1 MKSRYLFLLVY
12 LVGATTGNSRAQ
24 GTTTCGP
31 ESCGQEADATSRFLQ
46 CVGLPSTD
54 TGKDHMQRLKVMLEA
69 TMDVYTFMKSSMTG
83 VPVLSLEGAL
93 NFNPGAD
100 PLQNEALVQMW
111 LEVKIKPLL
120 GSITKH
126 FLSCLSTK
134 NFSCSTYQT
143 VVGELSQ
150 YFSEMN
156 PVRQKWIYTFFMY
169 PFLSGERVTGC
180 VNGNESSEEWLMKN
194 FGAFRAM
201 ARMKDFTSLNMVFS
215 GLEVL
220 HLLSPAQ
227 KAELLLKPE
236 VAGLDNGT
244 LTLVFNSLLPG
255 QQTTPSPGNSS
266 VVPVGYSSPHSTLKE
281 IANGFMTAFRPIGSF
296 AHEFVSFT
304 RQRNVSEIKS
314 TTLTQFLLNWT
325 LAELA
330 DVYEPPMV
338 PDIPEFDVTNVD
350 DWYQQVVLPLLRR
363 FLPNDENLMHQN
375 ITLAFQE
382 LYFLEHGG
390 ENEYDEL
397 QDVCSV
403 TLDKSPCGLTD
414 AVENVAHIMHCAAKS
429 ELTMTEETIMR
440 LITELAERLHLL
452 IKEFTTTNFAGL
464 SSDIKEIFNENE
476 PPTLTQHHLDDP
488 EFIKLWYQI
497 KLLPLLPDVNP
508 DLLSCLSTKNF
519 SCPVYQTLVAAL
531 GESMRQMDA
540 DMMYSHN
547 IYRYF
552 IYSFLNHNATEPQC
566 ISSANQSAEWVN
578 LNFGFFSSFASVID
592 FYQLNP
598 NFSAL
603 EALQVLTPKQLAEM
617 LLLPL
622 PGPTDKDTVINA
634 VFDFLLESPE
644 DRKFTDV
651 LHFVVQLAEEAN
663 PPCSVYQLIFERM
676 YGALT
681 MIPPDLEPVIW
692 ARIDDLMGIAPAECV
707 PAEVTCQDTQIN
719 STLICQSI
727 NSSVLQSYLNDH
739 APVSC
744 SFTLEEYACA
754 QLEDFT
760 AEQLAS
766 LMRCNLPGNGSHSRV
781 LWKLLLKKLS
791 SVLNPAL
798 DMLANTSVGMIP
810 SAEEILDVI
819 EEIRLSALTDG
830 ELTDSGVIH
839 LWFTERL
846 SVFLPFASG
855 RFLLCLTSR
864 NLSCPSYQQILQV
877 FVGHVEDMPFQQQLV
892 VLKDFILRFLLNAHS
907 GPGCLSSFNNSA
919 QWLTD
924 NFGPF
929 SQFVIISDLIRLNP
943 YFKPLEALH
952 LLTPNQTA
960 ELLGLT
966 LPESTDAVINM
977 IFDYMTEAPE
987 ERRFT
992 EFLSSLVMISK
1003 TLNLSCSS
1011 YKTLFTRLDDAME
1024 TATSDLVS
1032 AITYTEV
1039 ALFKRLPSDCIIY
1052 SGQCNVT
1059 MANET
1064 DICMGVNS
1072 TELQI
1077 LLDRSTMAGRHCNF
1091 SVEEFACASLSG
1103 LTAGDLAAMLRCDRV
1118 SDSSGSKPAWKLLL
1132 SKASKVLDQALDL
1145 LSNTT
1150 LRPDHP
1156 SAPMI
1161 LDSIRELRLL
1171 VVNMTVLNDPAFVQ
1185 MWFGRRLRPFLPAVS
1200 NDFLSCL
1207 ATESLDCSTYQY
1219 IVKTFS
1225 ELQSVMLRER
1235 QLSVLTHFI
1244 TGFLTT
1250 NNTADPRCLP
1260 SFNNSAQWLTDNFG
1274 PFSQFAIISDLIR
1287 LNPLFKPF
1295 DVIQLLTPDQR
1306 VELLGLTLP
1315 ETKDVVINMLFDY
1328 MIVAPERS
1336 FVEFLLSFVR
1346 FTEMG
1351 SLFLSCPSYKTL
1363 FTRLDDAMAT
1373 ATSDLVSAI
1382 TYTKVALFKRLPSDC
1397 IIYSGQCN
1405 ETMTNETDICMGVNS
1420 TELQILLDRST
1431 MAGRHCNFSVEE
1443 FACASL
1449 SGLTAGDLADMLGCD
1464 RVSDSSG
1471 SKAAWKLLLSK
1482 ASKVLDQALDLLSNT
1497 TLRPDHPSAPMILD
1511 SIRELRLLVVNMTVL
1526 NDPAFVQMWFG
1537 RRLRPFLPAV
1547 SNDFLSCLAT
1557 ESLDCSTYQYIVKT
1571 FSELQS
1577 VMLRERQ
1584 LSVLTHFI
1592 TGFLTTNNTADPR
1605 CLPSFN
1611 NSAQWLTDNFGPF
1624 SQFAIISDLI
1634 RLNPLFKPFDV
1645 IQLLTPDQRVELLG
1659 LTLPETKD
1667 VVINMLFDYM
1677 IVAPE
1682 RSFVEF
1688 LLSFVRF
1695 TEMGSLFLSCSSYK
1709 TLFTR
1714 LDDAMATATSDL
1726 VSAITYTKVALFKRL
1741 PSDCIIYSGQCN
1753 VTMANETDIC
1763 MGVNSTELQILL
1775 DRSTMAGRHCNF
1787 SVEEFACASLSG
1799 LTAGDLA
1806 AMLRCDRVSDSSGS
1820 KPAWKL
1826 LLSKASKVLD
1836 QALDLLSNT
1845 TLRPDHPSAPMILDS
1860 IRELRL
1866 LVVNMTV
1873 LNDPAFVQMWFG
1885 RRLRPFLPAVSND
1898 FLSCLA
1904 TESLDCST
1912 YQYIVKTF
1920 SELQSVMLRER
1931 QLSVLTHFITGFL
1944 TTNNTADPRCLPS
1957 FNNSAQWLTDNFGP
1971 FSQFAII
1978 SDLIRLNPL
1987 FKPFD
1992 VIQLLTPDQR
2002 VELLGLT
2009 LPENKDVVINMLFD
2023 YMIVAPERSFVEFL
2037 LTFVRFTEMGSLF
2050 LSCSSYK
2057 TLFTRLDDAMATA
2070 TSDLVSA
2077 ITYTKVALFK
2087 RLPSD
2092 CIIYSGQCN
2101 ETMTNETD
2109 ICMGVNST
2117 ELQIL
2122 LDRSTM
2128 AGRHCN
2134 FSVEEFACASLSGLT
2149 AGDLA
2154 DMLRCDRVSDS
2165 SGSKPAWKLLLS
2177 KASKVLD
2184 QALDLL
2190 SNTTL
2195 RPDHPSAPMIL
2206 DSIRELRLLV
2216 VNMTVLNDP
2225 AFVQMWFG
2233 RRLRPFLPAVSNDF
2247 LSCLATE
2254 SLDCS
2259 TYQYIVKTFSE
2270 LQSVMLRER
2279 QLSVLT
2285 HFITGFLTTN
2295 NTADP
2300 RCLPSFN
2307 NSAQWLTDNFGP
2319 FSQFAI
2325 ISDLIRLNPLFKP
2338 FDVIQ
2343 LLTPDQRVELLGLTL
2358 PESTDAVINMLFDYM
2373 TEAPEERKF
2382 TEFLSSLVM
2391 FTKML
2396 NLSCSS
2402 YKTLFTRLDITMATT
2417 SPDIVLAITNT
2428 ELSLSKQLPL
2438 DCIIYSGQC
2447 NVTMANETDICMG
2460 VNSTELQILLDRST
2474 MARRHCNFSVEEFAC
2489 ASLSGLTAGDLAA
2502 MLRCD
2507 RVSDS
2512 SGSKPAW
2519 KLLLSK
2525 ASKVLDQALDLLSN
2539 TTLRPDHPSAPMI
2552 LDSIRELRL
2561 LVVNMTVLNDPA
2573 FVQMWF
2579 GRRLRP
2585 FLPAVSDDFLS
2596 CLATESLD
2604 CSTYQYIVKTFSE
2617 LQSVMLRERQLSVL
2631 THFITGFLTTNNTAD
2646 PRCLPSFNN
2655 SAQWLTD
2662 NFGPFSQF
2670 AIISDLIRLNP
2681 LFKPFDVIQLLT
2693 PDQRVELLGLTL
2705 PESTDAVINM
2715 LFDYMTEA
2723 PEERKFTEFLS
2734 SLVMFT
2740 KMLNLSC
2747 SSYKTLFTRLDD
2759 AMATATSDLVS
2770 AITYTK
2776 VALFKRLPSDCIIY
2790 SGQCNETM
2798 TNETDICM
2806 GVNSTELQILLDR
2819 STMAGRHCNFSVEE
2833 FACASLSGLTAGD
2846 LAAMLRCDR
2855 VSDSSGSKPAW
2866 KLLLS
2871 KASKVLDQALDLLSN
2886 TTLRPDHP
2894 SAPMILD
2901 SIRELRLLV
2910 VNMTVL
2916 NDPAFVQMWFG
2927 RRLRPFLPAVS
2938 NDFLSCLATE
2948 SLDCSTYQYIV
2959 KTFSELQSVMLRE
2972 RQLSV
2977 LTHFITGFLTTNNTA
2992 DPRCLP
2998 SFNNS
3003 AQWLT
3008 DNFGPFSQFAIISD
3022 LIRLN
3027 PLFKPFDVIQLL
3039 TPDQRVELL
3048 GLTLPESTDAVINML
3063 FDYMTEAPEE
3073 RKFTEF
3079 LSSLVMFTKML
3090 NLSCSSYKT
3099 LFTRLDITMATTSPD
3114 IVLAITNTKLSL
3126 SKQLP
3131 LDCIIYSGQCNVTM
3145 ANETD
3150 ICMGVNSTELQI
3162 LLDRSTM
3169 AGRHCNF
3176 SVEEFACASLSG
3188 LTAGDLAAMLRCD
3201 RVSDSSGSKPAW
3213 KLLLSKASKVLDQA
3227 LDLLSNTTLRPD
3239 HPSAPMIL
3247 DSIRELRLLVVNMT
3261 VLNDPAFVQMWFGRR
3276 LRPFLPAVSNDFLS
3290 CLATESLDCSTY
3302 QYIVKTFSELQSVM
3316 LRERQLSVLTHFITG
3331 FLTTNNTADPRC
3343 LPSFNNSAQWLTDNF
3358 GPFSQFAIISDL
3370 IRLNPLFKPFD
3381 VIQLLTPDQ
3390 RVELLGLTLPEN
3402 KDVVI
3407 NMLFDYMIVAPERSF
3422 VEFLLTFVRF
3432 TEMGSLFLS
3441 CSSYKTLFTRLDDAM
3456 ATATSDLVS
3465 AITYTKVAL
3474 FKRLPSDCIIY
3485 SGQCNETMTNETD
3498 ICMGVN
3504 STELQILL
3512 DRSTMAGRHCN
3523 FSVEE
3528 FACASLSG
3536 LTAGDLADMLRCDR
3550 VSDSSG
3556 SKPAWKLLLSKASKV
3571 LDQALD
3577 LLSNTTLRPDHPSAP
3592 MILDSIRE
3600 LRLLVVNMTVLN
3612 DPAFVQMW
3620 FGRRLRPFL
3629 PAVSNDFLSCL
3640 ATESLDC
3647 STYQYIVKT
3656 FSELQSVMLRERQ
3669 LSVLTHFITGF
3680 LTTNNTADPRCLPSF
3695 NNSAQW
3701 LTDNFGPFSQFAII
3715 SDLIRLN
3722 PLFKPFDVIQLLT
3735 PDQRVELLGLT
3746 LPESTDA
3753 VINML
3758 FDYMT
3763 EAPEERRFTEFLSS
3777 LVMFT
3782 KMLNLSC
3789 SSYKTLFT
3797 RLDITMATTSPDI
3810 VLAITNTELSL
3821 SKQLPLDCIIYS
3833 GQCNVT
3839 MANETDICM
3848 GVNSTELQILL
3859 DRSTMARRHCNF
3871 SVEEFA
3877 CASLSGLTAGDLAA
3891 MLRCDRVSDSS
3902 GSKPAWKLLLSKA
3915 SKVLDQ
3921 ALDLLSNTTLRPD
3934 HPSAPMILDSI
3945 RELRLLVVNMTVLND
3960 PAFVQMWFGR
3970 RLRPFLPAVSDD
3982 FLSCLAT
3989 ESLDCSTYQYIVKT
4003 FSELQSVMLR
4013 ERQLS
4018 VLTHFITGFLTTNNT
4033 ADPRC
4038 LPSFNNSAQWLTD
4051 NFGPFSQFAIISDL
4065 IRLNPL
4071 FKPFDVI
4078 QLLTPDQRVELLGL
4092 TLPESTDAVINMLF
4106 DYMTEAPEERKFT
4119 EFLSS
4124 LVMFTKMLNL
4134 SCSSYKT
4141 LFTRLDITMATTSPD
4156 IVLAITNT
4164 ELSLSKQLPL
4174 DCIIYSGQCNVTMAN
4189 ETDICMGVNSTEL
4202 QILLDRS
4209 TMAGRHCNFSV
4220 EEFACASLS
4229 GLTAGDLADMLR
4241 CDRVSDSS
4249 GSKPAWKLLLS
4260 KASKV
4265 LDQALDLL
4273 SNTTL
4278 RPDHPSAPMIL
4289 DSIRELRLL
4298 VVNMTVLNDPAFVQ
4312 MWFGR
4317 RLRPFLPAVSDDF
4330 LSCLSSKSL
4339 DCSTYHYIVKTFSEL
4354 QSVMLRERQ
4363 LSVLTHFITGFLTN
4377 NTAGPGCLSS
4387 FNNSAQ
4393 WLTDNF
4399 GPFSQFVPISVL
4411 IRLNQLFKP
4420 LEVFQL
4426 LTPDQRVALLALT
4439 LPETKDVVINML
4451 FDYMIVAPER
4461 SFVEFLLSF
4470 VRFTEM
4476 GSLFLSCPSY
4486 KTLFTRLDDAMATA
4500 TSDLVSAITY
4510 TKVALFK
4517 RLPSDCIIYSGQC
4530 NETMTNETDICMGV
4544 NSTELQILL
4553 DRSTMAGR
4561 HCNFSVEEFACAS
4574 LSGLTAGDL
4583 ADMLR
4588 CDRVSDSS
4596 GSKPAWKLLLSKAS
4610 KVLDQALD
4618 LLSNTTL
4625 RPDHPSAPMIL
4636 DSIRELRLLVVNM
4649 TVLNDP
4655 AFVQMWFGRRLR
4667 PFLPAVSNDFLSC
4680 LATESLDCSTY
4691 QYIVKTFSE
4700 LQSVMLRERQLSVLT
4715 HFITGFLTTNNT
4727 ADPRCLPSFNNSAQW
4742 LTDNFGPFSQF
4753 AIISDLIRLNPLFKP
4768 FDVIQLLT
4776 PDQRVELLGLTLP
4789 ESTDAVINMLFDYMT
4804 EAPEERRFTEFL
4816 SSLVMFTKMLNLSCS
4831 SYKTLFTRLDITM
4844 ATTSPDI
4851 VLAITNTKL
4860 SLSKQLPLDCII
4872 YSGQCNVTMA
4882 NETDIC
4888 MGVNSTELQILL
4900 DRSTMAR
4907 RHCNFSV
4914 EEFACASLS
4923 GLTAGDLA
4931 AMLRCDRVSDSSG
4944 SKPAW
4949 KLLLSKASKVLDQA
4963 LDLLSNTTLRPDHPS
4978 APMILDSIRE
4988 LRLLVVNM
4996 TVLNDPAFVQMWF
5009 GRRLRPFLPAVSD
5022 DFLSCLATESLD
5034 CSTYQYIVK
5043 TFSELQSVMLRERQ
5057 LSVLTHFITGF
5068 LTTNNTADPRCLPSF
5083 NNSAQW
5089 LTDNFGP
5096 FSQFAIISDLI
5107 RLNPLFKPFDV
5118 IQLLTPDQRVE
5129 LLGLTLPENK
5139 DVVINMLFDY
5149 MIVAPER
5156 SFVEFL
5162 LSFVRFTEMGSLFLS
5177 CSSYK
5182 TLFTRLDDAMAT
5194 ATSDLVSAITY
5205 TKVALFKRLP
5215 SDCIIYSGQCNET
5228 MTNETDICMGVN
5240 STELQILLDRSTMAG
5255 RHCNFSVEEFACAS
5269 LSGLTA
5275 GDLADMLGCDR
5286 VSDSSGSKPAW
5297 KLLLSK
5303 ASKVLDQALDLLSN
5317 TTLRPDHPSAPMI
5330 LDSIRELR
5338 LLIVNMTVLN
5348 DPAFVQMWFGRRLRP
5363 FLPAVSND
5371 FLSCL
5376 ATESL
5381 DCSTYQYIVKTFSE
5395 LQSVMLRERQL
5406 SVLTHF
5412 ITGFLTTNNTADPR
5426 CLPSF
5431 NNSAQWLTDN
5441 FGPFSQFAIIS
5452 DLIRLNPLFKPFDVI
5467 QLLTPDQRVEL
5478 LGLTLPES
5486 TDAVINMLF
5495 DYMTEAPEERKFTE
5509 FLSSLVMFTKMLNL
5523 SCSSYKT
5530 LFTRL
5535 DITMATTSPDIVL
5548 AITNTELS
5556 LSKQLPLDCIIYSG
5570 QCNVTMANETDICM
5584 GVNSTELQI
5593 LLDRSTMA
5601 RRHCNFS
5608 VEEFACA
5615 SLSGLTAGDLAD
5627 MLRCDRVSDSSGS
5640 KAAWKLLLSKASKV
5654 LDQALDLLS
5663 NTTLRPDHPSAPMIL
5678 DSIRE
5683 LRLLVVNMTVLND
5696 PAFVQMWF
5704 GRRLRPFLPAVS
5716 NDFLSCLAT
5725 ESLDCSTYQYI
5736 VKTFSELQSVM
5747 LRERQLSVLTHF
5759 ITGFLTTNNTADP
5772 RCLPSFNNSAQWLT
5786 DNFGPFSQFAIISD
5800 LIRLNPL
5807 FKPFDVIQL
5816 LTPDQRVELL
5826 GLTLPES
5833 TDAVI
5838 NMLFDYMTEAPEERK
5853 FTEFLSSL
5861 VMFTKM
5867 LNLSCSSY
5875 KTLFTRLDITM
5886 ATTSPDIVLAITNT
5900 KLSLSKQLPLDC
5912 IIYSGQCNVT
5922 MANETDICMGVNST
5936 ELQILLDRS
5945 TMARRHCN
5953 FSVEE
5958 FACASLS
5965 GLTAGD
5971 LADMLRCDRVSD
5983 SSGSKAAWK
5992 LLLSKAS
5999 KVLDQALDLL
6009 SNTTLRPDHPSAPM
6023 ILDSIRE
6030 LRLLVVNMTV
6040 LNDPAFVQMWF
6051 GRRLRPFLP
6060 AVSNDFLSCLAT
6072 ESLDC
6077 STYQYIVK
6085 TFSELQS
6092 VMLRERQLSVLTH
6105 FITGFLTTNNTA
6117 DPACSSNTVSS
6128 GNWLQKN
6135 LGGFSVFLSIQELQ
6149 KLYPNF
6155 SPMEALA
6162 SLSVGQLVAL
6172 SATPGLLTTP
6182 DQVAMVMKYVPDQM
6196 LAIFF
6201 DEFSVA
6207 IRGNEYMMPSAV
6219 RSAMLEVVFDR
6230 ANLSHPSVEDSVVS
6244 VWLNNRLP
6252 PLVISLIPS
6261 QVNPYFQILVGRN
6274 CSIGHQGVTLLNS
6287 TIPTLTADSQKEIYN
6302 QIVLALKG
6310 PPALRCYGD
6319 GSFYRFVEDSFL
6331 GFQFPNLTT
6340 FLSLMPR
6347 DQKHLLVNSMPLSHL
6362 GNLLRRP
6369 GVVDNGAQLC
6379 DLYSSYAQ
6387 TPAFLETESL
6397 PVDVRRPTLPCVWP
6411 MALSSTRRSEVNA
6424 WFDRSLQN
6432 YLVFLSKS
6440 LISPDVTHNTSCLA
6454 FQKLVSVLGQYNYTA
6469 VDFVQEDVFN
6479 TIRNY
6484 LQSATPRCYD
6494 PNNPELNS
6502 TAWFAEYIGPFMP
6515 FLTLEI
6521 FHTFGSDKSLQ
6532 VFTVNPLNIAL
6543 LNHSVLPQ
6551 NLTNYYTGLVY
6562 QQDSNFNPLLLPL
6575 LCRCVAPGMAF
6586 TQLTPADSLIVLQN
6600 LTIVCQDLNP
6610 QISAA
6615 LTSNFGNN
6623 IDSNTISALGNEST
6637 TMSTGQIKAIN
6648 PQQLINALFTLSNV
6662 NGWKA
6667 GQAKSIIESLMTVMQ
6682 INDSSSLF
6690 TLGTLIIGVPSRV
6703 FRKIQGSEI
6712 LVASR
6717 NPSLVGHMMSAP
6729 NIVQQIFV
6737 TQILSVN
6744 STGEAIIQNVPDE
6757 MATEI
6762 PRFFLQS
6769 FTAGSITKLN
6779 KKKWKRQQAEVFF
6792 GVIAVENATA
6802 VLGGVDNLS
6811 SSVLQG
6817 FTCTSVRTIEKEQV
6831 KKLVKA
6837 CRRKGTDKVKLVE
6850 SQLTCMF
6857 NRIRGEADITSF
6869 DLFPPDV
6876 LLYYDYSLVPQSN
6889 CSFYF
6894 KQLSDAD
6901 FSVFSSELSYKRT
6914 ALFDNARNCL
6924 GITTTNLTKAQITVL
6939 GNMCCYLNASYILNS
6954 DESILEKLKT
6964 CPDLSADQATAV
6976 KTRLTG
6982 GTSRYRLA
6990 STWTET
6996 TLRNLDTFPLYM
7008 SSDFYDNFDKTT
7020 KRSFLN
7026 YYLKVLSTNGVSR
7039 AKIGAMKAE
7048 IRQSISSR
7056 LKRQTVTECTAGV
7069 ITKVTIYNGTFPFD
7083 YPDVNQFNSC
7093 LSAAVVRD
7101 NLEVITQKLHQQD
7114 YLKIVLSKL
7123 QEAYS
7128 TTVPEDQVQVLGPA
7142 ARVASA
7148 DQINTWNITQVD
7160 TLASLMNTTNGEL
7173 DPSLAKAIIS
7183 KYLSVEGNKLETAE
7197 LNAIGGPNLCS
7208 VNTEV
7213 LGNISQKSLRDAN
7226 ALNVSICTSDK
7237 LKVLFNIAL
7246 LAFQTTTRASVALYQ
7261 FIQPYLGGAPIEFVK
7276 SLASSN
7282 INMDLQTFVKLDES
7296 VVQSL
7301 LVGEVKTLLGDNL
7314 PDLKSYEN
7322 TPIVRSW
7329 ISKQLQSELDTLNIE
7344 LTGGRADSS
7353 VSTNSTSSATT
7364 PSATTTTTVTT
7375 VKTTKGAGARIHG
7388 DVAGFTFFVFLAL
7401 LVSSNQ
7407 VSI

>member
-24 GTTTCGP
+24 GTTTCGA

-46 CVGLPSTD
+46 CVGLLSTD
-54 TGKDHMQRLKVMLEA
+54 TGKDHMQRLKVILEA

-201 ARMKDFTSLNMVFS
+201 AQMKDFTSLNMVFS

-375 ITLAFQE
+375 ITLAFHE

-403 TLDKSPCGLTD
+403 TLDKSPCGLTN

-464 SSDIKEIFNENE
+464 ASDIKEIFNENE

-540 DMMYSHN
+540 DMMYSH

-651 LHFVVQLAEEAN
+651 LHFVVQLAKEAN

-719 STLICQSI
+719 RTLICQSI

-781 LWKLLLKKLS
+781 LWKLLLTKLS

-877 FVGHVEDMPFQQQLV
+877 FVGHFEEMPFQQQLV

-907 GPGCLSSFNNSA
+907 DPGCLSSFNNSA
-919 QWLTD
+919 QWLTN

-960 ELLGLT
+960 ELLGLM

-987 ERRFT
+987 ERKFT

-1011 YKTLFTRLDDAME
+1011 YKTLFTRLDDAMA
-1024 TATSDLVS
+1024 TASSDLAS
-1032 AITYTEV
+1032 AITYTKV

-1052 SGQCNVT
+1052 SGQCNET
-1059 MANET
+1059 MTNET

-1077 LLDRSTMAGRHCNF
+1077 LLDRSTMAERHCSF

-1103 LTAGDLAAMLRCDRV
+1103 LTAGDLADMLGCDRV

-1200 NDFLSCL
+1200 SDFLSCL

-1225 ELQSVMLRER
+1225 ELQSVML
-1235 QLSVLTHFI
+1235 
-1244 TGFLTT
+1244 
-1250 NNTADPRCLP
+1250 
-1260 SFNNSAQWLTDNFG
+1260 
-1274 PFSQFAIISDLIR
+1274 
-1287 LNPLFKPF
+1287 K
-1295 DVIQLLTPDQR
+1295 
-1306 VELLGLTLP
+1306 
-1315 ETKDVVINMLFDY
+1315 
-1328 MIVAPERS
+1328 
-1336 FVEFLLSFVR
+1336 
-1346 FTEMG
+1346 
-1351 SLFLSCPSYKTL
+1351 
-1363 FTRLDDAMAT
+1363 
-1373 ATSDLVSAI
+1373 
-1382 TYTKVALFKRLPSDC
+1382 
-1397 IIYSGQCN
+1397 
-1405 ETMTNETDICMGVNS
+1405 
-1420 TELQILLDRST
+1420 
-1431 MAGRHCNFSVEE
+1431 
-1443 FACASL
+1443 
-1449 SGLTAGDLADMLGCD
+1449 
-1464 RVSDSSG
+1464 
-1471 SKAAWKLLLSK
+1471 
-1482 ASKVLDQALDLLSNT
+1482 
-1497 TLRPDHPSAPMILD
+1497 
-1511 SIRELRLLVVNMTVL
+1511 
-1526 NDPAFVQMWFG
+1526 
-1537 RRLRPFLPAV
+1537 
-1547 SNDFLSCLAT
+1547 
-1557 ESLDCSTYQYIVKT
+1557 
-1571 FSELQS
+1571 
-1577 VMLRERQ
+1577 
-1584 LSVLTHFI
+1584 
-1592 TGFLTTNNTADPR
+1592 
-1605 CLPSFN
+1605 
-1611 NSAQWLTDNFGPF
+1611 
-1624 SQFAIISDLI
+1624 
-1634 RLNPLFKPFDV
+1634 
-1645 IQLLTPDQRVELLG
+1645 
-1659 LTLPETKD
+1659 
-1667 VVINMLFDYM
+1667 
-1677 IVAPE
+1677 
-1682 RSFVEF
+1682 
-1688 LLSFVRF
+1688 
-1695 TEMGSLFLSCSSYK
+1695 
-1709 TLFTR
+1709 
-1714 LDDAMATATSDL
+1714 
-1726 VSAITYTKVALFKRL
+1726 
-1741 PSDCIIYSGQCN
+1741 
-1753 VTMANETDIC
+1753 
-1763 MGVNSTELQILL
+1763 
-1775 DRSTMAGRHCNF
+1775 
-1787 SVEEFACASLSG
+1787 
-1799 LTAGDLA
+1799 
-1806 AMLRCDRVSDSSGS
+1806 
-1820 KPAWKL
+1820 
-1826 LLSKASKVLD
+1826 
-1836 QALDLLSNT
+1836 
-1845 TLRPDHPSAPMILDS
+1845 
-1860 IRELRL
+1860 
-1866 LVVNMTV
+1866 
-1873 LNDPAFVQMWFG
+1873 
-1885 RRLRPFLPAVSND
+1885 
-1898 FLSCLA
+1898 
-1904 TESLDCST
+1904 
-1912 YQYIVKTF
+1912 
-1920 SELQSVMLRER
+1920 
-1931 QLSVLTHFITGFL
+1931 
-1944 TTNNTADPRCLPS
+1944 
-1957 FNNSAQWLTDNFGP
+1957 
-1971 FSQFAII
+1971 
-1978 SDLIRLNPL
+1978 
-1987 FKPFD
+1987 
-1992 VIQLLTPDQR
+1992 
-2002 VELLGLT
+2002 
-2009 LPENKDVVINMLFD
+2009 
-2023 YMIVAPERSFVEFL
+2023 
-2037 LTFVRFTEMGSLF
+2037 
-2050 LSCSSYK
+2050 
-2057 TLFTRLDDAMATA
+2057 
-2070 TSDLVSA
+2070 
-2077 ITYTKVALFK
+2077 
-2087 RLPSD
+2087 
-2092 CIIYSGQCN
+2092 
-2101 ETMTNETD
+2101 
-2109 ICMGVNST
+2109 
-2117 ELQIL
+2117 
-2122 LDRSTM
+2122 
-2128 AGRHCN
+2128 
-2134 FSVEEFACASLSGLT
+2134 
-2149 AGDLA
+2149 
-2154 DMLRCDRVSDS
+2154 
-2165 SGSKPAWKLLLS
+2165 
-2177 KASKVLD
+2177 
-2184 QALDLL
+2184 
-2190 SNTTL
+2190 
-2195 RPDHPSAPMIL
+2195 
-2206 DSIRELRLLV
+2206 
-2216 VNMTVLNDP
+2216 
-2225 AFVQMWFG
+2225 
-2233 RRLRPFLPAVSNDF
+2233 
-2247 LSCLATE
+2247 
-2254 SLDCS
+2254 
-2259 TYQYIVKTFSE
+2259 
-2270 LQSVMLRER
+2270 
-2279 QLSVLT
+2279 
-2285 HFITGFLTTN
+2285 
-2295 NTADP
+2295 
-2300 RCLPSFN
+2300 
-2307 NSAQWLTDNFGP
+2307 
-2319 FSQFAI
+2319 
-2325 ISDLIRLNPLFKP
+2325 
-2338 FDVIQ
+2338 
-2343 LLTPDQRVELLGLTL
+2343 
-2358 PESTDAVINMLFDYM
+2358 
-2373 TEAPEERKF
+2373 
-2382 TEFLSSLVM
+2382 
-2391 FTKML
+2391 
-2396 NLSCSS
+2396 
-2402 YKTLFTRLDITMATT
+2402 
-2417 SPDIVLAITNT
+2417 
-2428 ELSLSKQLPL
+2428 
-2438 DCIIYSGQC
+2438 
-2447 NVTMANETDICMG
+2447 
-2460 VNSTELQILLDRST
+2460 
-2474 MARRHCNFSVEEFAC
+2474 
-2489 ASLSGLTAGDLAA
+2489 
-2502 MLRCD
+2502 
-2507 RVSDS
+2507 
-2512 SGSKPAW
+2512 
-2519 KLLLSK
+2519 
-2525 ASKVLDQALDLLSN
+2525 
-2539 TTLRPDHPSAPMI
+2539 
-2552 LDSIRELRL
+2552 
-2561 LVVNMTVLNDPA
+2561 
-2573 FVQMWF
+2573 
-2579 GRRLRP
+2579 
-2585 FLPAVSDDFLS
+2585 
-2596 CLATESLD
+2596 
-2604 CSTYQYIVKTFSE
+2604 
-2617 LQSVMLRERQLSVL
+2617 
-2631 THFITGFLTTNNTAD
+2631 
-2646 PRCLPSFNN
+2646 
-2655 SAQWLTD
+2655 
-2662 NFGPFSQF
+2662 
-2670 AIISDLIRLNP
+2670 
-2681 LFKPFDVIQLLT
+2681 
-2693 PDQRVELLGLTL
+2693 
-2705 PESTDAVINM
+2705 
-2715 LFDYMTEA
+2715 
-2723 PEERKFTEFLS
+2723 
-2734 SLVMFT
+2734 
-2740 KMLNLSC
+2740 
-2747 SSYKTLFTRLDD
+2747 
-2759 AMATATSDLVS
+2759 
-2770 AITYTK
+2770 
-2776 VALFKRLPSDCIIY
+2776 
-2790 SGQCNETM
+2790 
-2798 TNETDICM
+2798 
-2806 GVNSTELQILLDR
+2806 
-2819 STMAGRHCNFSVEE
+2819 
-2833 FACASLSGLTAGD
+2833 
-2846 LAAMLRCDR
+2846 
-2855 VSDSSGSKPAW
+2855 
-2866 KLLLS
+2866 
-2871 KASKVLDQALDLLSN
+2871 
-2886 TTLRPDHP
+2886 
-2894 SAPMILD
+2894 
-2901 SIRELRLLV
+2901 
-2910 VNMTVL
+2910 
-2916 NDPAFVQMWFG
+2916 
-2927 RRLRPFLPAVS
+2927 
-2938 NDFLSCLATE
+2938 
-2948 SLDCSTYQYIV
+2948 
-2959 KTFSELQSVMLRE
+2959 E

-3131 LDCIIYSGQCNVTM
+3131 LDCIIYSGQCNETM

-3169 AGRHCNF
+3169 AERHC
-3176 SVEEFACASLSG
+3176 S
-3188 LTAGDLAAMLRCD
+3188 
-3201 RVSDSSGSKPAW
+3201 
-3213 KLLLSKASKVLDQA
+3213 
-3227 LDLLSNTTLRPD
+3227 
-3239 HPSAPMIL
+3239 
-3247 DSIRELRLLVVNMT
+3247 
-3261 VLNDPAFVQMWFGRR
+3261 
-3276 LRPFLPAVSNDFLS
+3276 
-3290 CLATESLDCSTY
+3290 
-3302 QYIVKTFSELQSVM
+3302 
-3316 LRERQLSVLTHFITG
+3316 
-3331 FLTTNNTADPRC
+3331 
-3343 LPSFNNSAQWLTDNF
+3343 
-3358 GPFSQFAIISDL
+3358 
-3370 IRLNPLFKPFD
+3370 
-3381 VIQLLTPDQ
+3381 
-3390 RVELLGLTLPEN
+3390 
-3402 KDVVI
+3402 
-3407 NMLFDYMIVAPERSF
+3407 
-3422 VEFLLTFVRF
+3422 
-3432 TEMGSLFLS
+3432 
-3441 CSSYKTLFTRLDDAM
+3441 
-3456 ATATSDLVS
+3456 
-3465 AITYTKVAL
+3465 
-3474 FKRLPSDCIIY
+3474 
-3485 SGQCNETMTNETD
+3485 
-3498 ICMGVN
+3498 
-3504 STELQILL
+3504 
-3512 DRSTMAGRHCN
+3512 
-3523 FSVEE
+3523 
-3528 FACASLSG
+3528 
-3536 LTAGDLADMLRCDR
+3536 
-3550 VSDSSG
+3550 
-3556 SKPAWKLLLSKASKV
+3556 
-3571 LDQALD
+3571 
-3577 LLSNTTLRPDHPSAP
+3577 
-3592 MILDSIRE
+3592 
-3600 LRLLVVNMTVLN
+3600 
-3612 DPAFVQMW
+3612 
-3620 FGRRLRPFL
+3620 
-3629 PAVSNDFLSCL
+3629 
-3640 ATESLDC
+3640 
-3647 STYQYIVKT
+3647 
-3656 FSELQSVMLRERQ
+3656 
-3669 LSVLTHFITGF
+3669 
-3680 LTTNNTADPRCLPSF
+3680 
-3695 NNSAQW
+3695 
-3701 LTDNFGPFSQFAII
+3701 
-3715 SDLIRLN
+3715 
-3722 PLFKPFDVIQLLT
+3722 
-3735 PDQRVELLGLT
+3735 
-3746 LPESTDA
+3746 
-3753 VINML
+3753 
-3758 FDYMT
+3758 
-3763 EAPEERRFTEFLSS
+3763 
-3777 LVMFT
+3777 
-3782 KMLNLSC
+3782 
-3789 SSYKTLFT
+3789 
-3797 RLDITMATTSPDI
+3797 
-3810 VLAITNTELSL
+3810 
-3821 SKQLPLDCIIYS
+3821 
-3833 GQCNVT
+3833 
-3839 MANETDICM
+3839 
-3848 GVNSTELQILL
+3848 
-3859 DRSTMARRHCNF
+3859 
-3871 SVEEFA
+3871 
-3877 CASLSGLTAGDLAA
+3877 
-3891 MLRCDRVSDSS
+3891 
-3902 GSKPAWKLLLSKA
+3902 
-3915 SKVLDQ
+3915 
-3921 ALDLLSNTTLRPD
+3921 
-3934 HPSAPMILDSI
+3934 
-3945 RELRLLVVNMTVLND
+3945 
-3960 PAFVQMWFGR
+3960 
-3970 RLRPFLPAVSDD
+3970 
-3982 FLSCLAT
+3982 
-3989 ESLDCSTYQYIVKT
+3989 
-4003 FSELQSVMLR
+4003 
-4013 ERQLS
+4013 
-4018 VLTHFITGFLTTNNT
+4018 
-4033 ADPRC
+4033 
-4038 LPSFNNSAQWLTD
+4038 
-4051 NFGPFSQFAIISDL
+4051 
-4065 IRLNPL
+4065 
-4071 FKPFDVI
+4071 
-4078 QLLTPDQRVELLGL
+4078 
-4092 TLPESTDAVINMLF
+4092 
-4106 DYMTEAPEERKFT
+4106 
-4119 EFLSS
+4119 
-4124 LVMFTKMLNL
+4124 
-4134 SCSSYKT
+4134 
-4141 LFTRLDITMATTSPD
+4141 
-4156 IVLAITNT
+4156 
-4164 ELSLSKQLPL
+4164 
-4174 DCIIYSGQCNVTMAN
+4174 
-4189 ETDICMGVNSTEL
+4189 
-4202 QILLDRS
+4202 
-4209 TMAGRHCNFSV
+4209 
-4220 EEFACASLS
+4220 
-4229 GLTAGDLADMLR
+4229 
-4241 CDRVSDSS
+4241 
-4249 GSKPAWKLLLS
+4249 
-4260 KASKV
+4260 
-4265 LDQALDLL
+4265 
-4273 SNTTL
+4273 
-4278 RPDHPSAPMIL
+4278 
-4289 DSIRELRLL
+4289 
-4298 VVNMTVLNDPAFVQ
+4298 
-4312 MWFGR
+4312 
-4317 RLRPFLPAVSDDF
+4317 
-4330 LSCLSSKSL
+4330 
-4339 DCSTYHYIVKTFSEL
+4339 
-4354 QSVMLRERQ
+4354 
-4363 LSVLTHFITGFLTN
+4363 
-4377 NTAGPGCLSS
+4377 
-4387 FNNSAQ
+4387 
-4393 WLTDNF
+4393 
-4399 GPFSQFVPISVL
+4399 
-4411 IRLNQLFKP
+4411 
-4420 LEVFQL
+4420 
-4426 LTPDQRVALLALT
+4426 
-4439 LPETKDVVINML
+4439 
-4451 FDYMIVAPER
+4451 
-4461 SFVEFLLSF
+4461 
-4470 VRFTEM
+4470 
-4476 GSLFLSCPSY
+4476 
-4486 KTLFTRLDDAMATA
+4486 
-4500 TSDLVSAITY
+4500 
-4510 TKVALFK
+4510 
-4517 RLPSDCIIYSGQC
+4517 
-4530 NETMTNETDICMGV
+4530 
-4544 NSTELQILL
+4544 
-4553 DRSTMAGR
+4553 
-4561 HCNFSVEEFACAS
+4561 
-4574 LSGLTAGDL
+4574 
-4583 ADMLR
+4583 
-4588 CDRVSDSS
+4588 
-4596 GSKPAWKLLLSKAS
+4596 
-4610 KVLDQALD
+4610 
-4618 LLSNTTL
+4618 
-4625 RPDHPSAPMIL
+4625 
-4636 DSIRELRLLVVNM
+4636 
-4649 TVLNDP
+4649 
-4655 AFVQMWFGRRLR
+4655 
-4667 PFLPAVSNDFLSC
+4667 
-4680 LATESLDCSTY
+4680 
-4691 QYIVKTFSE
+4691 
-4700 LQSVMLRERQLSVLT
+4700 
-4715 HFITGFLTTNNT
+4715 
-4727 ADPRCLPSFNNSAQW
+4727 
-4742 LTDNFGPFSQF
+4742 
-4753 AIISDLIRLNPLFKP
+4753 
-4768 FDVIQLLT
+4768 
-4776 PDQRVELLGLTLP
+4776 
-4789 ESTDAVINMLFDYMT
+4789 
-4804 EAPEERRFTEFL
+4804 
-4816 SSLVMFTKMLNLSCS
+4816 
-4831 SYKTLFTRLDITM
+4831 
-4844 ATTSPDI
+4844 
-4851 VLAITNTKL
+4851 
-4860 SLSKQLPLDCII
+4860 
-4872 YSGQCNVTMA
+4872 
-4882 NETDIC
+4882 
-4888 MGVNSTELQILL
+4888 
-4900 DRSTMAR
+4900 
-4907 RHCNFSV
+4907 
-4914 EEFACASLS
+4914 
-4923 GLTAGDLA
+4923 
-4931 AMLRCDRVSDSSG
+4931 
-4944 SKPAW
+4944 
-4949 KLLLSKASKVLDQA
+4949 
-4963 LDLLSNTTLRPDHPS
+4963 
-4978 APMILDSIRE
+4978 
-4988 LRLLVVNM
+4988 
-4996 TVLNDPAFVQMWF
+4996 
-5009 GRRLRPFLPAVSD
+5009 
-5022 DFLSCLATESLD
+5022 
-5034 CSTYQYIVK
+5034 
-5043 TFSELQSVMLRERQ
+5043 
-5057 LSVLTHFITGF
+5057 
-5068 LTTNNTADPRCLPSF
+5068 
-5083 NNSAQW
+5083 
-5089 LTDNFGP
+5089 
-5096 FSQFAIISDLI
+5096 
-5107 RLNPLFKPFDV
+5107 
-5118 IQLLTPDQRVE
+5118 
-5129 LLGLTLPENK
+5129 
-5139 DVVINMLFDY
+5139 
-5149 MIVAPER
+5149 
-5156 SFVEFL
+5156 
-5162 LSFVRFTEMGSLFLS
+5162 
-5177 CSSYK
+5177 
-5182 TLFTRLDDAMAT
+5182 
-5194 ATSDLVSAITY
+5194 
-5205 TKVALFKRLP
+5205 
-5215 SDCIIYSGQCNET
+5215 
-5228 MTNETDICMGVN
+5228 
-5240 STELQILLDRSTMAG
+5240 
-5255 RHCNFSVEEFACAS
+5255 FSVEEFACAS

-5275 GDLADMLGCDR
+5275 GDLADMLG
-5286 VSDSSGSKPAW
+5286 
-5297 KLLLSK
+5297 
-5303 ASKVLDQALDLLSN
+5303 
-5317 TTLRPDHPSAPMI
+5317 
-5330 LDSIRELR
+5330 
-5338 LLIVNMTVLN
+5338 
-5348 DPAFVQMWFGRRLRP
+5348 
-5363 FLPAVSND
+5363 
-5371 FLSCL
+5371 
-5376 ATESL
+5376 
-5381 DCSTYQYIVKTFSE
+5381 
-5395 LQSVMLRERQL
+5395 
-5406 SVLTHF
+5406 
-5412 ITGFLTTNNTADPR
+5412 
-5426 CLPSF
+5426 
-5431 NNSAQWLTDN
+5431 
-5441 FGPFSQFAIIS
+5441 
-5452 DLIRLNPLFKPFDVI
+5452 
-5467 QLLTPDQRVEL
+5467 
-5478 LGLTLPES
+5478 
-5486 TDAVINMLF
+5486 
-5495 DYMTEAPEERKFTE
+5495 
-5509 FLSSLVMFTKMLNL
+5509 
-5523 SCSSYKT
+5523 
-5530 LFTRL
+5530 
-5535 DITMATTSPDIVL
+5535 
-5548 AITNTELS
+5548 
-5556 LSKQLPLDCIIYSG
+5556 
-5570 QCNVTMANETDICM
+5570 
-5584 GVNSTELQI
+5584 
-5593 LLDRSTMA
+5593 
-5601 RRHCNFS
+5601 
-5608 VEEFACA
+5608 
-5615 SLSGLTAGDLAD
+5615 
-5627 MLRCDRVSDSSGS
+5627 CDRVSDSSGS

-5716 NDFLSCLAT
+5716 SDFLSCLAT

-5747 LRERQLSVLTHF
+5747 LKERQLSVLTHF

-5912 IIYSGQCNVT
+5912 IIYSGQCNET
-5922 MANETDICMGVNST
+5922 MTNETDICMGVNST

-5945 TMARRHCN
+5945 TMAERHCS

-5971 LADMLRCDRVSD
+5971 LADMLGCDRVSD
-5983 SSGSKAAWK
+5983 SSGSKPAWK

-6060 AVSNDFLSCLAT
+6060 AVSSDFLSCLAT

-6092 VMLRERQLSVLTH
+6092 VMLKERQLSVLTHFITGFLTNNTADPRCLPSFNNSAQWLTDNFGPFSQFAIISDLIRLNPLFKPFDVIQLLTPDQRVELLGLTLPESTDAVINMLFDYMTEAPEERKFTEFLSSLVMFTKMLNLSCSSYKTLFTRLDITMATTSPDIVLAITNTKLSLSKQLPLDCIIYSGQCNETMANETDICMGVNSTELQILLDRSTMAERHCSFSVEEFACASLSGLTAGDLAAMLRCDRVSDSSGSKAAWKLLLSKASKVLDQALDLLSNTTLRPDHPSAPMILDSLRELRLLVVNMTVLNDPAFVQMWFGRRLRPFLPAVSSDFLSCLATESLDCSTYQYIVKTFSELQSVMLKERQLSVLTHFITGFLTTNNTAGPGCLSSFNNSAQWLTDNFGPFSQFVPIRVLIQLNPLFKPLEAFQLLTPDQRVELLGLTLPENKDVVINMLFDYMIIAPERSFVEFLLSFVRFTEMGSLFLSCSSYKTLFTRLDDAMATATSDLVSAITYTKVALFKRLPSDCIIYSGQCNETMTNETDICMGVNSTELQILLDRSTMAGRHCSFSVEEFACASLSGLTAGDLADMLGCDRVSDSSGSKPAWKLLLSKASKVLDQALDLLSNTTLRPDHPSAPMILDSIRELRLLVVNMTVLNDPAFVQMWFGRRLRPFLPAVSSDFLSCLATESLDCSTYQYIVKTFSELQSVMLKERQLSVLTHFITGFLTNNTADPRCLPSFNNSAQWLTDNFGPFSQFAIISDLIRLNPLFKPFDVIQLLTPDQRVELLGLTLPESTDAVINMLFDYMTEAPEERKFTEFLSSLVMFTKMLNLSCSSYKTLFTRLDITMATTSPDIVLAITNTKLSLSKQLPLDCIIYSGQCNETMTNETDICMGVNSTELQILLDRSTMAGRHCSFSVEEFACASLSGLTAGDLADMLGCDRVSDSSGSKPAWKLLLSKASKVLDQALDLLSNTTLRPDHPSAPMILDSIRELRLLVANMTVLNDPAFVQMWFGRRLRPFLPAVSSDFLSCLATESLDCSTYQYIVKTFSELQSVMLKERQLSVLTHFITGFLTNNTAGPGCLSSFNNSAQWLTDNFGPFSQFVPIRVLIQLNPLFKPLEAFQLLTPDQRVELLGLTLPENKDVVINMLFDYMIIAPERSFVEFLLSFVRFTEMGSLFLSCSSYKTLFTRLDDAMATATSDLVSAITYTKVALFKRLPSDCIIYSGQCNETMTNETDICMGVNSTELQILLDRSTMAERHCSFSVEEFACASLSGLTAGDLADMLRCDRVSDSSGSKPAWKLLLSKASKVLDQALDLLSNTTLRPDHPSAPMILDSLRELRLLVVNMTVLNDPAFVQMWFGRRLRPFLPAVSSDFLSCLATESLDCSTYQYIVKTFSELQSVMLKERQLSVLTHFITGFLTTNNTAGPGCLSSFNNSAQWLTDNFGPFSQFVPIRVLIQLNPLFKPLEAFQLLTPDQRVELLGLTLPENKDVVINMLFDYMIIAPERSFVEFLLSFVRFTEMGSLFLSCSSYKTLFTRLDDAMATATSDLVSAITYTKVALFKRLPSDCIIYSGQCNETMTNETDICMGVNSTELQILLDRSTMAGRHCSFSVEEFACASLSGLTAGDLADMLGCDRVSDSSGSKPAWKLLLSKASKVLDQALDLLSNTTLRPDHPSAPMILDSIRELRLLVVNMTVLNDPAFVQMWFGRRLRPFLPAVSSDFLSCLATESLDCSTYQYIVKTFSELQSVMLKERQLSVLTHFITGFLTNNTAGPGCLSSFNNSAQWLTDNFGPFSQFVPISVLIQLNPLFKPLEAFQLLTPDQRVELLGLTLPENKDVVINMLFDYMIIAPERSFVEFLLSFVRFTEMGSLFLSCSSYKTLFTRLDITMATTSPDIVLAITNTKLSLSKQLPLDCIIYSGQCNETMTNETDICMGVNSTELQILLDRSTMAGRHCSFSVEEFACASLSGLTAGDLAAMLRCDRVSDSSGSKPAWKLLLSKASKVLDQALDLLSNTTLRPDHPSAPMILDSIRELRLLVVNMTVLNDPAFVQMWFGRRLRPFLPAVSSDFLSCLATESLDCSTYQYIVKTFSELQSVMLKERQLSVLTH

-6128 GNWLQKN
+6128 GDWLQKN

-6287 TIPTLTADSQKEIYN
+6287 TIPTLTAASQKEIYN

-6310 PPALRCYGD
+6310 PPALHCYGD

-6586 TQLTPADSLIVLQN
+6586 TQLTPAESLIVLRN

-6762 PRFFLQS
+6762 PRVFLQS

-6792 GVIAVENATA
+6792 DVIAVENATA

-6857 NRIRGEADITSF
+6857 NRIRGEPNITSF

-6876 LLYYDYSLVPQSN
+6876 LLYYDYSLVSQSN

-6894 KQLSDAD
+6894 EQLSDAD

-6964 CPDLSADQATAV
+6964 CPDLSAAQAAAV
-6976 KTRLTG
+6976 QTRLTG

-7020 KRSFLN
+7020 KRSFLK
-7026 YYLKVLSTNGVSR
+7026 YYLKVLSANGVSR

-7069 ITKVTIYNGTFPFD
+7069 ITKVTIYNSTFPFD
-7083 YPDVNQFNSC
+7083 YPNINQFNSC

-7101 NLEVITQKLHQQD
+7101 NLEVITQKVHQQD

-7142 ARVASA
+7142 SRVASA

-7183 KYLSVEGNKLETAE
+7183 KYLSVEGNKLESAE

-7213 LGNISQKSLRDAN
+7213 LSNISQQSLRDAS
-7226 ALNVSICTSDK
+7226 ALDVSNCTSDK
-7237 LKVLFNIAL
+7237 LKVLFNITL
-7246 LAFQTTTRASVALYQ
+7246 QAFQTNSRASVALYQ

-7329 ISKQLQSELDTLNIE
+7329 ISRQTQSELNTLNIG
-7344 LTGGRADSS
+7344 LTGGRVDSS

>member
-24 GTTTCGP
+24 GTTTCGA

-46 CVGLPSTD
+46 CVGLLSTD
-54 TGKDHMQRLKVMLEA
+54 TGKDHMQRLKVILEA

-201 ARMKDFTSLNMVFS
+201 AQMKDFTSLNMVFS

-375 ITLAFQE
+375 ITLAFHE

-403 TLDKSPCGLTD
+403 TLDKSPCGLTN

-464 SSDIKEIFNENE
+464 ASDIKEIFNENE

-540 DMMYSHN
+540 DMMYSH

-651 LHFVVQLAEEAN
+651 LHFVVQLAKEAN

-719 STLICQSI
+719 RTLICQSI

-781 LWKLLLKKLS
+781 LWKLLLTKLS

-877 FVGHVEDMPFQQQLV
+877 FVGHFEEMPFQQQLV

-907 GPGCLSSFNNSA
+907 DPGCLSSFNNSA
-919 QWLTD
+919 QWLTN

-960 ELLGLT
+960 ELLGLM

-987 ERRFT
+987 ERKFT

-1011 YKTLFTRLDDAME
+1011 YKTLFTRLDDAMA
-1024 TATSDLVS
+1024 TASSDLAS
-1032 AITYTEV
+1032 AITYTKV

-1052 SGQCNVT
+1052 SGQCNET
-1059 MANET
+1059 MTNET

-1077 LLDRSTMAGRHCNF
+1077 LLDRSTMAERHCSF

-1103 LTAGDLAAMLRCDRV
+1103 LTAGDLADMLGCDRV

-1200 NDFLSCL
+1200 SDFLSCL

-1225 ELQSVMLRER
+1225 ELQSVML
-1235 QLSVLTHFI
+1235 
-1244 TGFLTT
+1244 
-1250 NNTADPRCLP
+1250 
-1260 SFNNSAQWLTDNFG
+1260 
-1274 PFSQFAIISDLIR
+1274 
-1287 LNPLFKPF
+1287 K
-1295 DVIQLLTPDQR
+1295 
-1306 VELLGLTLP
+1306 
-1315 ETKDVVINMLFDY
+1315 
-1328 MIVAPERS
+1328 
-1336 FVEFLLSFVR
+1336 
-1346 FTEMG
+1346 
-1351 SLFLSCPSYKTL
+1351 
-1363 FTRLDDAMAT
+1363 
-1373 ATSDLVSAI
+1373 
-1382 TYTKVALFKRLPSDC
+1382 
-1397 IIYSGQCN
+1397 
-1405 ETMTNETDICMGVNS
+1405 
-1420 TELQILLDRST
+1420 
-1431 MAGRHCNFSVEE
+1431 
-1443 FACASL
+1443 
-1449 SGLTAGDLADMLGCD
+1449 
-1464 RVSDSSG
+1464 
-1471 SKAAWKLLLSK
+1471 
-1482 ASKVLDQALDLLSNT
+1482 
-1497 TLRPDHPSAPMILD
+1497 
-1511 SIRELRLLVVNMTVL
+1511 
-1526 NDPAFVQMWFG
+1526 
-1537 RRLRPFLPAV
+1537 
-1547 SNDFLSCLAT
+1547 
-1557 ESLDCSTYQYIVKT
+1557 
-1571 FSELQS
+1571 
-1577 VMLRERQ
+1577 
-1584 LSVLTHFI
+1584 
-1592 TGFLTTNNTADPR
+1592 
-1605 CLPSFN
+1605 
-1611 NSAQWLTDNFGPF
+1611 
-1624 SQFAIISDLI
+1624 
-1634 RLNPLFKPFDV
+1634 
-1645 IQLLTPDQRVELLG
+1645 
-1659 LTLPETKD
+1659 
-1667 VVINMLFDYM
+1667 
-1677 IVAPE
+1677 
-1682 RSFVEF
+1682 
-1688 LLSFVRF
+1688 
-1695 TEMGSLFLSCSSYK
+1695 
-1709 TLFTR
+1709 
-1714 LDDAMATATSDL
+1714 
-1726 VSAITYTKVALFKRL
+1726 
-1741 PSDCIIYSGQCN
+1741 
-1753 VTMANETDIC
+1753 
-1763 MGVNSTELQILL
+1763 
-1775 DRSTMAGRHCNF
+1775 
-1787 SVEEFACASLSG
+1787 
-1799 LTAGDLA
+1799 
-1806 AMLRCDRVSDSSGS
+1806 
-1820 KPAWKL
+1820 
-1826 LLSKASKVLD
+1826 
-1836 QALDLLSNT
+1836 
-1845 TLRPDHPSAPMILDS
+1845 
-1860 IRELRL
+1860 
-1866 LVVNMTV
+1866 
-1873 LNDPAFVQMWFG
+1873 
-1885 RRLRPFLPAVSND
+1885 
-1898 FLSCLA
+1898 
-1904 TESLDCST
+1904 
-1912 YQYIVKTF
+1912 
-1920 SELQSVMLRER
+1920 
-1931 QLSVLTHFITGFL
+1931 
-1944 TTNNTADPRCLPS
+1944 
-1957 FNNSAQWLTDNFGP
+1957 
-1971 FSQFAII
+1971 
-1978 SDLIRLNPL
+1978 
-1987 FKPFD
+1987 
-1992 VIQLLTPDQR
+1992 
-2002 VELLGLT
+2002 
-2009 LPENKDVVINMLFD
+2009 
-2023 YMIVAPERSFVEFL
+2023 
-2037 LTFVRFTEMGSLF
+2037 
-2050 LSCSSYK
+2050 
-2057 TLFTRLDDAMATA
+2057 
-2070 TSDLVSA
+2070 
-2077 ITYTKVALFK
+2077 
-2087 RLPSD
+2087 
-2092 CIIYSGQCN
+2092 
-2101 ETMTNETD
+2101 
-2109 ICMGVNST
+2109 
-2117 ELQIL
+2117 
-2122 LDRSTM
+2122 
-2128 AGRHCN
+2128 
-2134 FSVEEFACASLSGLT
+2134 
-2149 AGDLA
+2149 
-2154 DMLRCDRVSDS
+2154 
-2165 SGSKPAWKLLLS
+2165 
-2177 KASKVLD
+2177 
-2184 QALDLL
+2184 
-2190 SNTTL
+2190 
-2195 RPDHPSAPMIL
+2195 
-2206 DSIRELRLLV
+2206 
-2216 VNMTVLNDP
+2216 
-2225 AFVQMWFG
+2225 
-2233 RRLRPFLPAVSNDF
+2233 
-2247 LSCLATE
+2247 
-2254 SLDCS
+2254 
-2259 TYQYIVKTFSE
+2259 
-2270 LQSVMLRER
+2270 
-2279 QLSVLT
+2279 
-2285 HFITGFLTTN
+2285 
-2295 NTADP
+2295 
-2300 RCLPSFN
+2300 
-2307 NSAQWLTDNFGP
+2307 
-2319 FSQFAI
+2319 
-2325 ISDLIRLNPLFKP
+2325 
-2338 FDVIQ
+2338 
-2343 LLTPDQRVELLGLTL
+2343 
-2358 PESTDAVINMLFDYM
+2358 
-2373 TEAPEERKF
+2373 
-2382 TEFLSSLVM
+2382 
-2391 FTKML
+2391 
-2396 NLSCSS
+2396 
-2402 YKTLFTRLDITMATT
+2402 
-2417 SPDIVLAITNT
+2417 
-2428 ELSLSKQLPL
+2428 
-2438 DCIIYSGQC
+2438 
-2447 NVTMANETDICMG
+2447 
-2460 VNSTELQILLDRST
+2460 
-2474 MARRHCNFSVEEFAC
+2474 
-2489 ASLSGLTAGDLAA
+2489 
-2502 MLRCD
+2502 
-2507 RVSDS
+2507 
-2512 SGSKPAW
+2512 
-2519 KLLLSK
+2519 
-2525 ASKVLDQALDLLSN
+2525 
-2539 TTLRPDHPSAPMI
+2539 
-2552 LDSIRELRL
+2552 
-2561 LVVNMTVLNDPA
+2561 
-2573 FVQMWF
+2573 
-2579 GRRLRP
+2579 
-2585 FLPAVSDDFLS
+2585 
-2596 CLATESLD
+2596 
-2604 CSTYQYIVKTFSE
+2604 
-2617 LQSVMLRERQLSVL
+2617 
-2631 THFITGFLTTNNTAD
+2631 
-2646 PRCLPSFNN
+2646 
-2655 SAQWLTD
+2655 
-2662 NFGPFSQF
+2662 
-2670 AIISDLIRLNP
+2670 
-2681 LFKPFDVIQLLT
+2681 
-2693 PDQRVELLGLTL
+2693 
-2705 PESTDAVINM
+2705 
-2715 LFDYMTEA
+2715 
-2723 PEERKFTEFLS
+2723 
-2734 SLVMFT
+2734 
-2740 KMLNLSC
+2740 
-2747 SSYKTLFTRLDD
+2747 
-2759 AMATATSDLVS
+2759 
-2770 AITYTK
+2770 
-2776 VALFKRLPSDCIIY
+2776 
-2790 SGQCNETM
+2790 
-2798 TNETDICM
+2798 
-2806 GVNSTELQILLDR
+2806 
-2819 STMAGRHCNFSVEE
+2819 
-2833 FACASLSGLTAGD
+2833 
-2846 LAAMLRCDR
+2846 
-2855 VSDSSGSKPAW
+2855 
-2866 KLLLS
+2866 
-2871 KASKVLDQALDLLSN
+2871 
-2886 TTLRPDHP
+2886 
-2894 SAPMILD
+2894 
-2901 SIRELRLLV
+2901 
-2910 VNMTVL
+2910 
-2916 NDPAFVQMWFG
+2916 
-2927 RRLRPFLPAVS
+2927 
-2938 NDFLSCLATE
+2938 
-2948 SLDCSTYQYIV
+2948 
-2959 KTFSELQSVMLRE
+2959 E

-3131 LDCIIYSGQCNVTM
+3131 LDCIIYSGQCNETM

-3169 AGRHCNF
+3169 AERHC
-3176 SVEEFACASLSG
+3176 S
-3188 LTAGDLAAMLRCD
+3188 
-3201 RVSDSSGSKPAW
+3201 
-3213 KLLLSKASKVLDQA
+3213 
-3227 LDLLSNTTLRPD
+3227 
-3239 HPSAPMIL
+3239 
-3247 DSIRELRLLVVNMT
+3247 
-3261 VLNDPAFVQMWFGRR
+3261 
-3276 LRPFLPAVSNDFLS
+3276 
-3290 CLATESLDCSTY
+3290 
-3302 QYIVKTFSELQSVM
+3302 
-3316 LRERQLSVLTHFITG
+3316 
-3331 FLTTNNTADPRC
+3331 
-3343 LPSFNNSAQWLTDNF
+3343 
-3358 GPFSQFAIISDL
+3358 
-3370 IRLNPLFKPFD
+3370 
-3381 VIQLLTPDQ
+3381 
-3390 RVELLGLTLPEN
+3390 
-3402 KDVVI
+3402 
-3407 NMLFDYMIVAPERSF
+3407 
-3422 VEFLLTFVRF
+3422 
-3432 TEMGSLFLS
+3432 
-3441 CSSYKTLFTRLDDAM
+3441 
-3456 ATATSDLVS
+3456 
-3465 AITYTKVAL
+3465 
-3474 FKRLPSDCIIY
+3474 
-3485 SGQCNETMTNETD
+3485 
-3498 ICMGVN
+3498 
-3504 STELQILL
+3504 
-3512 DRSTMAGRHCN
+3512 
-3523 FSVEE
+3523 
-3528 FACASLSG
+3528 
-3536 LTAGDLADMLRCDR
+3536 
-3550 VSDSSG
+3550 
-3556 SKPAWKLLLSKASKV
+3556 
-3571 LDQALD
+3571 
-3577 LLSNTTLRPDHPSAP
+3577 
-3592 MILDSIRE
+3592 
-3600 LRLLVVNMTVLN
+3600 
-3612 DPAFVQMW
+3612 
-3620 FGRRLRPFL
+3620 
-3629 PAVSNDFLSCL
+3629 
-3640 ATESLDC
+3640 
-3647 STYQYIVKT
+3647 
-3656 FSELQSVMLRERQ
+3656 
-3669 LSVLTHFITGF
+3669 
-3680 LTTNNTADPRCLPSF
+3680 
-3695 NNSAQW
+3695 
-3701 LTDNFGPFSQFAII
+3701 
-3715 SDLIRLN
+3715 
-3722 PLFKPFDVIQLLT
+3722 
-3735 PDQRVELLGLT
+3735 
-3746 LPESTDA
+3746 
-3753 VINML
+3753 
-3758 FDYMT
+3758 
-3763 EAPEERRFTEFLSS
+3763 
-3777 LVMFT
+3777 
-3782 KMLNLSC
+3782 
-3789 SSYKTLFT
+3789 
-3797 RLDITMATTSPDI
+3797 
-3810 VLAITNTELSL
+3810 
-3821 SKQLPLDCIIYS
+3821 
-3833 GQCNVT
+3833 
-3839 MANETDICM
+3839 
-3848 GVNSTELQILL
+3848 
-3859 DRSTMARRHCNF
+3859 
-3871 SVEEFA
+3871 
-3877 CASLSGLTAGDLAA
+3877 
-3891 MLRCDRVSDSS
+3891 
-3902 GSKPAWKLLLSKA
+3902 
-3915 SKVLDQ
+3915 
-3921 ALDLLSNTTLRPD
+3921 
-3934 HPSAPMILDSI
+3934 
-3945 RELRLLVVNMTVLND
+3945 
-3960 PAFVQMWFGR
+3960 
-3970 RLRPFLPAVSDD
+3970 
-3982 FLSCLAT
+3982 
-3989 ESLDCSTYQYIVKT
+3989 
-4003 FSELQSVMLR
+4003 
-4013 ERQLS
+4013 
-4018 VLTHFITGFLTTNNT
+4018 
-4033 ADPRC
+4033 
-4038 LPSFNNSAQWLTD
+4038 
-4051 NFGPFSQFAIISDL
+4051 
-4065 IRLNPL
+4065 
-4071 FKPFDVI
+4071 
-4078 QLLTPDQRVELLGL
+4078 
-4092 TLPESTDAVINMLF
+4092 
-4106 DYMTEAPEERKFT
+4106 
-4119 EFLSS
+4119 
-4124 LVMFTKMLNL
+4124 
-4134 SCSSYKT
+4134 
-4141 LFTRLDITMATTSPD
+4141 
-4156 IVLAITNT
+4156 
-4164 ELSLSKQLPL
+4164 
-4174 DCIIYSGQCNVTMAN
+4174 
-4189 ETDICMGVNSTEL
+4189 
-4202 QILLDRS
+4202 
-4209 TMAGRHCNFSV
+4209 
-4220 EEFACASLS
+4220 
-4229 GLTAGDLADMLR
+4229 
-4241 CDRVSDSS
+4241 
-4249 GSKPAWKLLLS
+4249 
-4260 KASKV
+4260 
-4265 LDQALDLL
+4265 
-4273 SNTTL
+4273 
-4278 RPDHPSAPMIL
+4278 
-4289 DSIRELRLL
+4289 
-4298 VVNMTVLNDPAFVQ
+4298 
-4312 MWFGR
+4312 
-4317 RLRPFLPAVSDDF
+4317 
-4330 LSCLSSKSL
+4330 
-4339 DCSTYHYIVKTFSEL
+4339 
-4354 QSVMLRERQ
+4354 
-4363 LSVLTHFITGFLTN
+4363 
-4377 NTAGPGCLSS
+4377 
-4387 FNNSAQ
+4387 
-4393 WLTDNF
+4393 
-4399 GPFSQFVPISVL
+4399 
-4411 IRLNQLFKP
+4411 
-4420 LEVFQL
+4420 
-4426 LTPDQRVALLALT
+4426 
-4439 LPETKDVVINML
+4439 
-4451 FDYMIVAPER
+4451 
-4461 SFVEFLLSF
+4461 
-4470 VRFTEM
+4470 
-4476 GSLFLSCPSY
+4476 
-4486 KTLFTRLDDAMATA
+4486 
-4500 TSDLVSAITY
+4500 
-4510 TKVALFK
+4510 
-4517 RLPSDCIIYSGQC
+4517 
-4530 NETMTNETDICMGV
+4530 
-4544 NSTELQILL
+4544 
-4553 DRSTMAGR
+4553 
-4561 HCNFSVEEFACAS
+4561 
-4574 LSGLTAGDL
+4574 
-4583 ADMLR
+4583 
-4588 CDRVSDSS
+4588 
-4596 GSKPAWKLLLSKAS
+4596 
-4610 KVLDQALD
+4610 
-4618 LLSNTTL
+4618 
-4625 RPDHPSAPMIL
+4625 
-4636 DSIRELRLLVVNM
+4636 
-4649 TVLNDP
+4649 
-4655 AFVQMWFGRRLR
+4655 
-4667 PFLPAVSNDFLSC
+4667 
-4680 LATESLDCSTY
+4680 
-4691 QYIVKTFSE
+4691 
-4700 LQSVMLRERQLSVLT
+4700 
-4715 HFITGFLTTNNT
+4715 
-4727 ADPRCLPSFNNSAQW
+4727 
-4742 LTDNFGPFSQF
+4742 
-4753 AIISDLIRLNPLFKP
+4753 
-4768 FDVIQLLT
+4768 
-4776 PDQRVELLGLTLP
+4776 
-4789 ESTDAVINMLFDYMT
+4789 
-4804 EAPEERRFTEFL
+4804 
-4816 SSLVMFTKMLNLSCS
+4816 
-4831 SYKTLFTRLDITM
+4831 
-4844 ATTSPDI
+4844 
-4851 VLAITNTKL
+4851 
-4860 SLSKQLPLDCII
+4860 
-4872 YSGQCNVTMA
+4872 
-4882 NETDIC
+4882 
-4888 MGVNSTELQILL
+4888 
-4900 DRSTMAR
+4900 
-4907 RHCNFSV
+4907 
-4914 EEFACASLS
+4914 
-4923 GLTAGDLA
+4923 
-4931 AMLRCDRVSDSSG
+4931 
-4944 SKPAW
+4944 
-4949 KLLLSKASKVLDQA
+4949 
-4963 LDLLSNTTLRPDHPS
+4963 
-4978 APMILDSIRE
+4978 
-4988 LRLLVVNM
+4988 
-4996 TVLNDPAFVQMWF
+4996 
-5009 GRRLRPFLPAVSD
+5009 
-5022 DFLSCLATESLD
+5022 
-5034 CSTYQYIVK
+5034 
-5043 TFSELQSVMLRERQ
+5043 
-5057 LSVLTHFITGF
+5057 
-5068 LTTNNTADPRCLPSF
+5068 
-5083 NNSAQW
+5083 
-5089 LTDNFGP
+5089 
-5096 FSQFAIISDLI
+5096 
-5107 RLNPLFKPFDV
+5107 
-5118 IQLLTPDQRVE
+5118 
-5129 LLGLTLPENK
+5129 
-5139 DVVINMLFDY
+5139 
-5149 MIVAPER
+5149 
-5156 SFVEFL
+5156 
-5162 LSFVRFTEMGSLFLS
+5162 
-5177 CSSYK
+5177 
-5182 TLFTRLDDAMAT
+5182 
-5194 ATSDLVSAITY
+5194 
-5205 TKVALFKRLP
+5205 
-5215 SDCIIYSGQCNET
+5215 
-5228 MTNETDICMGVN
+5228 
-5240 STELQILLDRSTMAG
+5240 
-5255 RHCNFSVEEFACAS
+5255 FSVEEFACAS

-5275 GDLADMLGCDR
+5275 GDLADMLG
-5286 VSDSSGSKPAW
+5286 
-5297 KLLLSK
+5297 
-5303 ASKVLDQALDLLSN
+5303 
-5317 TTLRPDHPSAPMI
+5317 
-5330 LDSIRELR
+5330 
-5338 LLIVNMTVLN
+5338 
-5348 DPAFVQMWFGRRLRP
+5348 
-5363 FLPAVSND
+5363 
-5371 FLSCL
+5371 
-5376 ATESL
+5376 
-5381 DCSTYQYIVKTFSE
+5381 
-5395 LQSVMLRERQL
+5395 
-5406 SVLTHF
+5406 
-5412 ITGFLTTNNTADPR
+5412 
-5426 CLPSF
+5426 
-5431 NNSAQWLTDN
+5431 
-5441 FGPFSQFAIIS
+5441 
-5452 DLIRLNPLFKPFDVI
+5452 
-5467 QLLTPDQRVEL
+5467 
-5478 LGLTLPES
+5478 
-5486 TDAVINMLF
+5486 
-5495 DYMTEAPEERKFTE
+5495 
-5509 FLSSLVMFTKMLNL
+5509 
-5523 SCSSYKT
+5523 
-5530 LFTRL
+5530 
-5535 DITMATTSPDIVL
+5535 
-5548 AITNTELS
+5548 
-5556 LSKQLPLDCIIYSG
+5556 
-5570 QCNVTMANETDICM
+5570 
-5584 GVNSTELQI
+5584 
-5593 LLDRSTMA
+5593 
-5601 RRHCNFS
+5601 
-5608 VEEFACA
+5608 
-5615 SLSGLTAGDLAD
+5615 
-5627 MLRCDRVSDSSGS
+5627 CDRVSDSSGS

-5716 NDFLSCLAT
+5716 SDFLSCLAT

-5747 LRERQLSVLTHF
+5747 LKERQLSVLTHF

-5912 IIYSGQCNVT
+5912 IIYSGQCNET
-5922 MANETDICMGVNST
+5922 MTNETDICMGVNST

-5945 TMARRHCN
+5945 TMAERHCS

-5971 LADMLRCDRVSD
+5971 LADMLGCDRVSD
-5983 SSGSKAAWK
+5983 SSGSKPAWK

-6060 AVSNDFLSCLAT
+6060 AVSSDFLSCLAT

-6092 VMLRERQLSVLTH
+6092 VMLKERQLSVLTHFITGFLTNNTADPRCLPSFNNSAQWLTDNFGPFSQFAIISDLIRLNPLFKPFDVIQLLTPDQRVELLGLTLPESTDAVINMLFDYMTEAPEERKFTEFLSSLVMFTKMLNLSCSSYKTLFTRLDITMATTSPDIVLAITNTKLSLSKQLPLDCIIYSGQCNETMANETDICMGVNSTELQILLDRSTMAERHCSFSVEEFACASLSGLTAGDLAAMLRCDRVSDSSGSKAAWKLLLSKASKVLDQALDLLSNTTLRPDHPSAPMILDSLRELRLLVVNMTVLNDPAFVQMWFGRRLRPFLPAVSSDFLSCLATESLDCSTYQYIVKTFSELQSVMLKERQLSVLTHFITGFLTTNNTAGPGCLSSFNNSAQWLTDNFGPFSQFVPIRVLIQLNPLFKPLEAFQLLTPDQRVELLGLTLPENKDVVINMLFDYMIIAPERSFVEFLLSFVRFTEMGSLFLSCSSYKTLFTRLDITMATTSPDIVLAITNTKLSLSKQLPLDCIIYSGQCNETMTNETDICMGVNSTELQILLDRSTMAGRHCSFSVEEFACASLSGLTAGDLADMLGCDRVSDSSGSKPAWKLLLSKASKVLDQALDLLSNTTLRPDHPSAPMILDSIRELRLLVANMTVLNDPAFVQMWFGRRLRPFLPAVSSDFLSCLATESLDCSTYQYIVKTFSELQSVMLKERQLSVLTHFITGFLTNNTAGPGCLSSFNNSAQWLTDNFGPFSQFVPIRVLIQLNPLFKPLEAFQLLTPDQRVELLGLTLPENKDVVINMLFDYMIIAPERSFVEFLLSFVRFTEMGSLFLSCSSYKTLFTRLDDAMATATSDLVSAITYTKVALFKRLPSDCIIYSGQCNETMTNETDICMGVNSTELQILLDRSTMAERHCSFSVEEFACASLSGLTAGDLADMLRCDRVSDSSGSKPAWKLLLSKASKVLDQALDLLSNTTLRPDHPSAPMILDSLRELRLLVVNMTVLNDPAFVQMWFGRRLRPFLPAVSSDFLSCLATESLDCSTYQYIVKTFSELQSVMLKERQLSVLTHFITGFLTTNNTAGPGCLSSFNNSAQWLTDNFGPFSQFVPIRVLIQLNPLFKPLEAFQLLTPDQRVELLGLTLPENKDVVINMLFDYMIIAPERSFVEFLLSFVRFTEMGSLFLSCSSYKTLFTRLDDAMATATSDLVSAITYTKVALFKRLPSDCIIYSGQCNETMTNETDICMGVNSTELQILLDRSTMAGRHCSFSVEEFACASLSGLTAGDLADMLGCDRVSDSSGSKPAWKLLLSKASKVLDQALDLLSNTTLRPDHPSAPMILDSIRELRLLVVNMTVLNDPAFVQMWFGRRLRPFLPAVSSDFLSCLATESLDCSTYQYIVKTFSELQSVMLKERQLSVLTHFITGFLTNNTAGPGCLSSFNNSAQWLTDNFGPFSQFVPISVLIQLNPLFKPLEAFQLLTPDQRVELLGLTLPENKDVVINMLFDYMIIAPERSFVEFLLSFVRFTEMGSLFLSCSSYKTLFTRLDDAMATASSDLVSAITYTKVALFKRLPSDCIIYSGQCNETMTNETDICMGVNSTELQILLDRSTMAGRHCSFSVEEFACASLSGLTAGDLADMLGCDRVSDSSGSKPAWKLLLSKASKVLDQALDLLSNTTLRPDHPSAPMILDSIRELRLLVVNMTVLNDPAFVQMWFGRRLRPFLPAVSSDFLSCLATESLDCSTYQYIVKTFSELQSVMLKERQLSVLTHFITGFLTTNNTADPRCLPSFNNSAQWLTDNFGPFSQFAIISDLIRLNPLFKPFDVIQLLTPDQRVELLGLTLPESTDAVINMLFDYMTEAPEERKFTEFLSSLVMFTKMLNLSCSSYKTLFTRLDITMATTSPDIVLAITNTKLSLSKQLPLDCIIYSGQCNETMTNETDICMGVNSTELQILLDRSTMAGRHCSFSVEEFACASLSGLTAGDLAAMLRCDRVSDSSGSKPAWKLLLSKASKVLDQALDLLSNTTLRPDHPSAPMILDSIRELRLLVVNMTVLNDPAFVQMWFGRRLRPFLPAVSSDFLSCLATESLDCSTYQYIVKTFSELQSVMLKERQLSVLTH

-6128 GNWLQKN
+6128 GDWLQKN

-6287 TIPTLTADSQKEIYN
+6287 TIPTLTAASQKEIYN

-6310 PPALRCYGD
+6310 PPALHCYGD

-6586 TQLTPADSLIVLQN
+6586 TQLTPAESLIVLRN

-6762 PRFFLQS
+6762 PRVFLQS

-6792 GVIAVENATA
+6792 DVIAVENATA

-6857 NRIRGEADITSF
+6857 NRIRGEPNITSF

-6876 LLYYDYSLVPQSN
+6876 LLYYDYSLVSQSN

-6894 KQLSDAD
+6894 EQLSDAD

-6964 CPDLSADQATAV
+6964 CPDLSAAQAAAV
-6976 KTRLTG
+6976 QTRLTG

-7020 KRSFLN
+7020 KRSFLK
-7026 YYLKVLSTNGVSR
+7026 YYLKVLSANGVSR

-7069 ITKVTIYNGTFPFD
+7069 ITKVTIYNSTFPFD
-7083 YPDVNQFNSC
+7083 YPNINQFNSC

-7101 NLEVITQKLHQQD
+7101 NLEVITQKVHQQD

-7142 ARVASA
+7142 SRVASA

-7183 KYLSVEGNKLETAE
+7183 KYLSVEGNKLESAE

-7213 LGNISQKSLRDAN
+7213 LSNISQQSLRDAS
-7226 ALNVSICTSDK
+7226 ALDVSNCTSDK
-7237 LKVLFNIAL
+7237 LKVLFNITL
-7246 LAFQTTTRASVALYQ
+7246 QAFQTNSRASVALYQ

-7329 ISKQLQSELDTLNIE
+7329 ISRQTQSELNTLNIG
-7344 LTGGRADSS
+7344 LTGGRVDSS

>member
-24 GTTTCGP
+24 GTTTCGA

-46 CVGLPSTD
+46 CVGLLSTD
-54 TGKDHMQRLKVMLEA
+54 TGKDHMQRLKVILEA

-201 ARMKDFTSLNMVFS
+201 AQMKDFTSLNMVFS

-375 ITLAFQE
+375 ITLAFHE

-403 TLDKSPCGLTD
+403 TLDKSPCGLTN

-464 SSDIKEIFNENE
+464 ASDIKEIFNENE

-540 DMMYSHN
+540 DMMYSH

-651 LHFVVQLAEEAN
+651 LHFVVQLAKEAN

-719 STLICQSI
+719 RTLICQSI

-781 LWKLLLKKLS
+781 LWKLLLTKLS

-877 FVGHVEDMPFQQQLV
+877 FVGHFEEMPFQQQLV

-907 GPGCLSSFNNSA
+907 DPGCLSSFNNSA
-919 QWLTD
+919 QWLTN

-960 ELLGLT
+960 ELLGLM

-987 ERRFT
+987 ERKFT

-1011 YKTLFTRLDDAME
+1011 YKTLFTRLDDAMA
-1024 TATSDLVS
+1024 TASSDLAS
-1032 AITYTEV
+1032 AITYTKV

-1052 SGQCNVT
+1052 SGQCNET
-1059 MANET
+1059 MTNET

-1077 LLDRSTMAGRHCNF
+1077 LLDRSTMAERHCSF

-1103 LTAGDLAAMLRCDRV
+1103 LTAGDLADMLGCDRV

-1200 NDFLSCL
+1200 SDFLSCL

-1225 ELQSVMLRER
+1225 ELQSVML
-1235 QLSVLTHFI
+1235 
-1244 TGFLTT
+1244 
-1250 NNTADPRCLP
+1250 
-1260 SFNNSAQWLTDNFG
+1260 
-1274 PFSQFAIISDLIR
+1274 
-1287 LNPLFKPF
+1287 K
-1295 DVIQLLTPDQR
+1295 
-1306 VELLGLTLP
+1306 
-1315 ETKDVVINMLFDY
+1315 
-1328 MIVAPERS
+1328 
-1336 FVEFLLSFVR
+1336 
-1346 FTEMG
+1346 
-1351 SLFLSCPSYKTL
+1351 
-1363 FTRLDDAMAT
+1363 
-1373 ATSDLVSAI
+1373 
-1382 TYTKVALFKRLPSDC
+1382 
-1397 IIYSGQCN
+1397 
-1405 ETMTNETDICMGVNS
+1405 
-1420 TELQILLDRST
+1420 
-1431 MAGRHCNFSVEE
+1431 
-1443 FACASL
+1443 
-1449 SGLTAGDLADMLGCD
+1449 
-1464 RVSDSSG
+1464 
-1471 SKAAWKLLLSK
+1471 
-1482 ASKVLDQALDLLSNT
+1482 
-1497 TLRPDHPSAPMILD
+1497 
-1511 SIRELRLLVVNMTVL
+1511 
-1526 NDPAFVQMWFG
+1526 
-1537 RRLRPFLPAV
+1537 
-1547 SNDFLSCLAT
+1547 
-1557 ESLDCSTYQYIVKT
+1557 
-1571 FSELQS
+1571 
-1577 VMLRERQ
+1577 
-1584 LSVLTHFI
+1584 
-1592 TGFLTTNNTADPR
+1592 
-1605 CLPSFN
+1605 
-1611 NSAQWLTDNFGPF
+1611 
-1624 SQFAIISDLI
+1624 
-1634 RLNPLFKPFDV
+1634 
-1645 IQLLTPDQRVELLG
+1645 
-1659 LTLPETKD
+1659 
-1667 VVINMLFDYM
+1667 
-1677 IVAPE
+1677 
-1682 RSFVEF
+1682 
-1688 LLSFVRF
+1688 
-1695 TEMGSLFLSCSSYK
+1695 
-1709 TLFTR
+1709 
-1714 LDDAMATATSDL
+1714 
-1726 VSAITYTKVALFKRL
+1726 
-1741 PSDCIIYSGQCN
+1741 
-1753 VTMANETDIC
+1753 
-1763 MGVNSTELQILL
+1763 
-1775 DRSTMAGRHCNF
+1775 
-1787 SVEEFACASLSG
+1787 
-1799 LTAGDLA
+1799 
-1806 AMLRCDRVSDSSGS
+1806 
-1820 KPAWKL
+1820 
-1826 LLSKASKVLD
+1826 
-1836 QALDLLSNT
+1836 
-1845 TLRPDHPSAPMILDS
+1845 
-1860 IRELRL
+1860 
-1866 LVVNMTV
+1866 
-1873 LNDPAFVQMWFG
+1873 
-1885 RRLRPFLPAVSND
+1885 
-1898 FLSCLA
+1898 
-1904 TESLDCST
+1904 
-1912 YQYIVKTF
+1912 
-1920 SELQSVMLRER
+1920 
-1931 QLSVLTHFITGFL
+1931 
-1944 TTNNTADPRCLPS
+1944 
-1957 FNNSAQWLTDNFGP
+1957 
-1971 FSQFAII
+1971 
-1978 SDLIRLNPL
+1978 
-1987 FKPFD
+1987 
-1992 VIQLLTPDQR
+1992 
-2002 VELLGLT
+2002 
-2009 LPENKDVVINMLFD
+2009 
-2023 YMIVAPERSFVEFL
+2023 
-2037 LTFVRFTEMGSLF
+2037 
-2050 LSCSSYK
+2050 
-2057 TLFTRLDDAMATA
+2057 
-2070 TSDLVSA
+2070 
-2077 ITYTKVALFK
+2077 
-2087 RLPSD
+2087 
-2092 CIIYSGQCN
+2092 
-2101 ETMTNETD
+2101 
-2109 ICMGVNST
+2109 
-2117 ELQIL
+2117 
-2122 LDRSTM
+2122 
-2128 AGRHCN
+2128 
-2134 FSVEEFACASLSGLT
+2134 
-2149 AGDLA
+2149 
-2154 DMLRCDRVSDS
+2154 
-2165 SGSKPAWKLLLS
+2165 
-2177 KASKVLD
+2177 
-2184 QALDLL
+2184 
-2190 SNTTL
+2190 
-2195 RPDHPSAPMIL
+2195 
-2206 DSIRELRLLV
+2206 
-2216 VNMTVLNDP
+2216 
-2225 AFVQMWFG
+2225 
-2233 RRLRPFLPAVSNDF
+2233 
-2247 LSCLATE
+2247 
-2254 SLDCS
+2254 
-2259 TYQYIVKTFSE
+2259 
-2270 LQSVMLRER
+2270 
-2279 QLSVLT
+2279 
-2285 HFITGFLTTN
+2285 
-2295 NTADP
+2295 
-2300 RCLPSFN
+2300 
-2307 NSAQWLTDNFGP
+2307 
-2319 FSQFAI
+2319 
-2325 ISDLIRLNPLFKP
+2325 
-2338 FDVIQ
+2338 
-2343 LLTPDQRVELLGLTL
+2343 
-2358 PESTDAVINMLFDYM
+2358 
-2373 TEAPEERKF
+2373 
-2382 TEFLSSLVM
+2382 
-2391 FTKML
+2391 
-2396 NLSCSS
+2396 
-2402 YKTLFTRLDITMATT
+2402 
-2417 SPDIVLAITNT
+2417 
-2428 ELSLSKQLPL
+2428 
-2438 DCIIYSGQC
+2438 
-2447 NVTMANETDICMG
+2447 
-2460 VNSTELQILLDRST
+2460 
-2474 MARRHCNFSVEEFAC
+2474 
-2489 ASLSGLTAGDLAA
+2489 
-2502 MLRCD
+2502 
-2507 RVSDS
+2507 
-2512 SGSKPAW
+2512 
-2519 KLLLSK
+2519 
-2525 ASKVLDQALDLLSN
+2525 
-2539 TTLRPDHPSAPMI
+2539 
-2552 LDSIRELRL
+2552 
-2561 LVVNMTVLNDPA
+2561 
-2573 FVQMWF
+2573 
-2579 GRRLRP
+2579 
-2585 FLPAVSDDFLS
+2585 
-2596 CLATESLD
+2596 
-2604 CSTYQYIVKTFSE
+2604 
-2617 LQSVMLRERQLSVL
+2617 
-2631 THFITGFLTTNNTAD
+2631 
-2646 PRCLPSFNN
+2646 
-2655 SAQWLTD
+2655 
-2662 NFGPFSQF
+2662 
-2670 AIISDLIRLNP
+2670 
-2681 LFKPFDVIQLLT
+2681 
-2693 PDQRVELLGLTL
+2693 
-2705 PESTDAVINM
+2705 
-2715 LFDYMTEA
+2715 
-2723 PEERKFTEFLS
+2723 
-2734 SLVMFT
+2734 
-2740 KMLNLSC
+2740 
-2747 SSYKTLFTRLDD
+2747 
-2759 AMATATSDLVS
+2759 
-2770 AITYTK
+2770 
-2776 VALFKRLPSDCIIY
+2776 
-2790 SGQCNETM
+2790 
-2798 TNETDICM
+2798 
-2806 GVNSTELQILLDR
+2806 
-2819 STMAGRHCNFSVEE
+2819 
-2833 FACASLSGLTAGD
+2833 
-2846 LAAMLRCDR
+2846 
-2855 VSDSSGSKPAW
+2855 
-2866 KLLLS
+2866 
-2871 KASKVLDQALDLLSN
+2871 
-2886 TTLRPDHP
+2886 
-2894 SAPMILD
+2894 
-2901 SIRELRLLV
+2901 
-2910 VNMTVL
+2910 
-2916 NDPAFVQMWFG
+2916 
-2927 RRLRPFLPAVS
+2927 
-2938 NDFLSCLATE
+2938 
-2948 SLDCSTYQYIV
+2948 
-2959 KTFSELQSVMLRE
+2959 E

-3131 LDCIIYSGQCNVTM
+3131 LDCIIYSGQCNETM

-3169 AGRHCNF
+3169 AERHC
-3176 SVEEFACASLSG
+3176 S
-3188 LTAGDLAAMLRCD
+3188 
-3201 RVSDSSGSKPAW
+3201 
-3213 KLLLSKASKVLDQA
+3213 
-3227 LDLLSNTTLRPD
+3227 
-3239 HPSAPMIL
+3239 
-3247 DSIRELRLLVVNMT
+3247 
-3261 VLNDPAFVQMWFGRR
+3261 
-3276 LRPFLPAVSNDFLS
+3276 
-3290 CLATESLDCSTY
+3290 
-3302 QYIVKTFSELQSVM
+3302 
-3316 LRERQLSVLTHFITG
+3316 
-3331 FLTTNNTADPRC
+3331 
-3343 LPSFNNSAQWLTDNF
+3343 
-3358 GPFSQFAIISDL
+3358 
-3370 IRLNPLFKPFD
+3370 
-3381 VIQLLTPDQ
+3381 
-3390 RVELLGLTLPEN
+3390 
-3402 KDVVI
+3402 
-3407 NMLFDYMIVAPERSF
+3407 
-3422 VEFLLTFVRF
+3422 
-3432 TEMGSLFLS
+3432 
-3441 CSSYKTLFTRLDDAM
+3441 
-3456 ATATSDLVS
+3456 
-3465 AITYTKVAL
+3465 
-3474 FKRLPSDCIIY
+3474 
-3485 SGQCNETMTNETD
+3485 
-3498 ICMGVN
+3498 
-3504 STELQILL
+3504 
-3512 DRSTMAGRHCN
+3512 
-3523 FSVEE
+3523 
-3528 FACASLSG
+3528 
-3536 LTAGDLADMLRCDR
+3536 
-3550 VSDSSG
+3550 
-3556 SKPAWKLLLSKASKV
+3556 
-3571 LDQALD
+3571 
-3577 LLSNTTLRPDHPSAP
+3577 
-3592 MILDSIRE
+3592 
-3600 LRLLVVNMTVLN
+3600 
-3612 DPAFVQMW
+3612 
-3620 FGRRLRPFL
+3620 
-3629 PAVSNDFLSCL
+3629 
-3640 ATESLDC
+3640 
-3647 STYQYIVKT
+3647 
-3656 FSELQSVMLRERQ
+3656 
-3669 LSVLTHFITGF
+3669 
-3680 LTTNNTADPRCLPSF
+3680 
-3695 NNSAQW
+3695 
-3701 LTDNFGPFSQFAII
+3701 
-3715 SDLIRLN
+3715 
-3722 PLFKPFDVIQLLT
+3722 
-3735 PDQRVELLGLT
+3735 
-3746 LPESTDA
+3746 
-3753 VINML
+3753 
-3758 FDYMT
+3758 
-3763 EAPEERRFTEFLSS
+3763 
-3777 LVMFT
+3777 
-3782 KMLNLSC
+3782 
-3789 SSYKTLFT
+3789 
-3797 RLDITMATTSPDI
+3797 
-3810 VLAITNTELSL
+3810 
-3821 SKQLPLDCIIYS
+3821 
-3833 GQCNVT
+3833 
-3839 MANETDICM
+3839 
-3848 GVNSTELQILL
+3848 
-3859 DRSTMARRHCNF
+3859 
-3871 SVEEFA
+3871 
-3877 CASLSGLTAGDLAA
+3877 
-3891 MLRCDRVSDSS
+3891 
-3902 GSKPAWKLLLSKA
+3902 
-3915 SKVLDQ
+3915 
-3921 ALDLLSNTTLRPD
+3921 
-3934 HPSAPMILDSI
+3934 
-3945 RELRLLVVNMTVLND
+3945 
-3960 PAFVQMWFGR
+3960 
-3970 RLRPFLPAVSDD
+3970 
-3982 FLSCLAT
+3982 
-3989 ESLDCSTYQYIVKT
+3989 
-4003 FSELQSVMLR
+4003 
-4013 ERQLS
+4013 
-4018 VLTHFITGFLTTNNT
+4018 
-4033 ADPRC
+4033 
-4038 LPSFNNSAQWLTD
+4038 
-4051 NFGPFSQFAIISDL
+4051 
-4065 IRLNPL
+4065 
-4071 FKPFDVI
+4071 
-4078 QLLTPDQRVELLGL
+4078 
-4092 TLPESTDAVINMLF
+4092 
-4106 DYMTEAPEERKFT
+4106 
-4119 EFLSS
+4119 
-4124 LVMFTKMLNL
+4124 
-4134 SCSSYKT
+4134 
-4141 LFTRLDITMATTSPD
+4141 
-4156 IVLAITNT
+4156 
-4164 ELSLSKQLPL
+4164 
-4174 DCIIYSGQCNVTMAN
+4174 
-4189 ETDICMGVNSTEL
+4189 
-4202 QILLDRS
+4202 
-4209 TMAGRHCNFSV
+4209 
-4220 EEFACASLS
+4220 
-4229 GLTAGDLADMLR
+4229 
-4241 CDRVSDSS
+4241 
-4249 GSKPAWKLLLS
+4249 
-4260 KASKV
+4260 
-4265 LDQALDLL
+4265 
-4273 SNTTL
+4273 
-4278 RPDHPSAPMIL
+4278 
-4289 DSIRELRLL
+4289 
-4298 VVNMTVLNDPAFVQ
+4298 
-4312 MWFGR
+4312 
-4317 RLRPFLPAVSDDF
+4317 
-4330 LSCLSSKSL
+4330 
-4339 DCSTYHYIVKTFSEL
+4339 
-4354 QSVMLRERQ
+4354 
-4363 LSVLTHFITGFLTN
+4363 
-4377 NTAGPGCLSS
+4377 
-4387 FNNSAQ
+4387 
-4393 WLTDNF
+4393 
-4399 GPFSQFVPISVL
+4399 
-4411 IRLNQLFKP
+4411 
-4420 LEVFQL
+4420 
-4426 LTPDQRVALLALT
+4426 
-4439 LPETKDVVINML
+4439 
-4451 FDYMIVAPER
+4451 
-4461 SFVEFLLSF
+4461 
-4470 VRFTEM
+4470 
-4476 GSLFLSCPSY
+4476 
-4486 KTLFTRLDDAMATA
+4486 
-4500 TSDLVSAITY
+4500 
-4510 TKVALFK
+4510 
-4517 RLPSDCIIYSGQC
+4517 
-4530 NETMTNETDICMGV
+4530 
-4544 NSTELQILL
+4544 
-4553 DRSTMAGR
+4553 
-4561 HCNFSVEEFACAS
+4561 
-4574 LSGLTAGDL
+4574 
-4583 ADMLR
+4583 
-4588 CDRVSDSS
+4588 
-4596 GSKPAWKLLLSKAS
+4596 
-4610 KVLDQALD
+4610 
-4618 LLSNTTL
+4618 
-4625 RPDHPSAPMIL
+4625 
-4636 DSIRELRLLVVNM
+4636 
-4649 TVLNDP
+4649 
-4655 AFVQMWFGRRLR
+4655 
-4667 PFLPAVSNDFLSC
+4667 
-4680 LATESLDCSTY
+4680 
-4691 QYIVKTFSE
+4691 
-4700 LQSVMLRERQLSVLT
+4700 
-4715 HFITGFLTTNNT
+4715 
-4727 ADPRCLPSFNNSAQW
+4727 
-4742 LTDNFGPFSQF
+4742 
-4753 AIISDLIRLNPLFKP
+4753 
-4768 FDVIQLLT
+4768 
-4776 PDQRVELLGLTLP
+4776 
-4789 ESTDAVINMLFDYMT
+4789 
-4804 EAPEERRFTEFL
+4804 
-4816 SSLVMFTKMLNLSCS
+4816 
-4831 SYKTLFTRLDITM
+4831 
-4844 ATTSPDI
+4844 
-4851 VLAITNTKL
+4851 
-4860 SLSKQLPLDCII
+4860 
-4872 YSGQCNVTMA
+4872 
-4882 NETDIC
+4882 
-4888 MGVNSTELQILL
+4888 
-4900 DRSTMAR
+4900 
-4907 RHCNFSV
+4907 
-4914 EEFACASLS
+4914 
-4923 GLTAGDLA
+4923 
-4931 AMLRCDRVSDSSG
+4931 
-4944 SKPAW
+4944 
-4949 KLLLSKASKVLDQA
+4949 
-4963 LDLLSNTTLRPDHPS
+4963 
-4978 APMILDSIRE
+4978 
-4988 LRLLVVNM
+4988 
-4996 TVLNDPAFVQMWF
+4996 
-5009 GRRLRPFLPAVSD
+5009 
-5022 DFLSCLATESLD
+5022 
-5034 CSTYQYIVK
+5034 
-5043 TFSELQSVMLRERQ
+5043 
-5057 LSVLTHFITGF
+5057 
-5068 LTTNNTADPRCLPSF
+5068 
-5083 NNSAQW
+5083 
-5089 LTDNFGP
+5089 
-5096 FSQFAIISDLI
+5096 
-5107 RLNPLFKPFDV
+5107 
-5118 IQLLTPDQRVE
+5118 
-5129 LLGLTLPENK
+5129 
-5139 DVVINMLFDY
+5139 
-5149 MIVAPER
+5149 
-5156 SFVEFL
+5156 
-5162 LSFVRFTEMGSLFLS
+5162 
-5177 CSSYK
+5177 
-5182 TLFTRLDDAMAT
+5182 
-5194 ATSDLVSAITY
+5194 
-5205 TKVALFKRLP
+5205 
-5215 SDCIIYSGQCNET
+5215 
-5228 MTNETDICMGVN
+5228 
-5240 STELQILLDRSTMAG
+5240 
-5255 RHCNFSVEEFACAS
+5255 FSVEEFACAS

-5275 GDLADMLGCDR
+5275 GDLADMLG
-5286 VSDSSGSKPAW
+5286 
-5297 KLLLSK
+5297 
-5303 ASKVLDQALDLLSN
+5303 
-5317 TTLRPDHPSAPMI
+5317 
-5330 LDSIRELR
+5330 
-5338 LLIVNMTVLN
+5338 
-5348 DPAFVQMWFGRRLRP
+5348 
-5363 FLPAVSND
+5363 
-5371 FLSCL
+5371 
-5376 ATESL
+5376 
-5381 DCSTYQYIVKTFSE
+5381 
-5395 LQSVMLRERQL
+5395 
-5406 SVLTHF
+5406 
-5412 ITGFLTTNNTADPR
+5412 
-5426 CLPSF
+5426 
-5431 NNSAQWLTDN
+5431 
-5441 FGPFSQFAIIS
+5441 
-5452 DLIRLNPLFKPFDVI
+5452 
-5467 QLLTPDQRVEL
+5467 
-5478 LGLTLPES
+5478 
-5486 TDAVINMLF
+5486 
-5495 DYMTEAPEERKFTE
+5495 
-5509 FLSSLVMFTKMLNL
+5509 
-5523 SCSSYKT
+5523 
-5530 LFTRL
+5530 
-5535 DITMATTSPDIVL
+5535 
-5548 AITNTELS
+5548 
-5556 LSKQLPLDCIIYSG
+5556 
-5570 QCNVTMANETDICM
+5570 
-5584 GVNSTELQI
+5584 
-5593 LLDRSTMA
+5593 
-5601 RRHCNFS
+5601 
-5608 VEEFACA
+5608 
-5615 SLSGLTAGDLAD
+5615 
-5627 MLRCDRVSDSSGS
+5627 CDRVSDSSGS

-5716 NDFLSCLAT
+5716 SDFLSCLAT

-5747 LRERQLSVLTHF
+5747 LKERQLSVLTHF

-5912 IIYSGQCNVT
+5912 IIYSGQCNET
-5922 MANETDICMGVNST
+5922 MTNETDICMGVNST

-5945 TMARRHCN
+5945 TMAERHCS

-5971 LADMLRCDRVSD
+5971 LADMLGCDRVSD
-5983 SSGSKAAWK
+5983 SSGSKPAWK

-6060 AVSNDFLSCLAT
+6060 AVSSDFLSCLAT

-6092 VMLRERQLSVLTH
+6092 VMLKERQLSVLTHFITGFLTNNTADPRCLPSFNNSAQWLTDNFGPFSQFAIISDLIRLNPLFKPFDVIQLLTPDQRVELLGLTLPESTDAVINMLFDYMTEAPEERKFTEFLSSLVMFTKMLNLSCSSYKTLFTRLDITMATTSPDIVLAITNTKLSLSKQLPLDCIIYSGQCNETMANETDICMGVNSTELQILLDRSTMAERHCSFSVEEFACASLSGLTAGDLAAMLRCDRVSDSSGSKAAWKLLLSKASKVLDQALDLLSNTTLRPDHPSAPMILDSLRELRLLVVNMTVLNDPAFVQMWFGRRLRPFLPAVSSDFLSCLATESLDCSTYQYIVKTFSELQSVMLKERQLSVLTHFITGFLTTNNTAGPGCLSSFNNSAQWLTDNFGPFSQFVPIRVLIQLNPLFKPLEAFQLLTPDQRVELLGLTLPENKDVVINMLFDYMIIAPERSFVEFLLSFVRFTEMGSLFLSCSSYKTLFTRLDDAMATATSDLVSAITYTKVALFKRLPSDCIIYSGQCNETMTNETDICMGVNSTELQILLDRSTMAGRHCSFSVEEFACASLSGLTAGDLADMLGCDRVSDSSGSKPAWKLLLSKASKVLDQALDLLSNTTLRPDHPSAPMILDSIRELRLLVVNMTVLNDPAFVQMWFGRRLRPFLPAVSSDFLSCLATESLDCSTYQYIVKTFSELQSVMLKERQLSVLTHFITGFLTNNTADPRCLPSFNNSAQWLTDNFGPFSQFAIISDLIRLNPLFKPLEAFQLLTPDQRVELLGLTLPENKDVVINMLFDYMIIAPERSFVEFLLSFVRFTEMGSLFLSCSSYKTLFTRLDDAMATATSDLVSAITYTKVALFKRLPSDCIIYSGQCNETMTNETDICMGVNSTELQILLDRSTMAERHCSFSVEEFACASLSGLTAGDLADMLRCDRVSDSSGSKPAWKLLLSKASKVLDQALDLLSNTTLRPDHPSAPMILDSLRELRLLVVNMTVLNDPAFVQMWFGRRLRPFLPAVSSDFLSCLATESLDCSTYQYIVKTFSELQSVMLKERQLSVLTHFITGFLTTNNTAGPGCLSSFNNSAQWLTDNFGPFSQFVPIRVLIQLNPLFKPLEAFQLLTPDQRVELLGLTLPENKDVVINMLFDYMIIAPERSFVEFLLSFVRFTEMGSLFLSCSSYKTLFTRLDDAMATATSDLVSAITYTKVALFKRLPSDCIIYSGQCNETMTNETDICMGVNSTELQILLDRSTMAGRHCSFSVEEFACASLSGLTAGDLADMLGCDRVSDSSGSKPAWKLLLSKASKVLDQALDLLSNTTLRPDHPSAPMILDSIRELRLLVVNMTVLNDPAFVQMWFGRRLRPFLPAVSSDFLSCLATESLDCSTYQYIVKTFSELQSVMLKERQLSVLTHFITGFLTNNTAGPGCLSSFNNSAQWLTDNFGPFSQFVPISVLIQLNPLFKPLEAFQLLTPDQRVELLGLTLPENKDVVINMLFDYMIIAPERSFVEFLLSFVRFTEMGSLFLSCSSYKTLFTRLDDAMATASSDLVSAITYTKVALFKRLPSDCIIYSGQCNETMTNETDICMGVNSTELQILLDRSTMAGRHCSFSVEEFACASLSGLTAGDLADMLGCDRVSDSSGSKPAWKLLLSKASKVLDQALDLLSNTTLRPDHPSAPMILDSIRELRLLVVNMTVLNDPAFVQMWFGRRLRPFLPAVSSDFLSCLATESLDCSTYQYIVKTFSELQSVMLKERQLSVLTHFITGFLTTNNTADPRCLPSFNNSAQWLTDNFGPFSQFAIISDLIRLNPLFKPFDVIQLLTPDQRVELLGLTLPESTDAVINMLFDYMTEAPEERKFTEFLSSLVMFTKMLNLSCSSYKTLFTRLDITMATTSPDIVLAITNTKLSLSKQLPLDCIIYSGQCNETMTNETDICMGVNSTELQILLDRSTMAGRHCSFSVEEFACASLSGLTAGDLAAMLRCDRVSDSSGSKPAWKLLLSKASKVLDQALDLLSNTTLRPDHPSAPMILDSIRELRLLVVNMTVLNDPAFVQMWFGRRLRPFLPAVSSDFLSCLATESLDCSTYQYIVKTFSELQSVMLKERQLSVLTH

-6128 GNWLQKN
+6128 GDWLQKN

-6287 TIPTLTADSQKEIYN
+6287 TIPTLTAASQKEIYN

-6310 PPALRCYGD
+6310 PPALHCYGD

-6586 TQLTPADSLIVLQN
+6586 TQLTPAESLIVLRN

-6762 PRFFLQS
+6762 PRVFLQS

-6792 GVIAVENATA
+6792 DVIAVENATA

-6857 NRIRGEADITSF
+6857 NRIRGEPNITSF

-6876 LLYYDYSLVPQSN
+6876 LLYYDYSLVSQSN

-6894 KQLSDAD
+6894 EQLSDAD

-6964 CPDLSADQATAV
+6964 CPDLSAAQAAAV
-6976 KTRLTG
+6976 QTRLTG

-7020 KRSFLN
+7020 KRSFLK
-7026 YYLKVLSTNGVSR
+7026 YYLKVLSANGVSR

-7069 ITKVTIYNGTFPFD
+7069 ITKVTIYNSTFPFD
-7083 YPDVNQFNSC
+7083 YPNINQFNSC

-7101 NLEVITQKLHQQD
+7101 NLEVITQKVHQQD

-7142 ARVASA
+7142 SRVASA

-7183 KYLSVEGNKLETAE
+7183 KYLSVEGNKLESAE

-7213 LGNISQKSLRDAN
+7213 LSNISQQSLRDAS
-7226 ALNVSICTSDK
+7226 ALDVSNCTSDK
-7237 LKVLFNIAL
+7237 LKVLFNITL
-7246 LAFQTTTRASVALYQ
+7246 QAFQTNSRASVALYQ

-7329 ISKQLQSELDTLNIE
+7329 ISRQTQSELNTLNIG
-7344 LTGGRADSS
+7344 LTGGRVDSS

>member
-24 GTTTCGP
+24 GTTTCGA

-46 CVGLPSTD
+46 CVGLLSTD
-54 TGKDHMQRLKVMLEA
+54 TGKDHMQRLKVILEA

-201 ARMKDFTSLNMVFS
+201 AQMKDFTSLNMVFS

-375 ITLAFQE
+375 ITLAFHE

-403 TLDKSPCGLTD
+403 TLDKSPCGLTN

-464 SSDIKEIFNENE
+464 ASDIKEIFNENE

-540 DMMYSHN
+540 DMMYSH

-651 LHFVVQLAEEAN
+651 LHFVVQLAKEAN

-719 STLICQSI
+719 RTLICQSI

-781 LWKLLLKKLS
+781 LWKLLLTKLS

-877 FVGHVEDMPFQQQLV
+877 FVGHFEEMPFQQQLV

-907 GPGCLSSFNNSA
+907 DPGCLSSFNNSA
-919 QWLTD
+919 QWLTN

-960 ELLGLT
+960 ELLGLM

-987 ERRFT
+987 ERKFT

-1011 YKTLFTRLDDAME
+1011 YKTLFTRLDDAMA
-1024 TATSDLVS
+1024 TASSDLAS
-1032 AITYTEV
+1032 AITYTKV

-1052 SGQCNVT
+1052 SGQCNET
-1059 MANET
+1059 MTNET

-1077 LLDRSTMAGRHCNF
+1077 LLDRSTMAERHCSF

-1103 LTAGDLAAMLRCDRV
+1103 LTAGDLADMLGCDRV

-1200 NDFLSCL
+1200 SDFLSCL

-1225 ELQSVMLRER
+1225 ELQSVML
-1235 QLSVLTHFI
+1235 
-1244 TGFLTT
+1244 
-1250 NNTADPRCLP
+1250 
-1260 SFNNSAQWLTDNFG
+1260 
-1274 PFSQFAIISDLIR
+1274 
-1287 LNPLFKPF
+1287 K
-1295 DVIQLLTPDQR
+1295 
-1306 VELLGLTLP
+1306 
-1315 ETKDVVINMLFDY
+1315 
-1328 MIVAPERS
+1328 
-1336 FVEFLLSFVR
+1336 
-1346 FTEMG
+1346 
-1351 SLFLSCPSYKTL
+1351 
-1363 FTRLDDAMAT
+1363 
-1373 ATSDLVSAI
+1373 
-1382 TYTKVALFKRLPSDC
+1382 
-1397 IIYSGQCN
+1397 
-1405 ETMTNETDICMGVNS
+1405 
-1420 TELQILLDRST
+1420 
-1431 MAGRHCNFSVEE
+1431 
-1443 FACASL
+1443 
-1449 SGLTAGDLADMLGCD
+1449 
-1464 RVSDSSG
+1464 
-1471 SKAAWKLLLSK
+1471 
-1482 ASKVLDQALDLLSNT
+1482 
-1497 TLRPDHPSAPMILD
+1497 
-1511 SIRELRLLVVNMTVL
+1511 
-1526 NDPAFVQMWFG
+1526 
-1537 RRLRPFLPAV
+1537 
-1547 SNDFLSCLAT
+1547 
-1557 ESLDCSTYQYIVKT
+1557 
-1571 FSELQS
+1571 
-1577 VMLRERQ
+1577 
-1584 LSVLTHFI
+1584 
-1592 TGFLTTNNTADPR
+1592 
-1605 CLPSFN
+1605 
-1611 NSAQWLTDNFGPF
+1611 
-1624 SQFAIISDLI
+1624 
-1634 RLNPLFKPFDV
+1634 
-1645 IQLLTPDQRVELLG
+1645 
-1659 LTLPETKD
+1659 
-1667 VVINMLFDYM
+1667 
-1677 IVAPE
+1677 
-1682 RSFVEF
+1682 
-1688 LLSFVRF
+1688 
-1695 TEMGSLFLSCSSYK
+1695 
-1709 TLFTR
+1709 
-1714 LDDAMATATSDL
+1714 
-1726 VSAITYTKVALFKRL
+1726 
-1741 PSDCIIYSGQCN
+1741 
-1753 VTMANETDIC
+1753 
-1763 MGVNSTELQILL
+1763 
-1775 DRSTMAGRHCNF
+1775 
-1787 SVEEFACASLSG
+1787 
-1799 LTAGDLA
+1799 
-1806 AMLRCDRVSDSSGS
+1806 
-1820 KPAWKL
+1820 
-1826 LLSKASKVLD
+1826 
-1836 QALDLLSNT
+1836 
-1845 TLRPDHPSAPMILDS
+1845 
-1860 IRELRL
+1860 
-1866 LVVNMTV
+1866 
-1873 LNDPAFVQMWFG
+1873 
-1885 RRLRPFLPAVSND
+1885 
-1898 FLSCLA
+1898 
-1904 TESLDCST
+1904 
-1912 YQYIVKTF
+1912 
-1920 SELQSVMLRER
+1920 
-1931 QLSVLTHFITGFL
+1931 
-1944 TTNNTADPRCLPS
+1944 
-1957 FNNSAQWLTDNFGP
+1957 
-1971 FSQFAII
+1971 
-1978 SDLIRLNPL
+1978 
-1987 FKPFD
+1987 
-1992 VIQLLTPDQR
+1992 
-2002 VELLGLT
+2002 
-2009 LPENKDVVINMLFD
+2009 
-2023 YMIVAPERSFVEFL
+2023 
-2037 LTFVRFTEMGSLF
+2037 
-2050 LSCSSYK
+2050 
-2057 TLFTRLDDAMATA
+2057 
-2070 TSDLVSA
+2070 
-2077 ITYTKVALFK
+2077 
-2087 RLPSD
+2087 
-2092 CIIYSGQCN
+2092 
-2101 ETMTNETD
+2101 
-2109 ICMGVNST
+2109 
-2117 ELQIL
+2117 
-2122 LDRSTM
+2122 
-2128 AGRHCN
+2128 
-2134 FSVEEFACASLSGLT
+2134 
-2149 AGDLA
+2149 
-2154 DMLRCDRVSDS
+2154 
-2165 SGSKPAWKLLLS
+2165 
-2177 KASKVLD
+2177 
-2184 QALDLL
+2184 
-2190 SNTTL
+2190 
-2195 RPDHPSAPMIL
+2195 
-2206 DSIRELRLLV
+2206 
-2216 VNMTVLNDP
+2216 
-2225 AFVQMWFG
+2225 
-2233 RRLRPFLPAVSNDF
+2233 
-2247 LSCLATE
+2247 
-2254 SLDCS
+2254 
-2259 TYQYIVKTFSE
+2259 
-2270 LQSVMLRER
+2270 
-2279 QLSVLT
+2279 
-2285 HFITGFLTTN
+2285 
-2295 NTADP
+2295 
-2300 RCLPSFN
+2300 
-2307 NSAQWLTDNFGP
+2307 
-2319 FSQFAI
+2319 
-2325 ISDLIRLNPLFKP
+2325 
-2338 FDVIQ
+2338 
-2343 LLTPDQRVELLGLTL
+2343 
-2358 PESTDAVINMLFDYM
+2358 
-2373 TEAPEERKF
+2373 
-2382 TEFLSSLVM
+2382 
-2391 FTKML
+2391 
-2396 NLSCSS
+2396 
-2402 YKTLFTRLDITMATT
+2402 
-2417 SPDIVLAITNT
+2417 
-2428 ELSLSKQLPL
+2428 
-2438 DCIIYSGQC
+2438 
-2447 NVTMANETDICMG
+2447 
-2460 VNSTELQILLDRST
+2460 
-2474 MARRHCNFSVEEFAC
+2474 
-2489 ASLSGLTAGDLAA
+2489 
-2502 MLRCD
+2502 
-2507 RVSDS
+2507 
-2512 SGSKPAW
+2512 
-2519 KLLLSK
+2519 
-2525 ASKVLDQALDLLSN
+2525 
-2539 TTLRPDHPSAPMI
+2539 
-2552 LDSIRELRL
+2552 
-2561 LVVNMTVLNDPA
+2561 
-2573 FVQMWF
+2573 
-2579 GRRLRP
+2579 
-2585 FLPAVSDDFLS
+2585 
-2596 CLATESLD
+2596 
-2604 CSTYQYIVKTFSE
+2604 
-2617 LQSVMLRERQLSVL
+2617 
-2631 THFITGFLTTNNTAD
+2631 
-2646 PRCLPSFNN
+2646 
-2655 SAQWLTD
+2655 
-2662 NFGPFSQF
+2662 
-2670 AIISDLIRLNP
+2670 
-2681 LFKPFDVIQLLT
+2681 
-2693 PDQRVELLGLTL
+2693 
-2705 PESTDAVINM
+2705 
-2715 LFDYMTEA
+2715 
-2723 PEERKFTEFLS
+2723 
-2734 SLVMFT
+2734 
-2740 KMLNLSC
+2740 
-2747 SSYKTLFTRLDD
+2747 
-2759 AMATATSDLVS
+2759 
-2770 AITYTK
+2770 
-2776 VALFKRLPSDCIIY
+2776 
-2790 SGQCNETM
+2790 
-2798 TNETDICM
+2798 
-2806 GVNSTELQILLDR
+2806 
-2819 STMAGRHCNFSVEE
+2819 
-2833 FACASLSGLTAGD
+2833 
-2846 LAAMLRCDR
+2846 
-2855 VSDSSGSKPAW
+2855 
-2866 KLLLS
+2866 
-2871 KASKVLDQALDLLSN
+2871 
-2886 TTLRPDHP
+2886 
-2894 SAPMILD
+2894 
-2901 SIRELRLLV
+2901 
-2910 VNMTVL
+2910 
-2916 NDPAFVQMWFG
+2916 
-2927 RRLRPFLPAVS
+2927 
-2938 NDFLSCLATE
+2938 
-2948 SLDCSTYQYIV
+2948 
-2959 KTFSELQSVMLRE
+2959 E

-3131 LDCIIYSGQCNVTM
+3131 LDCIIYSGQCNETM

-3169 AGRHCNF
+3169 AERHC
-3176 SVEEFACASLSG
+3176 S
-3188 LTAGDLAAMLRCD
+3188 
-3201 RVSDSSGSKPAW
+3201 
-3213 KLLLSKASKVLDQA
+3213 
-3227 LDLLSNTTLRPD
+3227 
-3239 HPSAPMIL
+3239 
-3247 DSIRELRLLVVNMT
+3247 
-3261 VLNDPAFVQMWFGRR
+3261 
-3276 LRPFLPAVSNDFLS
+3276 
-3290 CLATESLDCSTY
+3290 
-3302 QYIVKTFSELQSVM
+3302 
-3316 LRERQLSVLTHFITG
+3316 
-3331 FLTTNNTADPRC
+3331 
-3343 LPSFNNSAQWLTDNF
+3343 
-3358 GPFSQFAIISDL
+3358 
-3370 IRLNPLFKPFD
+3370 
-3381 VIQLLTPDQ
+3381 
-3390 RVELLGLTLPEN
+3390 
-3402 KDVVI
+3402 
-3407 NMLFDYMIVAPERSF
+3407 
-3422 VEFLLTFVRF
+3422 
-3432 TEMGSLFLS
+3432 
-3441 CSSYKTLFTRLDDAM
+3441 
-3456 ATATSDLVS
+3456 
-3465 AITYTKVAL
+3465 
-3474 FKRLPSDCIIY
+3474 
-3485 SGQCNETMTNETD
+3485 
-3498 ICMGVN
+3498 
-3504 STELQILL
+3504 
-3512 DRSTMAGRHCN
+3512 
-3523 FSVEE
+3523 
-3528 FACASLSG
+3528 
-3536 LTAGDLADMLRCDR
+3536 
-3550 VSDSSG
+3550 
-3556 SKPAWKLLLSKASKV
+3556 
-3571 LDQALD
+3571 
-3577 LLSNTTLRPDHPSAP
+3577 
-3592 MILDSIRE
+3592 
-3600 LRLLVVNMTVLN
+3600 
-3612 DPAFVQMW
+3612 
-3620 FGRRLRPFL
+3620 
-3629 PAVSNDFLSCL
+3629 
-3640 ATESLDC
+3640 
-3647 STYQYIVKT
+3647 
-3656 FSELQSVMLRERQ
+3656 
-3669 LSVLTHFITGF
+3669 
-3680 LTTNNTADPRCLPSF
+3680 
-3695 NNSAQW
+3695 
-3701 LTDNFGPFSQFAII
+3701 
-3715 SDLIRLN
+3715 
-3722 PLFKPFDVIQLLT
+3722 
-3735 PDQRVELLGLT
+3735 
-3746 LPESTDA
+3746 
-3753 VINML
+3753 
-3758 FDYMT
+3758 
-3763 EAPEERRFTEFLSS
+3763 
-3777 LVMFT
+3777 
-3782 KMLNLSC
+3782 
-3789 SSYKTLFT
+3789 
-3797 RLDITMATTSPDI
+3797 
-3810 VLAITNTELSL
+3810 
-3821 SKQLPLDCIIYS
+3821 
-3833 GQCNVT
+3833 
-3839 MANETDICM
+3839 
-3848 GVNSTELQILL
+3848 
-3859 DRSTMARRHCNF
+3859 
-3871 SVEEFA
+3871 
-3877 CASLSGLTAGDLAA
+3877 
-3891 MLRCDRVSDSS
+3891 
-3902 GSKPAWKLLLSKA
+3902 
-3915 SKVLDQ
+3915 
-3921 ALDLLSNTTLRPD
+3921 
-3934 HPSAPMILDSI
+3934 
-3945 RELRLLVVNMTVLND
+3945 
-3960 PAFVQMWFGR
+3960 
-3970 RLRPFLPAVSDD
+3970 
-3982 FLSCLAT
+3982 
-3989 ESLDCSTYQYIVKT
+3989 
-4003 FSELQSVMLR
+4003 
-4013 ERQLS
+4013 
-4018 VLTHFITGFLTTNNT
+4018 
-4033 ADPRC
+4033 
-4038 LPSFNNSAQWLTD
+4038 
-4051 NFGPFSQFAIISDL
+4051 
-4065 IRLNPL
+4065 
-4071 FKPFDVI
+4071 
-4078 QLLTPDQRVELLGL
+4078 
-4092 TLPESTDAVINMLF
+4092 
-4106 DYMTEAPEERKFT
+4106 
-4119 EFLSS
+4119 
-4124 LVMFTKMLNL
+4124 
-4134 SCSSYKT
+4134 
-4141 LFTRLDITMATTSPD
+4141 
-4156 IVLAITNT
+4156 
-4164 ELSLSKQLPL
+4164 
-4174 DCIIYSGQCNVTMAN
+4174 
-4189 ETDICMGVNSTEL
+4189 
-4202 QILLDRS
+4202 
-4209 TMAGRHCNFSV
+4209 
-4220 EEFACASLS
+4220 
-4229 GLTAGDLADMLR
+4229 
-4241 CDRVSDSS
+4241 
-4249 GSKPAWKLLLS
+4249 
-4260 KASKV
+4260 
-4265 LDQALDLL
+4265 
-4273 SNTTL
+4273 
-4278 RPDHPSAPMIL
+4278 
-4289 DSIRELRLL
+4289 
-4298 VVNMTVLNDPAFVQ
+4298 
-4312 MWFGR
+4312 
-4317 RLRPFLPAVSDDF
+4317 
-4330 LSCLSSKSL
+4330 
-4339 DCSTYHYIVKTFSEL
+4339 
-4354 QSVMLRERQ
+4354 
-4363 LSVLTHFITGFLTN
+4363 
-4377 NTAGPGCLSS
+4377 
-4387 FNNSAQ
+4387 
-4393 WLTDNF
+4393 
-4399 GPFSQFVPISVL
+4399 
-4411 IRLNQLFKP
+4411 
-4420 LEVFQL
+4420 
-4426 LTPDQRVALLALT
+4426 
-4439 LPETKDVVINML
+4439 
-4451 FDYMIVAPER
+4451 
-4461 SFVEFLLSF
+4461 
-4470 VRFTEM
+4470 
-4476 GSLFLSCPSY
+4476 
-4486 KTLFTRLDDAMATA
+4486 
-4500 TSDLVSAITY
+4500 
-4510 TKVALFK
+4510 
-4517 RLPSDCIIYSGQC
+4517 
-4530 NETMTNETDICMGV
+4530 
-4544 NSTELQILL
+4544 
-4553 DRSTMAGR
+4553 
-4561 HCNFSVEEFACAS
+4561 
-4574 LSGLTAGDL
+4574 
-4583 ADMLR
+4583 
-4588 CDRVSDSS
+4588 
-4596 GSKPAWKLLLSKAS
+4596 
-4610 KVLDQALD
+4610 
-4618 LLSNTTL
+4618 
-4625 RPDHPSAPMIL
+4625 
-4636 DSIRELRLLVVNM
+4636 
-4649 TVLNDP
+4649 
-4655 AFVQMWFGRRLR
+4655 
-4667 PFLPAVSNDFLSC
+4667 
-4680 LATESLDCSTY
+4680 
-4691 QYIVKTFSE
+4691 
-4700 LQSVMLRERQLSVLT
+4700 
-4715 HFITGFLTTNNT
+4715 
-4727 ADPRCLPSFNNSAQW
+4727 
-4742 LTDNFGPFSQF
+4742 
-4753 AIISDLIRLNPLFKP
+4753 
-4768 FDVIQLLT
+4768 
-4776 PDQRVELLGLTLP
+4776 
-4789 ESTDAVINMLFDYMT
+4789 
-4804 EAPEERRFTEFL
+4804 
-4816 SSLVMFTKMLNLSCS
+4816 
-4831 SYKTLFTRLDITM
+4831 
-4844 ATTSPDI
+4844 
-4851 VLAITNTKL
+4851 
-4860 SLSKQLPLDCII
+4860 
-4872 YSGQCNVTMA
+4872 
-4882 NETDIC
+4882 
-4888 MGVNSTELQILL
+4888 
-4900 DRSTMAR
+4900 
-4907 RHCNFSV
+4907 
-4914 EEFACASLS
+4914 
-4923 GLTAGDLA
+4923 
-4931 AMLRCDRVSDSSG
+4931 
-4944 SKPAW
+4944 
-4949 KLLLSKASKVLDQA
+4949 
-4963 LDLLSNTTLRPDHPS
+4963 
-4978 APMILDSIRE
+4978 
-4988 LRLLVVNM
+4988 
-4996 TVLNDPAFVQMWF
+4996 
-5009 GRRLRPFLPAVSD
+5009 
-5022 DFLSCLATESLD
+5022 
-5034 CSTYQYIVK
+5034 
-5043 TFSELQSVMLRERQ
+5043 
-5057 LSVLTHFITGF
+5057 
-5068 LTTNNTADPRCLPSF
+5068 
-5083 NNSAQW
+5083 
-5089 LTDNFGP
+5089 
-5096 FSQFAIISDLI
+5096 
-5107 RLNPLFKPFDV
+5107 
-5118 IQLLTPDQRVE
+5118 
-5129 LLGLTLPENK
+5129 
-5139 DVVINMLFDY
+5139 
-5149 MIVAPER
+5149 
-5156 SFVEFL
+5156 
-5162 LSFVRFTEMGSLFLS
+5162 
-5177 CSSYK
+5177 
-5182 TLFTRLDDAMAT
+5182 
-5194 ATSDLVSAITY
+5194 
-5205 TKVALFKRLP
+5205 
-5215 SDCIIYSGQCNET
+5215 
-5228 MTNETDICMGVN
+5228 
-5240 STELQILLDRSTMAG
+5240 
-5255 RHCNFSVEEFACAS
+5255 FSVEEFACAS

-5275 GDLADMLGCDR
+5275 GDLADMLG
-5286 VSDSSGSKPAW
+5286 
-5297 KLLLSK
+5297 
-5303 ASKVLDQALDLLSN
+5303 
-5317 TTLRPDHPSAPMI
+5317 
-5330 LDSIRELR
+5330 
-5338 LLIVNMTVLN
+5338 
-5348 DPAFVQMWFGRRLRP
+5348 
-5363 FLPAVSND
+5363 
-5371 FLSCL
+5371 
-5376 ATESL
+5376 
-5381 DCSTYQYIVKTFSE
+5381 
-5395 LQSVMLRERQL
+5395 
-5406 SVLTHF
+5406 
-5412 ITGFLTTNNTADPR
+5412 
-5426 CLPSF
+5426 
-5431 NNSAQWLTDN
+5431 
-5441 FGPFSQFAIIS
+5441 
-5452 DLIRLNPLFKPFDVI
+5452 
-5467 QLLTPDQRVEL
+5467 
-5478 LGLTLPES
+5478 
-5486 TDAVINMLF
+5486 
-5495 DYMTEAPEERKFTE
+5495 
-5509 FLSSLVMFTKMLNL
+5509 
-5523 SCSSYKT
+5523 
-5530 LFTRL
+5530 
-5535 DITMATTSPDIVL
+5535 
-5548 AITNTELS
+5548 
-5556 LSKQLPLDCIIYSG
+5556 
-5570 QCNVTMANETDICM
+5570 
-5584 GVNSTELQI
+5584 
-5593 LLDRSTMA
+5593 
-5601 RRHCNFS
+5601 
-5608 VEEFACA
+5608 
-5615 SLSGLTAGDLAD
+5615 
-5627 MLRCDRVSDSSGS
+5627 CDRVSDSSGS

-5716 NDFLSCLAT
+5716 SDFLSCLAT

-5747 LRERQLSVLTHF
+5747 LKERQLSVLTHF

-5912 IIYSGQCNVT
+5912 IIYSGQCNET
-5922 MANETDICMGVNST
+5922 MTNETDICMGVNST

-5945 TMARRHCN
+5945 TMAERHCS

-5971 LADMLRCDRVSD
+5971 LADMLGCDRVSD
-5983 SSGSKAAWK
+5983 SSGSKPAWK

-6060 AVSNDFLSCLAT
+6060 AVSSDFLSCLAT

-6092 VMLRERQLSVLTH
+6092 VMLKERQLSVLTHFITGFLTNNTADPRCLPSFNNSAQWLTDNFGPFSQFAIISDLIRLNPLFKPFDVIQLLTPDQRVELLGLTLPESTDAVINMLFDYMTEAPEERKFTEFLSSLVMFTKMLNLSCSSYKTLFTRLDITMATTSPDIVLAITNTKLSLSKQLPLDCIIYSGQCNETMTNETDICMGVNSTELQILLDRSTMAGRHCSFSVEEFACASLSGLTAGDLADMLGCDRVSDSSGSKPAWKLLLSKASKVLDQALDLLSNTTLRPDHPSAPMILDSIRELRLLVVNMTVLNDPAFVQMWFGRRLRPFLPAVSSDFLSCLATESLDCSTYQYIVKTFSELQSVMLKERQLSVLTHFITGFLTNNTADPRCLPSFNNSAQWLTDNFGPFSQFAIISDLIRLNPLFKPFDVIQLLTPDQRVELLGLTLPESTDAVINMLFDYMTEAPEERKFTEFLSSLVMFTKMLNLSCSSYKTLFTRLDITMATTSPDIVLAITNTKLSLSKQLPLDCIIYSGQCNETMTNETDICMGVNSTELQILLDRSTMAGRHCSFSVEEFACASLSGLTAGDLADMLGCDRVSDSSGSKPAWKLLLSKASKVLDQALDLLSNTTLRPDHPSAPMILDSIRELRLLVANMTVLNDPAFVQMWFGRRLRPFLPAVSSDFLSCLATESLDCSTYQYIVKTFSELQSVMLKERQLSVLTHFITGFLTNNTAGPGCLSSFNNSAQWLTDNFGPFSQFVPIRVLIQLNPLFKPLEAFQLLTPDQRVELLGLTLPENKDVVINMLFDYMIIAPERSFVEFLLSFVRFTEMGSLFLSCSSYKTLFTRLDDAMATATSDLVSAITYTKVALFKRLPSDCIIYSGQCNETMTNETDICMGVNSTELQILLDRSTMAERHCSFSVEEFACASLSGLTAGDLADMLRCDRVSDSSGSKPAWKLLLSKASKVLDQALDLLSNTTLRPDHPSAPMILDSLRELRLLVVNMTVLNDPAFVQMWFGRRLRPFLPAVSSDFLSCLATESLDCSTYQYIVKTFSELQSVMLKERQLSVLTHFITGFLTTNNTAGPGCLSSFNNSAQWLTDNFGPFSQFVPIRVLIQLNPLFKPLEAFQLLTPDQRVELLGLTLPENKDVVINMLFDYMIIAPERSFVEFLLSFVRFTEMGSLFLSCSSYKTLFTRLDDAMATATSDLVSAITYTKVALFKRLPSDCIIYSGQCNETMTNETDICMGVNSTELQILLDRSTMAGRHCSFSVEEFACASLSGLTAGDLADMLGCDRVSDSSGSKPAWKLLLSKASKVLDQALDLLSNTTLRPDHPSAPMILDSIRELRLLVVNMTVLNDPAFVQMWFGRRLRPFLPAVSSDFLSCLATESLDCSTYQYIVKTFSELQSVMLKERQLSVLTHFITGFLTNNTAGPGCLSSFNNSAQWLTDNFGPFSQFVPISVLIQLNPLFKPLEAFQLLTPDQRVELLGLTLPENKDVVINMLFDYMIIAPERSFVEFLLSFVRFTEMGSLFLSCSSYKTLFTRLDDAMATASSDLVSAITYTKVALFKRLPSDCIIYSGQCNETMTNETDICMGVNSTELQILLDRSTMAGRHCSFSVEEFACASLSGLTAGDLADMLGCDRVSDSSGSKPAWKLLLSKASKVLDQALDLLSNTTLRPDHPSAPMILDSIRELRLLVVNMTVLNDPAFVQMWFGRRLRPFLPAVSSDFLSCLATESLDCSTYQYIVKTFSELQSVMLKERQLSVLTHFITGFLTTNNTADPRCLPSFNNSAQWLTDNFGPFSQFAIISDLIRLNPLFKPFDVIQLLTPDQRVELLGLTLPESTDAVINMLFDYMTEAPEERKFTEFLSSLVMFTKMLNLSCSSYKTLFTRLDITMATTSPDIVLAITNTKLSLSKQLPLDCIIYSGQCNETMTNETDICMGVNSTELQILLDRSTMAGRHCSFSVEEFACASLSGLTAGDLAAMLRCDRVSDSSGSKPAWKLLLSKASKVLDQALDLLSNTTLRPDHPSAPMILDSIRELRLLVVNMTVLNDPAFVQMWFGRRLRPFLPAVSSDFLSCLATESLDCSTYQYIVKTFSELQSVMLKERQLSVLTH

-6128 GNWLQKN
+6128 GDWLQKN

-6287 TIPTLTADSQKEIYN
+6287 TIPTLTAASQKEIYN

-6310 PPALRCYGD
+6310 PPALHCYGD

-6586 TQLTPADSLIVLQN
+6586 TQLTPAESLIVLRN

-6762 PRFFLQS
+6762 PRVFLQS

-6792 GVIAVENATA
+6792 DVIAVENATA

-6857 NRIRGEADITSF
+6857 NRIRGEPNITSF

-6876 LLYYDYSLVPQSN
+6876 LLYYDYSLVSQSN

-6894 KQLSDAD
+6894 EQLSDAD

-6964 CPDLSADQATAV
+6964 CPDLSAAQAAAV
-6976 KTRLTG
+6976 QTRLTG

-7020 KRSFLN
+7020 KRSFLK
-7026 YYLKVLSTNGVSR
+7026 YYLKVLSANGVSR

-7069 ITKVTIYNGTFPFD
+7069 ITKVTIYNSTFPFD
-7083 YPDVNQFNSC
+7083 YPNINQFNSC

-7101 NLEVITQKLHQQD
+7101 NLEVITQKVHQQD

-7142 ARVASA
+7142 SRVASA

-7183 KYLSVEGNKLETAE
+7183 KYLSVEGNKLESAE

-7213 LGNISQKSLRDAN
+7213 LSNISQQSLRDAS
-7226 ALNVSICTSDK
+7226 ALDVSNCTSDK
-7237 LKVLFNIAL
+7237 LKVLFNITL
-7246 LAFQTTTRASVALYQ
+7246 QAFQTNSRASVALYQ

-7329 ISKQLQSELDTLNIE
+7329 ISRQTQSELNTLNIG
-7344 LTGGRADSS
+7344 LTGGRVDSS

>member
-24 GTTTCGP
+24 GTTTCGA

-46 CVGLPSTD
+46 CVGLLSTD
-54 TGKDHMQRLKVMLEA
+54 TGKDHMQRLKVILEA

-201 ARMKDFTSLNMVFS
+201 AQMKDFTSLNMVFS

-375 ITLAFQE
+375 ITLAFHE

-403 TLDKSPCGLTD
+403 TLDKSPCGLTN

-464 SSDIKEIFNENE
+464 ASDIKEIFNENE

-540 DMMYSHN
+540 DMMYSH

-651 LHFVVQLAEEAN
+651 LHFVVQLAKEAN

-719 STLICQSI
+719 RTLICQSI

-781 LWKLLLKKLS
+781 LWKLLLTKLS

-877 FVGHVEDMPFQQQLV
+877 FVGHFEEMPFQQQLV

-907 GPGCLSSFNNSA
+907 DPGCLSSFNNSA
-919 QWLTD
+919 QWLTN

-960 ELLGLT
+960 ELLGLM

-987 ERRFT
+987 ERKFT

-1011 YKTLFTRLDDAME
+1011 YKTLFTRLDDAMA
-1024 TATSDLVS
+1024 TASSDLAS
-1032 AITYTEV
+1032 AITYTKV

-1052 SGQCNVT
+1052 SGQCNET
-1059 MANET
+1059 MTNET

-1077 LLDRSTMAGRHCNF
+1077 LLDRSTMAERHCSF

-1103 LTAGDLAAMLRCDRV
+1103 LTAGDLADMLGCDRV

-1200 NDFLSCL
+1200 SDFLSCL

-1225 ELQSVMLRER
+1225 ELQSVML
-1235 QLSVLTHFI
+1235 
-1244 TGFLTT
+1244 
-1250 NNTADPRCLP
+1250 
-1260 SFNNSAQWLTDNFG
+1260 
-1274 PFSQFAIISDLIR
+1274 
-1287 LNPLFKPF
+1287 K
-1295 DVIQLLTPDQR
+1295 
-1306 VELLGLTLP
+1306 
-1315 ETKDVVINMLFDY
+1315 
-1328 MIVAPERS
+1328 
-1336 FVEFLLSFVR
+1336 
-1346 FTEMG
+1346 
-1351 SLFLSCPSYKTL
+1351 
-1363 FTRLDDAMAT
+1363 
-1373 ATSDLVSAI
+1373 
-1382 TYTKVALFKRLPSDC
+1382 
-1397 IIYSGQCN
+1397 
-1405 ETMTNETDICMGVNS
+1405 
-1420 TELQILLDRST
+1420 
-1431 MAGRHCNFSVEE
+1431 
-1443 FACASL
+1443 
-1449 SGLTAGDLADMLGCD
+1449 
-1464 RVSDSSG
+1464 
-1471 SKAAWKLLLSK
+1471 
-1482 ASKVLDQALDLLSNT
+1482 
-1497 TLRPDHPSAPMILD
+1497 
-1511 SIRELRLLVVNMTVL
+1511 
-1526 NDPAFVQMWFG
+1526 
-1537 RRLRPFLPAV
+1537 
-1547 SNDFLSCLAT
+1547 
-1557 ESLDCSTYQYIVKT
+1557 
-1571 FSELQS
+1571 
-1577 VMLRERQ
+1577 
-1584 LSVLTHFI
+1584 
-1592 TGFLTTNNTADPR
+1592 
-1605 CLPSFN
+1605 
-1611 NSAQWLTDNFGPF
+1611 
-1624 SQFAIISDLI
+1624 
-1634 RLNPLFKPFDV
+1634 
-1645 IQLLTPDQRVELLG
+1645 
-1659 LTLPETKD
+1659 
-1667 VVINMLFDYM
+1667 
-1677 IVAPE
+1677 
-1682 RSFVEF
+1682 
-1688 LLSFVRF
+1688 
-1695 TEMGSLFLSCSSYK
+1695 
-1709 TLFTR
+1709 
-1714 LDDAMATATSDL
+1714 
-1726 VSAITYTKVALFKRL
+1726 
-1741 PSDCIIYSGQCN
+1741 
-1753 VTMANETDIC
+1753 
-1763 MGVNSTELQILL
+1763 
-1775 DRSTMAGRHCNF
+1775 
-1787 SVEEFACASLSG
+1787 
-1799 LTAGDLA
+1799 
-1806 AMLRCDRVSDSSGS
+1806 
-1820 KPAWKL
+1820 
-1826 LLSKASKVLD
+1826 
-1836 QALDLLSNT
+1836 
-1845 TLRPDHPSAPMILDS
+1845 
-1860 IRELRL
+1860 
-1866 LVVNMTV
+1866 
-1873 LNDPAFVQMWFG
+1873 
-1885 RRLRPFLPAVSND
+1885 
-1898 FLSCLA
+1898 
-1904 TESLDCST
+1904 
-1912 YQYIVKTF
+1912 
-1920 SELQSVMLRER
+1920 
-1931 QLSVLTHFITGFL
+1931 
-1944 TTNNTADPRCLPS
+1944 
-1957 FNNSAQWLTDNFGP
+1957 
-1971 FSQFAII
+1971 
-1978 SDLIRLNPL
+1978 
-1987 FKPFD
+1987 
-1992 VIQLLTPDQR
+1992 
-2002 VELLGLT
+2002 
-2009 LPENKDVVINMLFD
+2009 
-2023 YMIVAPERSFVEFL
+2023 
-2037 LTFVRFTEMGSLF
+2037 
-2050 LSCSSYK
+2050 
-2057 TLFTRLDDAMATA
+2057 
-2070 TSDLVSA
+2070 
-2077 ITYTKVALFK
+2077 
-2087 RLPSD
+2087 
-2092 CIIYSGQCN
+2092 
-2101 ETMTNETD
+2101 
-2109 ICMGVNST
+2109 
-2117 ELQIL
+2117 
-2122 LDRSTM
+2122 
-2128 AGRHCN
+2128 
-2134 FSVEEFACASLSGLT
+2134 
-2149 AGDLA
+2149 
-2154 DMLRCDRVSDS
+2154 
-2165 SGSKPAWKLLLS
+2165 
-2177 KASKVLD
+2177 
-2184 QALDLL
+2184 
-2190 SNTTL
+2190 
-2195 RPDHPSAPMIL
+2195 
-2206 DSIRELRLLV
+2206 
-2216 VNMTVLNDP
+2216 
-2225 AFVQMWFG
+2225 
-2233 RRLRPFLPAVSNDF
+2233 
-2247 LSCLATE
+2247 
-2254 SLDCS
+2254 
-2259 TYQYIVKTFSE
+2259 
-2270 LQSVMLRER
+2270 
-2279 QLSVLT
+2279 
-2285 HFITGFLTTN
+2285 
-2295 NTADP
+2295 
-2300 RCLPSFN
+2300 
-2307 NSAQWLTDNFGP
+2307 
-2319 FSQFAI
+2319 
-2325 ISDLIRLNPLFKP
+2325 
-2338 FDVIQ
+2338 
-2343 LLTPDQRVELLGLTL
+2343 
-2358 PESTDAVINMLFDYM
+2358 
-2373 TEAPEERKF
+2373 
-2382 TEFLSSLVM
+2382 
-2391 FTKML
+2391 
-2396 NLSCSS
+2396 
-2402 YKTLFTRLDITMATT
+2402 
-2417 SPDIVLAITNT
+2417 
-2428 ELSLSKQLPL
+2428 
-2438 DCIIYSGQC
+2438 
-2447 NVTMANETDICMG
+2447 
-2460 VNSTELQILLDRST
+2460 
-2474 MARRHCNFSVEEFAC
+2474 
-2489 ASLSGLTAGDLAA
+2489 
-2502 MLRCD
+2502 
-2507 RVSDS
+2507 
-2512 SGSKPAW
+2512 
-2519 KLLLSK
+2519 
-2525 ASKVLDQALDLLSN
+2525 
-2539 TTLRPDHPSAPMI
+2539 
-2552 LDSIRELRL
+2552 
-2561 LVVNMTVLNDPA
+2561 
-2573 FVQMWF
+2573 
-2579 GRRLRP
+2579 
-2585 FLPAVSDDFLS
+2585 
-2596 CLATESLD
+2596 
-2604 CSTYQYIVKTFSE
+2604 
-2617 LQSVMLRERQLSVL
+2617 
-2631 THFITGFLTTNNTAD
+2631 
-2646 PRCLPSFNN
+2646 
-2655 SAQWLTD
+2655 
-2662 NFGPFSQF
+2662 
-2670 AIISDLIRLNP
+2670 
-2681 LFKPFDVIQLLT
+2681 
-2693 PDQRVELLGLTL
+2693 
-2705 PESTDAVINM
+2705 
-2715 LFDYMTEA
+2715 
-2723 PEERKFTEFLS
+2723 
-2734 SLVMFT
+2734 
-2740 KMLNLSC
+2740 
-2747 SSYKTLFTRLDD
+2747 
-2759 AMATATSDLVS
+2759 
-2770 AITYTK
+2770 
-2776 VALFKRLPSDCIIY
+2776 
-2790 SGQCNETM
+2790 
-2798 TNETDICM
+2798 
-2806 GVNSTELQILLDR
+2806 
-2819 STMAGRHCNFSVEE
+2819 
-2833 FACASLSGLTAGD
+2833 
-2846 LAAMLRCDR
+2846 
-2855 VSDSSGSKPAW
+2855 
-2866 KLLLS
+2866 
-2871 KASKVLDQALDLLSN
+2871 
-2886 TTLRPDHP
+2886 
-2894 SAPMILD
+2894 
-2901 SIRELRLLV
+2901 
-2910 VNMTVL
+2910 
-2916 NDPAFVQMWFG
+2916 
-2927 RRLRPFLPAVS
+2927 
-2938 NDFLSCLATE
+2938 
-2948 SLDCSTYQYIV
+2948 
-2959 KTFSELQSVMLRE
+2959 E

-3131 LDCIIYSGQCNVTM
+3131 LDCIIYSGQCNETM

-3169 AGRHCNF
+3169 AERHC
-3176 SVEEFACASLSG
+3176 S
-3188 LTAGDLAAMLRCD
+3188 
-3201 RVSDSSGSKPAW
+3201 
-3213 KLLLSKASKVLDQA
+3213 
-3227 LDLLSNTTLRPD
+3227 
-3239 HPSAPMIL
+3239 
-3247 DSIRELRLLVVNMT
+3247 
-3261 VLNDPAFVQMWFGRR
+3261 
-3276 LRPFLPAVSNDFLS
+3276 
-3290 CLATESLDCSTY
+3290 
-3302 QYIVKTFSELQSVM
+3302 
-3316 LRERQLSVLTHFITG
+3316 
-3331 FLTTNNTADPRC
+3331 
-3343 LPSFNNSAQWLTDNF
+3343 
-3358 GPFSQFAIISDL
+3358 
-3370 IRLNPLFKPFD
+3370 
-3381 VIQLLTPDQ
+3381 
-3390 RVELLGLTLPEN
+3390 
-3402 KDVVI
+3402 
-3407 NMLFDYMIVAPERSF
+3407 
-3422 VEFLLTFVRF
+3422 
-3432 TEMGSLFLS
+3432 
-3441 CSSYKTLFTRLDDAM
+3441 
-3456 ATATSDLVS
+3456 
-3465 AITYTKVAL
+3465 
-3474 FKRLPSDCIIY
+3474 
-3485 SGQCNETMTNETD
+3485 
-3498 ICMGVN
+3498 
-3504 STELQILL
+3504 
-3512 DRSTMAGRHCN
+3512 
-3523 FSVEE
+3523 
-3528 FACASLSG
+3528 
-3536 LTAGDLADMLRCDR
+3536 
-3550 VSDSSG
+3550 
-3556 SKPAWKLLLSKASKV
+3556 
-3571 LDQALD
+3571 
-3577 LLSNTTLRPDHPSAP
+3577 
-3592 MILDSIRE
+3592 
-3600 LRLLVVNMTVLN
+3600 
-3612 DPAFVQMW
+3612 
-3620 FGRRLRPFL
+3620 
-3629 PAVSNDFLSCL
+3629 
-3640 ATESLDC
+3640 
-3647 STYQYIVKT
+3647 
-3656 FSELQSVMLRERQ
+3656 
-3669 LSVLTHFITGF
+3669 
-3680 LTTNNTADPRCLPSF
+3680 
-3695 NNSAQW
+3695 
-3701 LTDNFGPFSQFAII
+3701 
-3715 SDLIRLN
+3715 
-3722 PLFKPFDVIQLLT
+3722 
-3735 PDQRVELLGLT
+3735 
-3746 LPESTDA
+3746 
-3753 VINML
+3753 
-3758 FDYMT
+3758 
-3763 EAPEERRFTEFLSS
+3763 
-3777 LVMFT
+3777 
-3782 KMLNLSC
+3782 
-3789 SSYKTLFT
+3789 
-3797 RLDITMATTSPDI
+3797 
-3810 VLAITNTELSL
+3810 
-3821 SKQLPLDCIIYS
+3821 
-3833 GQCNVT
+3833 
-3839 MANETDICM
+3839 
-3848 GVNSTELQILL
+3848 
-3859 DRSTMARRHCNF
+3859 
-3871 SVEEFA
+3871 
-3877 CASLSGLTAGDLAA
+3877 
-3891 MLRCDRVSDSS
+3891 
-3902 GSKPAWKLLLSKA
+3902 
-3915 SKVLDQ
+3915 
-3921 ALDLLSNTTLRPD
+3921 
-3934 HPSAPMILDSI
+3934 
-3945 RELRLLVVNMTVLND
+3945 
-3960 PAFVQMWFGR
+3960 
-3970 RLRPFLPAVSDD
+3970 
-3982 FLSCLAT
+3982 
-3989 ESLDCSTYQYIVKT
+3989 
-4003 FSELQSVMLR
+4003 
-4013 ERQLS
+4013 
-4018 VLTHFITGFLTTNNT
+4018 
-4033 ADPRC
+4033 
-4038 LPSFNNSAQWLTD
+4038 
-4051 NFGPFSQFAIISDL
+4051 
-4065 IRLNPL
+4065 
-4071 FKPFDVI
+4071 
-4078 QLLTPDQRVELLGL
+4078 
-4092 TLPESTDAVINMLF
+4092 
-4106 DYMTEAPEERKFT
+4106 
-4119 EFLSS
+4119 
-4124 LVMFTKMLNL
+4124 
-4134 SCSSYKT
+4134 
-4141 LFTRLDITMATTSPD
+4141 
-4156 IVLAITNT
+4156 
-4164 ELSLSKQLPL
+4164 
-4174 DCIIYSGQCNVTMAN
+4174 
-4189 ETDICMGVNSTEL
+4189 
-4202 QILLDRS
+4202 
-4209 TMAGRHCNFSV
+4209 
-4220 EEFACASLS
+4220 
-4229 GLTAGDLADMLR
+4229 
-4241 CDRVSDSS
+4241 
-4249 GSKPAWKLLLS
+4249 
-4260 KASKV
+4260 
-4265 LDQALDLL
+4265 
-4273 SNTTL
+4273 
-4278 RPDHPSAPMIL
+4278 
-4289 DSIRELRLL
+4289 
-4298 VVNMTVLNDPAFVQ
+4298 
-4312 MWFGR
+4312 
-4317 RLRPFLPAVSDDF
+4317 
-4330 LSCLSSKSL
+4330 
-4339 DCSTYHYIVKTFSEL
+4339 
-4354 QSVMLRERQ
+4354 
-4363 LSVLTHFITGFLTN
+4363 
-4377 NTAGPGCLSS
+4377 
-4387 FNNSAQ
+4387 
-4393 WLTDNF
+4393 
-4399 GPFSQFVPISVL
+4399 
-4411 IRLNQLFKP
+4411 
-4420 LEVFQL
+4420 
-4426 LTPDQRVALLALT
+4426 
-4439 LPETKDVVINML
+4439 
-4451 FDYMIVAPER
+4451 
-4461 SFVEFLLSF
+4461 
-4470 VRFTEM
+4470 
-4476 GSLFLSCPSY
+4476 
-4486 KTLFTRLDDAMATA
+4486 
-4500 TSDLVSAITY
+4500 
-4510 TKVALFK
+4510 
-4517 RLPSDCIIYSGQC
+4517 
-4530 NETMTNETDICMGV
+4530 
-4544 NSTELQILL
+4544 
-4553 DRSTMAGR
+4553 
-4561 HCNFSVEEFACAS
+4561 
-4574 LSGLTAGDL
+4574 
-4583 ADMLR
+4583 
-4588 CDRVSDSS
+4588 
-4596 GSKPAWKLLLSKAS
+4596 
-4610 KVLDQALD
+4610 
-4618 LLSNTTL
+4618 
-4625 RPDHPSAPMIL
+4625 
-4636 DSIRELRLLVVNM
+4636 
-4649 TVLNDP
+4649 
-4655 AFVQMWFGRRLR
+4655 
-4667 PFLPAVSNDFLSC
+4667 
-4680 LATESLDCSTY
+4680 
-4691 QYIVKTFSE
+4691 
-4700 LQSVMLRERQLSVLT
+4700 
-4715 HFITGFLTTNNT
+4715 
-4727 ADPRCLPSFNNSAQW
+4727 
-4742 LTDNFGPFSQF
+4742 
-4753 AIISDLIRLNPLFKP
+4753 
-4768 FDVIQLLT
+4768 
-4776 PDQRVELLGLTLP
+4776 
-4789 ESTDAVINMLFDYMT
+4789 
-4804 EAPEERRFTEFL
+4804 
-4816 SSLVMFTKMLNLSCS
+4816 
-4831 SYKTLFTRLDITM
+4831 
-4844 ATTSPDI
+4844 
-4851 VLAITNTKL
+4851 
-4860 SLSKQLPLDCII
+4860 
-4872 YSGQCNVTMA
+4872 
-4882 NETDIC
+4882 
-4888 MGVNSTELQILL
+4888 
-4900 DRSTMAR
+4900 
-4907 RHCNFSV
+4907 
-4914 EEFACASLS
+4914 
-4923 GLTAGDLA
+4923 
-4931 AMLRCDRVSDSSG
+4931 
-4944 SKPAW
+4944 
-4949 KLLLSKASKVLDQA
+4949 
-4963 LDLLSNTTLRPDHPS
+4963 
-4978 APMILDSIRE
+4978 
-4988 LRLLVVNM
+4988 
-4996 TVLNDPAFVQMWF
+4996 
-5009 GRRLRPFLPAVSD
+5009 
-5022 DFLSCLATESLD
+5022 
-5034 CSTYQYIVK
+5034 
-5043 TFSELQSVMLRERQ
+5043 
-5057 LSVLTHFITGF
+5057 
-5068 LTTNNTADPRCLPSF
+5068 
-5083 NNSAQW
+5083 
-5089 LTDNFGP
+5089 
-5096 FSQFAIISDLI
+5096 
-5107 RLNPLFKPFDV
+5107 
-5118 IQLLTPDQRVE
+5118 
-5129 LLGLTLPENK
+5129 
-5139 DVVINMLFDY
+5139 
-5149 MIVAPER
+5149 
-5156 SFVEFL
+5156 
-5162 LSFVRFTEMGSLFLS
+5162 
-5177 CSSYK
+5177 
-5182 TLFTRLDDAMAT
+5182 
-5194 ATSDLVSAITY
+5194 
-5205 TKVALFKRLP
+5205 
-5215 SDCIIYSGQCNET
+5215 
-5228 MTNETDICMGVN
+5228 
-5240 STELQILLDRSTMAG
+5240 
-5255 RHCNFSVEEFACAS
+5255 FSVEEFACAS

-5275 GDLADMLGCDR
+5275 GDLADMLG
-5286 VSDSSGSKPAW
+5286 
-5297 KLLLSK
+5297 
-5303 ASKVLDQALDLLSN
+5303 
-5317 TTLRPDHPSAPMI
+5317 
-5330 LDSIRELR
+5330 
-5338 LLIVNMTVLN
+5338 
-5348 DPAFVQMWFGRRLRP
+5348 
-5363 FLPAVSND
+5363 
-5371 FLSCL
+5371 
-5376 ATESL
+5376 
-5381 DCSTYQYIVKTFSE
+5381 
-5395 LQSVMLRERQL
+5395 
-5406 SVLTHF
+5406 
-5412 ITGFLTTNNTADPR
+5412 
-5426 CLPSF
+5426 
-5431 NNSAQWLTDN
+5431 
-5441 FGPFSQFAIIS
+5441 
-5452 DLIRLNPLFKPFDVI
+5452 
-5467 QLLTPDQRVEL
+5467 
-5478 LGLTLPES
+5478 
-5486 TDAVINMLF
+5486 
-5495 DYMTEAPEERKFTE
+5495 
-5509 FLSSLVMFTKMLNL
+5509 
-5523 SCSSYKT
+5523 
-5530 LFTRL
+5530 
-5535 DITMATTSPDIVL
+5535 
-5548 AITNTELS
+5548 
-5556 LSKQLPLDCIIYSG
+5556 
-5570 QCNVTMANETDICM
+5570 
-5584 GVNSTELQI
+5584 
-5593 LLDRSTMA
+5593 
-5601 RRHCNFS
+5601 
-5608 VEEFACA
+5608 
-5615 SLSGLTAGDLAD
+5615 
-5627 MLRCDRVSDSSGS
+5627 CDRVSDSSGS

-5716 NDFLSCLAT
+5716 SDFLSCLAT

-5747 LRERQLSVLTHF
+5747 LKERQLSVLTHF

-5912 IIYSGQCNVT
+5912 IIYSGQCNET
-5922 MANETDICMGVNST
+5922 MTNETDICMGVNST

-5945 TMARRHCN
+5945 TMAERHCS

-5971 LADMLRCDRVSD
+5971 LADMLGCDRVSD
-5983 SSGSKAAWK
+5983 SSGSKPAWK

-6060 AVSNDFLSCLAT
+6060 AVSSDFLSCLAT

-6092 VMLRERQLSVLTH
+6092 VMLKERQLSVLTHFITGFLTNNTADPRCLPSFNNSAQWLTDNFGPFSQFAIISDLIRLNPLFKPFDVIQLLTPDQRVELLGLTLPESTDAVINMLFDYMTEAPEERKFTEFLSSLVMFTKMLNLSCSSYKTLFTRLDITMATTSPDIVLAITNTKLSLSKQLPLDCIIYSGQCNETMANETDICMGVNSTELQILLDRSTMAERHCSFSVEEFACASLSGLTAGDLAAMLRCDRVSDSSGSKAAWKLLLSKASKVLDQALDLLSNTTLRPDHPSAPMILDSLRELRLLVVNMTVLNDPAFVQMWFGRRLRPFLPAVSSDFLSCLATESLDCSTYQYIVKTFSELQSVMLKERQLSVLTHFITGFLTTNNTAGPGCLSSFNNSAQWLTDNFGPFSQFVPIRVLIQLNPLFKPLEAFQLLTPDQRVELLGLTLPENKDVVINMLFDYMIIAPERSFVEFLLSFVRFTEMGSLFLSCSSYKTLFTRLDDAMATATSDLVSAITYTKVALFKRLPSDCIIYSGQCNETMTNETDICMGVNSTELQILLDRSTMAGRHCSFSVEEFACASLSGLTAGDLADMLGCDRVSDSSGSKPAWKLLLSKASKVLDQALDLLSNTTLRPDHPSAPMILDSIRELRLLVVNMTVLNDPAFVQMWFGRRLRPFLPAVSSDFLSCLATESLDCSTYQYIVKTFSELQSVMLKERQLSVLTHFITGFLTNNTADPRCLPSFNNSAQWLTDNFGPFSQFAIISDLIRLNPLFKPFDVIQLLTPDQRVELLGLTLPESTDAVINMLFDYMTEAPEERKFTEFLSSLVMFTKMLNLSCSSYKTLFTRLDITMATTSPDIVLAITNTKLSLSKQLPLDCIIYSGQCNETMTNETDICMGVNSTELQILLDRSTMAGRHCSFSVEEFACASLSGLTAGDLADMLGCDRVSDSSGSKPAWKLLLSKASKVLDQALDLLSNTTLRPDHPSAPMILDSIRELRLLVANMTVLNDPAFVQMWFGRRLRPFLPAVSSDFLSCLATESLDCSTYQYIVKTFSELQSVMLKERQLSVLTHFITGFLTNNTAGPGCLSSFNNSAQWLTDNFGPFSQFVPIRVLIQLNPLFKPLEAFQLLTPDQRVELLGLTLPENKDVVINMLFDYMIIAPERSFVEFLLSFVRFTEMGSLFLSCSSYKTLFTRLDDAMATATSDLVSAITYTKVALFKRLPSDCIIYSGQCNETMTNETDICMGVNSTELQILLDRSTMAERHCSFSVEEFACASLSGLTAGDLADMLGCDRVSDSSGSKPAWKLLLSKASKVLDQALDLLSNTTLRPDHPSAPMILDSIRELRLLVVNMTVLNDPAFVQMWFGRRLRPFLPAVSSDFLSCLATESLDCSTYQYIVKTFSELQSVMLKERQLSVLTHFITGFLTNNTAGPGCLSSFNNSAQWLTDNFGPFSQFVPISVLIQLNPLFKPLEAFQLLTPDQRVELLGLTLPENKDVVINMLFDYMIIAPERSFVEFLLSFVRFTEMGSLFLSCSSYKTLFTRLDDAMATASSDLVSAITYTKVALFKRLPSDCIIYSGQCNETMTNETDICMGVNSTELQILLDRSTMAGRHCSFSVEEFACASLSGLTAGDLADMLGCDRVSDSSGSKPAWKLLLSKASKVLDQALDLLSNTTLRPDHPSAPMILDSIRELRLLVVNMTVLNDPAFVQMWFGRRLRPFLPAVSSDFLSCLATESLDCSTYQYIVKTFSELQSVMLKERQLSVLTHFITGFLTTNNTADPRCLPSFNNSAQWLTDNFGPFSQFAIISDLIRLNPLFKPFDVIQLLTPDQRVELLGLTLPESTDAVINMLFDYMTEAPEERKFTEFLSSLVMFTKMLNLSCSSYKTLFTRLDITMATTSPDIVLAITNTKLSLSKQLPLDCIIYSGQCNETMTNETDICMGVNSTELQILLDRSTMAGRHCSFSVEEFACASLSGLTAGDLAAMLRCDRVSDSSGSKPAWKLLLSKASKVLDQALDLLSNTTLRPDHPSAPMILDSIRELRLLVVNMTVLNDPAFVQMWFGRRLRPFLPAVSSDFLSCLATESLDCSTYQYIVKTFSELQSVMLKERQLSVLTH

-6128 GNWLQKN
+6128 GDWLQKN

-6287 TIPTLTADSQKEIYN
+6287 TIPTLTAASQKEIYN

-6310 PPALRCYGD
+6310 PPALHCYGD

-6586 TQLTPADSLIVLQN
+6586 TQLTPAESLIVLRN

-6762 PRFFLQS
+6762 PRVFLQS

-6792 GVIAVENATA
+6792 DVIAVENATA

-6857 NRIRGEADITSF
+6857 NRIRGEPNITSF

-6876 LLYYDYSLVPQSN
+6876 LLYYDYSLVSQSN

-6894 KQLSDAD
+6894 EQLSDAD

-6964 CPDLSADQATAV
+6964 CPDLSAAQAAAV
-6976 KTRLTG
+6976 QTRLTG

-7020 KRSFLN
+7020 KRSFLK
-7026 YYLKVLSTNGVSR
+7026 YYLKVLSANGVSR

-7069 ITKVTIYNGTFPFD
+7069 ITKVTIYNSTFPFD
-7083 YPDVNQFNSC
+7083 YPNINQFNSC

-7101 NLEVITQKLHQQD
+7101 NLEVITQKVHQQD

-7142 ARVASA
+7142 SRVASA

-7183 KYLSVEGNKLETAE
+7183 KYLSVEGNKLESAE

-7213 LGNISQKSLRDAN
+7213 LSNISQQSLRDAS
-7226 ALNVSICTSDK
+7226 ALDVSNCTSDK
-7237 LKVLFNIAL
+7237 LKVLFNITL
-7246 LAFQTTTRASVALYQ
+7246 QAFQTNSRASVALYQ

-7329 ISKQLQSELDTLNIE
+7329 ISRQTQSELNTLNIG
-7344 LTGGRADSS
+7344 LTGGRVDSS

>member
-24 GTTTCGP
+24 GTTTCGA

-46 CVGLPSTD
+46 CVGLLSTD
-54 TGKDHMQRLKVMLEA
+54 TGKDHMQRLKVILEA

-201 ARMKDFTSLNMVFS
+201 AQMKDFTSLNMVFS

-375 ITLAFQE
+375 ITLAFHE

-403 TLDKSPCGLTD
+403 TLDKSPCGLTN

-464 SSDIKEIFNENE
+464 ASDIKEIFNENE

-540 DMMYSHN
+540 DMMYSH

-651 LHFVVQLAEEAN
+651 LHFVVQLAKEAN

-719 STLICQSI
+719 RTLICQSI

-781 LWKLLLKKLS
+781 LWKLLLTKLS

-877 FVGHVEDMPFQQQLV
+877 FVGHFEEMPFQQQLV

-907 GPGCLSSFNNSA
+907 DPGCLSSFNNSA
-919 QWLTD
+919 QWLTN

-960 ELLGLT
+960 ELLGLM

-987 ERRFT
+987 ERKFT

-1011 YKTLFTRLDDAME
+1011 YKTLFTRLDDAMA
-1024 TATSDLVS
+1024 TASSDLAS
-1032 AITYTEV
+1032 AITYTKV

-1052 SGQCNVT
+1052 SGQCNET
-1059 MANET
+1059 MTNET

-1077 LLDRSTMAGRHCNF
+1077 LLDRSTMAERHCSF

-1103 LTAGDLAAMLRCDRV
+1103 LTAGDLADMLGCDRV

-1200 NDFLSCL
+1200 SDFLSCL

-1225 ELQSVMLRER
+1225 ELQSVML
-1235 QLSVLTHFI
+1235 
-1244 TGFLTT
+1244 
-1250 NNTADPRCLP
+1250 
-1260 SFNNSAQWLTDNFG
+1260 
-1274 PFSQFAIISDLIR
+1274 
-1287 LNPLFKPF
+1287 K
-1295 DVIQLLTPDQR
+1295 
-1306 VELLGLTLP
+1306 
-1315 ETKDVVINMLFDY
+1315 
-1328 MIVAPERS
+1328 
-1336 FVEFLLSFVR
+1336 
-1346 FTEMG
+1346 
-1351 SLFLSCPSYKTL
+1351 
-1363 FTRLDDAMAT
+1363 
-1373 ATSDLVSAI
+1373 
-1382 TYTKVALFKRLPSDC
+1382 
-1397 IIYSGQCN
+1397 
-1405 ETMTNETDICMGVNS
+1405 
-1420 TELQILLDRST
+1420 
-1431 MAGRHCNFSVEE
+1431 
-1443 FACASL
+1443 
-1449 SGLTAGDLADMLGCD
+1449 
-1464 RVSDSSG
+1464 
-1471 SKAAWKLLLSK
+1471 
-1482 ASKVLDQALDLLSNT
+1482 
-1497 TLRPDHPSAPMILD
+1497 
-1511 SIRELRLLVVNMTVL
+1511 
-1526 NDPAFVQMWFG
+1526 
-1537 RRLRPFLPAV
+1537 
-1547 SNDFLSCLAT
+1547 
-1557 ESLDCSTYQYIVKT
+1557 
-1571 FSELQS
+1571 
-1577 VMLRERQ
+1577 
-1584 LSVLTHFI
+1584 
-1592 TGFLTTNNTADPR
+1592 
-1605 CLPSFN
+1605 
-1611 NSAQWLTDNFGPF
+1611 
-1624 SQFAIISDLI
+1624 
-1634 RLNPLFKPFDV
+1634 
-1645 IQLLTPDQRVELLG
+1645 
-1659 LTLPETKD
+1659 
-1667 VVINMLFDYM
+1667 
-1677 IVAPE
+1677 
-1682 RSFVEF
+1682 
-1688 LLSFVRF
+1688 
-1695 TEMGSLFLSCSSYK
+1695 
-1709 TLFTR
+1709 
-1714 LDDAMATATSDL
+1714 
-1726 VSAITYTKVALFKRL
+1726 
-1741 PSDCIIYSGQCN
+1741 
-1753 VTMANETDIC
+1753 
-1763 MGVNSTELQILL
+1763 
-1775 DRSTMAGRHCNF
+1775 
-1787 SVEEFACASLSG
+1787 
-1799 LTAGDLA
+1799 
-1806 AMLRCDRVSDSSGS
+1806 
-1820 KPAWKL
+1820 
-1826 LLSKASKVLD
+1826 
-1836 QALDLLSNT
+1836 
-1845 TLRPDHPSAPMILDS
+1845 
-1860 IRELRL
+1860 
-1866 LVVNMTV
+1866 
-1873 LNDPAFVQMWFG
+1873 
-1885 RRLRPFLPAVSND
+1885 
-1898 FLSCLA
+1898 
-1904 TESLDCST
+1904 
-1912 YQYIVKTF
+1912 
-1920 SELQSVMLRER
+1920 
-1931 QLSVLTHFITGFL
+1931 
-1944 TTNNTADPRCLPS
+1944 
-1957 FNNSAQWLTDNFGP
+1957 
-1971 FSQFAII
+1971 
-1978 SDLIRLNPL
+1978 
-1987 FKPFD
+1987 
-1992 VIQLLTPDQR
+1992 
-2002 VELLGLT
+2002 
-2009 LPENKDVVINMLFD
+2009 
-2023 YMIVAPERSFVEFL
+2023 
-2037 LTFVRFTEMGSLF
+2037 
-2050 LSCSSYK
+2050 
-2057 TLFTRLDDAMATA
+2057 
-2070 TSDLVSA
+2070 
-2077 ITYTKVALFK
+2077 
-2087 RLPSD
+2087 
-2092 CIIYSGQCN
+2092 
-2101 ETMTNETD
+2101 
-2109 ICMGVNST
+2109 
-2117 ELQIL
+2117 
-2122 LDRSTM
+2122 
-2128 AGRHCN
+2128 
-2134 FSVEEFACASLSGLT
+2134 
-2149 AGDLA
+2149 
-2154 DMLRCDRVSDS
+2154 
-2165 SGSKPAWKLLLS
+2165 
-2177 KASKVLD
+2177 
-2184 QALDLL
+2184 
-2190 SNTTL
+2190 
-2195 RPDHPSAPMIL
+2195 
-2206 DSIRELRLLV
+2206 
-2216 VNMTVLNDP
+2216 
-2225 AFVQMWFG
+2225 
-2233 RRLRPFLPAVSNDF
+2233 
-2247 LSCLATE
+2247 
-2254 SLDCS
+2254 
-2259 TYQYIVKTFSE
+2259 
-2270 LQSVMLRER
+2270 
-2279 QLSVLT
+2279 
-2285 HFITGFLTTN
+2285 
-2295 NTADP
+2295 
-2300 RCLPSFN
+2300 
-2307 NSAQWLTDNFGP
+2307 
-2319 FSQFAI
+2319 
-2325 ISDLIRLNPLFKP
+2325 
-2338 FDVIQ
+2338 
-2343 LLTPDQRVELLGLTL
+2343 
-2358 PESTDAVINMLFDYM
+2358 
-2373 TEAPEERKF
+2373 
-2382 TEFLSSLVM
+2382 
-2391 FTKML
+2391 
-2396 NLSCSS
+2396 
-2402 YKTLFTRLDITMATT
+2402 
-2417 SPDIVLAITNT
+2417 
-2428 ELSLSKQLPL
+2428 
-2438 DCIIYSGQC
+2438 
-2447 NVTMANETDICMG
+2447 
-2460 VNSTELQILLDRST
+2460 
-2474 MARRHCNFSVEEFAC
+2474 
-2489 ASLSGLTAGDLAA
+2489 
-2502 MLRCD
+2502 
-2507 RVSDS
+2507 
-2512 SGSKPAW
+2512 
-2519 KLLLSK
+2519 
-2525 ASKVLDQALDLLSN
+2525 
-2539 TTLRPDHPSAPMI
+2539 
-2552 LDSIRELRL
+2552 
-2561 LVVNMTVLNDPA
+2561 
-2573 FVQMWF
+2573 
-2579 GRRLRP
+2579 
-2585 FLPAVSDDFLS
+2585 
-2596 CLATESLD
+2596 
-2604 CSTYQYIVKTFSE
+2604 
-2617 LQSVMLRERQLSVL
+2617 
-2631 THFITGFLTTNNTAD
+2631 
-2646 PRCLPSFNN
+2646 
-2655 SAQWLTD
+2655 
-2662 NFGPFSQF
+2662 
-2670 AIISDLIRLNP
+2670 
-2681 LFKPFDVIQLLT
+2681 
-2693 PDQRVELLGLTL
+2693 
-2705 PESTDAVINM
+2705 
-2715 LFDYMTEA
+2715 
-2723 PEERKFTEFLS
+2723 
-2734 SLVMFT
+2734 
-2740 KMLNLSC
+2740 
-2747 SSYKTLFTRLDD
+2747 
-2759 AMATATSDLVS
+2759 
-2770 AITYTK
+2770 
-2776 VALFKRLPSDCIIY
+2776 
-2790 SGQCNETM
+2790 
-2798 TNETDICM
+2798 
-2806 GVNSTELQILLDR
+2806 
-2819 STMAGRHCNFSVEE
+2819 
-2833 FACASLSGLTAGD
+2833 
-2846 LAAMLRCDR
+2846 
-2855 VSDSSGSKPAW
+2855 
-2866 KLLLS
+2866 
-2871 KASKVLDQALDLLSN
+2871 
-2886 TTLRPDHP
+2886 
-2894 SAPMILD
+2894 
-2901 SIRELRLLV
+2901 
-2910 VNMTVL
+2910 
-2916 NDPAFVQMWFG
+2916 
-2927 RRLRPFLPAVS
+2927 
-2938 NDFLSCLATE
+2938 
-2948 SLDCSTYQYIV
+2948 
-2959 KTFSELQSVMLRE
+2959 E

-3131 LDCIIYSGQCNVTM
+3131 LDCIIYSGQCNETM

-3169 AGRHCNF
+3169 AERHC
-3176 SVEEFACASLSG
+3176 S
-3188 LTAGDLAAMLRCD
+3188 
-3201 RVSDSSGSKPAW
+3201 
-3213 KLLLSKASKVLDQA
+3213 
-3227 LDLLSNTTLRPD
+3227 
-3239 HPSAPMIL
+3239 
-3247 DSIRELRLLVVNMT
+3247 
-3261 VLNDPAFVQMWFGRR
+3261 
-3276 LRPFLPAVSNDFLS
+3276 
-3290 CLATESLDCSTY
+3290 
-3302 QYIVKTFSELQSVM
+3302 
-3316 LRERQLSVLTHFITG
+3316 
-3331 FLTTNNTADPRC
+3331 
-3343 LPSFNNSAQWLTDNF
+3343 
-3358 GPFSQFAIISDL
+3358 
-3370 IRLNPLFKPFD
+3370 
-3381 VIQLLTPDQ
+3381 
-3390 RVELLGLTLPEN
+3390 
-3402 KDVVI
+3402 
-3407 NMLFDYMIVAPERSF
+3407 
-3422 VEFLLTFVRF
+3422 
-3432 TEMGSLFLS
+3432 
-3441 CSSYKTLFTRLDDAM
+3441 
-3456 ATATSDLVS
+3456 
-3465 AITYTKVAL
+3465 
-3474 FKRLPSDCIIY
+3474 
-3485 SGQCNETMTNETD
+3485 
-3498 ICMGVN
+3498 
-3504 STELQILL
+3504 
-3512 DRSTMAGRHCN
+3512 
-3523 FSVEE
+3523 
-3528 FACASLSG
+3528 
-3536 LTAGDLADMLRCDR
+3536 
-3550 VSDSSG
+3550 
-3556 SKPAWKLLLSKASKV
+3556 
-3571 LDQALD
+3571 
-3577 LLSNTTLRPDHPSAP
+3577 
-3592 MILDSIRE
+3592 
-3600 LRLLVVNMTVLN
+3600 
-3612 DPAFVQMW
+3612 
-3620 FGRRLRPFL
+3620 
-3629 PAVSNDFLSCL
+3629 
-3640 ATESLDC
+3640 
-3647 STYQYIVKT
+3647 
-3656 FSELQSVMLRERQ
+3656 
-3669 LSVLTHFITGF
+3669 
-3680 LTTNNTADPRCLPSF
+3680 
-3695 NNSAQW
+3695 
-3701 LTDNFGPFSQFAII
+3701 
-3715 SDLIRLN
+3715 
-3722 PLFKPFDVIQLLT
+3722 
-3735 PDQRVELLGLT
+3735 
-3746 LPESTDA
+3746 
-3753 VINML
+3753 
-3758 FDYMT
+3758 
-3763 EAPEERRFTEFLSS
+3763 
-3777 LVMFT
+3777 
-3782 KMLNLSC
+3782 
-3789 SSYKTLFT
+3789 
-3797 RLDITMATTSPDI
+3797 
-3810 VLAITNTELSL
+3810 
-3821 SKQLPLDCIIYS
+3821 
-3833 GQCNVT
+3833 
-3839 MANETDICM
+3839 
-3848 GVNSTELQILL
+3848 
-3859 DRSTMARRHCNF
+3859 
-3871 SVEEFA
+3871 
-3877 CASLSGLTAGDLAA
+3877 
-3891 MLRCDRVSDSS
+3891 
-3902 GSKPAWKLLLSKA
+3902 
-3915 SKVLDQ
+3915 
-3921 ALDLLSNTTLRPD
+3921 
-3934 HPSAPMILDSI
+3934 
-3945 RELRLLVVNMTVLND
+3945 
-3960 PAFVQMWFGR
+3960 
-3970 RLRPFLPAVSDD
+3970 
-3982 FLSCLAT
+3982 
-3989 ESLDCSTYQYIVKT
+3989 
-4003 FSELQSVMLR
+4003 
-4013 ERQLS
+4013 
-4018 VLTHFITGFLTTNNT
+4018 
-4033 ADPRC
+4033 
-4038 LPSFNNSAQWLTD
+4038 
-4051 NFGPFSQFAIISDL
+4051 
-4065 IRLNPL
+4065 
-4071 FKPFDVI
+4071 
-4078 QLLTPDQRVELLGL
+4078 
-4092 TLPESTDAVINMLF
+4092 
-4106 DYMTEAPEERKFT
+4106 
-4119 EFLSS
+4119 
-4124 LVMFTKMLNL
+4124 
-4134 SCSSYKT
+4134 
-4141 LFTRLDITMATTSPD
+4141 
-4156 IVLAITNT
+4156 
-4164 ELSLSKQLPL
+4164 
-4174 DCIIYSGQCNVTMAN
+4174 
-4189 ETDICMGVNSTEL
+4189 
-4202 QILLDRS
+4202 
-4209 TMAGRHCNFSV
+4209 
-4220 EEFACASLS
+4220 
-4229 GLTAGDLADMLR
+4229 
-4241 CDRVSDSS
+4241 
-4249 GSKPAWKLLLS
+4249 
-4260 KASKV
+4260 
-4265 LDQALDLL
+4265 
-4273 SNTTL
+4273 
-4278 RPDHPSAPMIL
+4278 
-4289 DSIRELRLL
+4289 
-4298 VVNMTVLNDPAFVQ
+4298 
-4312 MWFGR
+4312 
-4317 RLRPFLPAVSDDF
+4317 
-4330 LSCLSSKSL
+4330 
-4339 DCSTYHYIVKTFSEL
+4339 
-4354 QSVMLRERQ
+4354 
-4363 LSVLTHFITGFLTN
+4363 
-4377 NTAGPGCLSS
+4377 
-4387 FNNSAQ
+4387 
-4393 WLTDNF
+4393 
-4399 GPFSQFVPISVL
+4399 
-4411 IRLNQLFKP
+4411 
-4420 LEVFQL
+4420 
-4426 LTPDQRVALLALT
+4426 
-4439 LPETKDVVINML
+4439 
-4451 FDYMIVAPER
+4451 
-4461 SFVEFLLSF
+4461 
-4470 VRFTEM
+4470 
-4476 GSLFLSCPSY
+4476 
-4486 KTLFTRLDDAMATA
+4486 
-4500 TSDLVSAITY
+4500 
-4510 TKVALFK
+4510 
-4517 RLPSDCIIYSGQC
+4517 
-4530 NETMTNETDICMGV
+4530 
-4544 NSTELQILL
+4544 
-4553 DRSTMAGR
+4553 
-4561 HCNFSVEEFACAS
+4561 
-4574 LSGLTAGDL
+4574 
-4583 ADMLR
+4583 
-4588 CDRVSDSS
+4588 
-4596 GSKPAWKLLLSKAS
+4596 
-4610 KVLDQALD
+4610 
-4618 LLSNTTL
+4618 
-4625 RPDHPSAPMIL
+4625 
-4636 DSIRELRLLVVNM
+4636 
-4649 TVLNDP
+4649 
-4655 AFVQMWFGRRLR
+4655 
-4667 PFLPAVSNDFLSC
+4667 
-4680 LATESLDCSTY
+4680 
-4691 QYIVKTFSE
+4691 
-4700 LQSVMLRERQLSVLT
+4700 
-4715 HFITGFLTTNNT
+4715 
-4727 ADPRCLPSFNNSAQW
+4727 
-4742 LTDNFGPFSQF
+4742 
-4753 AIISDLIRLNPLFKP
+4753 
-4768 FDVIQLLT
+4768 
-4776 PDQRVELLGLTLP
+4776 
-4789 ESTDAVINMLFDYMT
+4789 
-4804 EAPEERRFTEFL
+4804 
-4816 SSLVMFTKMLNLSCS
+4816 
-4831 SYKTLFTRLDITM
+4831 
-4844 ATTSPDI
+4844 
-4851 VLAITNTKL
+4851 
-4860 SLSKQLPLDCII
+4860 
-4872 YSGQCNVTMA
+4872 
-4882 NETDIC
+4882 
-4888 MGVNSTELQILL
+4888 
-4900 DRSTMAR
+4900 
-4907 RHCNFSV
+4907 
-4914 EEFACASLS
+4914 
-4923 GLTAGDLA
+4923 
-4931 AMLRCDRVSDSSG
+4931 
-4944 SKPAW
+4944 
-4949 KLLLSKASKVLDQA
+4949 
-4963 LDLLSNTTLRPDHPS
+4963 
-4978 APMILDSIRE
+4978 
-4988 LRLLVVNM
+4988 
-4996 TVLNDPAFVQMWF
+4996 
-5009 GRRLRPFLPAVSD
+5009 
-5022 DFLSCLATESLD
+5022 
-5034 CSTYQYIVK
+5034 
-5043 TFSELQSVMLRERQ
+5043 
-5057 LSVLTHFITGF
+5057 
-5068 LTTNNTADPRCLPSF
+5068 
-5083 NNSAQW
+5083 
-5089 LTDNFGP
+5089 
-5096 FSQFAIISDLI
+5096 
-5107 RLNPLFKPFDV
+5107 
-5118 IQLLTPDQRVE
+5118 
-5129 LLGLTLPENK
+5129 
-5139 DVVINMLFDY
+5139 
-5149 MIVAPER
+5149 
-5156 SFVEFL
+5156 
-5162 LSFVRFTEMGSLFLS
+5162 
-5177 CSSYK
+5177 
-5182 TLFTRLDDAMAT
+5182 
-5194 ATSDLVSAITY
+5194 
-5205 TKVALFKRLP
+5205 
-5215 SDCIIYSGQCNET
+5215 
-5228 MTNETDICMGVN
+5228 
-5240 STELQILLDRSTMAG
+5240 
-5255 RHCNFSVEEFACAS
+5255 FSVEEFACAS

-5275 GDLADMLGCDR
+5275 GDLADMLG
-5286 VSDSSGSKPAW
+5286 
-5297 KLLLSK
+5297 
-5303 ASKVLDQALDLLSN
+5303 
-5317 TTLRPDHPSAPMI
+5317 
-5330 LDSIRELR
+5330 
-5338 LLIVNMTVLN
+5338 
-5348 DPAFVQMWFGRRLRP
+5348 
-5363 FLPAVSND
+5363 
-5371 FLSCL
+5371 
-5376 ATESL
+5376 
-5381 DCSTYQYIVKTFSE
+5381 
-5395 LQSVMLRERQL
+5395 
-5406 SVLTHF
+5406 
-5412 ITGFLTTNNTADPR
+5412 
-5426 CLPSF
+5426 
-5431 NNSAQWLTDN
+5431 
-5441 FGPFSQFAIIS
+5441 
-5452 DLIRLNPLFKPFDVI
+5452 
-5467 QLLTPDQRVEL
+5467 
-5478 LGLTLPES
+5478 
-5486 TDAVINMLF
+5486 
-5495 DYMTEAPEERKFTE
+5495 
-5509 FLSSLVMFTKMLNL
+5509 
-5523 SCSSYKT
+5523 
-5530 LFTRL
+5530 
-5535 DITMATTSPDIVL
+5535 
-5548 AITNTELS
+5548 
-5556 LSKQLPLDCIIYSG
+5556 
-5570 QCNVTMANETDICM
+5570 
-5584 GVNSTELQI
+5584 
-5593 LLDRSTMA
+5593 
-5601 RRHCNFS
+5601 
-5608 VEEFACA
+5608 
-5615 SLSGLTAGDLAD
+5615 
-5627 MLRCDRVSDSSGS
+5627 CDRVSDSSGS

-5716 NDFLSCLAT
+5716 SDFLSCLAT

-5747 LRERQLSVLTHF
+5747 LKERQLSVLTHF

-5912 IIYSGQCNVT
+5912 IIYSGQCNET
-5922 MANETDICMGVNST
+5922 MTNETDICMGVNST

-5945 TMARRHCN
+5945 TMAERHCS

-5971 LADMLRCDRVSD
+5971 LADMLGCDRVSD
-5983 SSGSKAAWK
+5983 SSGSKPAWK

-6060 AVSNDFLSCLAT
+6060 AVSSDFLSCLAT

-6092 VMLRERQLSVLTH
+6092 VMLKERQLSVLTHFITGFLTNNTADPRCLPSFNNSAQWLTDNFGPFSQFAIISDLIRLNPLFKPFDVIQLLTPDQRVELLGLTLPESTDAVINMLFDYMTEAPEERKFTEFLSSLVMFTKMLNLSCSSYKTLFTRLDITMATTSPDIVLAITNTKLSLSKQLPLDCIIYSGQCNETMANETDICMGVNSTELQILLDRSTMAERHCSFSVEEFACASLSGLTAGDLAAMLRCDRVSDSSGSKAAWKLLLSKASKVLDQALDLLSNTTLRPDHPSAPMILDSLRELRLLVVNMTVLNDPAFVQMWFGRRLRPFLPAVSSDFLSCLATESLDCSTYQYIVKTFSELQSVMLKERQLSVLTHFITGFLTTNNTAGPGCLSSFNNSAQWLTDNFGPFSQFVPIRVLIQLNPLFKPLEAFQLLTPDQRVELLGLTLPENKDVVINMLFDYMIIAPERSFVEFLLSFVRFTEMGSLFLSCSSYKTLFTRLDDAMATATSDLVSAITYTKVALFKRLPSDCIIYSGQCNETMTNETDICMGVNSTELQILLDRSTMAGRHCSFSVEEFACASLSGLTAGDLADMLGCDRVSDSSGSKPAWKLLLSKASKVLDQALDLLSNTTLRPDHPSAPMILDSIRELRLLVVNMTVLNDPAFVQMWFGRRLRPFLPAVSSDFLSCLATESLDCSTYQYIVKTFSELQSVMLKERQLSVLTHFITGFLTNNTADPRCLPSFNNSAQWLTDNFGPFSQFAIISDLIRLNPLFKPFDVIQLLTPDQRVELLGLTLPESTDAVINMLFDYMTEAPEERKFTEFLSSLVMFTKMLNLSCSSYKTLFTRLDITMATTSPDIVLAITNTKLSLSKQLPLDCIIYSGQCNETMTNETDICMGVNSTELQILLDRSTMAGRHCSFSVEEFACASLSGLTAGDLADMLGCDRVSDSSGSKPAWKLLLSKASKVLDQALDLLSNTTLRPDHPSAPMILDSIRELRLLVANMTVLNDPAFVQMWFGRRLRPFLPAVSSDFLSCLATESLDCSTYQYIVKTFSELQSVMLKERQLSVLTHFITGFLTNNTAGPGCLSSFNNSAQWLTDNFGPFSQFVPIRVLIQLNPLFKPLEAFQLLTPDQRVELLGLTLPENKDVVINMLFDYMIIAPERSFVEFLLSFVRFTEMGSLFLSCSSYKTLFTRLDDAMATATSDLVSAITYTKVALFKRLPSDCIIYSGQCNETMTNETDICMGVNSTELQILLDRSTMAERHCSFSVEEFACASLSGLTAGDLADMLRCDRVSDSSGSKPAWKLLLSKASKVLDQALDLLSNTTLRPDHPSAPMILDSLRELRLLVVNMTVLNDPAFVQMWFGRRLRPFLPAVSSDFLSCLATESLDCSTYQYIVKTFSELQSVMLKERQLSVLTHFITGFLTTNNTADPRCLPSFNNSAQWLTDNFGPFSQFAIISDLIRLNPLFKPLEAFQLLTPDQRVELLGLTLPENKDVVINMLFDYMIIAPERSFVEFLLSFVRFTEMGSLFLSCSSYKTLFTRLDDAMATASSDLVSAITYTKVALFKRLPSDCIIYSGQCNETMTNETDICMGVNSTELQILLDRSTMAGRHCSFSVEEFACASLSGLTAGDLADMLGCDRVSDSSGSKPAWKLLLSKASKVLDQALDLLSNTTLRPDHPSAPMILDSIRELRLLVVNMTVLNDPAFVQMWFGRRLRPFLPAVSSDFLSCLATESLDCSTYQYIVKTFSELQSVMLKERQLSVLTHFITGFLTTNNTADPRCLPSFNNSAQWLTDNFGPFSQFAIISDLIRLNPLFKPFDVIQLLTPDQRVELLGLTLPESTDAVINMLFDYMTEAPEERKFTEFLSSLVMFTKMLNLSCSSYKTLFTRLDITMATTSPDIVLAITNTKLSLSKQLPLDCIIYSGQCNETMTNETDICMGVNSTELQILLDRSTMAGRHCSFSVEEFACASLSGLTAGDLAAMLRCDRVSDSSGSKPAWKLLLSKASKVLDQALDLLSNTTLRPDHPSAPMILDSIRELRLLVVNMTVLNDPAFVQMWFGRRLRPFLPAVSSDFLSCLATESLDCSTYQYIVKTFSELQSVMLKERQLSVLTH

-6128 GNWLQKN
+6128 GDWLQKN

-6287 TIPTLTADSQKEIYN
+6287 TIPTLTAASQKEIYN

-6310 PPALRCYGD
+6310 PPALHCYGD

-6586 TQLTPADSLIVLQN
+6586 TQLTPAESLIVLRN

-6762 PRFFLQS
+6762 PRVFLQS

-6792 GVIAVENATA
+6792 DVIAVENATA

-6857 NRIRGEADITSF
+6857 NRIRGEPNITSF

-6876 LLYYDYSLVPQSN
+6876 LLYYDYSLVSQSN

-6894 KQLSDAD
+6894 EQLSDAD

-6964 CPDLSADQATAV
+6964 CPDLSAAQAAAV
-6976 KTRLTG
+6976 QTRLTG

-7020 KRSFLN
+7020 KRSFLK
-7026 YYLKVLSTNGVSR
+7026 YYLKVLSANGVSR

-7069 ITKVTIYNGTFPFD
+7069 ITKVTIYNSTFPFD
-7083 YPDVNQFNSC
+7083 YPNINQFNSC

-7101 NLEVITQKLHQQD
+7101 NLEVITQKVHQQD

-7142 ARVASA
+7142 SRVASA

-7183 KYLSVEGNKLETAE
+7183 KYLSVEGNKLESAE

-7213 LGNISQKSLRDAN
+7213 LSNISQQSLRDAS
-7226 ALNVSICTSDK
+7226 ALDVSNCTSDK
-7237 LKVLFNIAL
+7237 LKVLFNITL
-7246 LAFQTTTRASVALYQ
+7246 QAFQTNSRASVALYQ

-7329 ISKQLQSELDTLNIE
+7329 ISRQTQSELNTLNIG
-7344 LTGGRADSS
+7344 LTGGRVDSS

>member
-1741 PSDCIIYSGQCN
+1741 PSDCIIYSGQCNETMTNETDICMGVNSTELQILLDRSTMAGRHCNFSVEEFACASLSGLTAGDLADMLGCDRVSDSSGSKPAWKLLLSKASKVLDQALDLLSNTTLRPDHPSAPMILDSIRELRLLVVNMTVLNDPAFVQMWFGRRLRPFLPAVSNDFLSCLATESLDCSTYQYIVKTFSELQSVMLRERQLSVLTHFITGFLTTNNTADPRCLPSFNNSAQWLTDNFGPFSQFAIISDLIRLNPLFKPFDVIQLLTPDQRVELLGLTLPESTDAVINMLFDYMTEAPEERKFTEFLSSLVMFTKMLNLSCSSYKTLFTRLDITMATTSPDIVLAITNTKLSLSKQLPLDCIIYSGQCN

-3722 PLFKPFDVIQLLT
+3722 P
-3735 PDQRVELLGLT
+3735 
-3746 LPESTDA
+3746 
-3753 VINML
+3753 
-3758 FDYMT
+3758 
-3763 EAPEERRFTEFLSS
+3763 
-3777 LVMFT
+3777 
-3782 KMLNLSC
+3782 
-3789 SSYKTLFT
+3789 
-3797 RLDITMATTSPDI
+3797 
-3810 VLAITNTELSL
+3810 
-3821 SKQLPLDCIIYS
+3821 
-3833 GQCNVT
+3833 
-3839 MANETDICM
+3839 
-3848 GVNSTELQILL
+3848 
-3859 DRSTMARRHCNF
+3859 
-3871 SVEEFA
+3871 
-3877 CASLSGLTAGDLAA
+3877 
-3891 MLRCDRVSDSS
+3891 
-3902 GSKPAWKLLLSKA
+3902 
-3915 SKVLDQ
+3915 
-3921 ALDLLSNTTLRPD
+3921 
-3934 HPSAPMILDSI
+3934 
-3945 RELRLLVVNMTVLND
+3945 
-3960 PAFVQMWFGR
+3960 
-3970 RLRPFLPAVSDD
+3970 
-3982 FLSCLAT
+3982 
-3989 ESLDCSTYQYIVKT
+3989 
-4003 FSELQSVMLR
+4003 
-4013 ERQLS
+4013 
-4018 VLTHFITGFLTTNNT
+4018 
-4033 ADPRC
+4033 
-4038 LPSFNNSAQWLTD
+4038 
-4051 NFGPFSQFAIISDL
+4051 
-4065 IRLNPL
+4065 
-4071 FKPFDVI
+4071 
-4078 QLLTPDQRVELLGL
+4078 
-4092 TLPESTDAVINMLF
+4092 
-4106 DYMTEAPEERKFT
+4106 
-4119 EFLSS
+4119 
-4124 LVMFTKMLNL
+4124 
-4134 SCSSYKT
+4134 
-4141 LFTRLDITMATTSPD
+4141 
-4156 IVLAITNT
+4156 
-4164 ELSLSKQLPL
+4164 
-4174 DCIIYSGQCNVTMAN
+4174 
-4189 ETDICMGVNSTEL
+4189 
-4202 QILLDRS
+4202 
-4209 TMAGRHCNFSV
+4209 
-4220 EEFACASLS
+4220 
-4229 GLTAGDLADMLR
+4229 
-4241 CDRVSDSS
+4241 
-4249 GSKPAWKLLLS
+4249 
-4260 KASKV
+4260 
-4265 LDQALDLL
+4265 
-4273 SNTTL
+4273 
-4278 RPDHPSAPMIL
+4278 
-4289 DSIRELRLL
+4289 
-4298 VVNMTVLNDPAFVQ
+4298 
-4312 MWFGR
+4312 
-4317 RLRPFLPAVSDDF
+4317 
-4330 LSCLSSKSL
+4330 
-4339 DCSTYHYIVKTFSEL
+4339 
-4354 QSVMLRERQ
+4354 
-4363 LSVLTHFITGFLTN
+4363 
-4377 NTAGPGCLSS
+4377 
-4387 FNNSAQ
+4387 
-4393 WLTDNF
+4393 
-4399 GPFSQFVPISVL
+4399 
-4411 IRLNQLFKP
+4411 LFKP

>member
-24 GTTTCGP
+24 GTTTCGA

-46 CVGLPSTD
+46 CVGLLSTD
-54 TGKDHMQRLKVMLEA
+54 TGKDHMQRLKVILEA

-201 ARMKDFTSLNMVFS
+201 AQMKDFTSLNMVFS

-375 ITLAFQE
+375 ITLAFHE

-403 TLDKSPCGLTD
+403 TLDKSPCGLTN

-464 SSDIKEIFNENE
+464 ASDIKEIFNENE

-540 DMMYSHN
+540 DMMYSH

-651 LHFVVQLAEEAN
+651 LHFVVQLAKEAN

-719 STLICQSI
+719 RTLICQSI

-781 LWKLLLKKLS
+781 LWKLLLTKLS

-877 FVGHVEDMPFQQQLV
+877 FVGHFEEMPFQQQLV

-907 GPGCLSSFNNSA
+907 DPGCLSSFNNSA
-919 QWLTD
+919 QWLTN

-960 ELLGLT
+960 ELLGLM

-987 ERRFT
+987 ERKFT

-1011 YKTLFTRLDDAME
+1011 YKTLFTRLDDAMA
-1024 TATSDLVS
+1024 TASSDLAS
-1032 AITYTEV
+1032 AITYTKV

-1052 SGQCNVT
+1052 SGQCNET
-1059 MANET
+1059 MTNET

-1077 LLDRSTMAGRHCNF
+1077 LLDRSTMAERHCSF

-1103 LTAGDLAAMLRCDRV
+1103 LTAGDLADMLGCDRV

-1200 NDFLSCL
+1200 SDFLSCL

-1225 ELQSVMLRER
+1225 ELQSVML
-1235 QLSVLTHFI
+1235 
-1244 TGFLTT
+1244 
-1250 NNTADPRCLP
+1250 
-1260 SFNNSAQWLTDNFG
+1260 
-1274 PFSQFAIISDLIR
+1274 
-1287 LNPLFKPF
+1287 K
-1295 DVIQLLTPDQR
+1295 
-1306 VELLGLTLP
+1306 
-1315 ETKDVVINMLFDY
+1315 
-1328 MIVAPERS
+1328 
-1336 FVEFLLSFVR
+1336 
-1346 FTEMG
+1346 
-1351 SLFLSCPSYKTL
+1351 
-1363 FTRLDDAMAT
+1363 
-1373 ATSDLVSAI
+1373 
-1382 TYTKVALFKRLPSDC
+1382 
-1397 IIYSGQCN
+1397 
-1405 ETMTNETDICMGVNS
+1405 
-1420 TELQILLDRST
+1420 
-1431 MAGRHCNFSVEE
+1431 
-1443 FACASL
+1443 
-1449 SGLTAGDLADMLGCD
+1449 
-1464 RVSDSSG
+1464 
-1471 SKAAWKLLLSK
+1471 
-1482 ASKVLDQALDLLSNT
+1482 
-1497 TLRPDHPSAPMILD
+1497 
-1511 SIRELRLLVVNMTVL
+1511 
-1526 NDPAFVQMWFG
+1526 
-1537 RRLRPFLPAV
+1537 
-1547 SNDFLSCLAT
+1547 
-1557 ESLDCSTYQYIVKT
+1557 
-1571 FSELQS
+1571 
-1577 VMLRERQ
+1577 
-1584 LSVLTHFI
+1584 
-1592 TGFLTTNNTADPR
+1592 
-1605 CLPSFN
+1605 
-1611 NSAQWLTDNFGPF
+1611 
-1624 SQFAIISDLI
+1624 
-1634 RLNPLFKPFDV
+1634 
-1645 IQLLTPDQRVELLG
+1645 
-1659 LTLPETKD
+1659 
-1667 VVINMLFDYM
+1667 
-1677 IVAPE
+1677 
-1682 RSFVEF
+1682 
-1688 LLSFVRF
+1688 
-1695 TEMGSLFLSCSSYK
+1695 
-1709 TLFTR
+1709 
-1714 LDDAMATATSDL
+1714 
-1726 VSAITYTKVALFKRL
+1726 
-1741 PSDCIIYSGQCN
+1741 
-1753 VTMANETDIC
+1753 
-1763 MGVNSTELQILL
+1763 
-1775 DRSTMAGRHCNF
+1775 
-1787 SVEEFACASLSG
+1787 
-1799 LTAGDLA
+1799 
-1806 AMLRCDRVSDSSGS
+1806 
-1820 KPAWKL
+1820 
-1826 LLSKASKVLD
+1826 
-1836 QALDLLSNT
+1836 
-1845 TLRPDHPSAPMILDS
+1845 
-1860 IRELRL
+1860 
-1866 LVVNMTV
+1866 
-1873 LNDPAFVQMWFG
+1873 
-1885 RRLRPFLPAVSND
+1885 
-1898 FLSCLA
+1898 
-1904 TESLDCST
+1904 
-1912 YQYIVKTF
+1912 
-1920 SELQSVMLRER
+1920 
-1931 QLSVLTHFITGFL
+1931 
-1944 TTNNTADPRCLPS
+1944 
-1957 FNNSAQWLTDNFGP
+1957 
-1971 FSQFAII
+1971 
-1978 SDLIRLNPL
+1978 
-1987 FKPFD
+1987 
-1992 VIQLLTPDQR
+1992 
-2002 VELLGLT
+2002 
-2009 LPENKDVVINMLFD
+2009 
-2023 YMIVAPERSFVEFL
+2023 
-2037 LTFVRFTEMGSLF
+2037 
-2050 LSCSSYK
+2050 
-2057 TLFTRLDDAMATA
+2057 
-2070 TSDLVSA
+2070 
-2077 ITYTKVALFK
+2077 
-2087 RLPSD
+2087 
-2092 CIIYSGQCN
+2092 
-2101 ETMTNETD
+2101 
-2109 ICMGVNST
+2109 
-2117 ELQIL
+2117 
-2122 LDRSTM
+2122 
-2128 AGRHCN
+2128 
-2134 FSVEEFACASLSGLT
+2134 
-2149 AGDLA
+2149 
-2154 DMLRCDRVSDS
+2154 
-2165 SGSKPAWKLLLS
+2165 
-2177 KASKVLD
+2177 
-2184 QALDLL
+2184 
-2190 SNTTL
+2190 
-2195 RPDHPSAPMIL
+2195 
-2206 DSIRELRLLV
+2206 
-2216 VNMTVLNDP
+2216 
-2225 AFVQMWFG
+2225 
-2233 RRLRPFLPAVSNDF
+2233 
-2247 LSCLATE
+2247 
-2254 SLDCS
+2254 
-2259 TYQYIVKTFSE
+2259 
-2270 LQSVMLRER
+2270 
-2279 QLSVLT
+2279 
-2285 HFITGFLTTN
+2285 
-2295 NTADP
+2295 
-2300 RCLPSFN
+2300 
-2307 NSAQWLTDNFGP
+2307 
-2319 FSQFAI
+2319 
-2325 ISDLIRLNPLFKP
+2325 
-2338 FDVIQ
+2338 
-2343 LLTPDQRVELLGLTL
+2343 
-2358 PESTDAVINMLFDYM
+2358 
-2373 TEAPEERKF
+2373 
-2382 TEFLSSLVM
+2382 
-2391 FTKML
+2391 
-2396 NLSCSS
+2396 
-2402 YKTLFTRLDITMATT
+2402 
-2417 SPDIVLAITNT
+2417 
-2428 ELSLSKQLPL
+2428 
-2438 DCIIYSGQC
+2438 
-2447 NVTMANETDICMG
+2447 
-2460 VNSTELQILLDRST
+2460 
-2474 MARRHCNFSVEEFAC
+2474 
-2489 ASLSGLTAGDLAA
+2489 
-2502 MLRCD
+2502 
-2507 RVSDS
+2507 
-2512 SGSKPAW
+2512 
-2519 KLLLSK
+2519 
-2525 ASKVLDQALDLLSN
+2525 
-2539 TTLRPDHPSAPMI
+2539 
-2552 LDSIRELRL
+2552 
-2561 LVVNMTVLNDPA
+2561 
-2573 FVQMWF
+2573 
-2579 GRRLRP
+2579 
-2585 FLPAVSDDFLS
+2585 
-2596 CLATESLD
+2596 
-2604 CSTYQYIVKTFSE
+2604 
-2617 LQSVMLRERQLSVL
+2617 
-2631 THFITGFLTTNNTAD
+2631 
-2646 PRCLPSFNN
+2646 
-2655 SAQWLTD
+2655 
-2662 NFGPFSQF
+2662 
-2670 AIISDLIRLNP
+2670 
-2681 LFKPFDVIQLLT
+2681 
-2693 PDQRVELLGLTL
+2693 
-2705 PESTDAVINM
+2705 
-2715 LFDYMTEA
+2715 
-2723 PEERKFTEFLS
+2723 
-2734 SLVMFT
+2734 
-2740 KMLNLSC
+2740 
-2747 SSYKTLFTRLDD
+2747 
-2759 AMATATSDLVS
+2759 
-2770 AITYTK
+2770 
-2776 VALFKRLPSDCIIY
+2776 
-2790 SGQCNETM
+2790 
-2798 TNETDICM
+2798 
-2806 GVNSTELQILLDR
+2806 
-2819 STMAGRHCNFSVEE
+2819 
-2833 FACASLSGLTAGD
+2833 
-2846 LAAMLRCDR
+2846 
-2855 VSDSSGSKPAW
+2855 
-2866 KLLLS
+2866 
-2871 KASKVLDQALDLLSN
+2871 
-2886 TTLRPDHP
+2886 
-2894 SAPMILD
+2894 
-2901 SIRELRLLV
+2901 
-2910 VNMTVL
+2910 
-2916 NDPAFVQMWFG
+2916 
-2927 RRLRPFLPAVS
+2927 
-2938 NDFLSCLATE
+2938 
-2948 SLDCSTYQYIV
+2948 
-2959 KTFSELQSVMLRE
+2959 E

-3131 LDCIIYSGQCNVTM
+3131 LDCIIYSGQCNETM

-3169 AGRHCNF
+3169 AERHC
-3176 SVEEFACASLSG
+3176 S
-3188 LTAGDLAAMLRCD
+3188 
-3201 RVSDSSGSKPAW
+3201 
-3213 KLLLSKASKVLDQA
+3213 
-3227 LDLLSNTTLRPD
+3227 
-3239 HPSAPMIL
+3239 
-3247 DSIRELRLLVVNMT
+3247 
-3261 VLNDPAFVQMWFGRR
+3261 
-3276 LRPFLPAVSNDFLS
+3276 
-3290 CLATESLDCSTY
+3290 
-3302 QYIVKTFSELQSVM
+3302 
-3316 LRERQLSVLTHFITG
+3316 
-3331 FLTTNNTADPRC
+3331 
-3343 LPSFNNSAQWLTDNF
+3343 
-3358 GPFSQFAIISDL
+3358 
-3370 IRLNPLFKPFD
+3370 
-3381 VIQLLTPDQ
+3381 
-3390 RVELLGLTLPEN
+3390 
-3402 KDVVI
+3402 
-3407 NMLFDYMIVAPERSF
+3407 
-3422 VEFLLTFVRF
+3422 
-3432 TEMGSLFLS
+3432 
-3441 CSSYKTLFTRLDDAM
+3441 
-3456 ATATSDLVS
+3456 
-3465 AITYTKVAL
+3465 
-3474 FKRLPSDCIIY
+3474 
-3485 SGQCNETMTNETD
+3485 
-3498 ICMGVN
+3498 
-3504 STELQILL
+3504 
-3512 DRSTMAGRHCN
+3512 
-3523 FSVEE
+3523 
-3528 FACASLSG
+3528 
-3536 LTAGDLADMLRCDR
+3536 
-3550 VSDSSG
+3550 
-3556 SKPAWKLLLSKASKV
+3556 
-3571 LDQALD
+3571 
-3577 LLSNTTLRPDHPSAP
+3577 
-3592 MILDSIRE
+3592 
-3600 LRLLVVNMTVLN
+3600 
-3612 DPAFVQMW
+3612 
-3620 FGRRLRPFL
+3620 
-3629 PAVSNDFLSCL
+3629 
-3640 ATESLDC
+3640 
-3647 STYQYIVKT
+3647 
-3656 FSELQSVMLRERQ
+3656 
-3669 LSVLTHFITGF
+3669 
-3680 LTTNNTADPRCLPSF
+3680 
-3695 NNSAQW
+3695 
-3701 LTDNFGPFSQFAII
+3701 
-3715 SDLIRLN
+3715 
-3722 PLFKPFDVIQLLT
+3722 
-3735 PDQRVELLGLT
+3735 
-3746 LPESTDA
+3746 
-3753 VINML
+3753 
-3758 FDYMT
+3758 
-3763 EAPEERRFTEFLSS
+3763 
-3777 LVMFT
+3777 
-3782 KMLNLSC
+3782 
-3789 SSYKTLFT
+3789 
-3797 RLDITMATTSPDI
+3797 
-3810 VLAITNTELSL
+3810 
-3821 SKQLPLDCIIYS
+3821 
-3833 GQCNVT
+3833 
-3839 MANETDICM
+3839 
-3848 GVNSTELQILL
+3848 
-3859 DRSTMARRHCNF
+3859 
-3871 SVEEFA
+3871 
-3877 CASLSGLTAGDLAA
+3877 
-3891 MLRCDRVSDSS
+3891 
-3902 GSKPAWKLLLSKA
+3902 
-3915 SKVLDQ
+3915 
-3921 ALDLLSNTTLRPD
+3921 
-3934 HPSAPMILDSI
+3934 
-3945 RELRLLVVNMTVLND
+3945 
-3960 PAFVQMWFGR
+3960 
-3970 RLRPFLPAVSDD
+3970 
-3982 FLSCLAT
+3982 
-3989 ESLDCSTYQYIVKT
+3989 
-4003 FSELQSVMLR
+4003 
-4013 ERQLS
+4013 
-4018 VLTHFITGFLTTNNT
+4018 
-4033 ADPRC
+4033 
-4038 LPSFNNSAQWLTD
+4038 
-4051 NFGPFSQFAIISDL
+4051 
-4065 IRLNPL
+4065 
-4071 FKPFDVI
+4071 
-4078 QLLTPDQRVELLGL
+4078 
-4092 TLPESTDAVINMLF
+4092 
-4106 DYMTEAPEERKFT
+4106 
-4119 EFLSS
+4119 
-4124 LVMFTKMLNL
+4124 
-4134 SCSSYKT
+4134 
-4141 LFTRLDITMATTSPD
+4141 
-4156 IVLAITNT
+4156 
-4164 ELSLSKQLPL
+4164 
-4174 DCIIYSGQCNVTMAN
+4174 
-4189 ETDICMGVNSTEL
+4189 
-4202 QILLDRS
+4202 
-4209 TMAGRHCNFSV
+4209 
-4220 EEFACASLS
+4220 
-4229 GLTAGDLADMLR
+4229 
-4241 CDRVSDSS
+4241 
-4249 GSKPAWKLLLS
+4249 
-4260 KASKV
+4260 
-4265 LDQALDLL
+4265 
-4273 SNTTL
+4273 
-4278 RPDHPSAPMIL
+4278 
-4289 DSIRELRLL
+4289 
-4298 VVNMTVLNDPAFVQ
+4298 
-4312 MWFGR
+4312 
-4317 RLRPFLPAVSDDF
+4317 
-4330 LSCLSSKSL
+4330 
-4339 DCSTYHYIVKTFSEL
+4339 
-4354 QSVMLRERQ
+4354 
-4363 LSVLTHFITGFLTN
+4363 
-4377 NTAGPGCLSS
+4377 
-4387 FNNSAQ
+4387 
-4393 WLTDNF
+4393 
-4399 GPFSQFVPISVL
+4399 
-4411 IRLNQLFKP
+4411 
-4420 LEVFQL
+4420 
-4426 LTPDQRVALLALT
+4426 
-4439 LPETKDVVINML
+4439 
-4451 FDYMIVAPER
+4451 
-4461 SFVEFLLSF
+4461 
-4470 VRFTEM
+4470 
-4476 GSLFLSCPSY
+4476 
-4486 KTLFTRLDDAMATA
+4486 
-4500 TSDLVSAITY
+4500 
-4510 TKVALFK
+4510 
-4517 RLPSDCIIYSGQC
+4517 
-4530 NETMTNETDICMGV
+4530 
-4544 NSTELQILL
+4544 
-4553 DRSTMAGR
+4553 
-4561 HCNFSVEEFACAS
+4561 
-4574 LSGLTAGDL
+4574 
-4583 ADMLR
+4583 
-4588 CDRVSDSS
+4588 
-4596 GSKPAWKLLLSKAS
+4596 
-4610 KVLDQALD
+4610 
-4618 LLSNTTL
+4618 
-4625 RPDHPSAPMIL
+4625 
-4636 DSIRELRLLVVNM
+4636 
-4649 TVLNDP
+4649 
-4655 AFVQMWFGRRLR
+4655 
-4667 PFLPAVSNDFLSC
+4667 
-4680 LATESLDCSTY
+4680 
-4691 QYIVKTFSE
+4691 
-4700 LQSVMLRERQLSVLT
+4700 
-4715 HFITGFLTTNNT
+4715 
-4727 ADPRCLPSFNNSAQW
+4727 
-4742 LTDNFGPFSQF
+4742 
-4753 AIISDLIRLNPLFKP
+4753 
-4768 FDVIQLLT
+4768 
-4776 PDQRVELLGLTLP
+4776 
-4789 ESTDAVINMLFDYMT
+4789 
-4804 EAPEERRFTEFL
+4804 
-4816 SSLVMFTKMLNLSCS
+4816 
-4831 SYKTLFTRLDITM
+4831 
-4844 ATTSPDI
+4844 
-4851 VLAITNTKL
+4851 
-4860 SLSKQLPLDCII
+4860 
-4872 YSGQCNVTMA
+4872 
-4882 NETDIC
+4882 
-4888 MGVNSTELQILL
+4888 
-4900 DRSTMAR
+4900 
-4907 RHCNFSV
+4907 
-4914 EEFACASLS
+4914 
-4923 GLTAGDLA
+4923 
-4931 AMLRCDRVSDSSG
+4931 
-4944 SKPAW
+4944 
-4949 KLLLSKASKVLDQA
+4949 
-4963 LDLLSNTTLRPDHPS
+4963 
-4978 APMILDSIRE
+4978 
-4988 LRLLVVNM
+4988 
-4996 TVLNDPAFVQMWF
+4996 
-5009 GRRLRPFLPAVSD
+5009 
-5022 DFLSCLATESLD
+5022 
-5034 CSTYQYIVK
+5034 
-5043 TFSELQSVMLRERQ
+5043 
-5057 LSVLTHFITGF
+5057 
-5068 LTTNNTADPRCLPSF
+5068 
-5083 NNSAQW
+5083 
-5089 LTDNFGP
+5089 
-5096 FSQFAIISDLI
+5096 
-5107 RLNPLFKPFDV
+5107 
-5118 IQLLTPDQRVE
+5118 
-5129 LLGLTLPENK
+5129 
-5139 DVVINMLFDY
+5139 
-5149 MIVAPER
+5149 
-5156 SFVEFL
+5156 
-5162 LSFVRFTEMGSLFLS
+5162 
-5177 CSSYK
+5177 
-5182 TLFTRLDDAMAT
+5182 
-5194 ATSDLVSAITY
+5194 
-5205 TKVALFKRLP
+5205 
-5215 SDCIIYSGQCNET
+5215 
-5228 MTNETDICMGVN
+5228 
-5240 STELQILLDRSTMAG
+5240 
-5255 RHCNFSVEEFACAS
+5255 FSVEEFACAS

-5275 GDLADMLGCDR
+5275 GDLADMLG
-5286 VSDSSGSKPAW
+5286 
-5297 KLLLSK
+5297 
-5303 ASKVLDQALDLLSN
+5303 
-5317 TTLRPDHPSAPMI
+5317 
-5330 LDSIRELR
+5330 
-5338 LLIVNMTVLN
+5338 
-5348 DPAFVQMWFGRRLRP
+5348 
-5363 FLPAVSND
+5363 
-5371 FLSCL
+5371 
-5376 ATESL
+5376 
-5381 DCSTYQYIVKTFSE
+5381 
-5395 LQSVMLRERQL
+5395 
-5406 SVLTHF
+5406 
-5412 ITGFLTTNNTADPR
+5412 
-5426 CLPSF
+5426 
-5431 NNSAQWLTDN
+5431 
-5441 FGPFSQFAIIS
+5441 
-5452 DLIRLNPLFKPFDVI
+5452 
-5467 QLLTPDQRVEL
+5467 
-5478 LGLTLPES
+5478 
-5486 TDAVINMLF
+5486 
-5495 DYMTEAPEERKFTE
+5495 
-5509 FLSSLVMFTKMLNL
+5509 
-5523 SCSSYKT
+5523 
-5530 LFTRL
+5530 
-5535 DITMATTSPDIVL
+5535 
-5548 AITNTELS
+5548 
-5556 LSKQLPLDCIIYSG
+5556 
-5570 QCNVTMANETDICM
+5570 
-5584 GVNSTELQI
+5584 
-5593 LLDRSTMA
+5593 
-5601 RRHCNFS
+5601 
-5608 VEEFACA
+5608 
-5615 SLSGLTAGDLAD
+5615 
-5627 MLRCDRVSDSSGS
+5627 CDRVSDSSGS

-5716 NDFLSCLAT
+5716 SDFLSCLAT

-5747 LRERQLSVLTHF
+5747 LKERQLSVLTHF

-5912 IIYSGQCNVT
+5912 IIYSGQCNET
-5922 MANETDICMGVNST
+5922 MTNETDICMGVNST

-5945 TMARRHCN
+5945 TMAERHCS

-5971 LADMLRCDRVSD
+5971 LADMLGCDRVSD
-5983 SSGSKAAWK
+5983 SSGSKPAWK

-6060 AVSNDFLSCLAT
+6060 AVSSDFLSCLAT

-6092 VMLRERQLSVLTH
+6092 VMLKERQLSVLTHFITGFLTNNTADPRCLPSFNNSAQWLTDNFGPFSQFAIISDLIRLNPLFKPLEAFQLLTPDQRVELLGLTLPENKDVVINMLFDYMIIAPERSFVEFLLSFVRFTEMGSLFLSCSSYKTLFTRLDDAMATATSDLVSAITYTKVALFKRLPSDCIIYSGQCNETMTNETDICMGVNSTELQILLDRSTMAGRHCSFSVEEFACASLSGLTAGDLADMLGCDRVSDSSGSKPAWKLLLSKASKVLDQALDLLSNTTLRPDHPSAPMILDSIRELRLLVVNMTVLNDPAFVQMWFGRRLRPFLPAVSSDFLSCLATESLDCSTYQYIVKTFSELQSVMLKERQLSVLTHFITGFLTNNTADPRCLPSFNNSAQWLTDNFGPFSQFAIISDLIRLNPLFKPFDVIQLLTPDQRVELLGLTLPESTDAVINMLFDYMTEAPEERKFTEFLSSLVMFTKMLNLSCSSYKTLFTRLDITMATTSPDIVLAITNTKLSLSKQLPLDCIIYSGQCNETMTNETDICMGVNSTELQILLDRSTMAGRHCSFSVEEFACASLSGLTAGDLADMLGCDRVSDSSGSKPAWKLLLSKASKVLDQALDLLSNTTLRPDHPSAPMILDSIRELRLLVANMTVLNDPAFVQMWFGRRLRPFLPAVSSDFLSCLATESLDCSTYQYIVKTFSELQSVMLKERQLSVLTHFITGFLTNNTAGPGCLSSFNNSAQWLTDNFGPFSQFVPIRVLIQLNPLFKPLEAFQLLTPDQRVELLGLTLPENKDVVINMLFDYMIIAPERSFVEFLLSFVRFTEMGSLFLSCSSYKTLFTRLDDAMATATSDLVSAITYTKVALFKRLPSDCIIYSGQCNETMTNETDICMGVNSTELQILLDRSTMAERHCSFSVEEFACASLSGLTAGDLADMLRCDRVSDSSGSKPAWKLLLSKASKVLDQALDLLSNTTLRPDHPSAPMILDSLRELRLLVVNMTVLNDPAFVQMWFGRRLRPFLPAVSSDFLSCLATESLDCSTYQYIVKTFSELQSVMLKERQLSVLTHFITGFLTTNNTAGPGCLSSFNNSAQWLTDNFGPFSQFVPIRVLIQLNPLFKPLEAFQLLTPDQRVELLGLTLPENKDVVINMLFDYMIIAPERSFVEFLLSFVRFTEMGSLFLSCSSYKTLFTRLDDAMATATSDLVSAITYTKVALFKRLPSDCIIYSGQCNETMTNETDICMGVNSTELQILLDRSTMAGRHCSFSVEEFACASLSGLTAGDLADMLGCDRVSDSSGSKPAWKLLLSKASKVLDQALDLLSNTTLRPDHPSAPMILDSIRELRLLVVNMTVLNDPAFVQMWFGRRLRPFLPAVSSDFLSCLATESLDCSTYQYIVKTFSELQSVMLKERQLSVLTHFITGFLTNNTAGPGCLSSFNNSAQWLTDNFGPFSQFVPISVLIQLNPLFKPLEAFQLLTPDQRVELLGLTLPENKDVVINMLFDYMIIAPERSFVEFLLSFVRFTEMGSLFLSCSSYKTLFTRLDDAMATASSDLVSAITYTKVALFKRLPSDCIIYSGQCNETMTNETDICMGVNSTELQILLDRSTMAGRHCSFSVEEFACASLSGLTAGDLADMLGCDRVSDSSGSKPAWKLLLSKASKVLDQALDLLSNTTLRPDHPSAPMILDSIRELRLLVVNMTVLNDPAFVQMWFGRRLRPFLPAVSSDFLSCLATESLDCSTYQYIVKTFSELQSVMLKERQLSVLTHFITGFLTTNNTADPRCLPSFNNSAQWLTDNFGPFSQFAIISDLIRLNPLFKPFDVIQLLTPDQRVELLGLTLPESTDAVINMLFDYMTEAPEERKFTEFLSSLVMFTKMLNLSCSSYKTLFTRLDITMATTSPDIVLAITNTKLSLSKQLPLDCIIYSGQCNETMTNETDICMGVNSTELQILLDRSTMAGRHCSFSVEEFACASLSGLTAGDLAAMLRCDRVSDSSGSKPAWKLLLSKASKVLDQALDLLSNTTLRPDHPSAPMILDSIRELRLLVVNMTVLNDPAFVQMWFGRRLRPFLPAVSSDFLSCLATESLDCSTYQYIVKTFSELQSVMLKERQLSVLTH

-6128 GNWLQKN
+6128 GDWLQKN

-6287 TIPTLTADSQKEIYN
+6287 TIPTLTAASQKEIYN

-6310 PPALRCYGD
+6310 PPALHCYGD

-6586 TQLTPADSLIVLQN
+6586 TQLTPAESLIVLRN

-6762 PRFFLQS
+6762 PRVFLQS

-6792 GVIAVENATA
+6792 DVIAVENATA

-6857 NRIRGEADITSF
+6857 NRIRGEPNITSF

-6876 LLYYDYSLVPQSN
+6876 LLYYDYSLVSQSN

-6894 KQLSDAD
+6894 EQLSDAD

-6964 CPDLSADQATAV
+6964 CPDLSAAQAAAV
-6976 KTRLTG
+6976 QTRLTG

-7020 KRSFLN
+7020 KRSFLK
-7026 YYLKVLSTNGVSR
+7026 YYLKVLSANGVSR

-7069 ITKVTIYNGTFPFD
+7069 ITKVTIYNSTFPFD
-7083 YPDVNQFNSC
+7083 YPNINQFNSC

-7101 NLEVITQKLHQQD
+7101 NLEVITQKVHQQD

-7142 ARVASA
+7142 SRVASA

-7183 KYLSVEGNKLETAE
+7183 KYLSVEGNKLESAE

-7213 LGNISQKSLRDAN
+7213 LSNISQQSLRDAS
-7226 ALNVSICTSDK
+7226 ALDVSNCTSDK
-7237 LKVLFNIAL
+7237 LKVLFNITL
-7246 LAFQTTTRASVALYQ
+7246 QAFQTNSRASVALYQ

-7329 ISKQLQSELDTLNIE
+7329 ISRQTQSELNTLNIG
-7344 LTGGRADSS
+7344 LTGGRVDSS

>member
-24 GTTTCGP
+24 GTTTCGA

-46 CVGLPSTD
+46 CVGLLSTD
-54 TGKDHMQRLKVMLEA
+54 TGKDHMQRLKVILEA

-201 ARMKDFTSLNMVFS
+201 AQMKDFTSLNMVFS

-375 ITLAFQE
+375 ITLAFHE

-403 TLDKSPCGLTD
+403 TLDKSPCGLTN

-464 SSDIKEIFNENE
+464 ASDIKEIFNENE

-540 DMMYSHN
+540 DMMYSH

-651 LHFVVQLAEEAN
+651 LHFVVQLAKEAN

-719 STLICQSI
+719 RTLICQSI

-781 LWKLLLKKLS
+781 LWKLLLTKLS

-877 FVGHVEDMPFQQQLV
+877 FVGHFEEMPFQQQLV

-907 GPGCLSSFNNSA
+907 DPGCLSSFNNSA
-919 QWLTD
+919 QWLTN

-960 ELLGLT
+960 ELLGLM

-987 ERRFT
+987 ERKFT

-1011 YKTLFTRLDDAME
+1011 YKTLFTRLDDAMA
-1024 TATSDLVS
+1024 TASSDLAS
-1032 AITYTEV
+1032 AITYTKV

-1052 SGQCNVT
+1052 SGQCNET
-1059 MANET
+1059 MTNET

-1077 LLDRSTMAGRHCNF
+1077 LLDRSTMAERHCSF

-1103 LTAGDLAAMLRCDRV
+1103 LTAGDLADMLGCDRV

-1200 NDFLSCL
+1200 SDFLSCL

-1225 ELQSVMLRER
+1225 ELQSVML
-1235 QLSVLTHFI
+1235 
-1244 TGFLTT
+1244 
-1250 NNTADPRCLP
+1250 
-1260 SFNNSAQWLTDNFG
+1260 
-1274 PFSQFAIISDLIR
+1274 
-1287 LNPLFKPF
+1287 K
-1295 DVIQLLTPDQR
+1295 
-1306 VELLGLTLP
+1306 
-1315 ETKDVVINMLFDY
+1315 
-1328 MIVAPERS
+1328 
-1336 FVEFLLSFVR
+1336 
-1346 FTEMG
+1346 
-1351 SLFLSCPSYKTL
+1351 
-1363 FTRLDDAMAT
+1363 
-1373 ATSDLVSAI
+1373 
-1382 TYTKVALFKRLPSDC
+1382 
-1397 IIYSGQCN
+1397 
-1405 ETMTNETDICMGVNS
+1405 
-1420 TELQILLDRST
+1420 
-1431 MAGRHCNFSVEE
+1431 
-1443 FACASL
+1443 
-1449 SGLTAGDLADMLGCD
+1449 
-1464 RVSDSSG
+1464 
-1471 SKAAWKLLLSK
+1471 
-1482 ASKVLDQALDLLSNT
+1482 
-1497 TLRPDHPSAPMILD
+1497 
-1511 SIRELRLLVVNMTVL
+1511 
-1526 NDPAFVQMWFG
+1526 
-1537 RRLRPFLPAV
+1537 
-1547 SNDFLSCLAT
+1547 
-1557 ESLDCSTYQYIVKT
+1557 
-1571 FSELQS
+1571 
-1577 VMLRERQ
+1577 
-1584 LSVLTHFI
+1584 
-1592 TGFLTTNNTADPR
+1592 
-1605 CLPSFN
+1605 
-1611 NSAQWLTDNFGPF
+1611 
-1624 SQFAIISDLI
+1624 
-1634 RLNPLFKPFDV
+1634 
-1645 IQLLTPDQRVELLG
+1645 
-1659 LTLPETKD
+1659 
-1667 VVINMLFDYM
+1667 
-1677 IVAPE
+1677 
-1682 RSFVEF
+1682 
-1688 LLSFVRF
+1688 
-1695 TEMGSLFLSCSSYK
+1695 
-1709 TLFTR
+1709 
-1714 LDDAMATATSDL
+1714 
-1726 VSAITYTKVALFKRL
+1726 
-1741 PSDCIIYSGQCN
+1741 
-1753 VTMANETDIC
+1753 
-1763 MGVNSTELQILL
+1763 
-1775 DRSTMAGRHCNF
+1775 
-1787 SVEEFACASLSG
+1787 
-1799 LTAGDLA
+1799 
-1806 AMLRCDRVSDSSGS
+1806 
-1820 KPAWKL
+1820 
-1826 LLSKASKVLD
+1826 
-1836 QALDLLSNT
+1836 
-1845 TLRPDHPSAPMILDS
+1845 
-1860 IRELRL
+1860 
-1866 LVVNMTV
+1866 
-1873 LNDPAFVQMWFG
+1873 
-1885 RRLRPFLPAVSND
+1885 
-1898 FLSCLA
+1898 
-1904 TESLDCST
+1904 
-1912 YQYIVKTF
+1912 
-1920 SELQSVMLRER
+1920 
-1931 QLSVLTHFITGFL
+1931 
-1944 TTNNTADPRCLPS
+1944 
-1957 FNNSAQWLTDNFGP
+1957 
-1971 FSQFAII
+1971 
-1978 SDLIRLNPL
+1978 
-1987 FKPFD
+1987 
-1992 VIQLLTPDQR
+1992 
-2002 VELLGLT
+2002 
-2009 LPENKDVVINMLFD
+2009 
-2023 YMIVAPERSFVEFL
+2023 
-2037 LTFVRFTEMGSLF
+2037 
-2050 LSCSSYK
+2050 
-2057 TLFTRLDDAMATA
+2057 
-2070 TSDLVSA
+2070 
-2077 ITYTKVALFK
+2077 
-2087 RLPSD
+2087 
-2092 CIIYSGQCN
+2092 
-2101 ETMTNETD
+2101 
-2109 ICMGVNST
+2109 
-2117 ELQIL
+2117 
-2122 LDRSTM
+2122 
-2128 AGRHCN
+2128 
-2134 FSVEEFACASLSGLT
+2134 
-2149 AGDLA
+2149 
-2154 DMLRCDRVSDS
+2154 
-2165 SGSKPAWKLLLS
+2165 
-2177 KASKVLD
+2177 
-2184 QALDLL
+2184 
-2190 SNTTL
+2190 
-2195 RPDHPSAPMIL
+2195 
-2206 DSIRELRLLV
+2206 
-2216 VNMTVLNDP
+2216 
-2225 AFVQMWFG
+2225 
-2233 RRLRPFLPAVSNDF
+2233 
-2247 LSCLATE
+2247 
-2254 SLDCS
+2254 
-2259 TYQYIVKTFSE
+2259 
-2270 LQSVMLRER
+2270 
-2279 QLSVLT
+2279 
-2285 HFITGFLTTN
+2285 
-2295 NTADP
+2295 
-2300 RCLPSFN
+2300 
-2307 NSAQWLTDNFGP
+2307 
-2319 FSQFAI
+2319 
-2325 ISDLIRLNPLFKP
+2325 
-2338 FDVIQ
+2338 
-2343 LLTPDQRVELLGLTL
+2343 
-2358 PESTDAVINMLFDYM
+2358 
-2373 TEAPEERKF
+2373 
-2382 TEFLSSLVM
+2382 
-2391 FTKML
+2391 
-2396 NLSCSS
+2396 
-2402 YKTLFTRLDITMATT
+2402 
-2417 SPDIVLAITNT
+2417 
-2428 ELSLSKQLPL
+2428 
-2438 DCIIYSGQC
+2438 
-2447 NVTMANETDICMG
+2447 
-2460 VNSTELQILLDRST
+2460 
-2474 MARRHCNFSVEEFAC
+2474 
-2489 ASLSGLTAGDLAA
+2489 
-2502 MLRCD
+2502 
-2507 RVSDS
+2507 
-2512 SGSKPAW
+2512 
-2519 KLLLSK
+2519 
-2525 ASKVLDQALDLLSN
+2525 
-2539 TTLRPDHPSAPMI
+2539 
-2552 LDSIRELRL
+2552 
-2561 LVVNMTVLNDPA
+2561 
-2573 FVQMWF
+2573 
-2579 GRRLRP
+2579 
-2585 FLPAVSDDFLS
+2585 
-2596 CLATESLD
+2596 
-2604 CSTYQYIVKTFSE
+2604 
-2617 LQSVMLRERQLSVL
+2617 
-2631 THFITGFLTTNNTAD
+2631 
-2646 PRCLPSFNN
+2646 
-2655 SAQWLTD
+2655 
-2662 NFGPFSQF
+2662 
-2670 AIISDLIRLNP
+2670 
-2681 LFKPFDVIQLLT
+2681 
-2693 PDQRVELLGLTL
+2693 
-2705 PESTDAVINM
+2705 
-2715 LFDYMTEA
+2715 
-2723 PEERKFTEFLS
+2723 
-2734 SLVMFT
+2734 
-2740 KMLNLSC
+2740 
-2747 SSYKTLFTRLDD
+2747 
-2759 AMATATSDLVS
+2759 
-2770 AITYTK
+2770 
-2776 VALFKRLPSDCIIY
+2776 
-2790 SGQCNETM
+2790 
-2798 TNETDICM
+2798 
-2806 GVNSTELQILLDR
+2806 
-2819 STMAGRHCNFSVEE
+2819 
-2833 FACASLSGLTAGD
+2833 
-2846 LAAMLRCDR
+2846 
-2855 VSDSSGSKPAW
+2855 
-2866 KLLLS
+2866 
-2871 KASKVLDQALDLLSN
+2871 
-2886 TTLRPDHP
+2886 
-2894 SAPMILD
+2894 
-2901 SIRELRLLV
+2901 
-2910 VNMTVL
+2910 
-2916 NDPAFVQMWFG
+2916 
-2927 RRLRPFLPAVS
+2927 
-2938 NDFLSCLATE
+2938 
-2948 SLDCSTYQYIV
+2948 
-2959 KTFSELQSVMLRE
+2959 E

-3131 LDCIIYSGQCNVTM
+3131 LDCIIYSGQCNETM

-3169 AGRHCNF
+3169 AERHC
-3176 SVEEFACASLSG
+3176 S
-3188 LTAGDLAAMLRCD
+3188 
-3201 RVSDSSGSKPAW
+3201 
-3213 KLLLSKASKVLDQA
+3213 
-3227 LDLLSNTTLRPD
+3227 
-3239 HPSAPMIL
+3239 
-3247 DSIRELRLLVVNMT
+3247 
-3261 VLNDPAFVQMWFGRR
+3261 
-3276 LRPFLPAVSNDFLS
+3276 
-3290 CLATESLDCSTY
+3290 
-3302 QYIVKTFSELQSVM
+3302 
-3316 LRERQLSVLTHFITG
+3316 
-3331 FLTTNNTADPRC
+3331 
-3343 LPSFNNSAQWLTDNF
+3343 
-3358 GPFSQFAIISDL
+3358 
-3370 IRLNPLFKPFD
+3370 
-3381 VIQLLTPDQ
+3381 
-3390 RVELLGLTLPEN
+3390 
-3402 KDVVI
+3402 
-3407 NMLFDYMIVAPERSF
+3407 
-3422 VEFLLTFVRF
+3422 
-3432 TEMGSLFLS
+3432 
-3441 CSSYKTLFTRLDDAM
+3441 
-3456 ATATSDLVS
+3456 
-3465 AITYTKVAL
+3465 
-3474 FKRLPSDCIIY
+3474 
-3485 SGQCNETMTNETD
+3485 
-3498 ICMGVN
+3498 
-3504 STELQILL
+3504 
-3512 DRSTMAGRHCN
+3512 
-3523 FSVEE
+3523 
-3528 FACASLSG
+3528 
-3536 LTAGDLADMLRCDR
+3536 
-3550 VSDSSG
+3550 
-3556 SKPAWKLLLSKASKV
+3556 
-3571 LDQALD
+3571 
-3577 LLSNTTLRPDHPSAP
+3577 
-3592 MILDSIRE
+3592 
-3600 LRLLVVNMTVLN
+3600 
-3612 DPAFVQMW
+3612 
-3620 FGRRLRPFL
+3620 
-3629 PAVSNDFLSCL
+3629 
-3640 ATESLDC
+3640 
-3647 STYQYIVKT
+3647 
-3656 FSELQSVMLRERQ
+3656 
-3669 LSVLTHFITGF
+3669 
-3680 LTTNNTADPRCLPSF
+3680 
-3695 NNSAQW
+3695 
-3701 LTDNFGPFSQFAII
+3701 
-3715 SDLIRLN
+3715 
-3722 PLFKPFDVIQLLT
+3722 
-3735 PDQRVELLGLT
+3735 
-3746 LPESTDA
+3746 
-3753 VINML
+3753 
-3758 FDYMT
+3758 
-3763 EAPEERRFTEFLSS
+3763 
-3777 LVMFT
+3777 
-3782 KMLNLSC
+3782 
-3789 SSYKTLFT
+3789 
-3797 RLDITMATTSPDI
+3797 
-3810 VLAITNTELSL
+3810 
-3821 SKQLPLDCIIYS
+3821 
-3833 GQCNVT
+3833 
-3839 MANETDICM
+3839 
-3848 GVNSTELQILL
+3848 
-3859 DRSTMARRHCNF
+3859 
-3871 SVEEFA
+3871 
-3877 CASLSGLTAGDLAA
+3877 
-3891 MLRCDRVSDSS
+3891 
-3902 GSKPAWKLLLSKA
+3902 
-3915 SKVLDQ
+3915 
-3921 ALDLLSNTTLRPD
+3921 
-3934 HPSAPMILDSI
+3934 
-3945 RELRLLVVNMTVLND
+3945 
-3960 PAFVQMWFGR
+3960 
-3970 RLRPFLPAVSDD
+3970 
-3982 FLSCLAT
+3982 
-3989 ESLDCSTYQYIVKT
+3989 
-4003 FSELQSVMLR
+4003 
-4013 ERQLS
+4013 
-4018 VLTHFITGFLTTNNT
+4018 
-4033 ADPRC
+4033 
-4038 LPSFNNSAQWLTD
+4038 
-4051 NFGPFSQFAIISDL
+4051 
-4065 IRLNPL
+4065 
-4071 FKPFDVI
+4071 
-4078 QLLTPDQRVELLGL
+4078 
-4092 TLPESTDAVINMLF
+4092 
-4106 DYMTEAPEERKFT
+4106 
-4119 EFLSS
+4119 
-4124 LVMFTKMLNL
+4124 
-4134 SCSSYKT
+4134 
-4141 LFTRLDITMATTSPD
+4141 
-4156 IVLAITNT
+4156 
-4164 ELSLSKQLPL
+4164 
-4174 DCIIYSGQCNVTMAN
+4174 
-4189 ETDICMGVNSTEL
+4189 
-4202 QILLDRS
+4202 
-4209 TMAGRHCNFSV
+4209 
-4220 EEFACASLS
+4220 
-4229 GLTAGDLADMLR
+4229 
-4241 CDRVSDSS
+4241 
-4249 GSKPAWKLLLS
+4249 
-4260 KASKV
+4260 
-4265 LDQALDLL
+4265 
-4273 SNTTL
+4273 
-4278 RPDHPSAPMIL
+4278 
-4289 DSIRELRLL
+4289 
-4298 VVNMTVLNDPAFVQ
+4298 
-4312 MWFGR
+4312 
-4317 RLRPFLPAVSDDF
+4317 
-4330 LSCLSSKSL
+4330 
-4339 DCSTYHYIVKTFSEL
+4339 
-4354 QSVMLRERQ
+4354 
-4363 LSVLTHFITGFLTN
+4363 
-4377 NTAGPGCLSS
+4377 
-4387 FNNSAQ
+4387 
-4393 WLTDNF
+4393 
-4399 GPFSQFVPISVL
+4399 
-4411 IRLNQLFKP
+4411 
-4420 LEVFQL
+4420 
-4426 LTPDQRVALLALT
+4426 
-4439 LPETKDVVINML
+4439 
-4451 FDYMIVAPER
+4451 
-4461 SFVEFLLSF
+4461 
-4470 VRFTEM
+4470 
-4476 GSLFLSCPSY
+4476 
-4486 KTLFTRLDDAMATA
+4486 
-4500 TSDLVSAITY
+4500 
-4510 TKVALFK
+4510 
-4517 RLPSDCIIYSGQC
+4517 
-4530 NETMTNETDICMGV
+4530 
-4544 NSTELQILL
+4544 
-4553 DRSTMAGR
+4553 
-4561 HCNFSVEEFACAS
+4561 
-4574 LSGLTAGDL
+4574 
-4583 ADMLR
+4583 
-4588 CDRVSDSS
+4588 
-4596 GSKPAWKLLLSKAS
+4596 
-4610 KVLDQALD
+4610 
-4618 LLSNTTL
+4618 
-4625 RPDHPSAPMIL
+4625 
-4636 DSIRELRLLVVNM
+4636 
-4649 TVLNDP
+4649 
-4655 AFVQMWFGRRLR
+4655 
-4667 PFLPAVSNDFLSC
+4667 
-4680 LATESLDCSTY
+4680 
-4691 QYIVKTFSE
+4691 
-4700 LQSVMLRERQLSVLT
+4700 
-4715 HFITGFLTTNNT
+4715 
-4727 ADPRCLPSFNNSAQW
+4727 
-4742 LTDNFGPFSQF
+4742 
-4753 AIISDLIRLNPLFKP
+4753 
-4768 FDVIQLLT
+4768 
-4776 PDQRVELLGLTLP
+4776 
-4789 ESTDAVINMLFDYMT
+4789 
-4804 EAPEERRFTEFL
+4804 
-4816 SSLVMFTKMLNLSCS
+4816 
-4831 SYKTLFTRLDITM
+4831 
-4844 ATTSPDI
+4844 
-4851 VLAITNTKL
+4851 
-4860 SLSKQLPLDCII
+4860 
-4872 YSGQCNVTMA
+4872 
-4882 NETDIC
+4882 
-4888 MGVNSTELQILL
+4888 
-4900 DRSTMAR
+4900 
-4907 RHCNFSV
+4907 
-4914 EEFACASLS
+4914 
-4923 GLTAGDLA
+4923 
-4931 AMLRCDRVSDSSG
+4931 
-4944 SKPAW
+4944 
-4949 KLLLSKASKVLDQA
+4949 
-4963 LDLLSNTTLRPDHPS
+4963 
-4978 APMILDSIRE
+4978 
-4988 LRLLVVNM
+4988 
-4996 TVLNDPAFVQMWF
+4996 
-5009 GRRLRPFLPAVSD
+5009 
-5022 DFLSCLATESLD
+5022 
-5034 CSTYQYIVK
+5034 
-5043 TFSELQSVMLRERQ
+5043 
-5057 LSVLTHFITGF
+5057 
-5068 LTTNNTADPRCLPSF
+5068 
-5083 NNSAQW
+5083 
-5089 LTDNFGP
+5089 
-5096 FSQFAIISDLI
+5096 
-5107 RLNPLFKPFDV
+5107 
-5118 IQLLTPDQRVE
+5118 
-5129 LLGLTLPENK
+5129 
-5139 DVVINMLFDY
+5139 
-5149 MIVAPER
+5149 
-5156 SFVEFL
+5156 
-5162 LSFVRFTEMGSLFLS
+5162 
-5177 CSSYK
+5177 
-5182 TLFTRLDDAMAT
+5182 
-5194 ATSDLVSAITY
+5194 
-5205 TKVALFKRLP
+5205 
-5215 SDCIIYSGQCNET
+5215 
-5228 MTNETDICMGVN
+5228 
-5240 STELQILLDRSTMAG
+5240 
-5255 RHCNFSVEEFACAS
+5255 FSVEEFACAS

-5275 GDLADMLGCDR
+5275 GDLADMLG
-5286 VSDSSGSKPAW
+5286 
-5297 KLLLSK
+5297 
-5303 ASKVLDQALDLLSN
+5303 
-5317 TTLRPDHPSAPMI
+5317 
-5330 LDSIRELR
+5330 
-5338 LLIVNMTVLN
+5338 
-5348 DPAFVQMWFGRRLRP
+5348 
-5363 FLPAVSND
+5363 
-5371 FLSCL
+5371 
-5376 ATESL
+5376 
-5381 DCSTYQYIVKTFSE
+5381 
-5395 LQSVMLRERQL
+5395 
-5406 SVLTHF
+5406 
-5412 ITGFLTTNNTADPR
+5412 
-5426 CLPSF
+5426 
-5431 NNSAQWLTDN
+5431 
-5441 FGPFSQFAIIS
+5441 
-5452 DLIRLNPLFKPFDVI
+5452 
-5467 QLLTPDQRVEL
+5467 
-5478 LGLTLPES
+5478 
-5486 TDAVINMLF
+5486 
-5495 DYMTEAPEERKFTE
+5495 
-5509 FLSSLVMFTKMLNL
+5509 
-5523 SCSSYKT
+5523 
-5530 LFTRL
+5530 
-5535 DITMATTSPDIVL
+5535 
-5548 AITNTELS
+5548 
-5556 LSKQLPLDCIIYSG
+5556 
-5570 QCNVTMANETDICM
+5570 
-5584 GVNSTELQI
+5584 
-5593 LLDRSTMA
+5593 
-5601 RRHCNFS
+5601 
-5608 VEEFACA
+5608 
-5615 SLSGLTAGDLAD
+5615 
-5627 MLRCDRVSDSSGS
+5627 CDRVSDSSGS

-5716 NDFLSCLAT
+5716 SDFLSCLAT

-5747 LRERQLSVLTHF
+5747 LKERQLSVLTHF

-5912 IIYSGQCNVT
+5912 IIYSGQCNET
-5922 MANETDICMGVNST
+5922 MTNETDICMGVNST

-5945 TMARRHCN
+5945 TMAERHCS

-5971 LADMLRCDRVSD
+5971 LADMLGCDRVSD
-5983 SSGSKAAWK
+5983 SSGSKPAWK

-6060 AVSNDFLSCLAT
+6060 AVSSDFLSCLAT

-6092 VMLRERQLSVLTH
+6092 VMLKERQLSVLTHFITGFLTNNTADPRCLPSFNNSAQWLTDNFGPFSQFAIISDLIRLNPLFKPFDVIQLLTPDQRVELLGLTLPESTDAVINMLFDYMTEAPEERKFTEFLSSLVMFTKMLNLSCSSYKTLFTRLDITMATTSPDIVLAITNTKLSLSKQLPLDCIIYSGQCNETMANETDICMGVNSTELQILLDRSTMAERHCSFSVEEFACASLSGLTAGDLAAMLRCDRVSDSSGSKAAWKLLLSKASKVLDQALDLLSNTTLRPDHPSAPMILDSLRELRLLVVNMTVLNDPAFVQMWFGRRLRPFLPAVSSDFLSCLATESLDCSTYQYIVKTFSELQSVMLKERQLSVLTHFITGFLTTNNTAGPGCLSSFNNSAQWLTDNFGPFSQFVPIRVLIQLNPLFKPLEAFQLLTPDQRVELLGLTLPENKDVVINMLFDYMIIAPERSFVEFLLSFVRFTEMGSLFLSCSSYKTLFTRLDDAMATATSDLVSAITYTKVALFKRLPSDCIIYSGQCNETMTNETDICMGVNSTELQILLDRSTMAGRHCSFSVEEFACASLSGLTAGDLADMLGCDRVSDSSGSKPAWKLLLSKASKVLDQALDLLSNTTLRPDHPSAPMILDSIRELRLLVVNMTVLNDPAFVQMWFGRRLRPFLPAVSSDFLSCLATESLDCSTYQYIVKTFSELQSVMLKERQLSVLTHFITGFLTNNTADPRCLPSFNNSAQWLTDNFGPFSQFAIISDLIRLNPLFKPFDVIQLLTPDQRVELLGLTLPESTDAVINMLFDYMTEAPEERKFTEFLSSLVMFTKMLNLSCSSYKTLFTRLDITMATTSPDIVLAITNTKLSLSKQLPLDCIIYSGQCNETMTNETDICMGVNSTELQILLDRSTMAGRHCSFSVEEFACASLSGLTAGDLADMLGCDRVSDSSGSKPAWKLLLSKASKVLDQALDLLSNTTLRPDHPSAPMILDSIRELRLLVANMTVLNDPAFVQMWFGRRLRPFLPAVSSDFLSCLATESLDCSTYQYIVKTFSELQSVMLKERQLSVLTHFITGFLTNNTAGPGCLSSFNNSAQWLTDNFGPFSQFVPIRVLIQLNPLFKPLEAFQLLTPDQRVELLGLTLPENKDVVINMLFDYMIIAPERSFVEFLLSFVRFTEMGSLFLSCSSYKTLFTRLDDAMATATSDLVSAITYTKVALFKRLPSDCIIYSGQCNETMTNETDICMGVNSTELQILLDRSTMAERHCSFSVEEFACASLSGLTAGDLADMLRCDRVSDSSGSKPAWKLLLSKASKVLDQALDLLSNTTLRPDHPSAPMILDSLRELRLLVVNMTVLNDPAFVQMWFGRRLRPFLPAVSSDFLSCLATESLDCSTYQYIVKTFSELQSVMLKERQLSVLTHFITGFLTTNNTAGPGCLSSFNNSAQWLTDNFGPFSQFVPIRVLIQLNPLFKPLEAFQLLTPDQRVELLGLTLPENKDVVINMLFDYMIIAPERSFVEFLLSFVRFTEMGSLFLSCSSYKTLFTRLDDAMATATSDLVSAITYTKVALFKRLPSDCIIYSGQCNETMTNETDICMGVNSTELQILLDRSTMAGRHCSFSVEEFACASLSGLTAGDLADMLGCDRVSDSSGSKPAWKLLLSKASKVLDQALDLLSNTTLRPDHPSAPMILDSIRELRLLVVNMTVLNDPAFVQMWFGRRLRPFLPAVSSDFLSCLATESLDCSTYQYIVKTFSELQSVMLKERQLSVLTHFITGFLTNNTAGPGCLSSFNNSAQWLTDNFGPFSQFVPISVLIQLNPLFKPFDVIQLLTPDQRVELLGLTLPESTDAVINMLFDYMTEAPEERKFTEFLSSLVMFTKMLNLSCSSYKTLFTRLDITMATTSPDIVLAITNTKLSLSKQLPLDCIIYSGQCNETMTNETDICMGVNSTELQILLDRSTMAGRHCSFSVEEFACASLSGLTAGDLAAMLRCDRVSDSSGSKPAWKLLLSKASKVLDQALDLLSNTTLRPDHPSAPMILDSIRELRLLVVNMTVLNDPAFVQMWFGRRLRPFLPAVSSDFLSCLATESLDCSTYQYIVKTFSELQSVMLKERQLSVLTH

-6128 GNWLQKN
+6128 GDWLQKN

-6287 TIPTLTADSQKEIYN
+6287 TIPTLTAASQKEIYN

-6310 PPALRCYGD
+6310 PPALHCYGD

-6586 TQLTPADSLIVLQN
+6586 TQLTPAESLIVLRN

-6762 PRFFLQS
+6762 PRVFLQS

-6792 GVIAVENATA
+6792 DVIAVENATA

-6857 NRIRGEADITSF
+6857 NRIRGEPNITSF

-6876 LLYYDYSLVPQSN
+6876 LLYYDYSLVSQSN

-6894 KQLSDAD
+6894 EQLSDAD

-6964 CPDLSADQATAV
+6964 CPDLSAAQAAAV
-6976 KTRLTG
+6976 QTRLTG

-7020 KRSFLN
+7020 KRSFLK
-7026 YYLKVLSTNGVSR
+7026 YYLKVLSANGVSR

-7069 ITKVTIYNGTFPFD
+7069 ITKVTIYNSTFPFD
-7083 YPDVNQFNSC
+7083 YPNINQFNSC

-7101 NLEVITQKLHQQD
+7101 NLEVITQKVHQQD

-7142 ARVASA
+7142 SRVASA

-7183 KYLSVEGNKLETAE
+7183 KYLSVEGNKLESAE

-7213 LGNISQKSLRDAN
+7213 LSNISQQSLRDAS
-7226 ALNVSICTSDK
+7226 ALDVSNCTSDK
-7237 LKVLFNIAL
+7237 LKVLFNITL
-7246 LAFQTTTRASVALYQ
+7246 QAFQTNSRASVALYQ

-7329 ISKQLQSELDTLNIE
+7329 ISRQTQSELNTLNIG
-7344 LTGGRADSS
+7344 LTGGRVDSS

>member
-24 GTTTCGP
+24 GTTTCGA

-46 CVGLPSTD
+46 CVGLLSTD
-54 TGKDHMQRLKVMLEA
+54 TGKDHMQRLKVILEA

-201 ARMKDFTSLNMVFS
+201 AQMKDFTSLNMVFS

-375 ITLAFQE
+375 ITLAFHE

-403 TLDKSPCGLTD
+403 TLDKSPCGLTN

-464 SSDIKEIFNENE
+464 ASDIKEIFNENE

-540 DMMYSHN
+540 DMMYSH

-651 LHFVVQLAEEAN
+651 LHFVVQLAKEAN

-719 STLICQSI
+719 RTLICQSI

-781 LWKLLLKKLS
+781 LWKLLLTKLS

-877 FVGHVEDMPFQQQLV
+877 FVGHFEEMPFQQQLV

-907 GPGCLSSFNNSA
+907 DPGCLSSFNNSA
-919 QWLTD
+919 QWLTN

-960 ELLGLT
+960 ELLGLM

-987 ERRFT
+987 ERKFT

-1011 YKTLFTRLDDAME
+1011 YKTLFTRLDDAMA
-1024 TATSDLVS
+1024 TASSDLAS
-1032 AITYTEV
+1032 AITYTKV

-1052 SGQCNVT
+1052 SGQCNET
-1059 MANET
+1059 MTNET

-1077 LLDRSTMAGRHCNF
+1077 LLDRSTMAERHCSF

-1103 LTAGDLAAMLRCDRV
+1103 LTAGDLADMLGCDRV

-1200 NDFLSCL
+1200 SDFLSCL

-1225 ELQSVMLRER
+1225 ELQSVML
-1235 QLSVLTHFI
+1235 
-1244 TGFLTT
+1244 
-1250 NNTADPRCLP
+1250 
-1260 SFNNSAQWLTDNFG
+1260 
-1274 PFSQFAIISDLIR
+1274 
-1287 LNPLFKPF
+1287 K
-1295 DVIQLLTPDQR
+1295 
-1306 VELLGLTLP
+1306 
-1315 ETKDVVINMLFDY
+1315 
-1328 MIVAPERS
+1328 
-1336 FVEFLLSFVR
+1336 
-1346 FTEMG
+1346 
-1351 SLFLSCPSYKTL
+1351 
-1363 FTRLDDAMAT
+1363 
-1373 ATSDLVSAI
+1373 
-1382 TYTKVALFKRLPSDC
+1382 
-1397 IIYSGQCN
+1397 
-1405 ETMTNETDICMGVNS
+1405 
-1420 TELQILLDRST
+1420 
-1431 MAGRHCNFSVEE
+1431 
-1443 FACASL
+1443 
-1449 SGLTAGDLADMLGCD
+1449 
-1464 RVSDSSG
+1464 
-1471 SKAAWKLLLSK
+1471 
-1482 ASKVLDQALDLLSNT
+1482 
-1497 TLRPDHPSAPMILD
+1497 
-1511 SIRELRLLVVNMTVL
+1511 
-1526 NDPAFVQMWFG
+1526 
-1537 RRLRPFLPAV
+1537 
-1547 SNDFLSCLAT
+1547 
-1557 ESLDCSTYQYIVKT
+1557 
-1571 FSELQS
+1571 
-1577 VMLRERQ
+1577 
-1584 LSVLTHFI
+1584 
-1592 TGFLTTNNTADPR
+1592 
-1605 CLPSFN
+1605 
-1611 NSAQWLTDNFGPF
+1611 
-1624 SQFAIISDLI
+1624 
-1634 RLNPLFKPFDV
+1634 
-1645 IQLLTPDQRVELLG
+1645 
-1659 LTLPETKD
+1659 
-1667 VVINMLFDYM
+1667 
-1677 IVAPE
+1677 
-1682 RSFVEF
+1682 
-1688 LLSFVRF
+1688 
-1695 TEMGSLFLSCSSYK
+1695 
-1709 TLFTR
+1709 
-1714 LDDAMATATSDL
+1714 
-1726 VSAITYTKVALFKRL
+1726 
-1741 PSDCIIYSGQCN
+1741 
-1753 VTMANETDIC
+1753 
-1763 MGVNSTELQILL
+1763 
-1775 DRSTMAGRHCNF
+1775 
-1787 SVEEFACASLSG
+1787 
-1799 LTAGDLA
+1799 
-1806 AMLRCDRVSDSSGS
+1806 
-1820 KPAWKL
+1820 
-1826 LLSKASKVLD
+1826 
-1836 QALDLLSNT
+1836 
-1845 TLRPDHPSAPMILDS
+1845 
-1860 IRELRL
+1860 
-1866 LVVNMTV
+1866 
-1873 LNDPAFVQMWFG
+1873 
-1885 RRLRPFLPAVSND
+1885 
-1898 FLSCLA
+1898 
-1904 TESLDCST
+1904 
-1912 YQYIVKTF
+1912 
-1920 SELQSVMLRER
+1920 
-1931 QLSVLTHFITGFL
+1931 
-1944 TTNNTADPRCLPS
+1944 
-1957 FNNSAQWLTDNFGP
+1957 
-1971 FSQFAII
+1971 
-1978 SDLIRLNPL
+1978 
-1987 FKPFD
+1987 
-1992 VIQLLTPDQR
+1992 
-2002 VELLGLT
+2002 
-2009 LPENKDVVINMLFD
+2009 
-2023 YMIVAPERSFVEFL
+2023 
-2037 LTFVRFTEMGSLF
+2037 
-2050 LSCSSYK
+2050 
-2057 TLFTRLDDAMATA
+2057 
-2070 TSDLVSA
+2070 
-2077 ITYTKVALFK
+2077 
-2087 RLPSD
+2087 
-2092 CIIYSGQCN
+2092 
-2101 ETMTNETD
+2101 
-2109 ICMGVNST
+2109 
-2117 ELQIL
+2117 
-2122 LDRSTM
+2122 
-2128 AGRHCN
+2128 
-2134 FSVEEFACASLSGLT
+2134 
-2149 AGDLA
+2149 
-2154 DMLRCDRVSDS
+2154 
-2165 SGSKPAWKLLLS
+2165 
-2177 KASKVLD
+2177 
-2184 QALDLL
+2184 
-2190 SNTTL
+2190 
-2195 RPDHPSAPMIL
+2195 
-2206 DSIRELRLLV
+2206 
-2216 VNMTVLNDP
+2216 
-2225 AFVQMWFG
+2225 
-2233 RRLRPFLPAVSNDF
+2233 
-2247 LSCLATE
+2247 
-2254 SLDCS
+2254 
-2259 TYQYIVKTFSE
+2259 
-2270 LQSVMLRER
+2270 
-2279 QLSVLT
+2279 
-2285 HFITGFLTTN
+2285 
-2295 NTADP
+2295 
-2300 RCLPSFN
+2300 
-2307 NSAQWLTDNFGP
+2307 
-2319 FSQFAI
+2319 
-2325 ISDLIRLNPLFKP
+2325 
-2338 FDVIQ
+2338 
-2343 LLTPDQRVELLGLTL
+2343 
-2358 PESTDAVINMLFDYM
+2358 
-2373 TEAPEERKF
+2373 
-2382 TEFLSSLVM
+2382 
-2391 FTKML
+2391 
-2396 NLSCSS
+2396 
-2402 YKTLFTRLDITMATT
+2402 
-2417 SPDIVLAITNT
+2417 
-2428 ELSLSKQLPL
+2428 
-2438 DCIIYSGQC
+2438 
-2447 NVTMANETDICMG
+2447 
-2460 VNSTELQILLDRST
+2460 
-2474 MARRHCNFSVEEFAC
+2474 
-2489 ASLSGLTAGDLAA
+2489 
-2502 MLRCD
+2502 
-2507 RVSDS
+2507 
-2512 SGSKPAW
+2512 
-2519 KLLLSK
+2519 
-2525 ASKVLDQALDLLSN
+2525 
-2539 TTLRPDHPSAPMI
+2539 
-2552 LDSIRELRL
+2552 
-2561 LVVNMTVLNDPA
+2561 
-2573 FVQMWF
+2573 
-2579 GRRLRP
+2579 
-2585 FLPAVSDDFLS
+2585 
-2596 CLATESLD
+2596 
-2604 CSTYQYIVKTFSE
+2604 
-2617 LQSVMLRERQLSVL
+2617 
-2631 THFITGFLTTNNTAD
+2631 
-2646 PRCLPSFNN
+2646 
-2655 SAQWLTD
+2655 
-2662 NFGPFSQF
+2662 
-2670 AIISDLIRLNP
+2670 
-2681 LFKPFDVIQLLT
+2681 
-2693 PDQRVELLGLTL
+2693 
-2705 PESTDAVINM
+2705 
-2715 LFDYMTEA
+2715 
-2723 PEERKFTEFLS
+2723 
-2734 SLVMFT
+2734 
-2740 KMLNLSC
+2740 
-2747 SSYKTLFTRLDD
+2747 
-2759 AMATATSDLVS
+2759 
-2770 AITYTK
+2770 
-2776 VALFKRLPSDCIIY
+2776 
-2790 SGQCNETM
+2790 
-2798 TNETDICM
+2798 
-2806 GVNSTELQILLDR
+2806 
-2819 STMAGRHCNFSVEE
+2819 
-2833 FACASLSGLTAGD
+2833 
-2846 LAAMLRCDR
+2846 
-2855 VSDSSGSKPAW
+2855 
-2866 KLLLS
+2866 
-2871 KASKVLDQALDLLSN
+2871 
-2886 TTLRPDHP
+2886 
-2894 SAPMILD
+2894 
-2901 SIRELRLLV
+2901 
-2910 VNMTVL
+2910 
-2916 NDPAFVQMWFG
+2916 
-2927 RRLRPFLPAVS
+2927 
-2938 NDFLSCLATE
+2938 
-2948 SLDCSTYQYIV
+2948 
-2959 KTFSELQSVMLRE
+2959 E

-3131 LDCIIYSGQCNVTM
+3131 LDCIIYSGQCNETM

-3169 AGRHCNF
+3169 AERHC
-3176 SVEEFACASLSG
+3176 S
-3188 LTAGDLAAMLRCD
+3188 
-3201 RVSDSSGSKPAW
+3201 
-3213 KLLLSKASKVLDQA
+3213 
-3227 LDLLSNTTLRPD
+3227 
-3239 HPSAPMIL
+3239 
-3247 DSIRELRLLVVNMT
+3247 
-3261 VLNDPAFVQMWFGRR
+3261 
-3276 LRPFLPAVSNDFLS
+3276 
-3290 CLATESLDCSTY
+3290 
-3302 QYIVKTFSELQSVM
+3302 
-3316 LRERQLSVLTHFITG
+3316 
-3331 FLTTNNTADPRC
+3331 
-3343 LPSFNNSAQWLTDNF
+3343 
-3358 GPFSQFAIISDL
+3358 
-3370 IRLNPLFKPFD
+3370 
-3381 VIQLLTPDQ
+3381 
-3390 RVELLGLTLPEN
+3390 
-3402 KDVVI
+3402 
-3407 NMLFDYMIVAPERSF
+3407 
-3422 VEFLLTFVRF
+3422 
-3432 TEMGSLFLS
+3432 
-3441 CSSYKTLFTRLDDAM
+3441 
-3456 ATATSDLVS
+3456 
-3465 AITYTKVAL
+3465 
-3474 FKRLPSDCIIY
+3474 
-3485 SGQCNETMTNETD
+3485 
-3498 ICMGVN
+3498 
-3504 STELQILL
+3504 
-3512 DRSTMAGRHCN
+3512 
-3523 FSVEE
+3523 
-3528 FACASLSG
+3528 
-3536 LTAGDLADMLRCDR
+3536 
-3550 VSDSSG
+3550 
-3556 SKPAWKLLLSKASKV
+3556 
-3571 LDQALD
+3571 
-3577 LLSNTTLRPDHPSAP
+3577 
-3592 MILDSIRE
+3592 
-3600 LRLLVVNMTVLN
+3600 
-3612 DPAFVQMW
+3612 
-3620 FGRRLRPFL
+3620 
-3629 PAVSNDFLSCL
+3629 
-3640 ATESLDC
+3640 
-3647 STYQYIVKT
+3647 
-3656 FSELQSVMLRERQ
+3656 
-3669 LSVLTHFITGF
+3669 
-3680 LTTNNTADPRCLPSF
+3680 
-3695 NNSAQW
+3695 
-3701 LTDNFGPFSQFAII
+3701 
-3715 SDLIRLN
+3715 
-3722 PLFKPFDVIQLLT
+3722 
-3735 PDQRVELLGLT
+3735 
-3746 LPESTDA
+3746 
-3753 VINML
+3753 
-3758 FDYMT
+3758 
-3763 EAPEERRFTEFLSS
+3763 
-3777 LVMFT
+3777 
-3782 KMLNLSC
+3782 
-3789 SSYKTLFT
+3789 
-3797 RLDITMATTSPDI
+3797 
-3810 VLAITNTELSL
+3810 
-3821 SKQLPLDCIIYS
+3821 
-3833 GQCNVT
+3833 
-3839 MANETDICM
+3839 
-3848 GVNSTELQILL
+3848 
-3859 DRSTMARRHCNF
+3859 
-3871 SVEEFA
+3871 
-3877 CASLSGLTAGDLAA
+3877 
-3891 MLRCDRVSDSS
+3891 
-3902 GSKPAWKLLLSKA
+3902 
-3915 SKVLDQ
+3915 
-3921 ALDLLSNTTLRPD
+3921 
-3934 HPSAPMILDSI
+3934 
-3945 RELRLLVVNMTVLND
+3945 
-3960 PAFVQMWFGR
+3960 
-3970 RLRPFLPAVSDD
+3970 
-3982 FLSCLAT
+3982 
-3989 ESLDCSTYQYIVKT
+3989 
-4003 FSELQSVMLR
+4003 
-4013 ERQLS
+4013 
-4018 VLTHFITGFLTTNNT
+4018 
-4033 ADPRC
+4033 
-4038 LPSFNNSAQWLTD
+4038 
-4051 NFGPFSQFAIISDL
+4051 
-4065 IRLNPL
+4065 
-4071 FKPFDVI
+4071 
-4078 QLLTPDQRVELLGL
+4078 
-4092 TLPESTDAVINMLF
+4092 
-4106 DYMTEAPEERKFT
+4106 
-4119 EFLSS
+4119 
-4124 LVMFTKMLNL
+4124 
-4134 SCSSYKT
+4134 
-4141 LFTRLDITMATTSPD
+4141 
-4156 IVLAITNT
+4156 
-4164 ELSLSKQLPL
+4164 
-4174 DCIIYSGQCNVTMAN
+4174 
-4189 ETDICMGVNSTEL
+4189 
-4202 QILLDRS
+4202 
-4209 TMAGRHCNFSV
+4209 
-4220 EEFACASLS
+4220 
-4229 GLTAGDLADMLR
+4229 
-4241 CDRVSDSS
+4241 
-4249 GSKPAWKLLLS
+4249 
-4260 KASKV
+4260 
-4265 LDQALDLL
+4265 
-4273 SNTTL
+4273 
-4278 RPDHPSAPMIL
+4278 
-4289 DSIRELRLL
+4289 
-4298 VVNMTVLNDPAFVQ
+4298 
-4312 MWFGR
+4312 
-4317 RLRPFLPAVSDDF
+4317 
-4330 LSCLSSKSL
+4330 
-4339 DCSTYHYIVKTFSEL
+4339 
-4354 QSVMLRERQ
+4354 
-4363 LSVLTHFITGFLTN
+4363 
-4377 NTAGPGCLSS
+4377 
-4387 FNNSAQ
+4387 
-4393 WLTDNF
+4393 
-4399 GPFSQFVPISVL
+4399 
-4411 IRLNQLFKP
+4411 
-4420 LEVFQL
+4420 
-4426 LTPDQRVALLALT
+4426 
-4439 LPETKDVVINML
+4439 
-4451 FDYMIVAPER
+4451 
-4461 SFVEFLLSF
+4461 
-4470 VRFTEM
+4470 
-4476 GSLFLSCPSY
+4476 
-4486 KTLFTRLDDAMATA
+4486 
-4500 TSDLVSAITY
+4500 
-4510 TKVALFK
+4510 
-4517 RLPSDCIIYSGQC
+4517 
-4530 NETMTNETDICMGV
+4530 
-4544 NSTELQILL
+4544 
-4553 DRSTMAGR
+4553 
-4561 HCNFSVEEFACAS
+4561 
-4574 LSGLTAGDL
+4574 
-4583 ADMLR
+4583 
-4588 CDRVSDSS
+4588 
-4596 GSKPAWKLLLSKAS
+4596 
-4610 KVLDQALD
+4610 
-4618 LLSNTTL
+4618 
-4625 RPDHPSAPMIL
+4625 
-4636 DSIRELRLLVVNM
+4636 
-4649 TVLNDP
+4649 
-4655 AFVQMWFGRRLR
+4655 
-4667 PFLPAVSNDFLSC
+4667 
-4680 LATESLDCSTY
+4680 
-4691 QYIVKTFSE
+4691 
-4700 LQSVMLRERQLSVLT
+4700 
-4715 HFITGFLTTNNT
+4715 
-4727 ADPRCLPSFNNSAQW
+4727 
-4742 LTDNFGPFSQF
+4742 
-4753 AIISDLIRLNPLFKP
+4753 
-4768 FDVIQLLT
+4768 
-4776 PDQRVELLGLTLP
+4776 
-4789 ESTDAVINMLFDYMT
+4789 
-4804 EAPEERRFTEFL
+4804 
-4816 SSLVMFTKMLNLSCS
+4816 
-4831 SYKTLFTRLDITM
+4831 
-4844 ATTSPDI
+4844 
-4851 VLAITNTKL
+4851 
-4860 SLSKQLPLDCII
+4860 
-4872 YSGQCNVTMA
+4872 
-4882 NETDIC
+4882 
-4888 MGVNSTELQILL
+4888 
-4900 DRSTMAR
+4900 
-4907 RHCNFSV
+4907 
-4914 EEFACASLS
+4914 
-4923 GLTAGDLA
+4923 
-4931 AMLRCDRVSDSSG
+4931 
-4944 SKPAW
+4944 
-4949 KLLLSKASKVLDQA
+4949 
-4963 LDLLSNTTLRPDHPS
+4963 
-4978 APMILDSIRE
+4978 
-4988 LRLLVVNM
+4988 
-4996 TVLNDPAFVQMWF
+4996 
-5009 GRRLRPFLPAVSD
+5009 
-5022 DFLSCLATESLD
+5022 
-5034 CSTYQYIVK
+5034 
-5043 TFSELQSVMLRERQ
+5043 
-5057 LSVLTHFITGF
+5057 
-5068 LTTNNTADPRCLPSF
+5068 
-5083 NNSAQW
+5083 
-5089 LTDNFGP
+5089 
-5096 FSQFAIISDLI
+5096 
-5107 RLNPLFKPFDV
+5107 
-5118 IQLLTPDQRVE
+5118 
-5129 LLGLTLPENK
+5129 
-5139 DVVINMLFDY
+5139 
-5149 MIVAPER
+5149 
-5156 SFVEFL
+5156 
-5162 LSFVRFTEMGSLFLS
+5162 
-5177 CSSYK
+5177 
-5182 TLFTRLDDAMAT
+5182 
-5194 ATSDLVSAITY
+5194 
-5205 TKVALFKRLP
+5205 
-5215 SDCIIYSGQCNET
+5215 
-5228 MTNETDICMGVN
+5228 
-5240 STELQILLDRSTMAG
+5240 
-5255 RHCNFSVEEFACAS
+5255 FSVEEFACAS

-5275 GDLADMLGCDR
+5275 GDLADMLG
-5286 VSDSSGSKPAW
+5286 
-5297 KLLLSK
+5297 
-5303 ASKVLDQALDLLSN
+5303 
-5317 TTLRPDHPSAPMI
+5317 
-5330 LDSIRELR
+5330 
-5338 LLIVNMTVLN
+5338 
-5348 DPAFVQMWFGRRLRP
+5348 
-5363 FLPAVSND
+5363 
-5371 FLSCL
+5371 
-5376 ATESL
+5376 
-5381 DCSTYQYIVKTFSE
+5381 
-5395 LQSVMLRERQL
+5395 
-5406 SVLTHF
+5406 
-5412 ITGFLTTNNTADPR
+5412 
-5426 CLPSF
+5426 
-5431 NNSAQWLTDN
+5431 
-5441 FGPFSQFAIIS
+5441 
-5452 DLIRLNPLFKPFDVI
+5452 
-5467 QLLTPDQRVEL
+5467 
-5478 LGLTLPES
+5478 
-5486 TDAVINMLF
+5486 
-5495 DYMTEAPEERKFTE
+5495 
-5509 FLSSLVMFTKMLNL
+5509 
-5523 SCSSYKT
+5523 
-5530 LFTRL
+5530 
-5535 DITMATTSPDIVL
+5535 
-5548 AITNTELS
+5548 
-5556 LSKQLPLDCIIYSG
+5556 
-5570 QCNVTMANETDICM
+5570 
-5584 GVNSTELQI
+5584 
-5593 LLDRSTMA
+5593 
-5601 RRHCNFS
+5601 
-5608 VEEFACA
+5608 
-5615 SLSGLTAGDLAD
+5615 
-5627 MLRCDRVSDSSGS
+5627 CDRVSDSSGS

-5716 NDFLSCLAT
+5716 SDFLSCLAT

-5747 LRERQLSVLTHF
+5747 LKERQLSVLTHF

-5912 IIYSGQCNVT
+5912 IIYSGQCNET
-5922 MANETDICMGVNST
+5922 MTNETDICMGVNST

-5945 TMARRHCN
+5945 TMAERHCS

-5971 LADMLRCDRVSD
+5971 LADMLGCDRVSD
-5983 SSGSKAAWK
+5983 SSGSKPAWK

-6060 AVSNDFLSCLAT
+6060 AVSSDFLSCLAT

-6092 VMLRERQLSVLTH
+6092 VMLKERQLSVLTHFITGFLTNNTADPRCLPSFNNSAQWLTDNFGPFSQFAIISDLIRLNPLFKPFDVIQLLTPDQRVELLGLTLPESTDAVINMLFDYMTEAPEERKFTEFLSSLVMFTKMLNLSCSSYKTLFTRLDITMATTSPDIVLAITNTKLSLSKQLPLDCIIYSGQCNETMANETDICMGVNSTELQILLDRSTMAERHCSFSVEEFACASLSGLTAGDLAAMLRCDRVSDSSGSKAAWKLLLSKASKVLDQALDLLSNTTLRPDHPSAPMILDSLRELRLLVVNMTVLNDPAFVQMWFGRRLRPFLPAVSSDFLSCLATESLDCSTYQYIVKTFSELQSVMLKERQLSVLTHFITGFLTTNNTAGPGCLSSFNNSAQWLTDNFGPFSQFVPIRVLIQLNPLFKPLEAFQLLTPDQRVELLGLTLPENKDVVINMLFDYMIIAPERSFVEFLLSFVRFTEMGSLFLSCSSYKTLFTRLDDAMATATSDLVSAITYTKVALFKRLPSDCIIYSGQCNETMTNETDICMGVNSTELQILLDRSTMAGRHCSFSVEEFACASLSGLTAGDLADMLGCDRVSDSSGSKPAWKLLLSKASKVLDQALDLLSNTTLRPDHPSAPMILDSIRELRLLVVNMTVLNDPAFVQMWFGRRLRPFLPAVSSDFLSCLATESLDCSTYQYIVKTFSELQSVMLKERQLSVLTHFITGFLTNNTADPRCLPSFNNSAQWLTDNFGPFSQFAIISDLIRLNPLFKPFDVIQLLTPDQRVELLGLTLPESTDAVINMLFDYMTEAPEERKFTEFLSSLVMFTKMLNLSCSSYKTLFTRLDITMATTSPDIVLAITNTKLSLSKQLPLDCIIYSGQCNETMTNETDICMGVNSTELQILLDRSTMAGRHCSFSVEEFACASLSGLTAGDLADMLGCDRVSDSSGSKPAWKLLLSKASKVLDQALDLLSNTTLRPDHPSAPMILDSIRELRLLVANMTVLNDPAFVQMWFGRRLRPFLPAVSSDFLSCLATESLDCSTYQYIVKTFSELQSVMLKERQLSVLTHFITGFLTNNTAGPGCLSSFNNSAQWLTDNFGPFSQFVPIRVLIQLNPLFKPLEAFQLLTPDQRVELLGLTLPENKDVVINMLFDYMIIAPERSFVEFLLSFVRFTEMGSLFLSCSSYKTLFTRLDDAMATATSDLVSAITYTKVALFKRLPSDCIIYSGQCNETMTNETDICMGVNSTELQILLDRSTMAERHCSFSVEEFACASLSGLTAGDLADMLRCDRVSDSSGSKPAWKLLLSKASKVLDQALDLLSNTTLRPDHPSAPMILDSLRELRLLVVNMTVLNDPAFVQMWFGRRLRPFLPAVSSDFLSCLATESLDCSTYQYIVKTFSELQSVMLKERQLSVLTHFITGFLTTNNTAGPGCLSSFNNSAQWLTDNFGPFSQFVPIRVLIQLNPLFKPLEAFQLLTPDQRVELLGLTLPENKDVVINMLFDYMIIAPERSFVEFLLSFVRFTEMGSLFLSCSSYKTLFTRLDDAMATATSDLVSAITYTKVALFKRLPSDCIIYSGQCNETMTNETDICMGVNSTELQILLDRSTMAGRHCSFSVEEFACASLSGLTAGDLADMLGCDRVSDSSGSKPAWKLLLSKASKVLDQALDLLSNTTLRPDHPSAPMILDSIRELRLLVVNMTVLNDPAFVQMWFGRRLRPFLPAVSSDFLSCLATESLDCSTYQYIVKTFSELQSVMLKERQLSVLTHFITGFLTNNTAGPGCLSSFNNSAQWLTDNFGPFSQFVPISVLIQLNPLFKPLEAFQLLTPDQRVELLGLTLPENKDVVINMLFDYMIIAPERSFVEFLLSFVRFTEMGSLFLSCSSYKTLFTRLDDAMATASSDLVSAITYTKVALFKRLPSDCIIYSGQCNETMTNETDICMGVNSTELQILLDRSTMAGRHCSFSVEEFACASLSGLTAGDLADMLGCDRVSDSSGSKPAWKLLLSKASKVLDQALDLLSNTTLRPDHPSAPMILDSIRELRLLVVNMTVLNDPAFVQMWFGRRLRPFLPAVSSDFLSCLATESLDCSTYQYIVKTFSELQSVMLKERQLSVLTH

-6128 GNWLQKN
+6128 GDWLQKN

-6287 TIPTLTADSQKEIYN
+6287 TIPTLTAASQKEIYN

-6310 PPALRCYGD
+6310 PPALHCYGD

-6586 TQLTPADSLIVLQN
+6586 TQLTPAESLIVLRN

-6762 PRFFLQS
+6762 PRVFLQS

-6792 GVIAVENATA
+6792 DVIAVENATA

-6857 NRIRGEADITSF
+6857 NRIRGEPNITSF

-6876 LLYYDYSLVPQSN
+6876 LLYYDYSLVSQSN

-6894 KQLSDAD
+6894 EQLSDAD

-6964 CPDLSADQATAV
+6964 CPDLSAAQAAAV
-6976 KTRLTG
+6976 QTRLTG

-7020 KRSFLN
+7020 KRSFLK
-7026 YYLKVLSTNGVSR
+7026 YYLKVLSANGVSR

-7069 ITKVTIYNGTFPFD
+7069 ITKVTIYNSTFPFD
-7083 YPDVNQFNSC
+7083 YPNINQFNSC

-7101 NLEVITQKLHQQD
+7101 NLEVITQKVHQQD

-7142 ARVASA
+7142 SRVASA

-7183 KYLSVEGNKLETAE
+7183 KYLSVEGNKLESAE

-7213 LGNISQKSLRDAN
+7213 LSNISQQSLRDAS
-7226 ALNVSICTSDK
+7226 ALDVSNCTSDK
-7237 LKVLFNIAL
+7237 LKVLFNITL
-7246 LAFQTTTRASVALYQ
+7246 QAFQTNSRASVALYQ

-7329 ISKQLQSELDTLNIE
+7329 ISRQTQSELNTLNIG
-7344 LTGGRADSS
+7344 LTGGRVDSS

>member
-24 GTTTCGP
+24 GTTTCGA

-46 CVGLPSTD
+46 CVGLLSTD
-54 TGKDHMQRLKVMLEA
+54 TGKDHMQRLKVILEA

-201 ARMKDFTSLNMVFS
+201 AQMKDFTSLNMVFS

-375 ITLAFQE
+375 ITLAFHE

-403 TLDKSPCGLTD
+403 TLDKSPCGLTN

-464 SSDIKEIFNENE
+464 ASDIKEIFNENE

-540 DMMYSHN
+540 DMMYSH

-651 LHFVVQLAEEAN
+651 LHFVVQLAKEAN

-719 STLICQSI
+719 RTLICQSI

-781 LWKLLLKKLS
+781 LWKLLLTKLS

-877 FVGHVEDMPFQQQLV
+877 FVGHFEEMPFQQQLV

-907 GPGCLSSFNNSA
+907 DPGCLSSFNNSA
-919 QWLTD
+919 QWLTN

-960 ELLGLT
+960 ELLGLM

-987 ERRFT
+987 ERKFT

-1011 YKTLFTRLDDAME
+1011 YKTLFTRLDDAMA
-1024 TATSDLVS
+1024 TASSDLAS
-1032 AITYTEV
+1032 AITYTKV

-1052 SGQCNVT
+1052 SGQCNET
-1059 MANET
+1059 MTNET

-1077 LLDRSTMAGRHCNF
+1077 LLDRSTMAERHCSF

-1103 LTAGDLAAMLRCDRV
+1103 LTAGDLADMLGCDRV

-1200 NDFLSCL
+1200 SDFLSCL

-1225 ELQSVMLRER
+1225 ELQSVML
-1235 QLSVLTHFI
+1235 
-1244 TGFLTT
+1244 
-1250 NNTADPRCLP
+1250 
-1260 SFNNSAQWLTDNFG
+1260 
-1274 PFSQFAIISDLIR
+1274 
-1287 LNPLFKPF
+1287 K
-1295 DVIQLLTPDQR
+1295 
-1306 VELLGLTLP
+1306 
-1315 ETKDVVINMLFDY
+1315 
-1328 MIVAPERS
+1328 
-1336 FVEFLLSFVR
+1336 
-1346 FTEMG
+1346 
-1351 SLFLSCPSYKTL
+1351 
-1363 FTRLDDAMAT
+1363 
-1373 ATSDLVSAI
+1373 
-1382 TYTKVALFKRLPSDC
+1382 
-1397 IIYSGQCN
+1397 
-1405 ETMTNETDICMGVNS
+1405 
-1420 TELQILLDRST
+1420 
-1431 MAGRHCNFSVEE
+1431 
-1443 FACASL
+1443 
-1449 SGLTAGDLADMLGCD
+1449 
-1464 RVSDSSG
+1464 
-1471 SKAAWKLLLSK
+1471 
-1482 ASKVLDQALDLLSNT
+1482 
-1497 TLRPDHPSAPMILD
+1497 
-1511 SIRELRLLVVNMTVL
+1511 
-1526 NDPAFVQMWFG
+1526 
-1537 RRLRPFLPAV
+1537 
-1547 SNDFLSCLAT
+1547 
-1557 ESLDCSTYQYIVKT
+1557 
-1571 FSELQS
+1571 
-1577 VMLRERQ
+1577 
-1584 LSVLTHFI
+1584 
-1592 TGFLTTNNTADPR
+1592 
-1605 CLPSFN
+1605 
-1611 NSAQWLTDNFGPF
+1611 
-1624 SQFAIISDLI
+1624 
-1634 RLNPLFKPFDV
+1634 
-1645 IQLLTPDQRVELLG
+1645 
-1659 LTLPETKD
+1659 
-1667 VVINMLFDYM
+1667 
-1677 IVAPE
+1677 
-1682 RSFVEF
+1682 
-1688 LLSFVRF
+1688 
-1695 TEMGSLFLSCSSYK
+1695 
-1709 TLFTR
+1709 
-1714 LDDAMATATSDL
+1714 
-1726 VSAITYTKVALFKRL
+1726 
-1741 PSDCIIYSGQCN
+1741 
-1753 VTMANETDIC
+1753 
-1763 MGVNSTELQILL
+1763 
-1775 DRSTMAGRHCNF
+1775 
-1787 SVEEFACASLSG
+1787 
-1799 LTAGDLA
+1799 
-1806 AMLRCDRVSDSSGS
+1806 
-1820 KPAWKL
+1820 
-1826 LLSKASKVLD
+1826 
-1836 QALDLLSNT
+1836 
-1845 TLRPDHPSAPMILDS
+1845 
-1860 IRELRL
+1860 
-1866 LVVNMTV
+1866 
-1873 LNDPAFVQMWFG
+1873 
-1885 RRLRPFLPAVSND
+1885 
-1898 FLSCLA
+1898 
-1904 TESLDCST
+1904 
-1912 YQYIVKTF
+1912 
-1920 SELQSVMLRER
+1920 
-1931 QLSVLTHFITGFL
+1931 
-1944 TTNNTADPRCLPS
+1944 
-1957 FNNSAQWLTDNFGP
+1957 
-1971 FSQFAII
+1971 
-1978 SDLIRLNPL
+1978 
-1987 FKPFD
+1987 
-1992 VIQLLTPDQR
+1992 
-2002 VELLGLT
+2002 
-2009 LPENKDVVINMLFD
+2009 
-2023 YMIVAPERSFVEFL
+2023 
-2037 LTFVRFTEMGSLF
+2037 
-2050 LSCSSYK
+2050 
-2057 TLFTRLDDAMATA
+2057 
-2070 TSDLVSA
+2070 
-2077 ITYTKVALFK
+2077 
-2087 RLPSD
+2087 
-2092 CIIYSGQCN
+2092 
-2101 ETMTNETD
+2101 
-2109 ICMGVNST
+2109 
-2117 ELQIL
+2117 
-2122 LDRSTM
+2122 
-2128 AGRHCN
+2128 
-2134 FSVEEFACASLSGLT
+2134 
-2149 AGDLA
+2149 
-2154 DMLRCDRVSDS
+2154 
-2165 SGSKPAWKLLLS
+2165 
-2177 KASKVLD
+2177 
-2184 QALDLL
+2184 
-2190 SNTTL
+2190 
-2195 RPDHPSAPMIL
+2195 
-2206 DSIRELRLLV
+2206 
-2216 VNMTVLNDP
+2216 
-2225 AFVQMWFG
+2225 
-2233 RRLRPFLPAVSNDF
+2233 
-2247 LSCLATE
+2247 
-2254 SLDCS
+2254 
-2259 TYQYIVKTFSE
+2259 
-2270 LQSVMLRER
+2270 
-2279 QLSVLT
+2279 
-2285 HFITGFLTTN
+2285 
-2295 NTADP
+2295 
-2300 RCLPSFN
+2300 
-2307 NSAQWLTDNFGP
+2307 
-2319 FSQFAI
+2319 
-2325 ISDLIRLNPLFKP
+2325 
-2338 FDVIQ
+2338 
-2343 LLTPDQRVELLGLTL
+2343 
-2358 PESTDAVINMLFDYM
+2358 
-2373 TEAPEERKF
+2373 
-2382 TEFLSSLVM
+2382 
-2391 FTKML
+2391 
-2396 NLSCSS
+2396 
-2402 YKTLFTRLDITMATT
+2402 
-2417 SPDIVLAITNT
+2417 
-2428 ELSLSKQLPL
+2428 
-2438 DCIIYSGQC
+2438 
-2447 NVTMANETDICMG
+2447 
-2460 VNSTELQILLDRST
+2460 
-2474 MARRHCNFSVEEFAC
+2474 
-2489 ASLSGLTAGDLAA
+2489 
-2502 MLRCD
+2502 
-2507 RVSDS
+2507 
-2512 SGSKPAW
+2512 
-2519 KLLLSK
+2519 
-2525 ASKVLDQALDLLSN
+2525 
-2539 TTLRPDHPSAPMI
+2539 
-2552 LDSIRELRL
+2552 
-2561 LVVNMTVLNDPA
+2561 
-2573 FVQMWF
+2573 
-2579 GRRLRP
+2579 
-2585 FLPAVSDDFLS
+2585 
-2596 CLATESLD
+2596 
-2604 CSTYQYIVKTFSE
+2604 
-2617 LQSVMLRERQLSVL
+2617 
-2631 THFITGFLTTNNTAD
+2631 
-2646 PRCLPSFNN
+2646 
-2655 SAQWLTD
+2655 
-2662 NFGPFSQF
+2662 
-2670 AIISDLIRLNP
+2670 
-2681 LFKPFDVIQLLT
+2681 
-2693 PDQRVELLGLTL
+2693 
-2705 PESTDAVINM
+2705 
-2715 LFDYMTEA
+2715 
-2723 PEERKFTEFLS
+2723 
-2734 SLVMFT
+2734 
-2740 KMLNLSC
+2740 
-2747 SSYKTLFTRLDD
+2747 
-2759 AMATATSDLVS
+2759 
-2770 AITYTK
+2770 
-2776 VALFKRLPSDCIIY
+2776 
-2790 SGQCNETM
+2790 
-2798 TNETDICM
+2798 
-2806 GVNSTELQILLDR
+2806 
-2819 STMAGRHCNFSVEE
+2819 
-2833 FACASLSGLTAGD
+2833 
-2846 LAAMLRCDR
+2846 
-2855 VSDSSGSKPAW
+2855 
-2866 KLLLS
+2866 
-2871 KASKVLDQALDLLSN
+2871 
-2886 TTLRPDHP
+2886 
-2894 SAPMILD
+2894 
-2901 SIRELRLLV
+2901 
-2910 VNMTVL
+2910 
-2916 NDPAFVQMWFG
+2916 
-2927 RRLRPFLPAVS
+2927 
-2938 NDFLSCLATE
+2938 
-2948 SLDCSTYQYIV
+2948 
-2959 KTFSELQSVMLRE
+2959 E

-3131 LDCIIYSGQCNVTM
+3131 LDCIIYSGQCNETM

-3169 AGRHCNF
+3169 AERHC
-3176 SVEEFACASLSG
+3176 S
-3188 LTAGDLAAMLRCD
+3188 
-3201 RVSDSSGSKPAW
+3201 
-3213 KLLLSKASKVLDQA
+3213 
-3227 LDLLSNTTLRPD
+3227 
-3239 HPSAPMIL
+3239 
-3247 DSIRELRLLVVNMT
+3247 
-3261 VLNDPAFVQMWFGRR
+3261 
-3276 LRPFLPAVSNDFLS
+3276 
-3290 CLATESLDCSTY
+3290 
-3302 QYIVKTFSELQSVM
+3302 
-3316 LRERQLSVLTHFITG
+3316 
-3331 FLTTNNTADPRC
+3331 
-3343 LPSFNNSAQWLTDNF
+3343 
-3358 GPFSQFAIISDL
+3358 
-3370 IRLNPLFKPFD
+3370 
-3381 VIQLLTPDQ
+3381 
-3390 RVELLGLTLPEN
+3390 
-3402 KDVVI
+3402 
-3407 NMLFDYMIVAPERSF
+3407 
-3422 VEFLLTFVRF
+3422 
-3432 TEMGSLFLS
+3432 
-3441 CSSYKTLFTRLDDAM
+3441 
-3456 ATATSDLVS
+3456 
-3465 AITYTKVAL
+3465 
-3474 FKRLPSDCIIY
+3474 
-3485 SGQCNETMTNETD
+3485 
-3498 ICMGVN
+3498 
-3504 STELQILL
+3504 
-3512 DRSTMAGRHCN
+3512 
-3523 FSVEE
+3523 
-3528 FACASLSG
+3528 
-3536 LTAGDLADMLRCDR
+3536 
-3550 VSDSSG
+3550 
-3556 SKPAWKLLLSKASKV
+3556 
-3571 LDQALD
+3571 
-3577 LLSNTTLRPDHPSAP
+3577 
-3592 MILDSIRE
+3592 
-3600 LRLLVVNMTVLN
+3600 
-3612 DPAFVQMW
+3612 
-3620 FGRRLRPFL
+3620 
-3629 PAVSNDFLSCL
+3629 
-3640 ATESLDC
+3640 
-3647 STYQYIVKT
+3647 
-3656 FSELQSVMLRERQ
+3656 
-3669 LSVLTHFITGF
+3669 
-3680 LTTNNTADPRCLPSF
+3680 
-3695 NNSAQW
+3695 
-3701 LTDNFGPFSQFAII
+3701 
-3715 SDLIRLN
+3715 
-3722 PLFKPFDVIQLLT
+3722 
-3735 PDQRVELLGLT
+3735 
-3746 LPESTDA
+3746 
-3753 VINML
+3753 
-3758 FDYMT
+3758 
-3763 EAPEERRFTEFLSS
+3763 
-3777 LVMFT
+3777 
-3782 KMLNLSC
+3782 
-3789 SSYKTLFT
+3789 
-3797 RLDITMATTSPDI
+3797 
-3810 VLAITNTELSL
+3810 
-3821 SKQLPLDCIIYS
+3821 
-3833 GQCNVT
+3833 
-3839 MANETDICM
+3839 
-3848 GVNSTELQILL
+3848 
-3859 DRSTMARRHCNF
+3859 
-3871 SVEEFA
+3871 
-3877 CASLSGLTAGDLAA
+3877 
-3891 MLRCDRVSDSS
+3891 
-3902 GSKPAWKLLLSKA
+3902 
-3915 SKVLDQ
+3915 
-3921 ALDLLSNTTLRPD
+3921 
-3934 HPSAPMILDSI
+3934 
-3945 RELRLLVVNMTVLND
+3945 
-3960 PAFVQMWFGR
+3960 
-3970 RLRPFLPAVSDD
+3970 
-3982 FLSCLAT
+3982 
-3989 ESLDCSTYQYIVKT
+3989 
-4003 FSELQSVMLR
+4003 
-4013 ERQLS
+4013 
-4018 VLTHFITGFLTTNNT
+4018 
-4033 ADPRC
+4033 
-4038 LPSFNNSAQWLTD
+4038 
-4051 NFGPFSQFAIISDL
+4051 
-4065 IRLNPL
+4065 
-4071 FKPFDVI
+4071 
-4078 QLLTPDQRVELLGL
+4078 
-4092 TLPESTDAVINMLF
+4092 
-4106 DYMTEAPEERKFT
+4106 
-4119 EFLSS
+4119 
-4124 LVMFTKMLNL
+4124 
-4134 SCSSYKT
+4134 
-4141 LFTRLDITMATTSPD
+4141 
-4156 IVLAITNT
+4156 
-4164 ELSLSKQLPL
+4164 
-4174 DCIIYSGQCNVTMAN
+4174 
-4189 ETDICMGVNSTEL
+4189 
-4202 QILLDRS
+4202 
-4209 TMAGRHCNFSV
+4209 
-4220 EEFACASLS
+4220 
-4229 GLTAGDLADMLR
+4229 
-4241 CDRVSDSS
+4241 
-4249 GSKPAWKLLLS
+4249 
-4260 KASKV
+4260 
-4265 LDQALDLL
+4265 
-4273 SNTTL
+4273 
-4278 RPDHPSAPMIL
+4278 
-4289 DSIRELRLL
+4289 
-4298 VVNMTVLNDPAFVQ
+4298 
-4312 MWFGR
+4312 
-4317 RLRPFLPAVSDDF
+4317 
-4330 LSCLSSKSL
+4330 
-4339 DCSTYHYIVKTFSEL
+4339 
-4354 QSVMLRERQ
+4354 
-4363 LSVLTHFITGFLTN
+4363 
-4377 NTAGPGCLSS
+4377 
-4387 FNNSAQ
+4387 
-4393 WLTDNF
+4393 
-4399 GPFSQFVPISVL
+4399 
-4411 IRLNQLFKP
+4411 
-4420 LEVFQL
+4420 
-4426 LTPDQRVALLALT
+4426 
-4439 LPETKDVVINML
+4439 
-4451 FDYMIVAPER
+4451 
-4461 SFVEFLLSF
+4461 
-4470 VRFTEM
+4470 
-4476 GSLFLSCPSY
+4476 
-4486 KTLFTRLDDAMATA
+4486 
-4500 TSDLVSAITY
+4500 
-4510 TKVALFK
+4510 
-4517 RLPSDCIIYSGQC
+4517 
-4530 NETMTNETDICMGV
+4530 
-4544 NSTELQILL
+4544 
-4553 DRSTMAGR
+4553 
-4561 HCNFSVEEFACAS
+4561 
-4574 LSGLTAGDL
+4574 
-4583 ADMLR
+4583 
-4588 CDRVSDSS
+4588 
-4596 GSKPAWKLLLSKAS
+4596 
-4610 KVLDQALD
+4610 
-4618 LLSNTTL
+4618 
-4625 RPDHPSAPMIL
+4625 
-4636 DSIRELRLLVVNM
+4636 
-4649 TVLNDP
+4649 
-4655 AFVQMWFGRRLR
+4655 
-4667 PFLPAVSNDFLSC
+4667 
-4680 LATESLDCSTY
+4680 
-4691 QYIVKTFSE
+4691 
-4700 LQSVMLRERQLSVLT
+4700 
-4715 HFITGFLTTNNT
+4715 
-4727 ADPRCLPSFNNSAQW
+4727 
-4742 LTDNFGPFSQF
+4742 
-4753 AIISDLIRLNPLFKP
+4753 
-4768 FDVIQLLT
+4768 
-4776 PDQRVELLGLTLP
+4776 
-4789 ESTDAVINMLFDYMT
+4789 
-4804 EAPEERRFTEFL
+4804 
-4816 SSLVMFTKMLNLSCS
+4816 
-4831 SYKTLFTRLDITM
+4831 
-4844 ATTSPDI
+4844 
-4851 VLAITNTKL
+4851 
-4860 SLSKQLPLDCII
+4860 
-4872 YSGQCNVTMA
+4872 
-4882 NETDIC
+4882 
-4888 MGVNSTELQILL
+4888 
-4900 DRSTMAR
+4900 
-4907 RHCNFSV
+4907 
-4914 EEFACASLS
+4914 
-4923 GLTAGDLA
+4923 
-4931 AMLRCDRVSDSSG
+4931 
-4944 SKPAW
+4944 
-4949 KLLLSKASKVLDQA
+4949 
-4963 LDLLSNTTLRPDHPS
+4963 
-4978 APMILDSIRE
+4978 
-4988 LRLLVVNM
+4988 
-4996 TVLNDPAFVQMWF
+4996 
-5009 GRRLRPFLPAVSD
+5009 
-5022 DFLSCLATESLD
+5022 
-5034 CSTYQYIVK
+5034 
-5043 TFSELQSVMLRERQ
+5043 
-5057 LSVLTHFITGF
+5057 
-5068 LTTNNTADPRCLPSF
+5068 
-5083 NNSAQW
+5083 
-5089 LTDNFGP
+5089 
-5096 FSQFAIISDLI
+5096 
-5107 RLNPLFKPFDV
+5107 
-5118 IQLLTPDQRVE
+5118 
-5129 LLGLTLPENK
+5129 
-5139 DVVINMLFDY
+5139 
-5149 MIVAPER
+5149 
-5156 SFVEFL
+5156 
-5162 LSFVRFTEMGSLFLS
+5162 
-5177 CSSYK
+5177 
-5182 TLFTRLDDAMAT
+5182 
-5194 ATSDLVSAITY
+5194 
-5205 TKVALFKRLP
+5205 
-5215 SDCIIYSGQCNET
+5215 
-5228 MTNETDICMGVN
+5228 
-5240 STELQILLDRSTMAG
+5240 
-5255 RHCNFSVEEFACAS
+5255 FSVEEFACAS

-5275 GDLADMLGCDR
+5275 GDLADMLG
-5286 VSDSSGSKPAW
+5286 
-5297 KLLLSK
+5297 
-5303 ASKVLDQALDLLSN
+5303 
-5317 TTLRPDHPSAPMI
+5317 
-5330 LDSIRELR
+5330 
-5338 LLIVNMTVLN
+5338 
-5348 DPAFVQMWFGRRLRP
+5348 
-5363 FLPAVSND
+5363 
-5371 FLSCL
+5371 
-5376 ATESL
+5376 
-5381 DCSTYQYIVKTFSE
+5381 
-5395 LQSVMLRERQL
+5395 
-5406 SVLTHF
+5406 
-5412 ITGFLTTNNTADPR
+5412 
-5426 CLPSF
+5426 
-5431 NNSAQWLTDN
+5431 
-5441 FGPFSQFAIIS
+5441 
-5452 DLIRLNPLFKPFDVI
+5452 
-5467 QLLTPDQRVEL
+5467 
-5478 LGLTLPES
+5478 
-5486 TDAVINMLF
+5486 
-5495 DYMTEAPEERKFTE
+5495 
-5509 FLSSLVMFTKMLNL
+5509 
-5523 SCSSYKT
+5523 
-5530 LFTRL
+5530 
-5535 DITMATTSPDIVL
+5535 
-5548 AITNTELS
+5548 
-5556 LSKQLPLDCIIYSG
+5556 
-5570 QCNVTMANETDICM
+5570 
-5584 GVNSTELQI
+5584 
-5593 LLDRSTMA
+5593 
-5601 RRHCNFS
+5601 
-5608 VEEFACA
+5608 
-5615 SLSGLTAGDLAD
+5615 
-5627 MLRCDRVSDSSGS
+5627 CDRVSDSSGS

-5716 NDFLSCLAT
+5716 SDFLSCLAT

-5747 LRERQLSVLTHF
+5747 LKERQLSVLTHF

-5912 IIYSGQCNVT
+5912 IIYSGQCNET
-5922 MANETDICMGVNST
+5922 MTNETDICMGVNST

-5945 TMARRHCN
+5945 TMAERHCSFSVEEFACASLSGLTAGDLAAMLRCDRVSDSSGSKAAWKLLLSKASKVLDQALDLLSN
-5953 FSVEE
+5953 TTLRPDHPSAPMILDSLRELRLLVVNMTVLNDPAFVQMWFGRRLRPFLPAVSSDFLSCLATESLDCSTYQYIVKTFSELQSVMLKERQLSVLTHFITGFLTTNNTAGPGCLSSFNNSAQWLTDNFGPFSQFVPIRVLIQLNPLFKPLEAFQLLTPDQRVELLGLTLPENKDVVINMLFDYMIIAPERSFVEFLLSFVRFTEMGSLFLSCSSYKTLFTRLDDAMATATSDLVSAITYTKVALFKRLPSDCIIYSGQCNETMTNETDICMGVNSTELQILLDRSTMAGRHCSFSVEE

-5971 LADMLRCDRVSD
+5971 LADMLGCDRVSD
-5983 SSGSKAAWK
+5983 SSGSKPAWK

-6060 AVSNDFLSCLAT
+6060 AVSSDFLSCLAT

-6092 VMLRERQLSVLTH
+6092 VMLKERQLSVLTHFITGFLTNNTADPRCLPSFNNSAQWLTDNFGPFSQFAIISDLIRLNPLFKPFDVIQLLTPDQRVELLGLTLPESTDAVINMLFDYMTEAPEERKFTEFLSSLVMFTKMLNLSCSSYKTLFTRLDITMATTSPDIVLAITNTKLSLSKQLPLDCIIYSGQCNETMTNETDICMGVNSTELQILLDRSTMAGRHCSFSVEEFACASLSGLTAGDLADMLGCDRVSDSSGSKPAWKLLLSKASKVLDQALDLLSNTTLRPDHPSAPMILDSIRELRLLVANMTVLNDPAFVQMWFGRRLRPFLPAVSSDFLSCLATESLDCSTYQYIVKTFSELQSVMLKERQLSVLTHFITGFLTNNTAGPGCLSSFNNSAQWLTDNFGPFSQFVPIRVLIQLNPLFKPLEAFQLLTPDQRVELLGLTLPENKDVVINMLFDYMIIAPERSFVEFLLSFVRFTEMGSLFLSCSSYKTLFTRLDDAMATATSDLVSAITYTKVALFKRLPSDCIIYSGQCNETMTNETDICMGVNSTELQILLDRSTMAERHCSFSVEEFACASLSGLTAGDLADMLRCDRVSDSSGSKPAWKLLLSKASKVLDQALDLLSNTTLRPDHPSAPMILDSLRELRLLVVNMTVLNDPAFVQMWFGRRLRPFLPAVSSDFLSCLATESLDCSTYQYIVKTFSELQSVMLKERQLSVLTHFITGFLTTNNTAGPGCLSSFNNSAQWLTDNFGPFSQFVPIRVLIQLNPLFKPLEAFQLLTPDQRVELLGLTLPENKDVVINMLFDYMIIAPERSFVEFLLSFVRFTEMGSLFLSCSSYKTLFTRLDDAMATATSDLVSAITYTKVALFKRLPSDCIIYSGQCNETMTNETDICMGVNSTELQILLDRSTMAGRHCSFSVEEFACASLSGLTAGDLADMLGCDRVSDSSGSKPAWKLLLSKASKVLDQALDLLSNTTLRPDHPSAPMILDSIRELRLLVVNMTVLNDPAFVQMWFGRRLRPFLPAVSSDFLSCLATESLDCSTYQYIVKTFSELQSVMLKERQLSVLTHFITGFLTNNTAGPGCLSSFNNSAQWLTDNFGPFSQFVPISVLIQLNPLFKPLEAFQLLTPDQRVELLGLTLPENKDVVINMLFDYMIIAPERSFVEFLLSFVRFTEMGSLFLSCSSYKTLFTRLDDAMATASSDLVSAITYTKVALFKRLPSDCIIYSGQCNETMTNETDICMGVNSTELQILLDRSTMAGRHCSFSVEEFACASLSGLTAGDLADMLGCDRVSDSSGSKPAWKLLLSKASKVLDQALDLLSNTTLRPDHPSAPMILDSIRELRLLVVNMTVLNDPAFVQMWFGRRLRPFLPAVSSDFLSCLATESLDCSTYQYIVKTFSELQSVMLKERQLSVLTHFITGFLTTNNTADPRCLPSFNNSAQWLTDNFGPFSQFAIISDLIRLNPLFKPFDVIQLLTPDQRVELLGLTLPESTDAVINMLFDYMTEAPEERKFTEFLSSLVMFTKMLNLSCSSYKTLFTRLDITMATTSPDIVLAITNTKLSLSKQLPLDCIIYSGQCNETMTNETDICMGVNSTELQILLDRSTMAGRHCSFSVEEFACASLSGLTAGDLAAMLRCDRVSDSSGSKPAWKLLLSKASKVLDQALDLLSNTTLRPDHPSAPMILDSIRELRLLVVNMTVLNDPAFVQMWFGRRLRPFLPAVSSDFLSCLATESLDCSTYQYIVKTFSELQSVMLKERQLSVLTH

-6128 GNWLQKN
+6128 GDWLQKN

-6287 TIPTLTADSQKEIYN
+6287 TIPTLTAASQKEIYN

-6310 PPALRCYGD
+6310 PPALHCYGD

-6586 TQLTPADSLIVLQN
+6586 TQLTPAESLIVLRN

-6762 PRFFLQS
+6762 PRVFLQS

-6792 GVIAVENATA
+6792 DVIAVENATA

-6857 NRIRGEADITSF
+6857 NRIRGEPNITSF

-6876 LLYYDYSLVPQSN
+6876 LLYYDYSLVSQSN

-6894 KQLSDAD
+6894 EQLSDAD

-6964 CPDLSADQATAV
+6964 CPDLSAAQAAAV
-6976 KTRLTG
+6976 QTRLTG

-7020 KRSFLN
+7020 KRSFLK
-7026 YYLKVLSTNGVSR
+7026 YYLKVLSANGVSR

-7069 ITKVTIYNGTFPFD
+7069 ITKVTIYNSTFPFD
-7083 YPDVNQFNSC
+7083 YPNINQFNSC

-7101 NLEVITQKLHQQD
+7101 NLEVITQKVHQQD

-7142 ARVASA
+7142 SRVASA

-7183 KYLSVEGNKLETAE
+7183 KYLSVEGNKLESAE

-7213 LGNISQKSLRDAN
+7213 LSNISQQSLRDAS
-7226 ALNVSICTSDK
+7226 ALDVSNCTSDK
-7237 LKVLFNIAL
+7237 LKVLFNITL
-7246 LAFQTTTRASVALYQ
+7246 QAFQTNSRASVALYQ

-7329 ISKQLQSELDTLNIE
+7329 ISRQTQSELNTLNIG
-7344 LTGGRADSS
+7344 LTGGRVDSS

>member
-24 GTTTCGP
+24 GTTTCGA

-46 CVGLPSTD
+46 CVGLLSTD
-54 TGKDHMQRLKVMLEA
+54 TGKDHMQRLKVILEA

-201 ARMKDFTSLNMVFS
+201 AQMKDFTSLNMVFS

-375 ITLAFQE
+375 ITLAFHE

-403 TLDKSPCGLTD
+403 TLDKSPCGLTN

-464 SSDIKEIFNENE
+464 ASDIKEIFNENE

-540 DMMYSHN
+540 DMMYSH

-651 LHFVVQLAEEAN
+651 LHFVVQLAKEAN

-719 STLICQSI
+719 RTLICQSI

-781 LWKLLLKKLS
+781 LWKLLLTKLS

-877 FVGHVEDMPFQQQLV
+877 FVGHFEEMPFQQQLV

-907 GPGCLSSFNNSA
+907 DPGCLSSFNNSA
-919 QWLTD
+919 QWLTN

-960 ELLGLT
+960 ELLGLM

-987 ERRFT
+987 ERKFT

-1011 YKTLFTRLDDAME
+1011 YKTLFTRLDDAMA
-1024 TATSDLVS
+1024 TASSDLAS
-1032 AITYTEV
+1032 AITYTKV

-1052 SGQCNVT
+1052 SGQCNET
-1059 MANET
+1059 MTNET

-1077 LLDRSTMAGRHCNF
+1077 LLDRSTMAERHCSF

-1103 LTAGDLAAMLRCDRV
+1103 LTAGDLADMLGCDRV

-1200 NDFLSCL
+1200 SDFLSCL

-1225 ELQSVMLRER
+1225 ELQSVML
-1235 QLSVLTHFI
+1235 
-1244 TGFLTT
+1244 
-1250 NNTADPRCLP
+1250 
-1260 SFNNSAQWLTDNFG
+1260 
-1274 PFSQFAIISDLIR
+1274 
-1287 LNPLFKPF
+1287 K
-1295 DVIQLLTPDQR
+1295 
-1306 VELLGLTLP
+1306 
-1315 ETKDVVINMLFDY
+1315 
-1328 MIVAPERS
+1328 
-1336 FVEFLLSFVR
+1336 
-1346 FTEMG
+1346 
-1351 SLFLSCPSYKTL
+1351 
-1363 FTRLDDAMAT
+1363 
-1373 ATSDLVSAI
+1373 
-1382 TYTKVALFKRLPSDC
+1382 
-1397 IIYSGQCN
+1397 
-1405 ETMTNETDICMGVNS
+1405 
-1420 TELQILLDRST
+1420 
-1431 MAGRHCNFSVEE
+1431 
-1443 FACASL
+1443 
-1449 SGLTAGDLADMLGCD
+1449 
-1464 RVSDSSG
+1464 
-1471 SKAAWKLLLSK
+1471 
-1482 ASKVLDQALDLLSNT
+1482 
-1497 TLRPDHPSAPMILD
+1497 
-1511 SIRELRLLVVNMTVL
+1511 
-1526 NDPAFVQMWFG
+1526 
-1537 RRLRPFLPAV
+1537 
-1547 SNDFLSCLAT
+1547 
-1557 ESLDCSTYQYIVKT
+1557 
-1571 FSELQS
+1571 
-1577 VMLRERQ
+1577 
-1584 LSVLTHFI
+1584 
-1592 TGFLTTNNTADPR
+1592 
-1605 CLPSFN
+1605 
-1611 NSAQWLTDNFGPF
+1611 
-1624 SQFAIISDLI
+1624 
-1634 RLNPLFKPFDV
+1634 
-1645 IQLLTPDQRVELLG
+1645 
-1659 LTLPETKD
+1659 
-1667 VVINMLFDYM
+1667 
-1677 IVAPE
+1677 
-1682 RSFVEF
+1682 
-1688 LLSFVRF
+1688 
-1695 TEMGSLFLSCSSYK
+1695 
-1709 TLFTR
+1709 
-1714 LDDAMATATSDL
+1714 
-1726 VSAITYTKVALFKRL
+1726 
-1741 PSDCIIYSGQCN
+1741 
-1753 VTMANETDIC
+1753 
-1763 MGVNSTELQILL
+1763 
-1775 DRSTMAGRHCNF
+1775 
-1787 SVEEFACASLSG
+1787 
-1799 LTAGDLA
+1799 
-1806 AMLRCDRVSDSSGS
+1806 
-1820 KPAWKL
+1820 
-1826 LLSKASKVLD
+1826 
-1836 QALDLLSNT
+1836 
-1845 TLRPDHPSAPMILDS
+1845 
-1860 IRELRL
+1860 
-1866 LVVNMTV
+1866 
-1873 LNDPAFVQMWFG
+1873 
-1885 RRLRPFLPAVSND
+1885 
-1898 FLSCLA
+1898 
-1904 TESLDCST
+1904 
-1912 YQYIVKTF
+1912 
-1920 SELQSVMLRER
+1920 
-1931 QLSVLTHFITGFL
+1931 
-1944 TTNNTADPRCLPS
+1944 
-1957 FNNSAQWLTDNFGP
+1957 
-1971 FSQFAII
+1971 
-1978 SDLIRLNPL
+1978 
-1987 FKPFD
+1987 
-1992 VIQLLTPDQR
+1992 
-2002 VELLGLT
+2002 
-2009 LPENKDVVINMLFD
+2009 
-2023 YMIVAPERSFVEFL
+2023 
-2037 LTFVRFTEMGSLF
+2037 
-2050 LSCSSYK
+2050 
-2057 TLFTRLDDAMATA
+2057 
-2070 TSDLVSA
+2070 
-2077 ITYTKVALFK
+2077 
-2087 RLPSD
+2087 
-2092 CIIYSGQCN
+2092 
-2101 ETMTNETD
+2101 
-2109 ICMGVNST
+2109 
-2117 ELQIL
+2117 
-2122 LDRSTM
+2122 
-2128 AGRHCN
+2128 
-2134 FSVEEFACASLSGLT
+2134 
-2149 AGDLA
+2149 
-2154 DMLRCDRVSDS
+2154 
-2165 SGSKPAWKLLLS
+2165 
-2177 KASKVLD
+2177 
-2184 QALDLL
+2184 
-2190 SNTTL
+2190 
-2195 RPDHPSAPMIL
+2195 
-2206 DSIRELRLLV
+2206 
-2216 VNMTVLNDP
+2216 
-2225 AFVQMWFG
+2225 
-2233 RRLRPFLPAVSNDF
+2233 
-2247 LSCLATE
+2247 
-2254 SLDCS
+2254 
-2259 TYQYIVKTFSE
+2259 
-2270 LQSVMLRER
+2270 
-2279 QLSVLT
+2279 
-2285 HFITGFLTTN
+2285 
-2295 NTADP
+2295 
-2300 RCLPSFN
+2300 
-2307 NSAQWLTDNFGP
+2307 
-2319 FSQFAI
+2319 
-2325 ISDLIRLNPLFKP
+2325 
-2338 FDVIQ
+2338 
-2343 LLTPDQRVELLGLTL
+2343 
-2358 PESTDAVINMLFDYM
+2358 
-2373 TEAPEERKF
+2373 
-2382 TEFLSSLVM
+2382 
-2391 FTKML
+2391 
-2396 NLSCSS
+2396 
-2402 YKTLFTRLDITMATT
+2402 
-2417 SPDIVLAITNT
+2417 
-2428 ELSLSKQLPL
+2428 
-2438 DCIIYSGQC
+2438 
-2447 NVTMANETDICMG
+2447 
-2460 VNSTELQILLDRST
+2460 
-2474 MARRHCNFSVEEFAC
+2474 
-2489 ASLSGLTAGDLAA
+2489 
-2502 MLRCD
+2502 
-2507 RVSDS
+2507 
-2512 SGSKPAW
+2512 
-2519 KLLLSK
+2519 
-2525 ASKVLDQALDLLSN
+2525 
-2539 TTLRPDHPSAPMI
+2539 
-2552 LDSIRELRL
+2552 
-2561 LVVNMTVLNDPA
+2561 
-2573 FVQMWF
+2573 
-2579 GRRLRP
+2579 
-2585 FLPAVSDDFLS
+2585 
-2596 CLATESLD
+2596 
-2604 CSTYQYIVKTFSE
+2604 
-2617 LQSVMLRERQLSVL
+2617 
-2631 THFITGFLTTNNTAD
+2631 
-2646 PRCLPSFNN
+2646 
-2655 SAQWLTD
+2655 
-2662 NFGPFSQF
+2662 
-2670 AIISDLIRLNP
+2670 
-2681 LFKPFDVIQLLT
+2681 
-2693 PDQRVELLGLTL
+2693 
-2705 PESTDAVINM
+2705 
-2715 LFDYMTEA
+2715 
-2723 PEERKFTEFLS
+2723 
-2734 SLVMFT
+2734 
-2740 KMLNLSC
+2740 
-2747 SSYKTLFTRLDD
+2747 
-2759 AMATATSDLVS
+2759 
-2770 AITYTK
+2770 
-2776 VALFKRLPSDCIIY
+2776 
-2790 SGQCNETM
+2790 
-2798 TNETDICM
+2798 
-2806 GVNSTELQILLDR
+2806 
-2819 STMAGRHCNFSVEE
+2819 
-2833 FACASLSGLTAGD
+2833 
-2846 LAAMLRCDR
+2846 
-2855 VSDSSGSKPAW
+2855 
-2866 KLLLS
+2866 
-2871 KASKVLDQALDLLSN
+2871 
-2886 TTLRPDHP
+2886 
-2894 SAPMILD
+2894 
-2901 SIRELRLLV
+2901 
-2910 VNMTVL
+2910 
-2916 NDPAFVQMWFG
+2916 
-2927 RRLRPFLPAVS
+2927 
-2938 NDFLSCLATE
+2938 
-2948 SLDCSTYQYIV
+2948 
-2959 KTFSELQSVMLRE
+2959 E

-3131 LDCIIYSGQCNVTM
+3131 LDCIIYSGQCNETM

-3169 AGRHCNF
+3169 AERHC
-3176 SVEEFACASLSG
+3176 S
-3188 LTAGDLAAMLRCD
+3188 
-3201 RVSDSSGSKPAW
+3201 
-3213 KLLLSKASKVLDQA
+3213 
-3227 LDLLSNTTLRPD
+3227 
-3239 HPSAPMIL
+3239 
-3247 DSIRELRLLVVNMT
+3247 
-3261 VLNDPAFVQMWFGRR
+3261 
-3276 LRPFLPAVSNDFLS
+3276 
-3290 CLATESLDCSTY
+3290 
-3302 QYIVKTFSELQSVM
+3302 
-3316 LRERQLSVLTHFITG
+3316 
-3331 FLTTNNTADPRC
+3331 
-3343 LPSFNNSAQWLTDNF
+3343 
-3358 GPFSQFAIISDL
+3358 
-3370 IRLNPLFKPFD
+3370 
-3381 VIQLLTPDQ
+3381 
-3390 RVELLGLTLPEN
+3390 
-3402 KDVVI
+3402 
-3407 NMLFDYMIVAPERSF
+3407 
-3422 VEFLLTFVRF
+3422 
-3432 TEMGSLFLS
+3432 
-3441 CSSYKTLFTRLDDAM
+3441 
-3456 ATATSDLVS
+3456 
-3465 AITYTKVAL
+3465 
-3474 FKRLPSDCIIY
+3474 
-3485 SGQCNETMTNETD
+3485 
-3498 ICMGVN
+3498 
-3504 STELQILL
+3504 
-3512 DRSTMAGRHCN
+3512 
-3523 FSVEE
+3523 
-3528 FACASLSG
+3528 
-3536 LTAGDLADMLRCDR
+3536 
-3550 VSDSSG
+3550 
-3556 SKPAWKLLLSKASKV
+3556 
-3571 LDQALD
+3571 
-3577 LLSNTTLRPDHPSAP
+3577 
-3592 MILDSIRE
+3592 
-3600 LRLLVVNMTVLN
+3600 
-3612 DPAFVQMW
+3612 
-3620 FGRRLRPFL
+3620 
-3629 PAVSNDFLSCL
+3629 
-3640 ATESLDC
+3640 
-3647 STYQYIVKT
+3647 
-3656 FSELQSVMLRERQ
+3656 
-3669 LSVLTHFITGF
+3669 
-3680 LTTNNTADPRCLPSF
+3680 
-3695 NNSAQW
+3695 
-3701 LTDNFGPFSQFAII
+3701 
-3715 SDLIRLN
+3715 
-3722 PLFKPFDVIQLLT
+3722 
-3735 PDQRVELLGLT
+3735 
-3746 LPESTDA
+3746 
-3753 VINML
+3753 
-3758 FDYMT
+3758 
-3763 EAPEERRFTEFLSS
+3763 
-3777 LVMFT
+3777 
-3782 KMLNLSC
+3782 
-3789 SSYKTLFT
+3789 
-3797 RLDITMATTSPDI
+3797 
-3810 VLAITNTELSL
+3810 
-3821 SKQLPLDCIIYS
+3821 
-3833 GQCNVT
+3833 
-3839 MANETDICM
+3839 
-3848 GVNSTELQILL
+3848 
-3859 DRSTMARRHCNF
+3859 
-3871 SVEEFA
+3871 
-3877 CASLSGLTAGDLAA
+3877 
-3891 MLRCDRVSDSS
+3891 
-3902 GSKPAWKLLLSKA
+3902 
-3915 SKVLDQ
+3915 
-3921 ALDLLSNTTLRPD
+3921 
-3934 HPSAPMILDSI
+3934 
-3945 RELRLLVVNMTVLND
+3945 
-3960 PAFVQMWFGR
+3960 
-3970 RLRPFLPAVSDD
+3970 
-3982 FLSCLAT
+3982 
-3989 ESLDCSTYQYIVKT
+3989 
-4003 FSELQSVMLR
+4003 
-4013 ERQLS
+4013 
-4018 VLTHFITGFLTTNNT
+4018 
-4033 ADPRC
+4033 
-4038 LPSFNNSAQWLTD
+4038 
-4051 NFGPFSQFAIISDL
+4051 
-4065 IRLNPL
+4065 
-4071 FKPFDVI
+4071 
-4078 QLLTPDQRVELLGL
+4078 
-4092 TLPESTDAVINMLF
+4092 
-4106 DYMTEAPEERKFT
+4106 
-4119 EFLSS
+4119 
-4124 LVMFTKMLNL
+4124 
-4134 SCSSYKT
+4134 
-4141 LFTRLDITMATTSPD
+4141 
-4156 IVLAITNT
+4156 
-4164 ELSLSKQLPL
+4164 
-4174 DCIIYSGQCNVTMAN
+4174 
-4189 ETDICMGVNSTEL
+4189 
-4202 QILLDRS
+4202 
-4209 TMAGRHCNFSV
+4209 
-4220 EEFACASLS
+4220 
-4229 GLTAGDLADMLR
+4229 
-4241 CDRVSDSS
+4241 
-4249 GSKPAWKLLLS
+4249 
-4260 KASKV
+4260 
-4265 LDQALDLL
+4265 
-4273 SNTTL
+4273 
-4278 RPDHPSAPMIL
+4278 
-4289 DSIRELRLL
+4289 
-4298 VVNMTVLNDPAFVQ
+4298 
-4312 MWFGR
+4312 
-4317 RLRPFLPAVSDDF
+4317 
-4330 LSCLSSKSL
+4330 
-4339 DCSTYHYIVKTFSEL
+4339 
-4354 QSVMLRERQ
+4354 
-4363 LSVLTHFITGFLTN
+4363 
-4377 NTAGPGCLSS
+4377 
-4387 FNNSAQ
+4387 
-4393 WLTDNF
+4393 
-4399 GPFSQFVPISVL
+4399 
-4411 IRLNQLFKP
+4411 
-4420 LEVFQL
+4420 
-4426 LTPDQRVALLALT
+4426 
-4439 LPETKDVVINML
+4439 
-4451 FDYMIVAPER
+4451 
-4461 SFVEFLLSF
+4461 
-4470 VRFTEM
+4470 
-4476 GSLFLSCPSY
+4476 
-4486 KTLFTRLDDAMATA
+4486 
-4500 TSDLVSAITY
+4500 
-4510 TKVALFK
+4510 
-4517 RLPSDCIIYSGQC
+4517 
-4530 NETMTNETDICMGV
+4530 
-4544 NSTELQILL
+4544 
-4553 DRSTMAGR
+4553 
-4561 HCNFSVEEFACAS
+4561 
-4574 LSGLTAGDL
+4574 
-4583 ADMLR
+4583 
-4588 CDRVSDSS
+4588 
-4596 GSKPAWKLLLSKAS
+4596 
-4610 KVLDQALD
+4610 
-4618 LLSNTTL
+4618 
-4625 RPDHPSAPMIL
+4625 
-4636 DSIRELRLLVVNM
+4636 
-4649 TVLNDP
+4649 
-4655 AFVQMWFGRRLR
+4655 
-4667 PFLPAVSNDFLSC
+4667 
-4680 LATESLDCSTY
+4680 
-4691 QYIVKTFSE
+4691 
-4700 LQSVMLRERQLSVLT
+4700 
-4715 HFITGFLTTNNT
+4715 
-4727 ADPRCLPSFNNSAQW
+4727 
-4742 LTDNFGPFSQF
+4742 
-4753 AIISDLIRLNPLFKP
+4753 
-4768 FDVIQLLT
+4768 
-4776 PDQRVELLGLTLP
+4776 
-4789 ESTDAVINMLFDYMT
+4789 
-4804 EAPEERRFTEFL
+4804 
-4816 SSLVMFTKMLNLSCS
+4816 
-4831 SYKTLFTRLDITM
+4831 
-4844 ATTSPDI
+4844 
-4851 VLAITNTKL
+4851 
-4860 SLSKQLPLDCII
+4860 
-4872 YSGQCNVTMA
+4872 
-4882 NETDIC
+4882 
-4888 MGVNSTELQILL
+4888 
-4900 DRSTMAR
+4900 
-4907 RHCNFSV
+4907 
-4914 EEFACASLS
+4914 
-4923 GLTAGDLA
+4923 
-4931 AMLRCDRVSDSSG
+4931 
-4944 SKPAW
+4944 
-4949 KLLLSKASKVLDQA
+4949 
-4963 LDLLSNTTLRPDHPS
+4963 
-4978 APMILDSIRE
+4978 
-4988 LRLLVVNM
+4988 
-4996 TVLNDPAFVQMWF
+4996 
-5009 GRRLRPFLPAVSD
+5009 
-5022 DFLSCLATESLD
+5022 
-5034 CSTYQYIVK
+5034 
-5043 TFSELQSVMLRERQ
+5043 
-5057 LSVLTHFITGF
+5057 
-5068 LTTNNTADPRCLPSF
+5068 
-5083 NNSAQW
+5083 
-5089 LTDNFGP
+5089 
-5096 FSQFAIISDLI
+5096 
-5107 RLNPLFKPFDV
+5107 
-5118 IQLLTPDQRVE
+5118 
-5129 LLGLTLPENK
+5129 
-5139 DVVINMLFDY
+5139 
-5149 MIVAPER
+5149 
-5156 SFVEFL
+5156 
-5162 LSFVRFTEMGSLFLS
+5162 
-5177 CSSYK
+5177 
-5182 TLFTRLDDAMAT
+5182 
-5194 ATSDLVSAITY
+5194 
-5205 TKVALFKRLP
+5205 
-5215 SDCIIYSGQCNET
+5215 
-5228 MTNETDICMGVN
+5228 
-5240 STELQILLDRSTMAG
+5240 
-5255 RHCNFSVEEFACAS
+5255 FSVEEFACAS

-5275 GDLADMLGCDR
+5275 GDLADMLG
-5286 VSDSSGSKPAW
+5286 
-5297 KLLLSK
+5297 
-5303 ASKVLDQALDLLSN
+5303 
-5317 TTLRPDHPSAPMI
+5317 
-5330 LDSIRELR
+5330 
-5338 LLIVNMTVLN
+5338 
-5348 DPAFVQMWFGRRLRP
+5348 
-5363 FLPAVSND
+5363 
-5371 FLSCL
+5371 
-5376 ATESL
+5376 
-5381 DCSTYQYIVKTFSE
+5381 
-5395 LQSVMLRERQL
+5395 
-5406 SVLTHF
+5406 
-5412 ITGFLTTNNTADPR
+5412 
-5426 CLPSF
+5426 
-5431 NNSAQWLTDN
+5431 
-5441 FGPFSQFAIIS
+5441 
-5452 DLIRLNPLFKPFDVI
+5452 
-5467 QLLTPDQRVEL
+5467 
-5478 LGLTLPES
+5478 
-5486 TDAVINMLF
+5486 
-5495 DYMTEAPEERKFTE
+5495 
-5509 FLSSLVMFTKMLNL
+5509 
-5523 SCSSYKT
+5523 
-5530 LFTRL
+5530 
-5535 DITMATTSPDIVL
+5535 
-5548 AITNTELS
+5548 
-5556 LSKQLPLDCIIYSG
+5556 
-5570 QCNVTMANETDICM
+5570 
-5584 GVNSTELQI
+5584 
-5593 LLDRSTMA
+5593 
-5601 RRHCNFS
+5601 
-5608 VEEFACA
+5608 
-5615 SLSGLTAGDLAD
+5615 
-5627 MLRCDRVSDSSGS
+5627 CDRVSDSSGS

-5716 NDFLSCLAT
+5716 SDFLSCLAT

-5747 LRERQLSVLTHF
+5747 LKERQLSVLTHF

-5912 IIYSGQCNVT
+5912 IIYSGQCNET
-5922 MANETDICMGVNST
+5922 MTNETDICMGVNST

-5945 TMARRHCN
+5945 TMAERHCS

-5971 LADMLRCDRVSD
+5971 LADMLGCDRVSD
-5983 SSGSKAAWK
+5983 SSGSKPAWK

-6060 AVSNDFLSCLAT
+6060 AVSSDFLSCLAT

-6092 VMLRERQLSVLTH
+6092 VMLKERQLSVLTHFITGFLTNNTADPRCLPSFNNSAQWLTDNFGPFSQFAIISDLIRLNPLFKPFDVIQLLTPDQRVELLGLTLPESTDAVINMLFDYMTEAPEERKFTEFLSSLVMFTKMLNLSCSSYKTLFTRLDITMATTSPDIVLAITNTKLSLSKQLPLDCIIYSGQCNETMANETDICMGVNSTELQILLDRSTMAERHCSFSVEEFACASLSGLTAGDLAAMLRCDRVSDSSGSKAAWKLLLSKASKVLDQALDLLSNTTLRPDHPSAPMILDSLRELRLLVVNMTVLNDPAFVQMWFGRRLRPFLPAVSSDFLSCLATESLDCSTYQYIVKTFSELQSVMLKERQLSVLTHFITGFLTTNNTAGPGCLSSFNNSAQWLTDNFGPFSQFVPIRVLIQLNPLFKPLEAFQLLTPDQRVELLGLTLPENKDVVINMLFDYMIIAPERSFVEFLLSFVRFTEMGSLFLSCSSYKTLFTRLDDAMATATSDLVSAITYTKVALFKRLPSDCIIYSGQCNETMTNETDICMGVNSTELQILLDRSTMAGRHCSFSVEEFACASLSGLTAGDLADMLGCDRVSDSSGSKPAWKLLLSKASKVLDQALDLLSNTTLRPDHPSAPMILDSIRELRLLVVNMTVLNDPAFVQMWFGRRLRPFLPAVSSDFLSCLATESLDCSTYQYIVKTFSELQSVMLKERQLSVLTHFITGFLTNNTADPRCLPSFNNSAQWLTDNFGPFSQFAIISDLIRLNPLFKPFDVIQLLTPDQRVELLGLTLPESTDAVINMLFDYMTEAPEERKFTEFLSSLVMFTKMLNLSCSSYKTLFTRLDITMATTSPDIVLAITNTKLSLSKQLPLDCIIYSGQCNETMTNETDICMGVNSTELQILLDRSTMAGRHCSFSVEEFACASLSGLTAGDLADMLGCDRVSDSSGSKPAWKLLLSKASKVLDQALDLLSNTTLRPDHPSAPMILDSIRELRLLVANMTVLNDPAFVQMWFGRRLRPFLPAVSSDFLSCLATESLDCSTYQYIVKTFSELQSVMLKERQLSVLTHFITGFLTNNTAGPGCLSSFNNSAQWLTDNFGPFSQFVPIRVLIQLNPLFKPLEAFQLLTPDQRVELLGLTLPENKDVVINMLFDYMIIAPERSFVEFLLSFVRFTEMGSLFLSCSSYKTLFTRLDDAMATATSDLVSAITYTKVALFKRLPSDCIIYSGQCNETMTNETDICMGVNSTELQILLDRSTMAERHCSFSVEEFACASLSGLTAGDLADMLRCDRVSDSSGSKPAWKLLLSKASKVLDQALDLLSNTTLRPDHPSAPMILDSLRELRLLVVNMTVLNDPAFVQMWFGRRLRPFLPAVSSDFLSCLATESLDCSTYQYIVKTFSELQSVMLKERQLSVLTHFITGFLTTNNTADPRCLPSFNNSAQWLTDNFGPFSQFAIISDLIRLNPLFKPFDVIQLLTPDQRVELLGLTLPESTDAVINMLFDYMTEAPEERKFTEFLSSLVMFTKMLNLSCSSYKTLFTRLDDAMATASSDLVSAITYTKVALFKRLPSDCIIYSGQCNETMTNETDICMGVNSTELQILLDRSTMAGRHCSFSVEEFACASLSGLTAGDLADMLGCDRVSDSSGSKPAWKLLLSKASKVLDQALDLLSNTTLRPDHPSAPMILDSIRELRLLVVNMTVLNDPAFVQMWFGRRLRPFLPAVSSDFLSCLATESLDCSTYQYIVKTFSELQSVMLKERQLSVLTHFITGFLTTNNTADPRCLPSFNNSAQWLTDNFGPFSQFAIISDLIRLNPLFKPFDVIQLLTPDQRVELLGLTLPESTDAVINMLFDYMTEAPEERKFTEFLSSLVMFTKMLNLSCSSYKTLFTRLDITMATTSPDIVLAITNTKLSLSKQLPLDCIIYSGQCNETMTNETDICMGVNSTELQILLDRSTMAGRHCSFSVEEFACASLSGLTAGDLAAMLRCDRVSDSSGSKPAWKLLLSKASKVLDQALDLLSNTTLRPDHPSAPMILDSIRELRLLVVNMTVLNDPAFVQMWFGRRLRPFLPAVSSDFLSCLATESLDCSTYQYIVKTFSELQSVMLKERQLSVLTH

-6128 GNWLQKN
+6128 GDWLQKN

-6287 TIPTLTADSQKEIYN
+6287 TIPTLTAASQKEIYN

-6310 PPALRCYGD
+6310 PPALHCYGD

-6586 TQLTPADSLIVLQN
+6586 TQLTPAESLIVLRN

-6762 PRFFLQS
+6762 PRVFLQS

-6792 GVIAVENATA
+6792 DVIAVENATA

-6857 NRIRGEADITSF
+6857 NRIRGEPNITSF

-6876 LLYYDYSLVPQSN
+6876 LLYYDYSLVSQSN

-6894 KQLSDAD
+6894 EQLSDAD

-6964 CPDLSADQATAV
+6964 CPDLSAAQAAAV
-6976 KTRLTG
+6976 QTRLTG

-7020 KRSFLN
+7020 KRSFLK
-7026 YYLKVLSTNGVSR
+7026 YYLKVLSANGVSR

-7069 ITKVTIYNGTFPFD
+7069 ITKVTIYNSTFPFD
-7083 YPDVNQFNSC
+7083 YPNINQFNSC

-7101 NLEVITQKLHQQD
+7101 NLEVITQKVHQQD

-7142 ARVASA
+7142 SRVASA

-7183 KYLSVEGNKLETAE
+7183 KYLSVEGNKLESAE

-7213 LGNISQKSLRDAN
+7213 LSNISQQSLRDAS
-7226 ALNVSICTSDK
+7226 ALDVSNCTSDK
-7237 LKVLFNIAL
+7237 LKVLFNITL
-7246 LAFQTTTRASVALYQ
+7246 QAFQTNSRASVALYQ

-7329 ISKQLQSELDTLNIE
+7329 ISRQTQSELNTLNIG
-7344 LTGGRADSS
+7344 LTGGRVDSS

>member
-24 GTTTCGP
+24 GTTTCGA

-46 CVGLPSTD
+46 CVGLLSTD
-54 TGKDHMQRLKVMLEA
+54 TGKDHMQRLKVILEA

-201 ARMKDFTSLNMVFS
+201 AQMKDFTSLNMVFS

-375 ITLAFQE
+375 ITLAFHE

-403 TLDKSPCGLTD
+403 TLDKSPCGLTN

-464 SSDIKEIFNENE
+464 ASDIKEIFNENE

-540 DMMYSHN
+540 DMMYSH

-651 LHFVVQLAEEAN
+651 LHFVVQLAKEAN

-719 STLICQSI
+719 RTLICQSI

-781 LWKLLLKKLS
+781 LWKLLLTKLS

-877 FVGHVEDMPFQQQLV
+877 FVGHFEEMPFQQQLV

-907 GPGCLSSFNNSA
+907 DPGCLSSFNNSA
-919 QWLTD
+919 QWLTN

-960 ELLGLT
+960 ELLGLM

-987 ERRFT
+987 ERKFT

-1011 YKTLFTRLDDAME
+1011 YKTLFTRLDDAMA
-1024 TATSDLVS
+1024 TASSDLAS
-1032 AITYTEV
+1032 AITYTKV

-1052 SGQCNVT
+1052 SGQCNET
-1059 MANET
+1059 MTNET

-1077 LLDRSTMAGRHCNF
+1077 LLDRSTMAERHCSF

-1103 LTAGDLAAMLRCDRV
+1103 LTAGDLADMLGCDRV

-1200 NDFLSCL
+1200 SDFLSCL

-1225 ELQSVMLRER
+1225 ELQSVML
-1235 QLSVLTHFI
+1235 
-1244 TGFLTT
+1244 
-1250 NNTADPRCLP
+1250 
-1260 SFNNSAQWLTDNFG
+1260 
-1274 PFSQFAIISDLIR
+1274 
-1287 LNPLFKPF
+1287 K
-1295 DVIQLLTPDQR
+1295 
-1306 VELLGLTLP
+1306 
-1315 ETKDVVINMLFDY
+1315 
-1328 MIVAPERS
+1328 
-1336 FVEFLLSFVR
+1336 
-1346 FTEMG
+1346 
-1351 SLFLSCPSYKTL
+1351 
-1363 FTRLDDAMAT
+1363 
-1373 ATSDLVSAI
+1373 
-1382 TYTKVALFKRLPSDC
+1382 
-1397 IIYSGQCN
+1397 
-1405 ETMTNETDICMGVNS
+1405 
-1420 TELQILLDRST
+1420 
-1431 MAGRHCNFSVEE
+1431 
-1443 FACASL
+1443 
-1449 SGLTAGDLADMLGCD
+1449 
-1464 RVSDSSG
+1464 
-1471 SKAAWKLLLSK
+1471 
-1482 ASKVLDQALDLLSNT
+1482 
-1497 TLRPDHPSAPMILD
+1497 
-1511 SIRELRLLVVNMTVL
+1511 
-1526 NDPAFVQMWFG
+1526 
-1537 RRLRPFLPAV
+1537 
-1547 SNDFLSCLAT
+1547 
-1557 ESLDCSTYQYIVKT
+1557 
-1571 FSELQS
+1571 
-1577 VMLRERQ
+1577 
-1584 LSVLTHFI
+1584 
-1592 TGFLTTNNTADPR
+1592 
-1605 CLPSFN
+1605 
-1611 NSAQWLTDNFGPF
+1611 
-1624 SQFAIISDLI
+1624 
-1634 RLNPLFKPFDV
+1634 
-1645 IQLLTPDQRVELLG
+1645 
-1659 LTLPETKD
+1659 
-1667 VVINMLFDYM
+1667 
-1677 IVAPE
+1677 
-1682 RSFVEF
+1682 
-1688 LLSFVRF
+1688 
-1695 TEMGSLFLSCSSYK
+1695 
-1709 TLFTR
+1709 
-1714 LDDAMATATSDL
+1714 
-1726 VSAITYTKVALFKRL
+1726 
-1741 PSDCIIYSGQCN
+1741 
-1753 VTMANETDIC
+1753 
-1763 MGVNSTELQILL
+1763 
-1775 DRSTMAGRHCNF
+1775 
-1787 SVEEFACASLSG
+1787 
-1799 LTAGDLA
+1799 
-1806 AMLRCDRVSDSSGS
+1806 
-1820 KPAWKL
+1820 
-1826 LLSKASKVLD
+1826 
-1836 QALDLLSNT
+1836 
-1845 TLRPDHPSAPMILDS
+1845 
-1860 IRELRL
+1860 
-1866 LVVNMTV
+1866 
-1873 LNDPAFVQMWFG
+1873 
-1885 RRLRPFLPAVSND
+1885 
-1898 FLSCLA
+1898 
-1904 TESLDCST
+1904 
-1912 YQYIVKTF
+1912 
-1920 SELQSVMLRER
+1920 
-1931 QLSVLTHFITGFL
+1931 
-1944 TTNNTADPRCLPS
+1944 
-1957 FNNSAQWLTDNFGP
+1957 
-1971 FSQFAII
+1971 
-1978 SDLIRLNPL
+1978 
-1987 FKPFD
+1987 
-1992 VIQLLTPDQR
+1992 
-2002 VELLGLT
+2002 
-2009 LPENKDVVINMLFD
+2009 
-2023 YMIVAPERSFVEFL
+2023 
-2037 LTFVRFTEMGSLF
+2037 
-2050 LSCSSYK
+2050 
-2057 TLFTRLDDAMATA
+2057 
-2070 TSDLVSA
+2070 
-2077 ITYTKVALFK
+2077 
-2087 RLPSD
+2087 
-2092 CIIYSGQCN
+2092 
-2101 ETMTNETD
+2101 
-2109 ICMGVNST
+2109 
-2117 ELQIL
+2117 
-2122 LDRSTM
+2122 
-2128 AGRHCN
+2128 
-2134 FSVEEFACASLSGLT
+2134 
-2149 AGDLA
+2149 
-2154 DMLRCDRVSDS
+2154 
-2165 SGSKPAWKLLLS
+2165 
-2177 KASKVLD
+2177 
-2184 QALDLL
+2184 
-2190 SNTTL
+2190 
-2195 RPDHPSAPMIL
+2195 
-2206 DSIRELRLLV
+2206 
-2216 VNMTVLNDP
+2216 
-2225 AFVQMWFG
+2225 
-2233 RRLRPFLPAVSNDF
+2233 
-2247 LSCLATE
+2247 
-2254 SLDCS
+2254 
-2259 TYQYIVKTFSE
+2259 
-2270 LQSVMLRER
+2270 ER

-2428 ELSLSKQLPL
+2428 KLSLSKQLPL

-2447 NVTMANETDICMG
+2447 NETMANETDICMG

-2474 MARRHCNFSVEEFAC
+2474 MAERHCSFSVEEFAC
-2489 ASLSGLTAGDLAA
+2489 ASLSGLTAGDLAD
-2502 MLRCD
+2502 MLGCDRVSDSSGSKAAWKLLLSKASKVLDQALDLLSNTTLRPDHPSAPMILDSIRELRLLVVNMTVLNDPAFVQMWFGRRLRPFLPAVSSDFLSCLATESLDCSTYQYIVKTFSELQSVMLKERQLSVLTHFITGFLTTNNTADPRCLPSFNNSAQWLTDNFGPFSQFAIISDLIRLNPLFKPFDVIQLLTPDQRVELLGLTLPESTDAVINMLFDYMTEAPEERKFTEFLSSLVMFTKMLNLSCSSYKTLFTRLDITMATTSPDIVLAITNTKLSLSKQLPLDCIIYSGQCNETMTNETDICMGVNSTELQILLDRSTMAERHCSFSVEEFACASLSGLTAGDLADMLGCD

-2585 FLPAVSDDFLS
+2585 FLPAVSSDFLS

-2617 LQSVMLRERQLSVL
+2617 LQSVMLKERQLSVL
-2631 THFITGFLTTNNTAD
+2631 THFITGFLTNNTADPRCLPSFNNSAQWLTDNFGPFSQFAIISDLIRLNPLFKPFDVIQLLTPDQRVELLGLTLPESTDAVINMLFDYMTEAPEERKFTEFLSSLVMFTKMLNLSCSSYKTLFTRLDITMATTSPDIVLAITNTKLSLSKQLPLDCIIYSGQCNETMANETDICMGVNSTELQILLDRSTMAERHCSFSVEEFACASLSGLTAGDLAAMLRCDRVSDSSGSKAAWKLLLSKASKVLDQALDLLSNTTLRPDHPSAPMILDSLRELRLLVVNMTVLNDPAFVQMWFGRRLRPFLPAVSSDFLSCLATESLDCSTYQYIVKTFSELQSVMLKERQLSVLTHFITGFLTTNNTAGPGCLSSFNNSAQWLTDNFGPFSQFVPIRVLIQLNPLFKPLEAFQLLTPDQRVELLGLTLPENKDVVINMLFDYMIIAPERSFVEFLLSFVRFTEMGSLFLSCSSYKTLFTRLDDAMATATSDLVSAITYTKVALFKRLPSDCIIYSGQCNETMTNETDICMGVNSTELQILLDRSTMAGRHCSFSVEEFACASLSGLTAGDLADMLGCDRVSDSSGSKPAWKLLLSKASKVLDQALDLLSNTTLRPDHPSAPMILDSIRELRLLVVNMTVLNDPAFVQMWFGRRLRPFLPAVSSDFLSCLATESLDCSTYQYIVKTFSELQSVMLKERQLSVLTHFITGFLTNNTAD

-2819 STMAGRHCNFSVEE
+2819 STMAERHCSFSVEE

-2846 LAAMLRCDR
+2846 LADMLRCDRVSDSSGSKPAWKLLLSKASKVLDQALDLLSNTTLRPDHPSAPMILDSLRELRLLVVNMTVLNDPAFVQMWFGRRLRPFLPAVSSDFLSCLATESLDCSTYQYIVKTFSELQSVMLKERQLSVLTHFITGFLTTNNTAGPGCLSSFNNSAQWLTDNFGPFSQFVPIRVLIQLNPLFKPLEAFQLLTPDQRVELLGLTLPENKDVVINMLFDYMIIAPERSFVEFLLSFVRFTEMGSLFLSCSSYKTLFTRLDDAMATATSDLVSAITYTKVALFKRLPSDCIIYSGQCNETMTNETDICMGVNSTELQILLDRSTMAGRHCSFSVEEFACASLSGLTAGDLADMLGCDR

-2938 NDFLSCLATE
+2938 SDFLSCLATE

-2959 KTFSELQSVMLRE
+2959 KTFSELQSVMLKERQLSVLTHFITGFLTNNTAGPGCLSSFNNSAQWLTDNFGPFSQFVPISVLIQLNPLFKPLEAFQLLTPDQRVELLGLTLPENKDVVINMLFDYMIIAPERSFVEFLLSFVRFTEMGSLFLSCSSYKTLFTRLDDAMATASSDLVSAITYTKVALFKRLPSDCIIYSGQCNETMTNETDICMGVNSTELQILLDRSTMAGRHCSFSVEEFACASLSGLTAGDLADMLGCDRVSDSSGSKPAWKLLLSKASKVLDQALDLLSNTTLRPDHPSAPMILDSIRELRLLVVNMTVLNDPAFVQMWFGRRLRPFLPAVSSDFLSCLATESLDCSTYQYIVKTFSELQSVMLKE

-3131 LDCIIYSGQCNVTM
+3131 LDCIIYSGQCNETM
-3145 ANETD
+3145 TNETD

-3169 AGRHCNF
+3169 AGRHCSF

-3276 LRPFLPAVSNDFLS
+3276 LRPFLPAVSSDFLS

-3316 LRERQLSVLTHFITG
+3316 L
-3331 FLTTNNTADPRC
+3331 
-3343 LPSFNNSAQWLTDNF
+3343 
-3358 GPFSQFAIISDL
+3358 
-3370 IRLNPLFKPFD
+3370 K
-3381 VIQLLTPDQ
+3381 
-3390 RVELLGLTLPEN
+3390 
-3402 KDVVI
+3402 
-3407 NMLFDYMIVAPERSF
+3407 
-3422 VEFLLTFVRF
+3422 
-3432 TEMGSLFLS
+3432 
-3441 CSSYKTLFTRLDDAM
+3441 
-3456 ATATSDLVS
+3456 
-3465 AITYTKVAL
+3465 
-3474 FKRLPSDCIIY
+3474 
-3485 SGQCNETMTNETD
+3485 
-3498 ICMGVN
+3498 
-3504 STELQILL
+3504 
-3512 DRSTMAGRHCN
+3512 
-3523 FSVEE
+3523 
-3528 FACASLSG
+3528 
-3536 LTAGDLADMLRCDR
+3536 
-3550 VSDSSG
+3550 
-3556 SKPAWKLLLSKASKV
+3556 
-3571 LDQALD
+3571 
-3577 LLSNTTLRPDHPSAP
+3577 
-3592 MILDSIRE
+3592 
-3600 LRLLVVNMTVLN
+3600 
-3612 DPAFVQMW
+3612 
-3620 FGRRLRPFL
+3620 
-3629 PAVSNDFLSCL
+3629 
-3640 ATESLDC
+3640 
-3647 STYQYIVKT
+3647 
-3656 FSELQSVMLRERQ
+3656 
-3669 LSVLTHFITGF
+3669 
-3680 LTTNNTADPRCLPSF
+3680 
-3695 NNSAQW
+3695 
-3701 LTDNFGPFSQFAII
+3701 
-3715 SDLIRLN
+3715 
-3722 PLFKPFDVIQLLT
+3722 
-3735 PDQRVELLGLT
+3735 
-3746 LPESTDA
+3746 
-3753 VINML
+3753 
-3758 FDYMT
+3758 
-3763 EAPEERRFTEFLSS
+3763 
-3777 LVMFT
+3777 
-3782 KMLNLSC
+3782 
-3789 SSYKTLFT
+3789 
-3797 RLDITMATTSPDI
+3797 
-3810 VLAITNTELSL
+3810 
-3821 SKQLPLDCIIYS
+3821 
-3833 GQCNVT
+3833 
-3839 MANETDICM
+3839 
-3848 GVNSTELQILL
+3848 
-3859 DRSTMARRHCNF
+3859 
-3871 SVEEFA
+3871 
-3877 CASLSGLTAGDLAA
+3877 
-3891 MLRCDRVSDSS
+3891 
-3902 GSKPAWKLLLSKA
+3902 
-3915 SKVLDQ
+3915 
-3921 ALDLLSNTTLRPD
+3921 
-3934 HPSAPMILDSI
+3934 
-3945 RELRLLVVNMTVLND
+3945 
-3960 PAFVQMWFGR
+3960 
-3970 RLRPFLPAVSDD
+3970 
-3982 FLSCLAT
+3982 
-3989 ESLDCSTYQYIVKT
+3989 
-4003 FSELQSVMLR
+4003 
-4013 ERQLS
+4013 
-4018 VLTHFITGFLTTNNT
+4018 
-4033 ADPRC
+4033 
-4038 LPSFNNSAQWLTD
+4038 
-4051 NFGPFSQFAIISDL
+4051 
-4065 IRLNPL
+4065 
-4071 FKPFDVI
+4071 
-4078 QLLTPDQRVELLGL
+4078 
-4092 TLPESTDAVINMLF
+4092 
-4106 DYMTEAPEERKFT
+4106 
-4119 EFLSS
+4119 
-4124 LVMFTKMLNL
+4124 
-4134 SCSSYKT
+4134 
-4141 LFTRLDITMATTSPD
+4141 
-4156 IVLAITNT
+4156 
-4164 ELSLSKQLPL
+4164 
-4174 DCIIYSGQCNVTMAN
+4174 
-4189 ETDICMGVNSTEL
+4189 
-4202 QILLDRS
+4202 
-4209 TMAGRHCNFSV
+4209 
-4220 EEFACASLS
+4220 
-4229 GLTAGDLADMLR
+4229 
-4241 CDRVSDSS
+4241 
-4249 GSKPAWKLLLS
+4249 
-4260 KASKV
+4260 
-4265 LDQALDLL
+4265 
-4273 SNTTL
+4273 
-4278 RPDHPSAPMIL
+4278 
-4289 DSIRELRLL
+4289 
-4298 VVNMTVLNDPAFVQ
+4298 
-4312 MWFGR
+4312 
-4317 RLRPFLPAVSDDF
+4317 
-4330 LSCLSSKSL
+4330 
-4339 DCSTYHYIVKTFSEL
+4339 
-4354 QSVMLRERQ
+4354 
-4363 LSVLTHFITGFLTN
+4363 
-4377 NTAGPGCLSS
+4377 
-4387 FNNSAQ
+4387 
-4393 WLTDNF
+4393 
-4399 GPFSQFVPISVL
+4399 
-4411 IRLNQLFKP
+4411 
-4420 LEVFQL
+4420 
-4426 LTPDQRVALLALT
+4426 
-4439 LPETKDVVINML
+4439 
-4451 FDYMIVAPER
+4451 
-4461 SFVEFLLSF
+4461 
-4470 VRFTEM
+4470 
-4476 GSLFLSCPSY
+4476 
-4486 KTLFTRLDDAMATA
+4486 
-4500 TSDLVSAITY
+4500 
-4510 TKVALFK
+4510 
-4517 RLPSDCIIYSGQC
+4517 
-4530 NETMTNETDICMGV
+4530 
-4544 NSTELQILL
+4544 
-4553 DRSTMAGR
+4553 
-4561 HCNFSVEEFACAS
+4561 
-4574 LSGLTAGDL
+4574 
-4583 ADMLR
+4583 
-4588 CDRVSDSS
+4588 
-4596 GSKPAWKLLLSKAS
+4596 
-4610 KVLDQALD
+4610 
-4618 LLSNTTL
+4618 
-4625 RPDHPSAPMIL
+4625 
-4636 DSIRELRLLVVNM
+4636 
-4649 TVLNDP
+4649 
-4655 AFVQMWFGRRLR
+4655 
-4667 PFLPAVSNDFLSC
+4667 
-4680 LATESLDCSTY
+4680 
-4691 QYIVKTFSE
+4691 
-4700 LQSVMLRERQLSVLT
+4700 
-4715 HFITGFLTTNNT
+4715 
-4727 ADPRCLPSFNNSAQW
+4727 
-4742 LTDNFGPFSQF
+4742 
-4753 AIISDLIRLNPLFKP
+4753 
-4768 FDVIQLLT
+4768 
-4776 PDQRVELLGLTLP
+4776 
-4789 ESTDAVINMLFDYMT
+4789 
-4804 EAPEERRFTEFL
+4804 
-4816 SSLVMFTKMLNLSCS
+4816 
-4831 SYKTLFTRLDITM
+4831 
-4844 ATTSPDI
+4844 
-4851 VLAITNTKL
+4851 
-4860 SLSKQLPLDCII
+4860 
-4872 YSGQCNVTMA
+4872 
-4882 NETDIC
+4882 
-4888 MGVNSTELQILL
+4888 
-4900 DRSTMAR
+4900 
-4907 RHCNFSV
+4907 
-4914 EEFACASLS
+4914 
-4923 GLTAGDLA
+4923 
-4931 AMLRCDRVSDSSG
+4931 
-4944 SKPAW
+4944 
-4949 KLLLSKASKVLDQA
+4949 
-4963 LDLLSNTTLRPDHPS
+4963 
-4978 APMILDSIRE
+4978 
-4988 LRLLVVNM
+4988 
-4996 TVLNDPAFVQMWF
+4996 
-5009 GRRLRPFLPAVSD
+5009 
-5022 DFLSCLATESLD
+5022 
-5034 CSTYQYIVK
+5034 
-5043 TFSELQSVMLRERQ
+5043 
-5057 LSVLTHFITGF
+5057 
-5068 LTTNNTADPRCLPSF
+5068 
-5083 NNSAQW
+5083 
-5089 LTDNFGP
+5089 
-5096 FSQFAIISDLI
+5096 
-5107 RLNPLFKPFDV
+5107 
-5118 IQLLTPDQRVE
+5118 
-5129 LLGLTLPENK
+5129 
-5139 DVVINMLFDY
+5139 
-5149 MIVAPER
+5149 
-5156 SFVEFL
+5156 
-5162 LSFVRFTEMGSLFLS
+5162 
-5177 CSSYK
+5177 
-5182 TLFTRLDDAMAT
+5182 
-5194 ATSDLVSAITY
+5194 
-5205 TKVALFKRLP
+5205 
-5215 SDCIIYSGQCNET
+5215 
-5228 MTNETDICMGVN
+5228 
-5240 STELQILLDRSTMAG
+5240 
-5255 RHCNFSVEEFACAS
+5255 
-5269 LSGLTA
+5269 
-5275 GDLADMLGCDR
+5275 
-5286 VSDSSGSKPAW
+5286 
-5297 KLLLSK
+5297 
-5303 ASKVLDQALDLLSN
+5303 
-5317 TTLRPDHPSAPMI
+5317 
-5330 LDSIRELR
+5330 
-5338 LLIVNMTVLN
+5338 
-5348 DPAFVQMWFGRRLRP
+5348 
-5363 FLPAVSND
+5363 
-5371 FLSCL
+5371 
-5376 ATESL
+5376 
-5381 DCSTYQYIVKTFSE
+5381 
-5395 LQSVMLRERQL
+5395 
-5406 SVLTHF
+5406 
-5412 ITGFLTTNNTADPR
+5412 
-5426 CLPSF
+5426 
-5431 NNSAQWLTDN
+5431 
-5441 FGPFSQFAIIS
+5441 
-5452 DLIRLNPLFKPFDVI
+5452 
-5467 QLLTPDQRVEL
+5467 
-5478 LGLTLPES
+5478 
-5486 TDAVINMLF
+5486 
-5495 DYMTEAPEERKFTE
+5495 
-5509 FLSSLVMFTKMLNL
+5509 
-5523 SCSSYKT
+5523 
-5530 LFTRL
+5530 
-5535 DITMATTSPDIVL
+5535 
-5548 AITNTELS
+5548 
-5556 LSKQLPLDCIIYSG
+5556 
-5570 QCNVTMANETDICM
+5570 
-5584 GVNSTELQI
+5584 
-5593 LLDRSTMA
+5593 
-5601 RRHCNFS
+5601 
-5608 VEEFACA
+5608 
-5615 SLSGLTAGDLAD
+5615 
-5627 MLRCDRVSDSSGS
+5627 
-5640 KAAWKLLLSKASKV
+5640 
-5654 LDQALDLLS
+5654 
-5663 NTTLRPDHPSAPMIL
+5663 
-5678 DSIRE
+5678 
-5683 LRLLVVNMTVLND
+5683 
-5696 PAFVQMWF
+5696 
-5704 GRRLRPFLPAVS
+5704 
-5716 NDFLSCLAT
+5716 
-5725 ESLDCSTYQYI
+5725 
-5736 VKTFSELQSVM
+5736 
-5747 LRERQLSVLTHF
+5747 
-5759 ITGFLTTNNTADP
+5759 
-5772 RCLPSFNNSAQWLT
+5772 
-5786 DNFGPFSQFAIISD
+5786 
-5800 LIRLNPL
+5800 
-5807 FKPFDVIQL
+5807 
-5816 LTPDQRVELL
+5816 
-5826 GLTLPES
+5826 
-5833 TDAVI
+5833 
-5838 NMLFDYMTEAPEERK
+5838 
-5853 FTEFLSSL
+5853 
-5861 VMFTKM
+5861 
-5867 LNLSCSSY
+5867 
-5875 KTLFTRLDITM
+5875 
-5886 ATTSPDIVLAITNT
+5886 
-5900 KLSLSKQLPLDC
+5900 
-5912 IIYSGQCNVT
+5912 
-5922 MANETDICMGVNST
+5922 
-5936 ELQILLDRS
+5936 
-5945 TMARRHCN
+5945 
-5953 FSVEE
+5953 
-5958 FACASLS
+5958 
-5965 GLTAGD
+5965 
-5971 LADMLRCDRVSD
+5971 
-5983 SSGSKAAWK
+5983 
-5992 LLLSKAS
+5992 
-5999 KVLDQALDLL
+5999 
-6009 SNTTLRPDHPSAPM
+6009 
-6023 ILDSIRE
+6023 
-6030 LRLLVVNMTV
+6030 
-6040 LNDPAFVQMWF
+6040 
-6051 GRRLRPFLP
+6051 
-6060 AVSNDFLSCLAT
+6060 
-6072 ESLDC
+6072 
-6077 STYQYIVK
+6077 
-6085 TFSELQS
+6085 
-6092 VMLRERQLSVLTH
+6092 ERQLSVLTH

-6128 GNWLQKN
+6128 GDWLQKN

-6287 TIPTLTADSQKEIYN
+6287 TIPTLTAASQKEIYN

-6310 PPALRCYGD
+6310 PPALHCYGD

-6586 TQLTPADSLIVLQN
+6586 TQLTPAESLIVLRN

-6762 PRFFLQS
+6762 PRVFLQS

-6792 GVIAVENATA
+6792 DVIAVENATA

-6857 NRIRGEADITSF
+6857 NRIRGEPNITSF

-6876 LLYYDYSLVPQSN
+6876 LLYYDYSLVSQSN

-6894 KQLSDAD
+6894 EQLSDAD

-6964 CPDLSADQATAV
+6964 CPDLSAAQAAAV
-6976 KTRLTG
+6976 QTRLTG

-7020 KRSFLN
+7020 KRSFLK
-7026 YYLKVLSTNGVSR
+7026 YYLKVLSANGVSR

-7069 ITKVTIYNGTFPFD
+7069 ITKVTIYNSTFPFD
-7083 YPDVNQFNSC
+7083 YPNINQFNSC

-7101 NLEVITQKLHQQD
+7101 NLEVITQKVHQQD

-7142 ARVASA
+7142 SRVASA

-7183 KYLSVEGNKLETAE
+7183 KYLSVEGNKLESAE

-7213 LGNISQKSLRDAN
+7213 LSNISQQSLRDAS
-7226 ALNVSICTSDK
+7226 ALDVSNCTSDK
-7237 LKVLFNIAL
+7237 LKVLFNITL
-7246 LAFQTTTRASVALYQ
+7246 QAFQTNSRASVALYQ

-7329 ISKQLQSELDTLNIE
+7329 ISRQTQSELNTLNIG
-7344 LTGGRADSS
+7344 LTGGRVDSS

>member
-24 GTTTCGP
+24 GATTCGA

-69 TMDVYTFMKSSMTG
+69 TMDVYTFMKSSMTD

-180 VNGNESSEEWLMKN
+180 VNGNESSKEWLMKN

-304 RQRNVSEIKS
+304 HQRNVSEIKS

-330 DVYEPPMV
+330 NVYEPPTV

-375 ITLAFQE
+375 ITLAFHE

-464 SSDIKEIFNENE
+464 ASDIKEIFNENE

-719 STLICQSI
+719 RTLICQSI

-739 APVSC
+739 VHVSC

-754 QLEDFT
+754 QLDDFT

-781 LWKLLLKKLS
+781 LWKLLLTKLS

-810 SAEEILDVI
+810 SVEEILDVI
-819 EEIRLSALTDG
+819 EEIRLSALTDE

-877 FVGHVEDMPFQQQLV
+877 FVGHFEEMPFQQRLV

-943 YFKPLEALH
+943 LFNPLEALH

-960 ELLGLT
+960 ELLGLK

-987 ERRFT
+987 ERKFT
-992 EFLSSLVMISK
+992 EFLSSLVMISE

-1011 YKTLFTRLDDAME
+1011 YKTLFTRLDDAMA
-1024 TATSDLVS
+1024 TASSDVAS

-1103 LTAGDLAAMLRCDRV
+1103 LTAGDLAAMLRCDRF
-1118 SDSSGSKPAWKLLL
+1118 SNSSGSKPAWKLLL

-1185 MWFGRRLRPFLPAVS
+1185 
-1200 NDFLSCL
+1200 
-1207 ATESLDCSTYQY
+1207 T
-1219 IVKTFS
+1219 
-1225 ELQSVMLRER
+1225 
-1235 QLSVLTHFI
+1235 
-1244 TGFLTT
+1244 
-1250 NNTADPRCLP
+1250 
-1260 SFNNSAQWLTDNFG
+1260 
-1274 PFSQFAIISDLIR
+1274 
-1287 LNPLFKPF
+1287 
-1295 DVIQLLTPDQR
+1295 
-1306 VELLGLTLP
+1306 
-1315 ETKDVVINMLFDY
+1315 
-1328 MIVAPERS
+1328 
-1336 FVEFLLSFVR
+1336 
-1346 FTEMG
+1346 
-1351 SLFLSCPSYKTL
+1351 
-1363 FTRLDDAMAT
+1363 
-1373 ATSDLVSAI
+1373 
-1382 TYTKVALFKRLPSDC
+1382 
-1397 IIYSGQCN
+1397 
-1405 ETMTNETDICMGVNS
+1405 
-1420 TELQILLDRST
+1420 
-1431 MAGRHCNFSVEE
+1431 
-1443 FACASL
+1443 
-1449 SGLTAGDLADMLGCD
+1449 
-1464 RVSDSSG
+1464 
-1471 SKAAWKLLLSK
+1471 
-1482 ASKVLDQALDLLSNT
+1482 
-1497 TLRPDHPSAPMILD
+1497 
-1511 SIRELRLLVVNMTVL
+1511 
-1526 NDPAFVQMWFG
+1526 
-1537 RRLRPFLPAV
+1537 
-1547 SNDFLSCLAT
+1547 
-1557 ESLDCSTYQYIVKT
+1557 
-1571 FSELQS
+1571 
-1577 VMLRERQ
+1577 
-1584 LSVLTHFI
+1584 
-1592 TGFLTTNNTADPR
+1592 
-1605 CLPSFN
+1605 
-1611 NSAQWLTDNFGPF
+1611 
-1624 SQFAIISDLI
+1624 
-1634 RLNPLFKPFDV
+1634 
-1645 IQLLTPDQRVELLG
+1645 
-1659 LTLPETKD
+1659 
-1667 VVINMLFDYM
+1667 
-1677 IVAPE
+1677 
-1682 RSFVEF
+1682 
-1688 LLSFVRF
+1688 
-1695 TEMGSLFLSCSSYK
+1695 
-1709 TLFTR
+1709 
-1714 LDDAMATATSDL
+1714 
-1726 VSAITYTKVALFKRL
+1726 
-1741 PSDCIIYSGQCN
+1741 
-1753 VTMANETDIC
+1753 
-1763 MGVNSTELQILL
+1763 
-1775 DRSTMAGRHCNF
+1775 
-1787 SVEEFACASLSG
+1787 
-1799 LTAGDLA
+1799 
-1806 AMLRCDRVSDSSGS
+1806 
-1820 KPAWKL
+1820 
-1826 LLSKASKVLD
+1826 
-1836 QALDLLSNT
+1836 
-1845 TLRPDHPSAPMILDS
+1845 
-1860 IRELRL
+1860 
-1866 LVVNMTV
+1866 
-1873 LNDPAFVQMWFG
+1873 
-1885 RRLRPFLPAVSND
+1885 
-1898 FLSCLA
+1898 
-1904 TESLDCST
+1904 
-1912 YQYIVKTF
+1912 
-1920 SELQSVMLRER
+1920 
-1931 QLSVLTHFITGFL
+1931 
-1944 TTNNTADPRCLPS
+1944 
-1957 FNNSAQWLTDNFGP
+1957 
-1971 FSQFAII
+1971 
-1978 SDLIRLNPL
+1978 
-1987 FKPFD
+1987 
-1992 VIQLLTPDQR
+1992 
-2002 VELLGLT
+2002 
-2009 LPENKDVVINMLFD
+2009 
-2023 YMIVAPERSFVEFL
+2023 
-2037 LTFVRFTEMGSLF
+2037 
-2050 LSCSSYK
+2050 
-2057 TLFTRLDDAMATA
+2057 
-2070 TSDLVSA
+2070 
-2077 ITYTKVALFK
+2077 
-2087 RLPSD
+2087 
-2092 CIIYSGQCN
+2092 
-2101 ETMTNETD
+2101 
-2109 ICMGVNST
+2109 
-2117 ELQIL
+2117 
-2122 LDRSTM
+2122 
-2128 AGRHCN
+2128 
-2134 FSVEEFACASLSGLT
+2134 
-2149 AGDLA
+2149 
-2154 DMLRCDRVSDS
+2154 
-2165 SGSKPAWKLLLS
+2165 
-2177 KASKVLD
+2177 
-2184 QALDLL
+2184 
-2190 SNTTL
+2190 
-2195 RPDHPSAPMIL
+2195 
-2206 DSIRELRLLV
+2206 
-2216 VNMTVLNDP
+2216 
-2225 AFVQMWFG
+2225 
-2233 RRLRPFLPAVSNDF
+2233 
-2247 LSCLATE
+2247 
-2254 SLDCS
+2254 
-2259 TYQYIVKTFSE
+2259 
-2270 LQSVMLRER
+2270 
-2279 QLSVLT
+2279 
-2285 HFITGFLTTN
+2285 
-2295 NTADP
+2295 
-2300 RCLPSFN
+2300 
-2307 NSAQWLTDNFGP
+2307 
-2319 FSQFAI
+2319 
-2325 ISDLIRLNPLFKP
+2325 
-2338 FDVIQ
+2338 
-2343 LLTPDQRVELLGLTL
+2343 
-2358 PESTDAVINMLFDYM
+2358 
-2373 TEAPEERKF
+2373 
-2382 TEFLSSLVM
+2382 
-2391 FTKML
+2391 
-2396 NLSCSS
+2396 
-2402 YKTLFTRLDITMATT
+2402 
-2417 SPDIVLAITNT
+2417 
-2428 ELSLSKQLPL
+2428 
-2438 DCIIYSGQC
+2438 
-2447 NVTMANETDICMG
+2447 
-2460 VNSTELQILLDRST
+2460 
-2474 MARRHCNFSVEEFAC
+2474 
-2489 ASLSGLTAGDLAA
+2489 
-2502 MLRCD
+2502 
-2507 RVSDS
+2507 
-2512 SGSKPAW
+2512 
-2519 KLLLSK
+2519 
-2525 ASKVLDQALDLLSN
+2525 
-2539 TTLRPDHPSAPMI
+2539 
-2552 LDSIRELRL
+2552 
-2561 LVVNMTVLNDPA
+2561 
-2573 FVQMWF
+2573 WF

-2596 CLATESLD
+2596 CLSSKSLD
-2604 CSTYQYIVKTFSE
+2604 CSTYHYIVKTFSE
-2617 LQSVMLRERQLSVL
+2617 LQSVMLKERQLSVL
-2631 THFITGFLTTNNTAD
+2631 THFITGFLTNNTAG
-2646 PRCLPSFNN
+2646 PGCLSSFNN

-2670 AIISDLIRLNP
+2670 VPISVLIQLNP

-2819 STMAGRHCNFSVEE
+2819 STMAERHCNFSVEEFACASLSGLTARDLAAMLGCDRVSNSSGSKAAWKLLLSKASKVLDQALDLLSITTLRPDHPSAPMILDSIRELRLLVVNMTVLNDPAFVQMWFGRRLRPFLPAVSNDFLSCLATESLDCSTYQYIVKTFSELQSVMLKERQLSVLTHFITGFLTTNNTADPRCLPSFNNSAQWLTDNFGPFSQFAIISNLIRLNPLFKPFDVIQLLTPDQRVELLGLTLPESTDAVINMLFDYMTEAPEERKFTEFLSSLVMFTKMLNLSCSSYKTLFTRLDITMATTSPDIVLAITNTKLSLSKQLPLDCIIYSGQCNETMTNETDICMGVNSTELQILLDRSTMAGRHCNFSVEE
-2833 FACASLSGLTAGD
+2833 FACASLSGLTARD
-2846 LAAMLRCDR
+2846 LAAMLGCDR
-2855 VSDSSGSKPAW
+2855 FSNSSGSKPAW

-2871 KASKVLDQALDLLSN
+2871 KASKVLDQALDLLSNTTLRPDHPSAPMILDSIRELRLLVVNMTVLNDPAFVQMWFGRRLRPFLPAVSDDFLSCLSSKSLDCSTYHYIVKTFSELQSVMLKERQLSVLTHFITGFLTNNTAGPGCLSSFNNSAQWLTDNFGPFSQFVPISVLIQLNPLFKPLEVFQLLTPDQRVELLGLTLPETKDVVINMLFDYMIVAPERSFVEFLLSFVRFTEMGSIFLSCPSYKTLFTRLDDAMATATSDLVSAITYTKVALFKRLPSDCIIYSGQCNETMTNETDICMGVNSTELQILLDRSTMAERHCNFSVEEFACASLSGLTARDLAAMLGCDRVSNSSGSKAAWKLLLSKASKVLDQALDLLSITTLRPDHPSAPMILDSIRELRLLVVNMTVLNDPAFVQMWFGRRLRPFLPAVSNDFLSCLATESLDCSTYQYIVKTFSELQSVMLKERQLSVLTHFITGFLTTNNTADPRCLPSFNNSAQWLTDNFGPFSQFAIISNLIRLNPLFKPFDVIQLLTPDQRVELLGLTLPESTDAVINMLFDYMTEAPEERKFTEFLSSLVMFTKMLNLSCSSYKTLFTRLHITMATTSPDIVLAITNTKLSLSKQLPLDCIIYSGQCNETMTNETDICMGVNSTELQILLDRSTMAGRHCNFSVEEFACASLSGLTARDLAAMLGCDRFSNSSGSKPAWKLLLSKASKVLDQALDLLSNTTLRPDHPSAPMILDSIRELRLLVVNMTVLNDPAFVQMWFGRRLRPFLPAVSDDFLSCLSSKSLDCSTYHYIVKTFSELQSVMLKERQLSVLTHFITGFLTNNTAGPGCLSSFNNSAQWLTDNFGPFSQFVPISVLIQLNPLFKPLEVFQLLTPDQRVELLGLTLPETKDVVINMLFDYMIVAPERSFVEFLLSFVRFTEMGSIFLSCPSYKTLFTRLDDAMATATSDLVSAITYTKVALFKRLPSDCIIYSGQCNETMTNETDICMGVNSTELQILLDRSTMAGRHCNFSVEEFACASLSGLTARDLAAMLGCDRVSNSSGSKPAWKLLLSKASKVLDQALDLLSITTLRPDHPSAPMILDSIRELRLLVVNMTVLNDPAFVQMWFGRRLRPFLPAVSNDFLSCLATESLDCSTYQYIVKTFSELQSVMLKERQLSVLTHFITGFLTTNNTADPRCLPSFNNSAQWLTDNFGPFSQFAIIRNLIRLNPLFKPLEVFQLLTPDQRVELLGLTLPENKDVVINMLFDYMIVAPERSFVEFLLSFVRFTEMGSLFLSCPSYKTLFTRLDDAMATATSDLVSAITYTKVALFKRLPSDCIIYSGQCNETMTNETDICMGVNSTELQILLDRSTMAGRHCNFSVEEFACASLSGLTARDLAAMLGCDRFSNSSGSKAAWKLLLSKTSKVLDQALDLLSN

-2959 KTFSELQSVMLRE
+2959 KTFSELQSVMLKE

-3008 DNFGPFSQFAIISD
+3008 DNFGPFSQFAIIRN

-3188 LTAGDLAAMLRCD
+3188 LTARDLAAMLGCD
-3201 RVSDSSGSKPAW
+3201 RFSNSSGSKA
-3213 KLLLSKASKVLDQA
+3213 
-3227 LDLLSNTTLRPD
+3227 
-3239 HPSAPMIL
+3239 
-3247 DSIRELRLLVVNMT
+3247 
-3261 VLNDPAFVQMWFGRR
+3261 
-3276 LRPFLPAVSNDFLS
+3276 
-3290 CLATESLDCSTY
+3290 
-3302 QYIVKTFSELQSVM
+3302 
-3316 LRERQLSVLTHFITG
+3316 
-3331 FLTTNNTADPRC
+3331 
-3343 LPSFNNSAQWLTDNF
+3343 
-3358 GPFSQFAIISDL
+3358 
-3370 IRLNPLFKPFD
+3370 
-3381 VIQLLTPDQ
+3381 
-3390 RVELLGLTLPEN
+3390 
-3402 KDVVI
+3402 
-3407 NMLFDYMIVAPERSF
+3407 
-3422 VEFLLTFVRF
+3422 
-3432 TEMGSLFLS
+3432 
-3441 CSSYKTLFTRLDDAM
+3441 
-3456 ATATSDLVS
+3456 
-3465 AITYTKVAL
+3465 
-3474 FKRLPSDCIIY
+3474 
-3485 SGQCNETMTNETD
+3485 
-3498 ICMGVN
+3498 
-3504 STELQILL
+3504 
-3512 DRSTMAGRHCN
+3512 
-3523 FSVEE
+3523 
-3528 FACASLSG
+3528 
-3536 LTAGDLADMLRCDR
+3536 
-3550 VSDSSG
+3550 
-3556 SKPAWKLLLSKASKV
+3556 
-3571 LDQALD
+3571 
-3577 LLSNTTLRPDHPSAP
+3577 
-3592 MILDSIRE
+3592 
-3600 LRLLVVNMTVLN
+3600 
-3612 DPAFVQMW
+3612 
-3620 FGRRLRPFL
+3620 
-3629 PAVSNDFLSCL
+3629 
-3640 ATESLDC
+3640 
-3647 STYQYIVKT
+3647 
-3656 FSELQSVMLRERQ
+3656 
-3669 LSVLTHFITGF
+3669 
-3680 LTTNNTADPRCLPSF
+3680 
-3695 NNSAQW
+3695 
-3701 LTDNFGPFSQFAII
+3701 
-3715 SDLIRLN
+3715 
-3722 PLFKPFDVIQLLT
+3722 
-3735 PDQRVELLGLT
+3735 
-3746 LPESTDA
+3746 
-3753 VINML
+3753 
-3758 FDYMT
+3758 
-3763 EAPEERRFTEFLSS
+3763 
-3777 LVMFT
+3777 
-3782 KMLNLSC
+3782 
-3789 SSYKTLFT
+3789 
-3797 RLDITMATTSPDI
+3797 
-3810 VLAITNTELSL
+3810 
-3821 SKQLPLDCIIYS
+3821 
-3833 GQCNVT
+3833 
-3839 MANETDICM
+3839 
-3848 GVNSTELQILL
+3848 
-3859 DRSTMARRHCNF
+3859 
-3871 SVEEFA
+3871 
-3877 CASLSGLTAGDLAA
+3877 
-3891 MLRCDRVSDSS
+3891 
-3902 GSKPAWKLLLSKA
+3902 
-3915 SKVLDQ
+3915 
-3921 ALDLLSNTTLRPD
+3921 
-3934 HPSAPMILDSI
+3934 
-3945 RELRLLVVNMTVLND
+3945 
-3960 PAFVQMWFGR
+3960 
-3970 RLRPFLPAVSDD
+3970 
-3982 FLSCLAT
+3982 
-3989 ESLDCSTYQYIVKT
+3989 
-4003 FSELQSVMLR
+4003 
-4013 ERQLS
+4013 
-4018 VLTHFITGFLTTNNT
+4018 
-4033 ADPRC
+4033 
-4038 LPSFNNSAQWLTD
+4038 
-4051 NFGPFSQFAIISDL
+4051 
-4065 IRLNPL
+4065 
-4071 FKPFDVI
+4071 
-4078 QLLTPDQRVELLGL
+4078 
-4092 TLPESTDAVINMLF
+4092 
-4106 DYMTEAPEERKFT
+4106 
-4119 EFLSS
+4119 
-4124 LVMFTKMLNL
+4124 
-4134 SCSSYKT
+4134 
-4141 LFTRLDITMATTSPD
+4141 
-4156 IVLAITNT
+4156 
-4164 ELSLSKQLPL
+4164 
-4174 DCIIYSGQCNVTMAN
+4174 
-4189 ETDICMGVNSTEL
+4189 
-4202 QILLDRS
+4202 
-4209 TMAGRHCNFSV
+4209 
-4220 EEFACASLS
+4220 
-4229 GLTAGDLADMLR
+4229 
-4241 CDRVSDSS
+4241 
-4249 GSKPAWKLLLS
+4249 AWKLLLS

-4339 DCSTYHYIVKTFSEL
+4339 DCSTYHYIVKTFIEL
-4354 QSVMLRERQ
+4354 QSVMLKERQ

-4411 IRLNQLFKP
+4411 IQLNPLFKP

-4426 LTPDQRVALLALT
+4426 LTPDQRVELLGLT
-4439 LPETKDVVINML
+4439 LPENKDVVINML

-4574 LSGLTAGDL
+4574 LSGLTARDL
-4583 ADMLR
+4583 AAMLG
-4588 CDRVSDSS
+4588 CDRVSNSS
-4596 GSKPAWKLLLSKAS
+4596 GSKAAWKLLLSKAS

-4618 LLSNTTL
+4618 LLSITTL

-4700 LQSVMLRERQLSVLT
+4700 LQSVMLKERQLSVLT

-4753 AIISDLIRLNPLFKP
+4753 AIIRN
-4768 FDVIQLLT
+4768 
-4776 PDQRVELLGLTLP
+4776 
-4789 ESTDAVINMLFDYMT
+4789 
-4804 EAPEERRFTEFL
+4804 
-4816 SSLVMFTKMLNLSCS
+4816 
-4831 SYKTLFTRLDITM
+4831 
-4844 ATTSPDI
+4844 
-4851 VLAITNTKL
+4851 
-4860 SLSKQLPLDCII
+4860 
-4872 YSGQCNVTMA
+4872 
-4882 NETDIC
+4882 
-4888 MGVNSTELQILL
+4888 
-4900 DRSTMAR
+4900 
-4907 RHCNFSV
+4907 
-4914 EEFACASLS
+4914 
-4923 GLTAGDLA
+4923 
-4931 AMLRCDRVSDSSG
+4931 
-4944 SKPAW
+4944 
-4949 KLLLSKASKVLDQA
+4949 
-4963 LDLLSNTTLRPDHPS
+4963 
-4978 APMILDSIRE
+4978 
-4988 LRLLVVNM
+4988 
-4996 TVLNDPAFVQMWF
+4996 
-5009 GRRLRPFLPAVSD
+5009 
-5022 DFLSCLATESLD
+5022 
-5034 CSTYQYIVK
+5034 
-5043 TFSELQSVMLRERQ
+5043 
-5057 LSVLTHFITGF
+5057 
-5068 LTTNNTADPRCLPSF
+5068 
-5083 NNSAQW
+5083 
-5089 LTDNFGP
+5089 
-5096 FSQFAIISDLI
+5096 
-5107 RLNPLFKPFDV
+5107 
-5118 IQLLTPDQRVE
+5118 
-5129 LLGLTLPENK
+5129 
-5139 DVVINMLFDY
+5139 
-5149 MIVAPER
+5149 
-5156 SFVEFL
+5156 
-5162 LSFVRFTEMGSLFLS
+5162 
-5177 CSSYK
+5177 
-5182 TLFTRLDDAMAT
+5182 
-5194 ATSDLVSAITY
+5194 
-5205 TKVALFKRLP
+5205 
-5215 SDCIIYSGQCNET
+5215 
-5228 MTNETDICMGVN
+5228 
-5240 STELQILLDRSTMAG
+5240 
-5255 RHCNFSVEEFACAS
+5255 
-5269 LSGLTA
+5269 
-5275 GDLADMLGCDR
+5275 
-5286 VSDSSGSKPAW
+5286 
-5297 KLLLSK
+5297 
-5303 ASKVLDQALDLLSN
+5303 
-5317 TTLRPDHPSAPMI
+5317 
-5330 LDSIRELR
+5330 
-5338 LLIVNMTVLN
+5338 
-5348 DPAFVQMWFGRRLRP
+5348 
-5363 FLPAVSND
+5363 
-5371 FLSCL
+5371 
-5376 ATESL
+5376 
-5381 DCSTYQYIVKTFSE
+5381 
-5395 LQSVMLRERQL
+5395 
-5406 SVLTHF
+5406 
-5412 ITGFLTTNNTADPR
+5412 
-5426 CLPSF
+5426 
-5431 NNSAQWLTDN
+5431 
-5441 FGPFSQFAIIS
+5441 
-5452 DLIRLNPLFKPFDVI
+5452 
-5467 QLLTPDQRVEL
+5467 
-5478 LGLTLPES
+5478 
-5486 TDAVINMLF
+5486 
-5495 DYMTEAPEERKFTE
+5495 
-5509 FLSSLVMFTKMLNL
+5509 
-5523 SCSSYKT
+5523 
-5530 LFTRL
+5530 
-5535 DITMATTSPDIVL
+5535 
-5548 AITNTELS
+5548 
-5556 LSKQLPLDCIIYSG
+5556 
-5570 QCNVTMANETDICM
+5570 
-5584 GVNSTELQI
+5584 
-5593 LLDRSTMA
+5593 
-5601 RRHCNFS
+5601 
-5608 VEEFACA
+5608 
-5615 SLSGLTAGDLAD
+5615 
-5627 MLRCDRVSDSSGS
+5627 
-5640 KAAWKLLLSKASKV
+5640 
-5654 LDQALDLLS
+5654 
-5663 NTTLRPDHPSAPMIL
+5663 
-5678 DSIRE
+5678 
-5683 LRLLVVNMTVLND
+5683 
-5696 PAFVQMWF
+5696 
-5704 GRRLRPFLPAVS
+5704 
-5716 NDFLSCLAT
+5716 
-5725 ESLDCSTYQYI
+5725 
-5736 VKTFSELQSVM
+5736 
-5747 LRERQLSVLTHF
+5747 
-5759 ITGFLTTNNTADP
+5759 
-5772 RCLPSFNNSAQWLT
+5772 
-5786 DNFGPFSQFAIISD
+5786 

-5945 TMARRHCN
+5945 TMAGRHCN

-5965 GLTAGD
+5965 GLTARD
-5971 LADMLRCDRVSD
+5971 LAAMLGCDRFSN

-6060 AVSNDFLSCLAT
+6060 AVSDDFLSCLSSKSLDCSTYHYIVKTFSELQSVMLKERQLSVLTHFITGFLTNNTAGPGCLSSFNNSAQWLTDNFGPFSQFVPISVLIQLNPLFKPLEVFQLLTPDQRVELLGLTLPETKDVVINMLFDYMIVAPERSFVEFLLSFVKFTEMGSLFLSCPSYKTLFTRLDDAMATATSDLVSAITYTKVVLFKRLPSDCIIYSGQCNETMTNETDICMGVNSTELQILLDRSTMAGRHCNFSVEEFACASLSGLTARDLAAMLGCDRFSNSSGSKAAWKLLLSKASKVLDQALDLLSITTLRPDHPSAPMILDSIRELRLLVVNMTVLNDPAFVQMWFGRRLRPFLPAVSNDFLSCLAI

-6092 VMLRERQLSVLTH
+6092 VMLKERQLSVLTH

-6128 GNWLQKN
+6128 GDWLQKN

-6207 IRGNEYMMPSAV
+6207 IRGNEYIMPSAV

-6274 CSIGHQGVTLLNS
+6274 CSLGHQGVTLLNS

-6586 TQLTPADSLIVLQN
+6586 TQLTPAESLIVLRN

-6637 TMSTGQIKAIN
+6637 SMSTGQIKAIN

-6667 GQAKSIIESLMTVMQ
+6667 GQAKSIIESLMTVIQ

-6762 PRFFLQS
+6762 PRVFLQS

-6817 FTCTSVRTIEKEQV
+6817 FTCTSVRTIEKAQV

-6857 NRIRGEADITSF
+6857 NRIRGEPDITSF

-6876 LLYYDYSLVPQSN
+6876 LLYYDYSLVSQSN

-6894 KQLSDAD
+6894 EQLSDAD

-6964 CPDLSADQATAV
+6964 CPDLSAAQAAAV
-6976 KTRLTG
+6976 QTRLTG

-7020 KRSFLN
+7020 KRSFLQ

-7069 ITKVTIYNGTFPFD
+7069 ITKVTIYNTTFPFD
-7083 YPDVNQFNSC
+7083 YPNINQFNSC

-7101 NLEVITQKLHQQD
+7101 NLEVITQKVHQQD

-7142 ARVASA
+7142 SRVASA

-7160 TLASLMNTTNGEL
+7160 TLASLMDTTNGPL

-7183 KYLSVEGNKLETAE
+7183 KYLSVEGNKLESAE

-7213 LGNISQKSLRDAN
+7213 LGNISQQSLREAN
-7226 ALNVSICTSDK
+7226 ALDVSNCTSDK

-7246 LAFQTTTRASVALYQ
+7246 QAFQTNSRASVALYQ

-7301 LVGEVKTLLGDNL
+7301 LVGEVKSLLGDNL

-7329 ISKQLQSELDTLNIE
+7329 ISRQTQSELNTLNIG
-7344 LTGGRADSS
+7344 LTGGQADSS

>member
-24 GTTTCGP
+24 GTTTCGA

-46 CVGLPSTD
+46 CVGLLSTD
-54 TGKDHMQRLKVMLEA
+54 TGKDHMQRLKVILEA

-201 ARMKDFTSLNMVFS
+201 AQMKDFTSLNMVFS

-375 ITLAFQE
+375 ITLAFHE

-403 TLDKSPCGLTD
+403 TLDKSPCGLTN

-464 SSDIKEIFNENE
+464 ASDIKEIFNENE

-540 DMMYSHN
+540 DMMYSH

-651 LHFVVQLAEEAN
+651 LHFVVQLAKEAN

-719 STLICQSI
+719 RTLICQSI

-781 LWKLLLKKLS
+781 LWKLLLTKLS

-877 FVGHVEDMPFQQQLV
+877 FVGHFEEMPFQQQLV

-907 GPGCLSSFNNSA
+907 DPGCLSSFNNSA
-919 QWLTD
+919 QWLTN

-960 ELLGLT
+960 ELLGLM

-987 ERRFT
+987 ERKFT

-1011 YKTLFTRLDDAME
+1011 YKTLFTRLDDAMA
-1024 TATSDLVS
+1024 TASSDLAS
-1032 AITYTEV
+1032 AITYTKV

-1052 SGQCNVT
+1052 SGQCNET
-1059 MANET
+1059 MTNET

-1077 LLDRSTMAGRHCNF
+1077 LLDRSTMAERHCSF

-1103 LTAGDLAAMLRCDRV
+1103 LTAGDLADMLGCDRV

-1200 NDFLSCL
+1200 SDFLSCL

-1225 ELQSVMLRER
+1225 ELQSVML
-1235 QLSVLTHFI
+1235 
-1244 TGFLTT
+1244 
-1250 NNTADPRCLP
+1250 
-1260 SFNNSAQWLTDNFG
+1260 
-1274 PFSQFAIISDLIR
+1274 
-1287 LNPLFKPF
+1287 K
-1295 DVIQLLTPDQR
+1295 
-1306 VELLGLTLP
+1306 
-1315 ETKDVVINMLFDY
+1315 
-1328 MIVAPERS
+1328 
-1336 FVEFLLSFVR
+1336 
-1346 FTEMG
+1346 
-1351 SLFLSCPSYKTL
+1351 
-1363 FTRLDDAMAT
+1363 
-1373 ATSDLVSAI
+1373 
-1382 TYTKVALFKRLPSDC
+1382 
-1397 IIYSGQCN
+1397 
-1405 ETMTNETDICMGVNS
+1405 
-1420 TELQILLDRST
+1420 
-1431 MAGRHCNFSVEE
+1431 
-1443 FACASL
+1443 
-1449 SGLTAGDLADMLGCD
+1449 
-1464 RVSDSSG
+1464 
-1471 SKAAWKLLLSK
+1471 
-1482 ASKVLDQALDLLSNT
+1482 
-1497 TLRPDHPSAPMILD
+1497 
-1511 SIRELRLLVVNMTVL
+1511 
-1526 NDPAFVQMWFG
+1526 
-1537 RRLRPFLPAV
+1537 
-1547 SNDFLSCLAT
+1547 
-1557 ESLDCSTYQYIVKT
+1557 
-1571 FSELQS
+1571 
-1577 VMLRERQ
+1577 
-1584 LSVLTHFI
+1584 
-1592 TGFLTTNNTADPR
+1592 
-1605 CLPSFN
+1605 
-1611 NSAQWLTDNFGPF
+1611 
-1624 SQFAIISDLI
+1624 
-1634 RLNPLFKPFDV
+1634 
-1645 IQLLTPDQRVELLG
+1645 
-1659 LTLPETKD
+1659 
-1667 VVINMLFDYM
+1667 
-1677 IVAPE
+1677 
-1682 RSFVEF
+1682 
-1688 LLSFVRF
+1688 
-1695 TEMGSLFLSCSSYK
+1695 
-1709 TLFTR
+1709 
-1714 LDDAMATATSDL
+1714 
-1726 VSAITYTKVALFKRL
+1726 
-1741 PSDCIIYSGQCN
+1741 
-1753 VTMANETDIC
+1753 
-1763 MGVNSTELQILL
+1763 
-1775 DRSTMAGRHCNF
+1775 
-1787 SVEEFACASLSG
+1787 
-1799 LTAGDLA
+1799 
-1806 AMLRCDRVSDSSGS
+1806 
-1820 KPAWKL
+1820 
-1826 LLSKASKVLD
+1826 
-1836 QALDLLSNT
+1836 
-1845 TLRPDHPSAPMILDS
+1845 
-1860 IRELRL
+1860 
-1866 LVVNMTV
+1866 
-1873 LNDPAFVQMWFG
+1873 
-1885 RRLRPFLPAVSND
+1885 
-1898 FLSCLA
+1898 
-1904 TESLDCST
+1904 
-1912 YQYIVKTF
+1912 
-1920 SELQSVMLRER
+1920 
-1931 QLSVLTHFITGFL
+1931 
-1944 TTNNTADPRCLPS
+1944 
-1957 FNNSAQWLTDNFGP
+1957 
-1971 FSQFAII
+1971 
-1978 SDLIRLNPL
+1978 
-1987 FKPFD
+1987 
-1992 VIQLLTPDQR
+1992 
-2002 VELLGLT
+2002 
-2009 LPENKDVVINMLFD
+2009 
-2023 YMIVAPERSFVEFL
+2023 
-2037 LTFVRFTEMGSLF
+2037 
-2050 LSCSSYK
+2050 
-2057 TLFTRLDDAMATA
+2057 
-2070 TSDLVSA
+2070 
-2077 ITYTKVALFK
+2077 
-2087 RLPSD
+2087 
-2092 CIIYSGQCN
+2092 
-2101 ETMTNETD
+2101 
-2109 ICMGVNST
+2109 
-2117 ELQIL
+2117 
-2122 LDRSTM
+2122 
-2128 AGRHCN
+2128 
-2134 FSVEEFACASLSGLT
+2134 
-2149 AGDLA
+2149 
-2154 DMLRCDRVSDS
+2154 
-2165 SGSKPAWKLLLS
+2165 
-2177 KASKVLD
+2177 
-2184 QALDLL
+2184 
-2190 SNTTL
+2190 
-2195 RPDHPSAPMIL
+2195 
-2206 DSIRELRLLV
+2206 
-2216 VNMTVLNDP
+2216 
-2225 AFVQMWFG
+2225 
-2233 RRLRPFLPAVSNDF
+2233 
-2247 LSCLATE
+2247 
-2254 SLDCS
+2254 
-2259 TYQYIVKTFSE
+2259 
-2270 LQSVMLRER
+2270 
-2279 QLSVLT
+2279 
-2285 HFITGFLTTN
+2285 
-2295 NTADP
+2295 
-2300 RCLPSFN
+2300 
-2307 NSAQWLTDNFGP
+2307 
-2319 FSQFAI
+2319 
-2325 ISDLIRLNPLFKP
+2325 
-2338 FDVIQ
+2338 
-2343 LLTPDQRVELLGLTL
+2343 
-2358 PESTDAVINMLFDYM
+2358 
-2373 TEAPEERKF
+2373 
-2382 TEFLSSLVM
+2382 
-2391 FTKML
+2391 
-2396 NLSCSS
+2396 
-2402 YKTLFTRLDITMATT
+2402 
-2417 SPDIVLAITNT
+2417 
-2428 ELSLSKQLPL
+2428 
-2438 DCIIYSGQC
+2438 
-2447 NVTMANETDICMG
+2447 
-2460 VNSTELQILLDRST
+2460 
-2474 MARRHCNFSVEEFAC
+2474 
-2489 ASLSGLTAGDLAA
+2489 
-2502 MLRCD
+2502 
-2507 RVSDS
+2507 
-2512 SGSKPAW
+2512 
-2519 KLLLSK
+2519 
-2525 ASKVLDQALDLLSN
+2525 
-2539 TTLRPDHPSAPMI
+2539 
-2552 LDSIRELRL
+2552 
-2561 LVVNMTVLNDPA
+2561 
-2573 FVQMWF
+2573 
-2579 GRRLRP
+2579 
-2585 FLPAVSDDFLS
+2585 
-2596 CLATESLD
+2596 
-2604 CSTYQYIVKTFSE
+2604 
-2617 LQSVMLRERQLSVL
+2617 
-2631 THFITGFLTTNNTAD
+2631 
-2646 PRCLPSFNN
+2646 
-2655 SAQWLTD
+2655 
-2662 NFGPFSQF
+2662 
-2670 AIISDLIRLNP
+2670 
-2681 LFKPFDVIQLLT
+2681 
-2693 PDQRVELLGLTL
+2693 
-2705 PESTDAVINM
+2705 
-2715 LFDYMTEA
+2715 
-2723 PEERKFTEFLS
+2723 
-2734 SLVMFT
+2734 
-2740 KMLNLSC
+2740 
-2747 SSYKTLFTRLDD
+2747 
-2759 AMATATSDLVS
+2759 
-2770 AITYTK
+2770 
-2776 VALFKRLPSDCIIY
+2776 
-2790 SGQCNETM
+2790 
-2798 TNETDICM
+2798 
-2806 GVNSTELQILLDR
+2806 
-2819 STMAGRHCNFSVEE
+2819 
-2833 FACASLSGLTAGD
+2833 
-2846 LAAMLRCDR
+2846 
-2855 VSDSSGSKPAW
+2855 
-2866 KLLLS
+2866 
-2871 KASKVLDQALDLLSN
+2871 
-2886 TTLRPDHP
+2886 
-2894 SAPMILD
+2894 
-2901 SIRELRLLV
+2901 
-2910 VNMTVL
+2910 
-2916 NDPAFVQMWFG
+2916 
-2927 RRLRPFLPAVS
+2927 
-2938 NDFLSCLATE
+2938 
-2948 SLDCSTYQYIV
+2948 
-2959 KTFSELQSVMLRE
+2959 E

-3131 LDCIIYSGQCNVTM
+3131 LDCIIYSGQCNETM

-3169 AGRHCNF
+3169 AERHC
-3176 SVEEFACASLSG
+3176 S
-3188 LTAGDLAAMLRCD
+3188 
-3201 RVSDSSGSKPAW
+3201 
-3213 KLLLSKASKVLDQA
+3213 
-3227 LDLLSNTTLRPD
+3227 
-3239 HPSAPMIL
+3239 
-3247 DSIRELRLLVVNMT
+3247 
-3261 VLNDPAFVQMWFGRR
+3261 
-3276 LRPFLPAVSNDFLS
+3276 
-3290 CLATESLDCSTY
+3290 
-3302 QYIVKTFSELQSVM
+3302 
-3316 LRERQLSVLTHFITG
+3316 
-3331 FLTTNNTADPRC
+3331 
-3343 LPSFNNSAQWLTDNF
+3343 
-3358 GPFSQFAIISDL
+3358 
-3370 IRLNPLFKPFD
+3370 
-3381 VIQLLTPDQ
+3381 
-3390 RVELLGLTLPEN
+3390 
-3402 KDVVI
+3402 
-3407 NMLFDYMIVAPERSF
+3407 
-3422 VEFLLTFVRF
+3422 
-3432 TEMGSLFLS
+3432 
-3441 CSSYKTLFTRLDDAM
+3441 
-3456 ATATSDLVS
+3456 
-3465 AITYTKVAL
+3465 
-3474 FKRLPSDCIIY
+3474 
-3485 SGQCNETMTNETD
+3485 
-3498 ICMGVN
+3498 
-3504 STELQILL
+3504 
-3512 DRSTMAGRHCN
+3512 
-3523 FSVEE
+3523 
-3528 FACASLSG
+3528 
-3536 LTAGDLADMLRCDR
+3536 
-3550 VSDSSG
+3550 
-3556 SKPAWKLLLSKASKV
+3556 
-3571 LDQALD
+3571 
-3577 LLSNTTLRPDHPSAP
+3577 
-3592 MILDSIRE
+3592 
-3600 LRLLVVNMTVLN
+3600 
-3612 DPAFVQMW
+3612 
-3620 FGRRLRPFL
+3620 
-3629 PAVSNDFLSCL
+3629 
-3640 ATESLDC
+3640 
-3647 STYQYIVKT
+3647 
-3656 FSELQSVMLRERQ
+3656 
-3669 LSVLTHFITGF
+3669 
-3680 LTTNNTADPRCLPSF
+3680 
-3695 NNSAQW
+3695 
-3701 LTDNFGPFSQFAII
+3701 
-3715 SDLIRLN
+3715 
-3722 PLFKPFDVIQLLT
+3722 
-3735 PDQRVELLGLT
+3735 
-3746 LPESTDA
+3746 
-3753 VINML
+3753 
-3758 FDYMT
+3758 
-3763 EAPEERRFTEFLSS
+3763 
-3777 LVMFT
+3777 
-3782 KMLNLSC
+3782 
-3789 SSYKTLFT
+3789 
-3797 RLDITMATTSPDI
+3797 
-3810 VLAITNTELSL
+3810 
-3821 SKQLPLDCIIYS
+3821 
-3833 GQCNVT
+3833 
-3839 MANETDICM
+3839 
-3848 GVNSTELQILL
+3848 
-3859 DRSTMARRHCNF
+3859 
-3871 SVEEFA
+3871 
-3877 CASLSGLTAGDLAA
+3877 
-3891 MLRCDRVSDSS
+3891 
-3902 GSKPAWKLLLSKA
+3902 
-3915 SKVLDQ
+3915 
-3921 ALDLLSNTTLRPD
+3921 
-3934 HPSAPMILDSI
+3934 
-3945 RELRLLVVNMTVLND
+3945 
-3960 PAFVQMWFGR
+3960 
-3970 RLRPFLPAVSDD
+3970 
-3982 FLSCLAT
+3982 
-3989 ESLDCSTYQYIVKT
+3989 
-4003 FSELQSVMLR
+4003 
-4013 ERQLS
+4013 
-4018 VLTHFITGFLTTNNT
+4018 
-4033 ADPRC
+4033 
-4038 LPSFNNSAQWLTD
+4038 
-4051 NFGPFSQFAIISDL
+4051 
-4065 IRLNPL
+4065 
-4071 FKPFDVI
+4071 
-4078 QLLTPDQRVELLGL
+4078 
-4092 TLPESTDAVINMLF
+4092 
-4106 DYMTEAPEERKFT
+4106 
-4119 EFLSS
+4119 
-4124 LVMFTKMLNL
+4124 
-4134 SCSSYKT
+4134 
-4141 LFTRLDITMATTSPD
+4141 
-4156 IVLAITNT
+4156 
-4164 ELSLSKQLPL
+4164 
-4174 DCIIYSGQCNVTMAN
+4174 
-4189 ETDICMGVNSTEL
+4189 
-4202 QILLDRS
+4202 
-4209 TMAGRHCNFSV
+4209 
-4220 EEFACASLS
+4220 
-4229 GLTAGDLADMLR
+4229 
-4241 CDRVSDSS
+4241 
-4249 GSKPAWKLLLS
+4249 
-4260 KASKV
+4260 
-4265 LDQALDLL
+4265 
-4273 SNTTL
+4273 
-4278 RPDHPSAPMIL
+4278 
-4289 DSIRELRLL
+4289 
-4298 VVNMTVLNDPAFVQ
+4298 
-4312 MWFGR
+4312 
-4317 RLRPFLPAVSDDF
+4317 
-4330 LSCLSSKSL
+4330 
-4339 DCSTYHYIVKTFSEL
+4339 
-4354 QSVMLRERQ
+4354 
-4363 LSVLTHFITGFLTN
+4363 
-4377 NTAGPGCLSS
+4377 
-4387 FNNSAQ
+4387 
-4393 WLTDNF
+4393 
-4399 GPFSQFVPISVL
+4399 
-4411 IRLNQLFKP
+4411 
-4420 LEVFQL
+4420 
-4426 LTPDQRVALLALT
+4426 
-4439 LPETKDVVINML
+4439 
-4451 FDYMIVAPER
+4451 
-4461 SFVEFLLSF
+4461 
-4470 VRFTEM
+4470 
-4476 GSLFLSCPSY
+4476 
-4486 KTLFTRLDDAMATA
+4486 
-4500 TSDLVSAITY
+4500 
-4510 TKVALFK
+4510 
-4517 RLPSDCIIYSGQC
+4517 
-4530 NETMTNETDICMGV
+4530 
-4544 NSTELQILL
+4544 
-4553 DRSTMAGR
+4553 
-4561 HCNFSVEEFACAS
+4561 
-4574 LSGLTAGDL
+4574 
-4583 ADMLR
+4583 
-4588 CDRVSDSS
+4588 
-4596 GSKPAWKLLLSKAS
+4596 
-4610 KVLDQALD
+4610 
-4618 LLSNTTL
+4618 
-4625 RPDHPSAPMIL
+4625 
-4636 DSIRELRLLVVNM
+4636 
-4649 TVLNDP
+4649 
-4655 AFVQMWFGRRLR
+4655 
-4667 PFLPAVSNDFLSC
+4667 
-4680 LATESLDCSTY
+4680 
-4691 QYIVKTFSE
+4691 
-4700 LQSVMLRERQLSVLT
+4700 
-4715 HFITGFLTTNNT
+4715 
-4727 ADPRCLPSFNNSAQW
+4727 
-4742 LTDNFGPFSQF
+4742 
-4753 AIISDLIRLNPLFKP
+4753 
-4768 FDVIQLLT
+4768 
-4776 PDQRVELLGLTLP
+4776 
-4789 ESTDAVINMLFDYMT
+4789 
-4804 EAPEERRFTEFL
+4804 
-4816 SSLVMFTKMLNLSCS
+4816 
-4831 SYKTLFTRLDITM
+4831 
-4844 ATTSPDI
+4844 
-4851 VLAITNTKL
+4851 
-4860 SLSKQLPLDCII
+4860 
-4872 YSGQCNVTMA
+4872 
-4882 NETDIC
+4882 
-4888 MGVNSTELQILL
+4888 
-4900 DRSTMAR
+4900 
-4907 RHCNFSV
+4907 
-4914 EEFACASLS
+4914 
-4923 GLTAGDLA
+4923 
-4931 AMLRCDRVSDSSG
+4931 
-4944 SKPAW
+4944 
-4949 KLLLSKASKVLDQA
+4949 
-4963 LDLLSNTTLRPDHPS
+4963 
-4978 APMILDSIRE
+4978 
-4988 LRLLVVNM
+4988 
-4996 TVLNDPAFVQMWF
+4996 
-5009 GRRLRPFLPAVSD
+5009 
-5022 DFLSCLATESLD
+5022 
-5034 CSTYQYIVK
+5034 
-5043 TFSELQSVMLRERQ
+5043 
-5057 LSVLTHFITGF
+5057 
-5068 LTTNNTADPRCLPSF
+5068 
-5083 NNSAQW
+5083 
-5089 LTDNFGP
+5089 
-5096 FSQFAIISDLI
+5096 
-5107 RLNPLFKPFDV
+5107 
-5118 IQLLTPDQRVE
+5118 
-5129 LLGLTLPENK
+5129 
-5139 DVVINMLFDY
+5139 
-5149 MIVAPER
+5149 
-5156 SFVEFL
+5156 
-5162 LSFVRFTEMGSLFLS
+5162 
-5177 CSSYK
+5177 
-5182 TLFTRLDDAMAT
+5182 
-5194 ATSDLVSAITY
+5194 
-5205 TKVALFKRLP
+5205 
-5215 SDCIIYSGQCNET
+5215 
-5228 MTNETDICMGVN
+5228 
-5240 STELQILLDRSTMAG
+5240 
-5255 RHCNFSVEEFACAS
+5255 FSVEEFACAS

-5275 GDLADMLGCDR
+5275 GDLADMLG
-5286 VSDSSGSKPAW
+5286 
-5297 KLLLSK
+5297 
-5303 ASKVLDQALDLLSN
+5303 
-5317 TTLRPDHPSAPMI
+5317 
-5330 LDSIRELR
+5330 
-5338 LLIVNMTVLN
+5338 
-5348 DPAFVQMWFGRRLRP
+5348 
-5363 FLPAVSND
+5363 
-5371 FLSCL
+5371 
-5376 ATESL
+5376 
-5381 DCSTYQYIVKTFSE
+5381 
-5395 LQSVMLRERQL
+5395 
-5406 SVLTHF
+5406 
-5412 ITGFLTTNNTADPR
+5412 
-5426 CLPSF
+5426 
-5431 NNSAQWLTDN
+5431 
-5441 FGPFSQFAIIS
+5441 
-5452 DLIRLNPLFKPFDVI
+5452 
-5467 QLLTPDQRVEL
+5467 
-5478 LGLTLPES
+5478 
-5486 TDAVINMLF
+5486 
-5495 DYMTEAPEERKFTE
+5495 
-5509 FLSSLVMFTKMLNL
+5509 
-5523 SCSSYKT
+5523 
-5530 LFTRL
+5530 
-5535 DITMATTSPDIVL
+5535 
-5548 AITNTELS
+5548 
-5556 LSKQLPLDCIIYSG
+5556 
-5570 QCNVTMANETDICM
+5570 
-5584 GVNSTELQI
+5584 
-5593 LLDRSTMA
+5593 
-5601 RRHCNFS
+5601 
-5608 VEEFACA
+5608 
-5615 SLSGLTAGDLAD
+5615 
-5627 MLRCDRVSDSSGS
+5627 CDRVSDSSGS

-5716 NDFLSCLAT
+5716 SDFLSCLAT

-5747 LRERQLSVLTHF
+5747 LKERQLSVLTHF

-5912 IIYSGQCNVT
+5912 IIYSGQCNET
-5922 MANETDICMGVNST
+5922 MTNETDICMGVNST

-5945 TMARRHCN
+5945 TMAERHCS

-5971 LADMLRCDRVSD
+5971 LADMLGCDRVSD
-5983 SSGSKAAWK
+5983 SSGSKPAWK

-6060 AVSNDFLSCLAT
+6060 AVSSDFLSCLAT

-6092 VMLRERQLSVLTH
+6092 VMLKERQLSVLTHFITGFLTNNTADPRCLPSFNNSAQWLTDNFGPFSQFAIISDLIRLNPLFKPFDVIQLLTPDQRVELLGLTLPESTDAVINMLFDYMTEAPEERKFTEFLSSLVMFTKMLNLSCSSYKTLFTRLDITMATTSPDIVLAITNTKLSLSKQLPLDCIIYSGQCNETMANETDICMGVNSTELQILLDRSTMAERHCSFSVEEFACASLSGLTAGDLAAMLRCDRVSDSSGSKAAWKLLLSKASKVLDQALDLLSNTTLRPDHPSAPMILDSLRELRLLVVNMTVLNDPAFVQMWFGRRLRPFLPAVSSDFLSCLATESLDCSTYQYIVKTFSELQSVMLKERQLSVLTHFITGFLTTNNTAGPGCLSSFNNSAQWLTDNFGPFSQFVPIRVLIQLNPLFKPFDVIQLLTPDQRVELLGLTLPESTDAVINMLFDYMTEAPEERKFTEFLSSLVMFTKMLNLSCSSYKTLFTRLDITMATTSPDIVLAITNTKLSLSKQLPLDCIIYSGQCNETMTNETDICMGVNSTELQILLDRSTMAGRHCSFSVEEFACASLSGLTAGDLADMLGCDRVSDSSGSKPAWKLLLSKASKVLDQALDLLSNTTLRPDHPSAPMILDSIRELRLLVANMTVLNDPAFVQMWFGRRLRPFLPAVSSDFLSCLATESLDCSTYQYIVKTFSELQSVMLKERQLSVLTHFITGFLTNNTAGPGCLSSFNNSAQWLTDNFGPFSQFVPIRVLIQLNPLFKPLEAFQLLTPDQRVELLGLTLPENKDVVINMLFDYMIIAPERSFVEFLLSFVRFTEMGSLFLSCSSYKTLFTRLDDAMATATSDLVSAITYTKVALFKRLPSDCIIYSGQCNETMTNETDICMGVNSTELQILLDRSTMAERHCSFSVEEFACASLSGLTAGDLADMLRCDRVSDSSGSKPAWKLLLSKASKVLDQALDLLSNTTLRPDHPSAPMILDSLRELRLLVVNMTVLNDPAFVQMWFGRRLRPFLPAVSSDFLSCLATESLDCSTYQYIVKTFSELQSVMLKERQLSVLTHFITGFLTTNNTAGPGCLSSFNNSAQWLTDNFGPFSQFVPIRVLIQLNPLFKPLEAFQLLTPDQRVELLGLTLPENKDVVINMLFDYMIIAPERSFVEFLLSFVRFTEMGSLFLSCSSYKTLFTRLDDAMATATSDLVSAITYTKVALFKRLPSDCIIYSGQCNETMTNETDICMGVNSTELQILLDRSTMAGRHCSFSVEEFACASLSGLTAGDLADMLGCDRVSDSSGSKPAWKLLLSKASKVLDQALDLLSNTTLRPDHPSAPMILDSIRELRLLVVNMTVLNDPAFVQMWFGRRLRPFLPAVSSDFLSCLATESLDCSTYQYIVKTFSELQSVMLKERQLSVLTHFITGFLTNNTAGPGCLSSFNNSAQWLTDNFGPFSQFVPISVLIQLNPLFKPLEAFQLLTPDQRVELLGLTLPENKDVVINMLFDYMIIAPERSFVEFLLSFVRFTEMGSLFLSCSSYKTLFTRLDDAMATASSDLVSAITYTKVALFKRLPSDCIIYSGQCNETMTNETDICMGVNSTELQILLDRSTMAGRHCSFSVEEFACASLSGLTAGDLADMLGCDRVSDSSGSKPAWKLLLSKASKVLDQALDLLSNTTLRPDHPSAPMILDSIRELRLLVVNMTVLNDPAFVQMWFGRRLRPFLPAVSSDFLSCLATESLDCSTYQYIVKTFSELQSVMLKERQLSVLTHFITGFLTTNNTADPRCLPSFNNSAQWLTDNFGPFSQFAIISDLIRLNPLFKPFDVIQLLTPDQRVELLGLTLPESTDAVINMLFDYMTEAPEERKFTEFLSSLVMFTKMLNLSCSSYKTLFTRLDITMATTSPDIVLAITNTKLSLSKQLPLDCIIYSGQCNETMTNETDICMGVNSTELQILLDRSTMAGRHCSFSVEEFACASLSGLTAGDLAAMLRCDRVSDSSGSKPAWKLLLSKASKVLDQALDLLSNTTLRPDHPSAPMILDSIRELRLLVVNMTVLNDPAFVQMWFGRRLRPFLPAVSSDFLSCLATESLDCSTYQYIVKTFSELQSVMLKERQLSVLTH

-6128 GNWLQKN
+6128 GDWLQKN

-6287 TIPTLTADSQKEIYN
+6287 TIPTLTAASQKEIYN

-6310 PPALRCYGD
+6310 PPALHCYGD

-6586 TQLTPADSLIVLQN
+6586 TQLTPAESLIVLRN

-6762 PRFFLQS
+6762 PRVFLQS

-6792 GVIAVENATA
+6792 DVIAVENATA

-6857 NRIRGEADITSF
+6857 NRIRGEPNITSF

-6876 LLYYDYSLVPQSN
+6876 LLYYDYSLVSQSN

-6894 KQLSDAD
+6894 EQLSDAD

-6964 CPDLSADQATAV
+6964 CPDLSAAQAAAV
-6976 KTRLTG
+6976 QTRLTG

-7020 KRSFLN
+7020 KRSFLK
-7026 YYLKVLSTNGVSR
+7026 YYLKVLSANGVSR

-7069 ITKVTIYNGTFPFD
+7069 ITKVTIYNSTFPFD
-7083 YPDVNQFNSC
+7083 YPNINQFNSC

-7101 NLEVITQKLHQQD
+7101 NLEVITQKVHQQD

-7142 ARVASA
+7142 SRVASA

-7183 KYLSVEGNKLETAE
+7183 KYLSVEGNKLESAE

-7213 LGNISQKSLRDAN
+7213 LSNISQQSLRDAS
-7226 ALNVSICTSDK
+7226 ALDVSNCTSDK
-7237 LKVLFNIAL
+7237 LKVLFNITL
-7246 LAFQTTTRASVALYQ
+7246 QAFQTNSRASVALYQ

-7329 ISKQLQSELDTLNIE
+7329 ISRQTQSELNTLNIG
-7344 LTGGRADSS
+7344 LTGGRVDSS

>member
-24 GTTTCGP
+24 GTTTCGA

-46 CVGLPSTD
+46 CVGLLSTD
-54 TGKDHMQRLKVMLEA
+54 TGKDHMQRLKVILEA

-201 ARMKDFTSLNMVFS
+201 AQMKDFTSLNMVFS

-375 ITLAFQE
+375 ITLAFHE

-403 TLDKSPCGLTD
+403 TLDKSPCGLTN

-464 SSDIKEIFNENE
+464 ASDIKEIFNENE

-540 DMMYSHN
+540 DMMYSH

-651 LHFVVQLAEEAN
+651 LHFVVQLAKEAN

-719 STLICQSI
+719 RTLICQSI

-781 LWKLLLKKLS
+781 LWKLLLTKLS

-877 FVGHVEDMPFQQQLV
+877 FVGHFEEMPFQQQLV

-907 GPGCLSSFNNSA
+907 DPGCLSSFNNSA
-919 QWLTD
+919 QWLTN

-960 ELLGLT
+960 ELLGLM

-987 ERRFT
+987 ERKFT

-1011 YKTLFTRLDDAME
+1011 YKTLFTRLDDAMA
-1024 TATSDLVS
+1024 TASSDLAS
-1032 AITYTEV
+1032 AITYTKV

-1052 SGQCNVT
+1052 SGQCNET
-1059 MANET
+1059 MTNET

-1077 LLDRSTMAGRHCNF
+1077 LLDRSTMAERHCSF

-1103 LTAGDLAAMLRCDRV
+1103 LTAGDLADMLGCDRV

-1200 NDFLSCL
+1200 SDFLSCL

-1225 ELQSVMLRER
+1225 ELQSVML
-1235 QLSVLTHFI
+1235 
-1244 TGFLTT
+1244 
-1250 NNTADPRCLP
+1250 
-1260 SFNNSAQWLTDNFG
+1260 
-1274 PFSQFAIISDLIR
+1274 
-1287 LNPLFKPF
+1287 K
-1295 DVIQLLTPDQR
+1295 
-1306 VELLGLTLP
+1306 
-1315 ETKDVVINMLFDY
+1315 
-1328 MIVAPERS
+1328 
-1336 FVEFLLSFVR
+1336 
-1346 FTEMG
+1346 
-1351 SLFLSCPSYKTL
+1351 
-1363 FTRLDDAMAT
+1363 
-1373 ATSDLVSAI
+1373 
-1382 TYTKVALFKRLPSDC
+1382 
-1397 IIYSGQCN
+1397 
-1405 ETMTNETDICMGVNS
+1405 
-1420 TELQILLDRST
+1420 
-1431 MAGRHCNFSVEE
+1431 
-1443 FACASL
+1443 
-1449 SGLTAGDLADMLGCD
+1449 
-1464 RVSDSSG
+1464 
-1471 SKAAWKLLLSK
+1471 
-1482 ASKVLDQALDLLSNT
+1482 
-1497 TLRPDHPSAPMILD
+1497 
-1511 SIRELRLLVVNMTVL
+1511 
-1526 NDPAFVQMWFG
+1526 
-1537 RRLRPFLPAV
+1537 
-1547 SNDFLSCLAT
+1547 
-1557 ESLDCSTYQYIVKT
+1557 
-1571 FSELQS
+1571 
-1577 VMLRERQ
+1577 
-1584 LSVLTHFI
+1584 
-1592 TGFLTTNNTADPR
+1592 
-1605 CLPSFN
+1605 
-1611 NSAQWLTDNFGPF
+1611 
-1624 SQFAIISDLI
+1624 
-1634 RLNPLFKPFDV
+1634 
-1645 IQLLTPDQRVELLG
+1645 
-1659 LTLPETKD
+1659 
-1667 VVINMLFDYM
+1667 
-1677 IVAPE
+1677 
-1682 RSFVEF
+1682 
-1688 LLSFVRF
+1688 
-1695 TEMGSLFLSCSSYK
+1695 
-1709 TLFTR
+1709 
-1714 LDDAMATATSDL
+1714 
-1726 VSAITYTKVALFKRL
+1726 
-1741 PSDCIIYSGQCN
+1741 
-1753 VTMANETDIC
+1753 
-1763 MGVNSTELQILL
+1763 
-1775 DRSTMAGRHCNF
+1775 
-1787 SVEEFACASLSG
+1787 
-1799 LTAGDLA
+1799 
-1806 AMLRCDRVSDSSGS
+1806 
-1820 KPAWKL
+1820 
-1826 LLSKASKVLD
+1826 
-1836 QALDLLSNT
+1836 
-1845 TLRPDHPSAPMILDS
+1845 
-1860 IRELRL
+1860 
-1866 LVVNMTV
+1866 
-1873 LNDPAFVQMWFG
+1873 
-1885 RRLRPFLPAVSND
+1885 
-1898 FLSCLA
+1898 
-1904 TESLDCST
+1904 
-1912 YQYIVKTF
+1912 
-1920 SELQSVMLRER
+1920 
-1931 QLSVLTHFITGFL
+1931 
-1944 TTNNTADPRCLPS
+1944 
-1957 FNNSAQWLTDNFGP
+1957 
-1971 FSQFAII
+1971 
-1978 SDLIRLNPL
+1978 
-1987 FKPFD
+1987 
-1992 VIQLLTPDQR
+1992 
-2002 VELLGLT
+2002 
-2009 LPENKDVVINMLFD
+2009 
-2023 YMIVAPERSFVEFL
+2023 
-2037 LTFVRFTEMGSLF
+2037 
-2050 LSCSSYK
+2050 
-2057 TLFTRLDDAMATA
+2057 
-2070 TSDLVSA
+2070 
-2077 ITYTKVALFK
+2077 
-2087 RLPSD
+2087 
-2092 CIIYSGQCN
+2092 
-2101 ETMTNETD
+2101 
-2109 ICMGVNST
+2109 
-2117 ELQIL
+2117 
-2122 LDRSTM
+2122 
-2128 AGRHCN
+2128 
-2134 FSVEEFACASLSGLT
+2134 
-2149 AGDLA
+2149 
-2154 DMLRCDRVSDS
+2154 
-2165 SGSKPAWKLLLS
+2165 
-2177 KASKVLD
+2177 
-2184 QALDLL
+2184 
-2190 SNTTL
+2190 
-2195 RPDHPSAPMIL
+2195 
-2206 DSIRELRLLV
+2206 
-2216 VNMTVLNDP
+2216 
-2225 AFVQMWFG
+2225 
-2233 RRLRPFLPAVSNDF
+2233 
-2247 LSCLATE
+2247 
-2254 SLDCS
+2254 
-2259 TYQYIVKTFSE
+2259 
-2270 LQSVMLRER
+2270 
-2279 QLSVLT
+2279 
-2285 HFITGFLTTN
+2285 
-2295 NTADP
+2295 
-2300 RCLPSFN
+2300 
-2307 NSAQWLTDNFGP
+2307 
-2319 FSQFAI
+2319 
-2325 ISDLIRLNPLFKP
+2325 
-2338 FDVIQ
+2338 
-2343 LLTPDQRVELLGLTL
+2343 
-2358 PESTDAVINMLFDYM
+2358 
-2373 TEAPEERKF
+2373 
-2382 TEFLSSLVM
+2382 
-2391 FTKML
+2391 
-2396 NLSCSS
+2396 
-2402 YKTLFTRLDITMATT
+2402 
-2417 SPDIVLAITNT
+2417 
-2428 ELSLSKQLPL
+2428 
-2438 DCIIYSGQC
+2438 
-2447 NVTMANETDICMG
+2447 
-2460 VNSTELQILLDRST
+2460 
-2474 MARRHCNFSVEEFAC
+2474 
-2489 ASLSGLTAGDLAA
+2489 
-2502 MLRCD
+2502 
-2507 RVSDS
+2507 
-2512 SGSKPAW
+2512 
-2519 KLLLSK
+2519 
-2525 ASKVLDQALDLLSN
+2525 
-2539 TTLRPDHPSAPMI
+2539 
-2552 LDSIRELRL
+2552 
-2561 LVVNMTVLNDPA
+2561 
-2573 FVQMWF
+2573 
-2579 GRRLRP
+2579 
-2585 FLPAVSDDFLS
+2585 
-2596 CLATESLD
+2596 
-2604 CSTYQYIVKTFSE
+2604 
-2617 LQSVMLRERQLSVL
+2617 
-2631 THFITGFLTTNNTAD
+2631 
-2646 PRCLPSFNN
+2646 
-2655 SAQWLTD
+2655 
-2662 NFGPFSQF
+2662 
-2670 AIISDLIRLNP
+2670 
-2681 LFKPFDVIQLLT
+2681 
-2693 PDQRVELLGLTL
+2693 
-2705 PESTDAVINM
+2705 
-2715 LFDYMTEA
+2715 
-2723 PEERKFTEFLS
+2723 
-2734 SLVMFT
+2734 
-2740 KMLNLSC
+2740 
-2747 SSYKTLFTRLDD
+2747 
-2759 AMATATSDLVS
+2759 
-2770 AITYTK
+2770 
-2776 VALFKRLPSDCIIY
+2776 
-2790 SGQCNETM
+2790 
-2798 TNETDICM
+2798 
-2806 GVNSTELQILLDR
+2806 
-2819 STMAGRHCNFSVEE
+2819 
-2833 FACASLSGLTAGD
+2833 
-2846 LAAMLRCDR
+2846 
-2855 VSDSSGSKPAW
+2855 
-2866 KLLLS
+2866 
-2871 KASKVLDQALDLLSN
+2871 
-2886 TTLRPDHP
+2886 
-2894 SAPMILD
+2894 
-2901 SIRELRLLV
+2901 
-2910 VNMTVL
+2910 
-2916 NDPAFVQMWFG
+2916 
-2927 RRLRPFLPAVS
+2927 
-2938 NDFLSCLATE
+2938 
-2948 SLDCSTYQYIV
+2948 
-2959 KTFSELQSVMLRE
+2959 E

-3131 LDCIIYSGQCNVTM
+3131 LDCIIYSGQCNETM

-3169 AGRHCNF
+3169 AERHC
-3176 SVEEFACASLSG
+3176 S
-3188 LTAGDLAAMLRCD
+3188 
-3201 RVSDSSGSKPAW
+3201 
-3213 KLLLSKASKVLDQA
+3213 
-3227 LDLLSNTTLRPD
+3227 
-3239 HPSAPMIL
+3239 
-3247 DSIRELRLLVVNMT
+3247 
-3261 VLNDPAFVQMWFGRR
+3261 
-3276 LRPFLPAVSNDFLS
+3276 
-3290 CLATESLDCSTY
+3290 
-3302 QYIVKTFSELQSVM
+3302 
-3316 LRERQLSVLTHFITG
+3316 
-3331 FLTTNNTADPRC
+3331 
-3343 LPSFNNSAQWLTDNF
+3343 
-3358 GPFSQFAIISDL
+3358 
-3370 IRLNPLFKPFD
+3370 
-3381 VIQLLTPDQ
+3381 
-3390 RVELLGLTLPEN
+3390 
-3402 KDVVI
+3402 
-3407 NMLFDYMIVAPERSF
+3407 
-3422 VEFLLTFVRF
+3422 
-3432 TEMGSLFLS
+3432 
-3441 CSSYKTLFTRLDDAM
+3441 
-3456 ATATSDLVS
+3456 
-3465 AITYTKVAL
+3465 
-3474 FKRLPSDCIIY
+3474 
-3485 SGQCNETMTNETD
+3485 
-3498 ICMGVN
+3498 
-3504 STELQILL
+3504 
-3512 DRSTMAGRHCN
+3512 
-3523 FSVEE
+3523 
-3528 FACASLSG
+3528 
-3536 LTAGDLADMLRCDR
+3536 
-3550 VSDSSG
+3550 
-3556 SKPAWKLLLSKASKV
+3556 
-3571 LDQALD
+3571 
-3577 LLSNTTLRPDHPSAP
+3577 
-3592 MILDSIRE
+3592 
-3600 LRLLVVNMTVLN
+3600 
-3612 DPAFVQMW
+3612 
-3620 FGRRLRPFL
+3620 
-3629 PAVSNDFLSCL
+3629 
-3640 ATESLDC
+3640 
-3647 STYQYIVKT
+3647 
-3656 FSELQSVMLRERQ
+3656 
-3669 LSVLTHFITGF
+3669 
-3680 LTTNNTADPRCLPSF
+3680 
-3695 NNSAQW
+3695 
-3701 LTDNFGPFSQFAII
+3701 
-3715 SDLIRLN
+3715 
-3722 PLFKPFDVIQLLT
+3722 
-3735 PDQRVELLGLT
+3735 
-3746 LPESTDA
+3746 
-3753 VINML
+3753 
-3758 FDYMT
+3758 
-3763 EAPEERRFTEFLSS
+3763 
-3777 LVMFT
+3777 
-3782 KMLNLSC
+3782 
-3789 SSYKTLFT
+3789 
-3797 RLDITMATTSPDI
+3797 
-3810 VLAITNTELSL
+3810 
-3821 SKQLPLDCIIYS
+3821 
-3833 GQCNVT
+3833 
-3839 MANETDICM
+3839 
-3848 GVNSTELQILL
+3848 
-3859 DRSTMARRHCNF
+3859 
-3871 SVEEFA
+3871 
-3877 CASLSGLTAGDLAA
+3877 
-3891 MLRCDRVSDSS
+3891 
-3902 GSKPAWKLLLSKA
+3902 
-3915 SKVLDQ
+3915 
-3921 ALDLLSNTTLRPD
+3921 
-3934 HPSAPMILDSI
+3934 
-3945 RELRLLVVNMTVLND
+3945 
-3960 PAFVQMWFGR
+3960 
-3970 RLRPFLPAVSDD
+3970 
-3982 FLSCLAT
+3982 
-3989 ESLDCSTYQYIVKT
+3989 
-4003 FSELQSVMLR
+4003 
-4013 ERQLS
+4013 
-4018 VLTHFITGFLTTNNT
+4018 
-4033 ADPRC
+4033 
-4038 LPSFNNSAQWLTD
+4038 
-4051 NFGPFSQFAIISDL
+4051 
-4065 IRLNPL
+4065 
-4071 FKPFDVI
+4071 
-4078 QLLTPDQRVELLGL
+4078 
-4092 TLPESTDAVINMLF
+4092 
-4106 DYMTEAPEERKFT
+4106 
-4119 EFLSS
+4119 
-4124 LVMFTKMLNL
+4124 
-4134 SCSSYKT
+4134 
-4141 LFTRLDITMATTSPD
+4141 
-4156 IVLAITNT
+4156 
-4164 ELSLSKQLPL
+4164 
-4174 DCIIYSGQCNVTMAN
+4174 
-4189 ETDICMGVNSTEL
+4189 
-4202 QILLDRS
+4202 
-4209 TMAGRHCNFSV
+4209 
-4220 EEFACASLS
+4220 
-4229 GLTAGDLADMLR
+4229 
-4241 CDRVSDSS
+4241 
-4249 GSKPAWKLLLS
+4249 
-4260 KASKV
+4260 
-4265 LDQALDLL
+4265 
-4273 SNTTL
+4273 
-4278 RPDHPSAPMIL
+4278 
-4289 DSIRELRLL
+4289 
-4298 VVNMTVLNDPAFVQ
+4298 
-4312 MWFGR
+4312 
-4317 RLRPFLPAVSDDF
+4317 
-4330 LSCLSSKSL
+4330 
-4339 DCSTYHYIVKTFSEL
+4339 
-4354 QSVMLRERQ
+4354 
-4363 LSVLTHFITGFLTN
+4363 
-4377 NTAGPGCLSS
+4377 
-4387 FNNSAQ
+4387 
-4393 WLTDNF
+4393 
-4399 GPFSQFVPISVL
+4399 
-4411 IRLNQLFKP
+4411 
-4420 LEVFQL
+4420 
-4426 LTPDQRVALLALT
+4426 
-4439 LPETKDVVINML
+4439 
-4451 FDYMIVAPER
+4451 
-4461 SFVEFLLSF
+4461 
-4470 VRFTEM
+4470 
-4476 GSLFLSCPSY
+4476 
-4486 KTLFTRLDDAMATA
+4486 
-4500 TSDLVSAITY
+4500 
-4510 TKVALFK
+4510 
-4517 RLPSDCIIYSGQC
+4517 
-4530 NETMTNETDICMGV
+4530 
-4544 NSTELQILL
+4544 
-4553 DRSTMAGR
+4553 
-4561 HCNFSVEEFACAS
+4561 
-4574 LSGLTAGDL
+4574 
-4583 ADMLR
+4583 
-4588 CDRVSDSS
+4588 
-4596 GSKPAWKLLLSKAS
+4596 
-4610 KVLDQALD
+4610 
-4618 LLSNTTL
+4618 
-4625 RPDHPSAPMIL
+4625 
-4636 DSIRELRLLVVNM
+4636 
-4649 TVLNDP
+4649 
-4655 AFVQMWFGRRLR
+4655 
-4667 PFLPAVSNDFLSC
+4667 
-4680 LATESLDCSTY
+4680 
-4691 QYIVKTFSE
+4691 
-4700 LQSVMLRERQLSVLT
+4700 
-4715 HFITGFLTTNNT
+4715 
-4727 ADPRCLPSFNNSAQW
+4727 
-4742 LTDNFGPFSQF
+4742 
-4753 AIISDLIRLNPLFKP
+4753 
-4768 FDVIQLLT
+4768 
-4776 PDQRVELLGLTLP
+4776 
-4789 ESTDAVINMLFDYMT
+4789 
-4804 EAPEERRFTEFL
+4804 
-4816 SSLVMFTKMLNLSCS
+4816 
-4831 SYKTLFTRLDITM
+4831 
-4844 ATTSPDI
+4844 
-4851 VLAITNTKL
+4851 
-4860 SLSKQLPLDCII
+4860 
-4872 YSGQCNVTMA
+4872 
-4882 NETDIC
+4882 
-4888 MGVNSTELQILL
+4888 
-4900 DRSTMAR
+4900 
-4907 RHCNFSV
+4907 
-4914 EEFACASLS
+4914 
-4923 GLTAGDLA
+4923 
-4931 AMLRCDRVSDSSG
+4931 
-4944 SKPAW
+4944 
-4949 KLLLSKASKVLDQA
+4949 
-4963 LDLLSNTTLRPDHPS
+4963 
-4978 APMILDSIRE
+4978 
-4988 LRLLVVNM
+4988 
-4996 TVLNDPAFVQMWF
+4996 
-5009 GRRLRPFLPAVSD
+5009 
-5022 DFLSCLATESLD
+5022 
-5034 CSTYQYIVK
+5034 
-5043 TFSELQSVMLRERQ
+5043 
-5057 LSVLTHFITGF
+5057 
-5068 LTTNNTADPRCLPSF
+5068 
-5083 NNSAQW
+5083 
-5089 LTDNFGP
+5089 
-5096 FSQFAIISDLI
+5096 
-5107 RLNPLFKPFDV
+5107 
-5118 IQLLTPDQRVE
+5118 
-5129 LLGLTLPENK
+5129 
-5139 DVVINMLFDY
+5139 
-5149 MIVAPER
+5149 
-5156 SFVEFL
+5156 
-5162 LSFVRFTEMGSLFLS
+5162 
-5177 CSSYK
+5177 
-5182 TLFTRLDDAMAT
+5182 
-5194 ATSDLVSAITY
+5194 
-5205 TKVALFKRLP
+5205 
-5215 SDCIIYSGQCNET
+5215 
-5228 MTNETDICMGVN
+5228 
-5240 STELQILLDRSTMAG
+5240 
-5255 RHCNFSVEEFACAS
+5255 FSVEEFACAS

-5275 GDLADMLGCDR
+5275 GDLADMLG
-5286 VSDSSGSKPAW
+5286 
-5297 KLLLSK
+5297 
-5303 ASKVLDQALDLLSN
+5303 
-5317 TTLRPDHPSAPMI
+5317 
-5330 LDSIRELR
+5330 
-5338 LLIVNMTVLN
+5338 
-5348 DPAFVQMWFGRRLRP
+5348 
-5363 FLPAVSND
+5363 
-5371 FLSCL
+5371 
-5376 ATESL
+5376 
-5381 DCSTYQYIVKTFSE
+5381 
-5395 LQSVMLRERQL
+5395 
-5406 SVLTHF
+5406 
-5412 ITGFLTTNNTADPR
+5412 
-5426 CLPSF
+5426 
-5431 NNSAQWLTDN
+5431 
-5441 FGPFSQFAIIS
+5441 
-5452 DLIRLNPLFKPFDVI
+5452 
-5467 QLLTPDQRVEL
+5467 
-5478 LGLTLPES
+5478 
-5486 TDAVINMLF
+5486 
-5495 DYMTEAPEERKFTE
+5495 
-5509 FLSSLVMFTKMLNL
+5509 
-5523 SCSSYKT
+5523 
-5530 LFTRL
+5530 
-5535 DITMATTSPDIVL
+5535 
-5548 AITNTELS
+5548 
-5556 LSKQLPLDCIIYSG
+5556 
-5570 QCNVTMANETDICM
+5570 
-5584 GVNSTELQI
+5584 
-5593 LLDRSTMA
+5593 
-5601 RRHCNFS
+5601 
-5608 VEEFACA
+5608 
-5615 SLSGLTAGDLAD
+5615 
-5627 MLRCDRVSDSSGS
+5627 CDRVSDSSGS

-5716 NDFLSCLAT
+5716 SDFLSCLAT

-5747 LRERQLSVLTHF
+5747 LKERQLSVLTHF

-5912 IIYSGQCNVT
+5912 IIYSGQCNET
-5922 MANETDICMGVNST
+5922 MTNETDICMGVNST

-5945 TMARRHCN
+5945 TMAERHCS

-5971 LADMLRCDRVSD
+5971 LADMLGCDRVSD
-5983 SSGSKAAWK
+5983 SSGSKPAWK

-6060 AVSNDFLSCLAT
+6060 AVSSDFLSCLAT

-6092 VMLRERQLSVLTH
+6092 VMLKERQLSVLTHFITGFLTNNTADPRCLPSFNNSAQWLTDNFGPFSQFAIISDLIRLNPLFKPFDVIQLLTPDQRVELLGLTLPESTDAVINMLFDYMTEAPEERKFTEFLSSLVMFTKMLNLSCSSYKTLFTRLDITMATTSPDIVLAITNTKLSLSKQLPLDCIIYSGQCNETMANETDICMGVNSTELQILLDRSTMAERHCSFSVEEFACASLSGLTAGDLAAMLRCDRVSDSSGSKAAWKLLLSKASKVLDQALDLLSNTTLRPDHPSAPMILDSLRELRLLVVNMTVLNDPAFVQMWFGRRLRPFLPAVSSDFLSCLATESLDCSTYQYIVKTFSELQSVMLKERQLSVLTHFITGFLTTNNTAGPGCLSSFNNSAQWLTDNFGPFSQFVPIRVLIQLNPLFKPLEAFQLLTPDQRVELLGLTLPENKDVVINMLFDYMIIAPERSFVEFLLSFVRFTEMGSLFLSCSSYKTLFTRLDDAMATATSDLVSAITYTKVALFKRLPSDCIIYSGQCNETMTNETDICMGVNSTELQILLDRSTMAGRHCSFSVEEFACASLSGLTAGDLADMLGCDRVSDSSGSKPAWKLLLSKASKVLDQALDLLSNTTLRPDHPSAPMILDSIRELRLLVVNMTVLNDPAFVQMWFGRRLRPFLPAVSSDFLSCLATESLDCSTYQYIVKTFSELQSVMLKERQLSVLTHFITGFLTNNTADPRCLPSFNNSAQWLTDNFGPFSQFAIISDLIRLNPLFKPFDVIQLLTPDQRVELLGLTLPESTDAVINMLFDYMTEAPEERKFTEFLSSLVMFTKMLNLSCSSYKTLFTRLDITMATTSPDIVLAITNTKLSLSKQLPLDCIIYSGQCNETMTNETDICMGVNSTELQILLDRSTMAGRHCSFSVEEFACASLSGLTAGDLADMLGCDRVSDSSGSKPAWKLLLSKASKVLDQALDLLSNTTLRPDHPSAPMILDSIRELRLLVANMTVLNDPAFVQMWFGRRLRPFLPAVSSDFLSCLATESLDCSTYQYIVKTFSELQSVMLKERQLSVLTHFITGFLTNNTAGPGCLSSFNNSAQWLTDNFGPFSQFVPIRVLIQLNPLFKPLEAFQLLTPDQRVELLGLTLPENKDVVINMLFDYMIIAPERSFVEFLLSFVRFTEMGSLFLSCSSYKTLFTRLDDAMATATSDLVSAITYTKVALFKRLPSDCIIYSGQCNETMTNETDICMGVNSTELQILLDRSTMAERHCSFSVEEFACASLSGLTAGDLADMLRCDRVSDSSGSKPAWKLLLSKASKVLDQALDLLSNTTLRPDHPSAPMILDSLRELRLLVVNMTVLNDPAFVQMWFGRRLRPFLPAVSSDFLSCLATESLDCSTYQYIVKTFSELQSVMLKERQLSVLTHFITGFLTTNNTAGPGCLSSFNNSAQWLTDNFGPFSQFVPIRVLIQLNPLFKPLEAFQLLTPDQRVELLGLTLPENKDVVINMLFDYMIIAPERSFVEFLLSFVRFTEMGSLFLSCSSYKTLFTRLDDAMATATSDLVSAITYTKVALFKRLPSDCIIYSGQCNETMTNETDICMGVNSTELQILLDRSTMAGRHCSFSVEEFACASLSGLTAGDLADMLGCDRVSDSSGSKPAWKLLLSKASKVLDQALDLLSNTTLRPDHPSAPMILDSIRELRLLVVNMTVLNDPAFVQMWFGRRLRPFLPAVSSDFLSCLATESLDCSTYQYIVKTFSELQSVMLKERQLSVLTHFITGFLTNNTAGPGCLSSFNNSAQWLTDNFGPFSQFVPISVLIQLNPLFKPLEAFQLLTPDQRVELLGLTLPENKDVVINMLFDYMIIAPERSFVEFLLSFVRFTEMGSLFLSCSSYKTLFTRLDDAMATASSDLVSAITYTKVALFKRLPSDCIIYSGQCNETMTNETDICMGVNSTELQILLDRSTMAGRHCSFSVEEFACASLSGLTAGDLADMLGCDRVSDSSGSKPAWKLLLSKASKVLDQALDLLSNTTLRPDHPSAPMILDSIRELRLLVVNMTVLNDPAFVQMWFGRRLRPFLPAVSSDFLSCLATESLDCSTYQYIVKTFSELQSVMLKERQLSVLTHFITGFLTTNNTADPRCLPSFNNSAQWLTDNFGPFSQFAIISDLIRLNPLFKPFDVIQLLTPDQRVELLGLTLPESTDAVINMLFDYMTEAPEERKFTEFLSSLVMFTKMLNLSCSSYKTLFTRLDITMATTSPDIVLAITNTKLSLSKQLPLDCIIYSGQCNETMTNETDICMGVNSTELQILLDRSTMAGRHCSFSVEEFACASLSGLTAGDLAAMLRCDRVSDSSGSKPAWKLLLSKASKVLDQALDLLSNTTLRPDHPSAPMILDSIRELRLLVVNMTVLNDPAFVQMWFGRRLRPFLPAVSSDFLSCLATESLDCSTYQYIVKTFSELQSVMLKERQLSVLTH

-6128 GNWLQKN
+6128 GDWLQKN

-6287 TIPTLTADSQKEIYN
+6287 TIPTLTAASQKEIYN

-6310 PPALRCYGD
+6310 PPALHCYGD

-6586 TQLTPADSLIVLQN
+6586 TQLTPAESLIVLRN

-6762 PRFFLQS
+6762 PRVFLQS

-6792 GVIAVENATA
+6792 DVIAVENATA

-6857 NRIRGEADITSF
+6857 NRIRGEPNITSF

-6876 LLYYDYSLVPQSN
+6876 LLYYDYSLVSQSN

-6894 KQLSDAD
+6894 EQLSDAD

-6964 CPDLSADQATAV
+6964 CPDLSAAQAAAV
-6976 KTRLTG
+6976 QTRLTG

-7020 KRSFLN
+7020 KRSFLK
-7026 YYLKVLSTNGVSR
+7026 YYLKVLSANGVSR

-7069 ITKVTIYNGTFPFD
+7069 ITKVTIYNSTFPFD
-7083 YPDVNQFNSC
+7083 YPNINQFNSC

-7101 NLEVITQKLHQQD
+7101 NLEVITQKVHQQD

-7142 ARVASA
+7142 SRVASA

-7183 KYLSVEGNKLETAE
+7183 KYLSVEGNKLESAE

-7213 LGNISQKSLRDAN
+7213 LSNISQQSLRDAS
-7226 ALNVSICTSDK
+7226 ALDVSNCTSDK
-7237 LKVLFNIAL
+7237 LKVLFNITL
-7246 LAFQTTTRASVALYQ
+7246 QAFQTNSRASVALYQ

-7329 ISKQLQSELDTLNIE
+7329 ISRQTQSELNTLNIG
-7344 LTGGRADSS
+7344 LTGGRVDSS

>member
-24 GTTTCGP
+24 GTTTCGA

-46 CVGLPSTD
+46 CVGLLSTD
-54 TGKDHMQRLKVMLEA
+54 TGKDHMQRLKVILEA

-201 ARMKDFTSLNMVFS
+201 AQMKDFTSLNMVFS

-375 ITLAFQE
+375 ITLAFHE

-403 TLDKSPCGLTD
+403 TLDKSPCGLTN

-464 SSDIKEIFNENE
+464 ASDIKEIFNENE

-540 DMMYSHN
+540 DMMYSH

-651 LHFVVQLAEEAN
+651 LHFVVQLAKEAN

-719 STLICQSI
+719 RTLICQSI

-781 LWKLLLKKLS
+781 LWKLLLTKLS

-877 FVGHVEDMPFQQQLV
+877 FVGHFEEMPFQQQLV

-907 GPGCLSSFNNSA
+907 DPGCLSSFNNSA
-919 QWLTD
+919 QWLTN

-960 ELLGLT
+960 ELLGLM

-987 ERRFT
+987 ERKFT

-1011 YKTLFTRLDDAME
+1011 YKTLFTRLDDAMA
-1024 TATSDLVS
+1024 TASSDLAS
-1032 AITYTEV
+1032 AITYTKV

-1052 SGQCNVT
+1052 SGQCNET
-1059 MANET
+1059 MTNET

-1077 LLDRSTMAGRHCNF
+1077 LLDRSTMAERHCSF

-1103 LTAGDLAAMLRCDRV
+1103 LTAGDLADMLGCDRV

-1200 NDFLSCL
+1200 SDFLSCL

-1225 ELQSVMLRER
+1225 ELQSVML
-1235 QLSVLTHFI
+1235 
-1244 TGFLTT
+1244 
-1250 NNTADPRCLP
+1250 
-1260 SFNNSAQWLTDNFG
+1260 
-1274 PFSQFAIISDLIR
+1274 
-1287 LNPLFKPF
+1287 K
-1295 DVIQLLTPDQR
+1295 
-1306 VELLGLTLP
+1306 
-1315 ETKDVVINMLFDY
+1315 
-1328 MIVAPERS
+1328 
-1336 FVEFLLSFVR
+1336 
-1346 FTEMG
+1346 
-1351 SLFLSCPSYKTL
+1351 
-1363 FTRLDDAMAT
+1363 
-1373 ATSDLVSAI
+1373 
-1382 TYTKVALFKRLPSDC
+1382 
-1397 IIYSGQCN
+1397 
-1405 ETMTNETDICMGVNS
+1405 
-1420 TELQILLDRST
+1420 
-1431 MAGRHCNFSVEE
+1431 
-1443 FACASL
+1443 
-1449 SGLTAGDLADMLGCD
+1449 
-1464 RVSDSSG
+1464 
-1471 SKAAWKLLLSK
+1471 
-1482 ASKVLDQALDLLSNT
+1482 
-1497 TLRPDHPSAPMILD
+1497 
-1511 SIRELRLLVVNMTVL
+1511 
-1526 NDPAFVQMWFG
+1526 
-1537 RRLRPFLPAV
+1537 
-1547 SNDFLSCLAT
+1547 
-1557 ESLDCSTYQYIVKT
+1557 
-1571 FSELQS
+1571 
-1577 VMLRERQ
+1577 
-1584 LSVLTHFI
+1584 
-1592 TGFLTTNNTADPR
+1592 
-1605 CLPSFN
+1605 
-1611 NSAQWLTDNFGPF
+1611 
-1624 SQFAIISDLI
+1624 
-1634 RLNPLFKPFDV
+1634 
-1645 IQLLTPDQRVELLG
+1645 
-1659 LTLPETKD
+1659 
-1667 VVINMLFDYM
+1667 
-1677 IVAPE
+1677 
-1682 RSFVEF
+1682 
-1688 LLSFVRF
+1688 
-1695 TEMGSLFLSCSSYK
+1695 
-1709 TLFTR
+1709 
-1714 LDDAMATATSDL
+1714 
-1726 VSAITYTKVALFKRL
+1726 
-1741 PSDCIIYSGQCN
+1741 
-1753 VTMANETDIC
+1753 
-1763 MGVNSTELQILL
+1763 
-1775 DRSTMAGRHCNF
+1775 
-1787 SVEEFACASLSG
+1787 
-1799 LTAGDLA
+1799 
-1806 AMLRCDRVSDSSGS
+1806 
-1820 KPAWKL
+1820 
-1826 LLSKASKVLD
+1826 
-1836 QALDLLSNT
+1836 
-1845 TLRPDHPSAPMILDS
+1845 
-1860 IRELRL
+1860 
-1866 LVVNMTV
+1866 
-1873 LNDPAFVQMWFG
+1873 
-1885 RRLRPFLPAVSND
+1885 
-1898 FLSCLA
+1898 
-1904 TESLDCST
+1904 
-1912 YQYIVKTF
+1912 
-1920 SELQSVMLRER
+1920 
-1931 QLSVLTHFITGFL
+1931 
-1944 TTNNTADPRCLPS
+1944 
-1957 FNNSAQWLTDNFGP
+1957 
-1971 FSQFAII
+1971 
-1978 SDLIRLNPL
+1978 
-1987 FKPFD
+1987 
-1992 VIQLLTPDQR
+1992 
-2002 VELLGLT
+2002 
-2009 LPENKDVVINMLFD
+2009 
-2023 YMIVAPERSFVEFL
+2023 
-2037 LTFVRFTEMGSLF
+2037 
-2050 LSCSSYK
+2050 
-2057 TLFTRLDDAMATA
+2057 
-2070 TSDLVSA
+2070 
-2077 ITYTKVALFK
+2077 
-2087 RLPSD
+2087 
-2092 CIIYSGQCN
+2092 
-2101 ETMTNETD
+2101 
-2109 ICMGVNST
+2109 
-2117 ELQIL
+2117 
-2122 LDRSTM
+2122 
-2128 AGRHCN
+2128 
-2134 FSVEEFACASLSGLT
+2134 
-2149 AGDLA
+2149 
-2154 DMLRCDRVSDS
+2154 
-2165 SGSKPAWKLLLS
+2165 
-2177 KASKVLD
+2177 
-2184 QALDLL
+2184 
-2190 SNTTL
+2190 
-2195 RPDHPSAPMIL
+2195 
-2206 DSIRELRLLV
+2206 
-2216 VNMTVLNDP
+2216 
-2225 AFVQMWFG
+2225 
-2233 RRLRPFLPAVSNDF
+2233 
-2247 LSCLATE
+2247 
-2254 SLDCS
+2254 
-2259 TYQYIVKTFSE
+2259 
-2270 LQSVMLRER
+2270 
-2279 QLSVLT
+2279 
-2285 HFITGFLTTN
+2285 
-2295 NTADP
+2295 
-2300 RCLPSFN
+2300 
-2307 NSAQWLTDNFGP
+2307 
-2319 FSQFAI
+2319 
-2325 ISDLIRLNPLFKP
+2325 
-2338 FDVIQ
+2338 
-2343 LLTPDQRVELLGLTL
+2343 
-2358 PESTDAVINMLFDYM
+2358 
-2373 TEAPEERKF
+2373 
-2382 TEFLSSLVM
+2382 
-2391 FTKML
+2391 
-2396 NLSCSS
+2396 
-2402 YKTLFTRLDITMATT
+2402 
-2417 SPDIVLAITNT
+2417 
-2428 ELSLSKQLPL
+2428 
-2438 DCIIYSGQC
+2438 
-2447 NVTMANETDICMG
+2447 
-2460 VNSTELQILLDRST
+2460 
-2474 MARRHCNFSVEEFAC
+2474 
-2489 ASLSGLTAGDLAA
+2489 
-2502 MLRCD
+2502 
-2507 RVSDS
+2507 
-2512 SGSKPAW
+2512 
-2519 KLLLSK
+2519 
-2525 ASKVLDQALDLLSN
+2525 
-2539 TTLRPDHPSAPMI
+2539 
-2552 LDSIRELRL
+2552 
-2561 LVVNMTVLNDPA
+2561 
-2573 FVQMWF
+2573 
-2579 GRRLRP
+2579 
-2585 FLPAVSDDFLS
+2585 
-2596 CLATESLD
+2596 
-2604 CSTYQYIVKTFSE
+2604 
-2617 LQSVMLRERQLSVL
+2617 
-2631 THFITGFLTTNNTAD
+2631 
-2646 PRCLPSFNN
+2646 
-2655 SAQWLTD
+2655 
-2662 NFGPFSQF
+2662 
-2670 AIISDLIRLNP
+2670 
-2681 LFKPFDVIQLLT
+2681 
-2693 PDQRVELLGLTL
+2693 
-2705 PESTDAVINM
+2705 
-2715 LFDYMTEA
+2715 
-2723 PEERKFTEFLS
+2723 
-2734 SLVMFT
+2734 
-2740 KMLNLSC
+2740 
-2747 SSYKTLFTRLDD
+2747 
-2759 AMATATSDLVS
+2759 
-2770 AITYTK
+2770 
-2776 VALFKRLPSDCIIY
+2776 
-2790 SGQCNETM
+2790 
-2798 TNETDICM
+2798 
-2806 GVNSTELQILLDR
+2806 
-2819 STMAGRHCNFSVEE
+2819 
-2833 FACASLSGLTAGD
+2833 
-2846 LAAMLRCDR
+2846 
-2855 VSDSSGSKPAW
+2855 
-2866 KLLLS
+2866 
-2871 KASKVLDQALDLLSN
+2871 
-2886 TTLRPDHP
+2886 
-2894 SAPMILD
+2894 
-2901 SIRELRLLV
+2901 
-2910 VNMTVL
+2910 
-2916 NDPAFVQMWFG
+2916 
-2927 RRLRPFLPAVS
+2927 
-2938 NDFLSCLATE
+2938 
-2948 SLDCSTYQYIV
+2948 
-2959 KTFSELQSVMLRE
+2959 E

-3131 LDCIIYSGQCNVTM
+3131 LDCIIYSGQCNETM

-3169 AGRHCNF
+3169 AERHC
-3176 SVEEFACASLSG
+3176 S
-3188 LTAGDLAAMLRCD
+3188 
-3201 RVSDSSGSKPAW
+3201 
-3213 KLLLSKASKVLDQA
+3213 
-3227 LDLLSNTTLRPD
+3227 
-3239 HPSAPMIL
+3239 
-3247 DSIRELRLLVVNMT
+3247 
-3261 VLNDPAFVQMWFGRR
+3261 
-3276 LRPFLPAVSNDFLS
+3276 
-3290 CLATESLDCSTY
+3290 
-3302 QYIVKTFSELQSVM
+3302 
-3316 LRERQLSVLTHFITG
+3316 
-3331 FLTTNNTADPRC
+3331 
-3343 LPSFNNSAQWLTDNF
+3343 
-3358 GPFSQFAIISDL
+3358 
-3370 IRLNPLFKPFD
+3370 
-3381 VIQLLTPDQ
+3381 
-3390 RVELLGLTLPEN
+3390 
-3402 KDVVI
+3402 
-3407 NMLFDYMIVAPERSF
+3407 
-3422 VEFLLTFVRF
+3422 
-3432 TEMGSLFLS
+3432 
-3441 CSSYKTLFTRLDDAM
+3441 
-3456 ATATSDLVS
+3456 
-3465 AITYTKVAL
+3465 
-3474 FKRLPSDCIIY
+3474 
-3485 SGQCNETMTNETD
+3485 
-3498 ICMGVN
+3498 
-3504 STELQILL
+3504 
-3512 DRSTMAGRHCN
+3512 
-3523 FSVEE
+3523 
-3528 FACASLSG
+3528 
-3536 LTAGDLADMLRCDR
+3536 
-3550 VSDSSG
+3550 
-3556 SKPAWKLLLSKASKV
+3556 
-3571 LDQALD
+3571 
-3577 LLSNTTLRPDHPSAP
+3577 
-3592 MILDSIRE
+3592 
-3600 LRLLVVNMTVLN
+3600 
-3612 DPAFVQMW
+3612 
-3620 FGRRLRPFL
+3620 
-3629 PAVSNDFLSCL
+3629 
-3640 ATESLDC
+3640 
-3647 STYQYIVKT
+3647 
-3656 FSELQSVMLRERQ
+3656 
-3669 LSVLTHFITGF
+3669 
-3680 LTTNNTADPRCLPSF
+3680 
-3695 NNSAQW
+3695 
-3701 LTDNFGPFSQFAII
+3701 
-3715 SDLIRLN
+3715 
-3722 PLFKPFDVIQLLT
+3722 
-3735 PDQRVELLGLT
+3735 
-3746 LPESTDA
+3746 
-3753 VINML
+3753 
-3758 FDYMT
+3758 
-3763 EAPEERRFTEFLSS
+3763 
-3777 LVMFT
+3777 
-3782 KMLNLSC
+3782 
-3789 SSYKTLFT
+3789 
-3797 RLDITMATTSPDI
+3797 
-3810 VLAITNTELSL
+3810 
-3821 SKQLPLDCIIYS
+3821 
-3833 GQCNVT
+3833 
-3839 MANETDICM
+3839 
-3848 GVNSTELQILL
+3848 
-3859 DRSTMARRHCNF
+3859 
-3871 SVEEFA
+3871 
-3877 CASLSGLTAGDLAA
+3877 
-3891 MLRCDRVSDSS
+3891 
-3902 GSKPAWKLLLSKA
+3902 
-3915 SKVLDQ
+3915 
-3921 ALDLLSNTTLRPD
+3921 
-3934 HPSAPMILDSI
+3934 
-3945 RELRLLVVNMTVLND
+3945 
-3960 PAFVQMWFGR
+3960 
-3970 RLRPFLPAVSDD
+3970 
-3982 FLSCLAT
+3982 
-3989 ESLDCSTYQYIVKT
+3989 
-4003 FSELQSVMLR
+4003 
-4013 ERQLS
+4013 
-4018 VLTHFITGFLTTNNT
+4018 
-4033 ADPRC
+4033 
-4038 LPSFNNSAQWLTD
+4038 
-4051 NFGPFSQFAIISDL
+4051 
-4065 IRLNPL
+4065 
-4071 FKPFDVI
+4071 
-4078 QLLTPDQRVELLGL
+4078 
-4092 TLPESTDAVINMLF
+4092 
-4106 DYMTEAPEERKFT
+4106 
-4119 EFLSS
+4119 
-4124 LVMFTKMLNL
+4124 
-4134 SCSSYKT
+4134 
-4141 LFTRLDITMATTSPD
+4141 
-4156 IVLAITNT
+4156 
-4164 ELSLSKQLPL
+4164 
-4174 DCIIYSGQCNVTMAN
+4174 
-4189 ETDICMGVNSTEL
+4189 
-4202 QILLDRS
+4202 
-4209 TMAGRHCNFSV
+4209 
-4220 EEFACASLS
+4220 
-4229 GLTAGDLADMLR
+4229 
-4241 CDRVSDSS
+4241 
-4249 GSKPAWKLLLS
+4249 
-4260 KASKV
+4260 
-4265 LDQALDLL
+4265 
-4273 SNTTL
+4273 
-4278 RPDHPSAPMIL
+4278 
-4289 DSIRELRLL
+4289 
-4298 VVNMTVLNDPAFVQ
+4298 
-4312 MWFGR
+4312 
-4317 RLRPFLPAVSDDF
+4317 
-4330 LSCLSSKSL
+4330 
-4339 DCSTYHYIVKTFSEL
+4339 
-4354 QSVMLRERQ
+4354 
-4363 LSVLTHFITGFLTN
+4363 
-4377 NTAGPGCLSS
+4377 
-4387 FNNSAQ
+4387 
-4393 WLTDNF
+4393 
-4399 GPFSQFVPISVL
+4399 
-4411 IRLNQLFKP
+4411 
-4420 LEVFQL
+4420 
-4426 LTPDQRVALLALT
+4426 
-4439 LPETKDVVINML
+4439 
-4451 FDYMIVAPER
+4451 
-4461 SFVEFLLSF
+4461 
-4470 VRFTEM
+4470 
-4476 GSLFLSCPSY
+4476 
-4486 KTLFTRLDDAMATA
+4486 
-4500 TSDLVSAITY
+4500 
-4510 TKVALFK
+4510 
-4517 RLPSDCIIYSGQC
+4517 
-4530 NETMTNETDICMGV
+4530 
-4544 NSTELQILL
+4544 
-4553 DRSTMAGR
+4553 
-4561 HCNFSVEEFACAS
+4561 
-4574 LSGLTAGDL
+4574 
-4583 ADMLR
+4583 
-4588 CDRVSDSS
+4588 
-4596 GSKPAWKLLLSKAS
+4596 
-4610 KVLDQALD
+4610 
-4618 LLSNTTL
+4618 
-4625 RPDHPSAPMIL
+4625 
-4636 DSIRELRLLVVNM
+4636 
-4649 TVLNDP
+4649 
-4655 AFVQMWFGRRLR
+4655 
-4667 PFLPAVSNDFLSC
+4667 
-4680 LATESLDCSTY
+4680 
-4691 QYIVKTFSE
+4691 
-4700 LQSVMLRERQLSVLT
+4700 
-4715 HFITGFLTTNNT
+4715 
-4727 ADPRCLPSFNNSAQW
+4727 
-4742 LTDNFGPFSQF
+4742 
-4753 AIISDLIRLNPLFKP
+4753 
-4768 FDVIQLLT
+4768 
-4776 PDQRVELLGLTLP
+4776 
-4789 ESTDAVINMLFDYMT
+4789 
-4804 EAPEERRFTEFL
+4804 
-4816 SSLVMFTKMLNLSCS
+4816 
-4831 SYKTLFTRLDITM
+4831 
-4844 ATTSPDI
+4844 
-4851 VLAITNTKL
+4851 
-4860 SLSKQLPLDCII
+4860 
-4872 YSGQCNVTMA
+4872 
-4882 NETDIC
+4882 
-4888 MGVNSTELQILL
+4888 
-4900 DRSTMAR
+4900 
-4907 RHCNFSV
+4907 
-4914 EEFACASLS
+4914 
-4923 GLTAGDLA
+4923 
-4931 AMLRCDRVSDSSG
+4931 
-4944 SKPAW
+4944 
-4949 KLLLSKASKVLDQA
+4949 
-4963 LDLLSNTTLRPDHPS
+4963 
-4978 APMILDSIRE
+4978 
-4988 LRLLVVNM
+4988 
-4996 TVLNDPAFVQMWF
+4996 
-5009 GRRLRPFLPAVSD
+5009 
-5022 DFLSCLATESLD
+5022 
-5034 CSTYQYIVK
+5034 
-5043 TFSELQSVMLRERQ
+5043 
-5057 LSVLTHFITGF
+5057 
-5068 LTTNNTADPRCLPSF
+5068 
-5083 NNSAQW
+5083 
-5089 LTDNFGP
+5089 
-5096 FSQFAIISDLI
+5096 
-5107 RLNPLFKPFDV
+5107 
-5118 IQLLTPDQRVE
+5118 
-5129 LLGLTLPENK
+5129 
-5139 DVVINMLFDY
+5139 
-5149 MIVAPER
+5149 
-5156 SFVEFL
+5156 
-5162 LSFVRFTEMGSLFLS
+5162 
-5177 CSSYK
+5177 
-5182 TLFTRLDDAMAT
+5182 
-5194 ATSDLVSAITY
+5194 
-5205 TKVALFKRLP
+5205 
-5215 SDCIIYSGQCNET
+5215 
-5228 MTNETDICMGVN
+5228 
-5240 STELQILLDRSTMAG
+5240 
-5255 RHCNFSVEEFACAS
+5255 FSVEEFACAS

-5275 GDLADMLGCDR
+5275 GDLADMLG
-5286 VSDSSGSKPAW
+5286 
-5297 KLLLSK
+5297 
-5303 ASKVLDQALDLLSN
+5303 
-5317 TTLRPDHPSAPMI
+5317 
-5330 LDSIRELR
+5330 
-5338 LLIVNMTVLN
+5338 
-5348 DPAFVQMWFGRRLRP
+5348 
-5363 FLPAVSND
+5363 
-5371 FLSCL
+5371 
-5376 ATESL
+5376 
-5381 DCSTYQYIVKTFSE
+5381 
-5395 LQSVMLRERQL
+5395 
-5406 SVLTHF
+5406 
-5412 ITGFLTTNNTADPR
+5412 
-5426 CLPSF
+5426 
-5431 NNSAQWLTDN
+5431 
-5441 FGPFSQFAIIS
+5441 
-5452 DLIRLNPLFKPFDVI
+5452 
-5467 QLLTPDQRVEL
+5467 
-5478 LGLTLPES
+5478 
-5486 TDAVINMLF
+5486 
-5495 DYMTEAPEERKFTE
+5495 
-5509 FLSSLVMFTKMLNL
+5509 
-5523 SCSSYKT
+5523 
-5530 LFTRL
+5530 
-5535 DITMATTSPDIVL
+5535 
-5548 AITNTELS
+5548 
-5556 LSKQLPLDCIIYSG
+5556 
-5570 QCNVTMANETDICM
+5570 
-5584 GVNSTELQI
+5584 
-5593 LLDRSTMA
+5593 
-5601 RRHCNFS
+5601 
-5608 VEEFACA
+5608 
-5615 SLSGLTAGDLAD
+5615 
-5627 MLRCDRVSDSSGS
+5627 CDRVSDSSGS

-5716 NDFLSCLAT
+5716 SDFLSCLAT

-5747 LRERQLSVLTHF
+5747 LKERQLSVLTHF

-5912 IIYSGQCNVT
+5912 IIYSGQCNET
-5922 MANETDICMGVNST
+5922 MTNETDICMGVNST

-5945 TMARRHCN
+5945 TMAERHCS

-5971 LADMLRCDRVSD
+5971 LADMLGCDRVSD
-5983 SSGSKAAWK
+5983 SSGSKPAWK

-6060 AVSNDFLSCLAT
+6060 AVSSDFLSCLAT

-6092 VMLRERQLSVLTH
+6092 VMLKERQLSVLTHFITGFLTNNTAGPGCLSSFNNSAQWLTDNFGPFSQFVPIRVLIQLNPLFKPLEAFQLLTPDQRVELLGLTLPENKDVVINMLFDYMIIAPERSFVEFLLSFVRFTEMGSLFLSCSSYKTLFTRLDDAMATATSDLVSAITYTKVALFKRLPSDCIIYSGQCNETMTNETDICMGVNSTELQILLDRSTMAGRHCSFSVEEFACASLSGLTAGDLADMLGCDRVSDSSGSKPAWKLLLSKASKVLDQALDLLSNTTLRPDHPSAPMILDSIRELRLLVVNMTVLNDPAFVQMWFGRRLRPFLPAVSSDFLSCLATESLDCSTYQYIVKTFSELQSVMLKERQLSVLTHFITGFLTNNTADPRCLPSFNNSAQWLTDNFGPFSQFAIISDLIRLNPLFKPFDVIQLLTPDQRVELLGLTLPESTDAVINMLFDYMTEAPEERKFTEFLSSLVMFTKMLNLSCSSYKTLFTRLDITMATTSPDIVLAITNTKLSLSKQLPLDCIIYSGQCNETMTNETDICMGVNSTELQILLDRSTMAGRHCSFSVEEFACASLSGLTAGDLADMLGCDRVSDSSGSKPAWKLLLSKASKVLDQALDLLSNTTLRPDHPSAPMILDSIRELRLLVANMTVLNDPAFVQMWFGRRLRPFLPAVSSDFLSCLATESLDCSTYQYIVKTFSELQSVMLKERQLSVLTHFITGFLTNNTAGPGCLSSFNNSAQWLTDNFGPFSQFVPIRVLIQLNPLFKPLEAFQLLTPDQRVELLGLTLPENKDVVINMLFDYMIIAPERSFVEFLLSFVRFTEMGSLFLSCSSYKTLFTRLDDAMATATSDLVSAITYTKVALFKRLPSDCIIYSGQCNETMTNETDICMGVNSTELQILLDRSTMAERHCSFSVEEFACASLSGLTAGDLADMLRCDRVSDSSGSKPAWKLLLSKASKVLDQALDLLSNTTLRPDHPSAPMILDSLRELRLLVVNMTVLNDPAFVQMWFGRRLRPFLPAVSSDFLSCLATESLDCSTYQYIVKTFSELQSVMLKERQLSVLTHFITGFLTTNNTAGPGCLSSFNNSAQWLTDNFGPFSQFVPIRVLIQLNPLFKPLEAFQLLTPDQRVELLGLTLPENKDVVINMLFDYMIIAPERSFVEFLLSFVRFTEMGSLFLSCSSYKTLFTRLDDAMATATSDLVSAITYTKVALFKRLPSDCIIYSGQCNETMTNETDICMGVNSTELQILLDRSTMAGRHCSFSVEEFACASLSGLTAGDLADMLGCDRVSDSSGSKPAWKLLLSKASKVLDQALDLLSNTTLRPDHPSAPMILDSIRELRLLVVNMTVLNDPAFVQMWFGRRLRPFLPAVSSDFLSCLATESLDCSTYQYIVKTFSELQSVMLKERQLSVLTHFITGFLTNNTAGPGCLSSFNNSAQWLTDNFGPFSQFVPISVLIQLNPLFKPLEAFQLLTPDQRVELLGLTLPENKDVVINMLFDYMIIAPERSFVEFLLSFVRFTEMGSLFLSCSSYKTLFTRLDDAMATASSDLVSAITYTKVALFKRLPSDCIIYSGQCNETMTNETDICMGVNSTELQILLDRSTMAGRHCSFSVEEFACASLSGLTAGDLADMLGCDRVSDSSGSKPAWKLLLSKASKVLDQALDLLSNTTLRPDHPSAPMILDSIRELRLLVVNMTVLNDPAFVQMWFGRRLRPFLPAVSSDFLSCLATESLDCSTYQYIVKTFSELQSVMLKERQLSVLTHFITGFLTTNNTADPRCLPSFNNSAQWLTDNFGPFSQFAIISDLIRLNPLFKPFDVIQLLTPDQRVELLGLTLPESTDAVINMLFDYMTEAPEERKFTEFLSSLVMFTKMLNLSCSSYKTLFTRLDITMATTSPDIVLAITNTKLSLSKQLPLDCIIYSGQCNETMTNETDICMGVNSTELQILLDRSTMAGRHCSFSVEEFACASLSGLTAGDLAAMLRCDRVSDSSGSKPAWKLLLSKASKVLDQALDLLSNTTLRPDHPSAPMILDSIRELRLLVVNMTVLNDPAFVQMWFGRRLRPFLPAVSSDFLSCLATESLDCSTYQYIVKTFSELQSVMLKERQLSVLTH

-6128 GNWLQKN
+6128 GDWLQKN

-6287 TIPTLTADSQKEIYN
+6287 TIPTLTAASQKEIYN

-6310 PPALRCYGD
+6310 PPALHCYGD

-6586 TQLTPADSLIVLQN
+6586 TQLTPAESLIVLRN

-6762 PRFFLQS
+6762 PRVFLQS

-6792 GVIAVENATA
+6792 DVIAVENATA

-6857 NRIRGEADITSF
+6857 NRIRGEPNITSF

-6876 LLYYDYSLVPQSN
+6876 LLYYDYSLVSQSN

-6894 KQLSDAD
+6894 EQLSDAD

-6964 CPDLSADQATAV
+6964 CPDLSAAQAAAV
-6976 KTRLTG
+6976 QTRLTG

-7020 KRSFLN
+7020 KRSFLK
-7026 YYLKVLSTNGVSR
+7026 YYLKVLSANGVSR

-7069 ITKVTIYNGTFPFD
+7069 ITKVTIYNSTFPFD
-7083 YPDVNQFNSC
+7083 YPNINQFNSC

-7101 NLEVITQKLHQQD
+7101 NLEVITQKVHQQD

-7142 ARVASA
+7142 SRVASA

-7183 KYLSVEGNKLETAE
+7183 KYLSVEGNKLESAE

-7213 LGNISQKSLRDAN
+7213 LSNISQQSLRDAS
-7226 ALNVSICTSDK
+7226 ALDVSNCTSDK
-7237 LKVLFNIAL
+7237 LKVLFNITL
-7246 LAFQTTTRASVALYQ
+7246 QAFQTNSRASVALYQ

-7329 ISKQLQSELDTLNIE
+7329 ISRQTQSELNTLNIG
-7344 LTGGRADSS
+7344 LTGGRVDSS

>member
-24 GTTTCGP
+24 GTTTCGA

-46 CVGLPSTD
+46 CVGLLSTD
-54 TGKDHMQRLKVMLEA
+54 TGKDHMQRLKVILEA

-201 ARMKDFTSLNMVFS
+201 AQMKDFTSLNMVFS

-375 ITLAFQE
+375 ITLAFHE

-403 TLDKSPCGLTD
+403 TLDKSPCGLTN

-464 SSDIKEIFNENE
+464 ASDIKEIFNENE

-540 DMMYSHN
+540 DMMYSH

-651 LHFVVQLAEEAN
+651 LHFVVQLAKEAN

-719 STLICQSI
+719 RTLICQSI

-781 LWKLLLKKLS
+781 LWKLLLTKLS

-877 FVGHVEDMPFQQQLV
+877 FVGHFEEMPFQQQLV

-907 GPGCLSSFNNSA
+907 DPGCLSSFNNSA
-919 QWLTD
+919 QWLTN

-960 ELLGLT
+960 ELLGLM

-987 ERRFT
+987 ERKFT

-1011 YKTLFTRLDDAME
+1011 YKTLFTRLDDAMA
-1024 TATSDLVS
+1024 TASSDLAS
-1032 AITYTEV
+1032 AITYTKV

-1052 SGQCNVT
+1052 SGQCNET
-1059 MANET
+1059 MTNET

-1077 LLDRSTMAGRHCNF
+1077 LLDRSTMAERHCSF

-1103 LTAGDLAAMLRCDRV
+1103 LTAGDLADMLGCDRV

-1200 NDFLSCL
+1200 SDFLSCL

-1225 ELQSVMLRER
+1225 ELQSVML
-1235 QLSVLTHFI
+1235 
-1244 TGFLTT
+1244 
-1250 NNTADPRCLP
+1250 
-1260 SFNNSAQWLTDNFG
+1260 
-1274 PFSQFAIISDLIR
+1274 
-1287 LNPLFKPF
+1287 K
-1295 DVIQLLTPDQR
+1295 
-1306 VELLGLTLP
+1306 
-1315 ETKDVVINMLFDY
+1315 
-1328 MIVAPERS
+1328 
-1336 FVEFLLSFVR
+1336 
-1346 FTEMG
+1346 
-1351 SLFLSCPSYKTL
+1351 
-1363 FTRLDDAMAT
+1363 
-1373 ATSDLVSAI
+1373 
-1382 TYTKVALFKRLPSDC
+1382 
-1397 IIYSGQCN
+1397 
-1405 ETMTNETDICMGVNS
+1405 
-1420 TELQILLDRST
+1420 
-1431 MAGRHCNFSVEE
+1431 
-1443 FACASL
+1443 
-1449 SGLTAGDLADMLGCD
+1449 
-1464 RVSDSSG
+1464 
-1471 SKAAWKLLLSK
+1471 
-1482 ASKVLDQALDLLSNT
+1482 
-1497 TLRPDHPSAPMILD
+1497 
-1511 SIRELRLLVVNMTVL
+1511 
-1526 NDPAFVQMWFG
+1526 
-1537 RRLRPFLPAV
+1537 
-1547 SNDFLSCLAT
+1547 
-1557 ESLDCSTYQYIVKT
+1557 
-1571 FSELQS
+1571 
-1577 VMLRERQ
+1577 
-1584 LSVLTHFI
+1584 
-1592 TGFLTTNNTADPR
+1592 
-1605 CLPSFN
+1605 
-1611 NSAQWLTDNFGPF
+1611 
-1624 SQFAIISDLI
+1624 
-1634 RLNPLFKPFDV
+1634 
-1645 IQLLTPDQRVELLG
+1645 
-1659 LTLPETKD
+1659 
-1667 VVINMLFDYM
+1667 
-1677 IVAPE
+1677 
-1682 RSFVEF
+1682 
-1688 LLSFVRF
+1688 
-1695 TEMGSLFLSCSSYK
+1695 
-1709 TLFTR
+1709 
-1714 LDDAMATATSDL
+1714 
-1726 VSAITYTKVALFKRL
+1726 
-1741 PSDCIIYSGQCN
+1741 
-1753 VTMANETDIC
+1753 
-1763 MGVNSTELQILL
+1763 
-1775 DRSTMAGRHCNF
+1775 
-1787 SVEEFACASLSG
+1787 
-1799 LTAGDLA
+1799 
-1806 AMLRCDRVSDSSGS
+1806 
-1820 KPAWKL
+1820 
-1826 LLSKASKVLD
+1826 
-1836 QALDLLSNT
+1836 
-1845 TLRPDHPSAPMILDS
+1845 
-1860 IRELRL
+1860 
-1866 LVVNMTV
+1866 
-1873 LNDPAFVQMWFG
+1873 
-1885 RRLRPFLPAVSND
+1885 
-1898 FLSCLA
+1898 
-1904 TESLDCST
+1904 
-1912 YQYIVKTF
+1912 
-1920 SELQSVMLRER
+1920 
-1931 QLSVLTHFITGFL
+1931 
-1944 TTNNTADPRCLPS
+1944 
-1957 FNNSAQWLTDNFGP
+1957 
-1971 FSQFAII
+1971 
-1978 SDLIRLNPL
+1978 
-1987 FKPFD
+1987 
-1992 VIQLLTPDQR
+1992 
-2002 VELLGLT
+2002 
-2009 LPENKDVVINMLFD
+2009 
-2023 YMIVAPERSFVEFL
+2023 
-2037 LTFVRFTEMGSLF
+2037 
-2050 LSCSSYK
+2050 
-2057 TLFTRLDDAMATA
+2057 
-2070 TSDLVSA
+2070 
-2077 ITYTKVALFK
+2077 
-2087 RLPSD
+2087 
-2092 CIIYSGQCN
+2092 
-2101 ETMTNETD
+2101 
-2109 ICMGVNST
+2109 
-2117 ELQIL
+2117 
-2122 LDRSTM
+2122 
-2128 AGRHCN
+2128 
-2134 FSVEEFACASLSGLT
+2134 
-2149 AGDLA
+2149 
-2154 DMLRCDRVSDS
+2154 
-2165 SGSKPAWKLLLS
+2165 
-2177 KASKVLD
+2177 
-2184 QALDLL
+2184 
-2190 SNTTL
+2190 
-2195 RPDHPSAPMIL
+2195 
-2206 DSIRELRLLV
+2206 
-2216 VNMTVLNDP
+2216 
-2225 AFVQMWFG
+2225 
-2233 RRLRPFLPAVSNDF
+2233 
-2247 LSCLATE
+2247 
-2254 SLDCS
+2254 
-2259 TYQYIVKTFSE
+2259 
-2270 LQSVMLRER
+2270 
-2279 QLSVLT
+2279 
-2285 HFITGFLTTN
+2285 
-2295 NTADP
+2295 
-2300 RCLPSFN
+2300 
-2307 NSAQWLTDNFGP
+2307 
-2319 FSQFAI
+2319 
-2325 ISDLIRLNPLFKP
+2325 
-2338 FDVIQ
+2338 
-2343 LLTPDQRVELLGLTL
+2343 
-2358 PESTDAVINMLFDYM
+2358 
-2373 TEAPEERKF
+2373 
-2382 TEFLSSLVM
+2382 
-2391 FTKML
+2391 
-2396 NLSCSS
+2396 
-2402 YKTLFTRLDITMATT
+2402 
-2417 SPDIVLAITNT
+2417 
-2428 ELSLSKQLPL
+2428 
-2438 DCIIYSGQC
+2438 
-2447 NVTMANETDICMG
+2447 
-2460 VNSTELQILLDRST
+2460 
-2474 MARRHCNFSVEEFAC
+2474 
-2489 ASLSGLTAGDLAA
+2489 
-2502 MLRCD
+2502 
-2507 RVSDS
+2507 
-2512 SGSKPAW
+2512 
-2519 KLLLSK
+2519 
-2525 ASKVLDQALDLLSN
+2525 
-2539 TTLRPDHPSAPMI
+2539 
-2552 LDSIRELRL
+2552 
-2561 LVVNMTVLNDPA
+2561 
-2573 FVQMWF
+2573 
-2579 GRRLRP
+2579 
-2585 FLPAVSDDFLS
+2585 
-2596 CLATESLD
+2596 
-2604 CSTYQYIVKTFSE
+2604 
-2617 LQSVMLRERQLSVL
+2617 
-2631 THFITGFLTTNNTAD
+2631 
-2646 PRCLPSFNN
+2646 
-2655 SAQWLTD
+2655 
-2662 NFGPFSQF
+2662 
-2670 AIISDLIRLNP
+2670 
-2681 LFKPFDVIQLLT
+2681 
-2693 PDQRVELLGLTL
+2693 
-2705 PESTDAVINM
+2705 
-2715 LFDYMTEA
+2715 
-2723 PEERKFTEFLS
+2723 
-2734 SLVMFT
+2734 
-2740 KMLNLSC
+2740 
-2747 SSYKTLFTRLDD
+2747 
-2759 AMATATSDLVS
+2759 
-2770 AITYTK
+2770 
-2776 VALFKRLPSDCIIY
+2776 
-2790 SGQCNETM
+2790 
-2798 TNETDICM
+2798 
-2806 GVNSTELQILLDR
+2806 
-2819 STMAGRHCNFSVEE
+2819 
-2833 FACASLSGLTAGD
+2833 
-2846 LAAMLRCDR
+2846 
-2855 VSDSSGSKPAW
+2855 
-2866 KLLLS
+2866 
-2871 KASKVLDQALDLLSN
+2871 
-2886 TTLRPDHP
+2886 
-2894 SAPMILD
+2894 
-2901 SIRELRLLV
+2901 
-2910 VNMTVL
+2910 
-2916 NDPAFVQMWFG
+2916 
-2927 RRLRPFLPAVS
+2927 
-2938 NDFLSCLATE
+2938 
-2948 SLDCSTYQYIV
+2948 
-2959 KTFSELQSVMLRE
+2959 E

-3131 LDCIIYSGQCNVTM
+3131 LDCIIYSGQCNETM

-3169 AGRHCNF
+3169 AERHC
-3176 SVEEFACASLSG
+3176 S
-3188 LTAGDLAAMLRCD
+3188 
-3201 RVSDSSGSKPAW
+3201 
-3213 KLLLSKASKVLDQA
+3213 
-3227 LDLLSNTTLRPD
+3227 
-3239 HPSAPMIL
+3239 
-3247 DSIRELRLLVVNMT
+3247 
-3261 VLNDPAFVQMWFGRR
+3261 
-3276 LRPFLPAVSNDFLS
+3276 
-3290 CLATESLDCSTY
+3290 
-3302 QYIVKTFSELQSVM
+3302 
-3316 LRERQLSVLTHFITG
+3316 
-3331 FLTTNNTADPRC
+3331 
-3343 LPSFNNSAQWLTDNF
+3343 
-3358 GPFSQFAIISDL
+3358 
-3370 IRLNPLFKPFD
+3370 
-3381 VIQLLTPDQ
+3381 
-3390 RVELLGLTLPEN
+3390 
-3402 KDVVI
+3402 
-3407 NMLFDYMIVAPERSF
+3407 
-3422 VEFLLTFVRF
+3422 
-3432 TEMGSLFLS
+3432 
-3441 CSSYKTLFTRLDDAM
+3441 
-3456 ATATSDLVS
+3456 
-3465 AITYTKVAL
+3465 
-3474 FKRLPSDCIIY
+3474 
-3485 SGQCNETMTNETD
+3485 
-3498 ICMGVN
+3498 
-3504 STELQILL
+3504 
-3512 DRSTMAGRHCN
+3512 
-3523 FSVEE
+3523 
-3528 FACASLSG
+3528 
-3536 LTAGDLADMLRCDR
+3536 
-3550 VSDSSG
+3550 
-3556 SKPAWKLLLSKASKV
+3556 
-3571 LDQALD
+3571 
-3577 LLSNTTLRPDHPSAP
+3577 
-3592 MILDSIRE
+3592 
-3600 LRLLVVNMTVLN
+3600 
-3612 DPAFVQMW
+3612 
-3620 FGRRLRPFL
+3620 
-3629 PAVSNDFLSCL
+3629 
-3640 ATESLDC
+3640 
-3647 STYQYIVKT
+3647 
-3656 FSELQSVMLRERQ
+3656 
-3669 LSVLTHFITGF
+3669 
-3680 LTTNNTADPRCLPSF
+3680 
-3695 NNSAQW
+3695 
-3701 LTDNFGPFSQFAII
+3701 
-3715 SDLIRLN
+3715 
-3722 PLFKPFDVIQLLT
+3722 
-3735 PDQRVELLGLT
+3735 
-3746 LPESTDA
+3746 
-3753 VINML
+3753 
-3758 FDYMT
+3758 
-3763 EAPEERRFTEFLSS
+3763 
-3777 LVMFT
+3777 
-3782 KMLNLSC
+3782 
-3789 SSYKTLFT
+3789 
-3797 RLDITMATTSPDI
+3797 
-3810 VLAITNTELSL
+3810 
-3821 SKQLPLDCIIYS
+3821 
-3833 GQCNVT
+3833 
-3839 MANETDICM
+3839 
-3848 GVNSTELQILL
+3848 
-3859 DRSTMARRHCNF
+3859 
-3871 SVEEFA
+3871 
-3877 CASLSGLTAGDLAA
+3877 
-3891 MLRCDRVSDSS
+3891 
-3902 GSKPAWKLLLSKA
+3902 
-3915 SKVLDQ
+3915 
-3921 ALDLLSNTTLRPD
+3921 
-3934 HPSAPMILDSI
+3934 
-3945 RELRLLVVNMTVLND
+3945 
-3960 PAFVQMWFGR
+3960 
-3970 RLRPFLPAVSDD
+3970 
-3982 FLSCLAT
+3982 
-3989 ESLDCSTYQYIVKT
+3989 
-4003 FSELQSVMLR
+4003 
-4013 ERQLS
+4013 
-4018 VLTHFITGFLTTNNT
+4018 
-4033 ADPRC
+4033 
-4038 LPSFNNSAQWLTD
+4038 
-4051 NFGPFSQFAIISDL
+4051 
-4065 IRLNPL
+4065 
-4071 FKPFDVI
+4071 
-4078 QLLTPDQRVELLGL
+4078 
-4092 TLPESTDAVINMLF
+4092 
-4106 DYMTEAPEERKFT
+4106 
-4119 EFLSS
+4119 
-4124 LVMFTKMLNL
+4124 
-4134 SCSSYKT
+4134 
-4141 LFTRLDITMATTSPD
+4141 
-4156 IVLAITNT
+4156 
-4164 ELSLSKQLPL
+4164 
-4174 DCIIYSGQCNVTMAN
+4174 
-4189 ETDICMGVNSTEL
+4189 
-4202 QILLDRS
+4202 
-4209 TMAGRHCNFSV
+4209 
-4220 EEFACASLS
+4220 
-4229 GLTAGDLADMLR
+4229 
-4241 CDRVSDSS
+4241 
-4249 GSKPAWKLLLS
+4249 
-4260 KASKV
+4260 
-4265 LDQALDLL
+4265 
-4273 SNTTL
+4273 
-4278 RPDHPSAPMIL
+4278 
-4289 DSIRELRLL
+4289 
-4298 VVNMTVLNDPAFVQ
+4298 
-4312 MWFGR
+4312 
-4317 RLRPFLPAVSDDF
+4317 
-4330 LSCLSSKSL
+4330 
-4339 DCSTYHYIVKTFSEL
+4339 
-4354 QSVMLRERQ
+4354 
-4363 LSVLTHFITGFLTN
+4363 
-4377 NTAGPGCLSS
+4377 
-4387 FNNSAQ
+4387 
-4393 WLTDNF
+4393 
-4399 GPFSQFVPISVL
+4399 
-4411 IRLNQLFKP
+4411 
-4420 LEVFQL
+4420 
-4426 LTPDQRVALLALT
+4426 
-4439 LPETKDVVINML
+4439 
-4451 FDYMIVAPER
+4451 
-4461 SFVEFLLSF
+4461 
-4470 VRFTEM
+4470 
-4476 GSLFLSCPSY
+4476 
-4486 KTLFTRLDDAMATA
+4486 
-4500 TSDLVSAITY
+4500 
-4510 TKVALFK
+4510 
-4517 RLPSDCIIYSGQC
+4517 
-4530 NETMTNETDICMGV
+4530 
-4544 NSTELQILL
+4544 
-4553 DRSTMAGR
+4553 
-4561 HCNFSVEEFACAS
+4561 
-4574 LSGLTAGDL
+4574 
-4583 ADMLR
+4583 
-4588 CDRVSDSS
+4588 
-4596 GSKPAWKLLLSKAS
+4596 
-4610 KVLDQALD
+4610 
-4618 LLSNTTL
+4618 
-4625 RPDHPSAPMIL
+4625 
-4636 DSIRELRLLVVNM
+4636 
-4649 TVLNDP
+4649 
-4655 AFVQMWFGRRLR
+4655 
-4667 PFLPAVSNDFLSC
+4667 
-4680 LATESLDCSTY
+4680 
-4691 QYIVKTFSE
+4691 
-4700 LQSVMLRERQLSVLT
+4700 
-4715 HFITGFLTTNNT
+4715 
-4727 ADPRCLPSFNNSAQW
+4727 
-4742 LTDNFGPFSQF
+4742 
-4753 AIISDLIRLNPLFKP
+4753 
-4768 FDVIQLLT
+4768 
-4776 PDQRVELLGLTLP
+4776 
-4789 ESTDAVINMLFDYMT
+4789 
-4804 EAPEERRFTEFL
+4804 
-4816 SSLVMFTKMLNLSCS
+4816 
-4831 SYKTLFTRLDITM
+4831 
-4844 ATTSPDI
+4844 
-4851 VLAITNTKL
+4851 
-4860 SLSKQLPLDCII
+4860 
-4872 YSGQCNVTMA
+4872 
-4882 NETDIC
+4882 
-4888 MGVNSTELQILL
+4888 
-4900 DRSTMAR
+4900 
-4907 RHCNFSV
+4907 
-4914 EEFACASLS
+4914 
-4923 GLTAGDLA
+4923 
-4931 AMLRCDRVSDSSG
+4931 
-4944 SKPAW
+4944 
-4949 KLLLSKASKVLDQA
+4949 
-4963 LDLLSNTTLRPDHPS
+4963 
-4978 APMILDSIRE
+4978 
-4988 LRLLVVNM
+4988 
-4996 TVLNDPAFVQMWF
+4996 
-5009 GRRLRPFLPAVSD
+5009 
-5022 DFLSCLATESLD
+5022 
-5034 CSTYQYIVK
+5034 
-5043 TFSELQSVMLRERQ
+5043 
-5057 LSVLTHFITGF
+5057 
-5068 LTTNNTADPRCLPSF
+5068 
-5083 NNSAQW
+5083 
-5089 LTDNFGP
+5089 
-5096 FSQFAIISDLI
+5096 
-5107 RLNPLFKPFDV
+5107 
-5118 IQLLTPDQRVE
+5118 
-5129 LLGLTLPENK
+5129 
-5139 DVVINMLFDY
+5139 
-5149 MIVAPER
+5149 
-5156 SFVEFL
+5156 
-5162 LSFVRFTEMGSLFLS
+5162 
-5177 CSSYK
+5177 
-5182 TLFTRLDDAMAT
+5182 
-5194 ATSDLVSAITY
+5194 
-5205 TKVALFKRLP
+5205 
-5215 SDCIIYSGQCNET
+5215 
-5228 MTNETDICMGVN
+5228 
-5240 STELQILLDRSTMAG
+5240 
-5255 RHCNFSVEEFACAS
+5255 FSVEEFACAS

-5275 GDLADMLGCDR
+5275 GDLADMLG
-5286 VSDSSGSKPAW
+5286 
-5297 KLLLSK
+5297 
-5303 ASKVLDQALDLLSN
+5303 
-5317 TTLRPDHPSAPMI
+5317 
-5330 LDSIRELR
+5330 
-5338 LLIVNMTVLN
+5338 
-5348 DPAFVQMWFGRRLRP
+5348 
-5363 FLPAVSND
+5363 
-5371 FLSCL
+5371 
-5376 ATESL
+5376 
-5381 DCSTYQYIVKTFSE
+5381 
-5395 LQSVMLRERQL
+5395 
-5406 SVLTHF
+5406 
-5412 ITGFLTTNNTADPR
+5412 
-5426 CLPSF
+5426 
-5431 NNSAQWLTDN
+5431 
-5441 FGPFSQFAIIS
+5441 
-5452 DLIRLNPLFKPFDVI
+5452 
-5467 QLLTPDQRVEL
+5467 
-5478 LGLTLPES
+5478 
-5486 TDAVINMLF
+5486 
-5495 DYMTEAPEERKFTE
+5495 
-5509 FLSSLVMFTKMLNL
+5509 
-5523 SCSSYKT
+5523 
-5530 LFTRL
+5530 
-5535 DITMATTSPDIVL
+5535 
-5548 AITNTELS
+5548 
-5556 LSKQLPLDCIIYSG
+5556 
-5570 QCNVTMANETDICM
+5570 
-5584 GVNSTELQI
+5584 
-5593 LLDRSTMA
+5593 
-5601 RRHCNFS
+5601 
-5608 VEEFACA
+5608 
-5615 SLSGLTAGDLAD
+5615 
-5627 MLRCDRVSDSSGS
+5627 CDRVSDSSGS

-5716 NDFLSCLAT
+5716 SDFLSCLAT

-5747 LRERQLSVLTHF
+5747 LKERQLSVLTHF

-5912 IIYSGQCNVT
+5912 IIYSGQCNET
-5922 MANETDICMGVNST
+5922 MTNETDICMGVNST

-5945 TMARRHCN
+5945 TMAERHCS

-5971 LADMLRCDRVSD
+5971 LADMLGCDRVSD
-5983 SSGSKAAWK
+5983 SSGSKPAWK

-6060 AVSNDFLSCLAT
+6060 AVSSDFLSCLAT

-6092 VMLRERQLSVLTH
+6092 VMLKERQLSVLTHFITGFLTNNTADPRCLPSFNNSAQWLTDNFGPFSQFAIISDLIRLNPLFKPFDVIQLLTPDQRVELLGLTLPESTDAVINMLFDYMTEAPEERKFTEFLSSLVMFTKMLNLSCSSYKTLFTRLDITMATTSPDIVLAITNTKLSLSKQLPLDCIIYSGQCNETMANETDICMGVNSTELQILLDRSTMAERHCSFSVEEFACASLSGLTAGDLAAMLRCDRVSDSSGSKAAWKLLLSKASKVLDQALDLLSNTTLRPDHPSAPMILDSLRELRLLVVNMTVLNDPAFVQMWFGRRLRPFLPAVSSDFLSCLATESLDCSTYQYIVKTFSELQSVMLKERQLSVLTHFITGFLTTNNTADPRCLPSFNNSAQWLTDNFGPFSQFAIISDLIRLNPLFKPFDVIQLLTPDQRVELLGLTLPESTDAVINMLFDYMTEAPEERKFTEFLSSLVMFTKMLNLSCSSYKTLFTRLDITMATTSPDIVLAITNTKLSLSKQLPLDCIIYSGQCNETMTNETDICMGVNSTELQILLDRSTMAGRHCSFSVEEFACASLSGLTAGDLADMLGCDRVSDSSGSKPAWKLLLSKASKVLDQALDLLSNTTLRPDHPSAPMILDSIRELRLLVANMTVLNDPAFVQMWFGRRLRPFLPAVSSDFLSCLATESLDCSTYQYIVKTFSELQSVMLKERQLSVLTHFITGFLTNNTAGPGCLSSFNNSAQWLTDNFGPFSQFVPIRVLIQLNPLFKPLEAFQLLTPDQRVELLGLTLPENKDVVINMLFDYMIIAPERSFVEFLLSFVRFTEMGSLFLSCSSYKTLFTRLDDAMATATSDLVSAITYTKVALFKRLPSDCIIYSGQCNETMTNETDICMGVNSTELQILLDRSTMAERHCSFSVEEFACASLSGLTAGDLADMLRCDRVSDSSGSKPAWKLLLSKASKVLDQALDLLSNTTLRPDHPSAPMILDSLRELRLLVVNMTVLNDPAFVQMWFGRRLRPFLPAVSSDFLSCLATESLDCSTYQYIVKTFSELQSVMLKERQLSVLTHFITGFLTTNNTAGPGCLSSFNNSAQWLTDNFGPFSQFVPIRVLIQLNPLFKPLEAFQLLTPDQRVELLGLTLPENKDVVINMLFDYMIIAPERSFVEFLLSFVRFTEMGSLFLSCSSYKTLFTRLDDAMATATSDLVSAITYTKVALFKRLPSDCIIYSGQCNETMTNETDICMGVNSTELQILLDRSTMAGRHCSFSVEEFACASLSGLTAGDLADMLGCDRVSDSSGSKPAWKLLLSKASKVLDQALDLLSNTTLRPDHPSAPMILDSIRELRLLVVNMTVLNDPAFVQMWFGRRLRPFLPAVSSDFLSCLATESLDCSTYQYIVKTFSELQSVMLKERQLSVLTHFITGFLTNNTAGPGCLSSFNNSAQWLTDNFGPFSQFVPISVLIQLNPLFKPLEAFQLLTPDQRVELLGLTLPENKDVVINMLFDYMIIAPERSFVEFLLSFVRFTEMGSLFLSCSSYKTLFTRLDDAMATASSDLVSAITYTKVALFKRLPSDCIIYSGQCNETMTNETDICMGVNSTELQILLDRSTMAGRHCSFSVEEFACASLSGLTAGDLADMLGCDRVSDSSGSKPAWKLLLSKASKVLDQALDLLSNTTLRPDHPSAPMILDSIRELRLLVVNMTVLNDPAFVQMWFGRRLRPFLPAVSSDFLSCLATESLDCSTYQYIVKTFSELQSVMLKERQLSVLTHFITGFLTTNNTADPRCLPSFNNSAQWLTDNFGPFSQFAIISDLIRLNPLFKPFDVIQLLTPDQRVELLGLTLPESTDAVINMLFDYMTEAPEERKFTEFLSSLVMFTKMLNLSCSSYKTLFTRLDITMATTSPDIVLAITNTKLSLSKQLPLDCIIYSGQCNETMTNETDICMGVNSTELQILLDRSTMAGRHCSFSVEEFACASLSGLTAGDLAAMLRCDRVSDSSGSKPAWKLLLSKASKVLDQALDLLSNTTLRPDHPSAPMILDSIRELRLLVVNMTVLNDPAFVQMWFGRRLRPFLPAVSSDFLSCLATESLDCSTYQYIVKTFSELQSVMLKERQLSVLTH

-6128 GNWLQKN
+6128 GDWLQKN

-6287 TIPTLTADSQKEIYN
+6287 TIPTLTAASQKEIYN

-6310 PPALRCYGD
+6310 PPALHCYGD

-6586 TQLTPADSLIVLQN
+6586 TQLTPAESLIVLRN

-6762 PRFFLQS
+6762 PRVFLQS

-6792 GVIAVENATA
+6792 DVIAVENATA

-6857 NRIRGEADITSF
+6857 NRIRGEPNITSF

-6876 LLYYDYSLVPQSN
+6876 LLYYDYSLVSQSN

-6894 KQLSDAD
+6894 EQLSDAD

-6964 CPDLSADQATAV
+6964 CPDLSAAQAAAV
-6976 KTRLTG
+6976 QTRLTG

-7020 KRSFLN
+7020 KRSFLK
-7026 YYLKVLSTNGVSR
+7026 YYLKVLSANGVSR

-7069 ITKVTIYNGTFPFD
+7069 ITKVTIYNSTFPFD
-7083 YPDVNQFNSC
+7083 YPNINQFNSC

-7101 NLEVITQKLHQQD
+7101 NLEVITQKVHQQD

-7142 ARVASA
+7142 SRVASA

-7183 KYLSVEGNKLETAE
+7183 KYLSVEGNKLESAE

-7213 LGNISQKSLRDAN
+7213 LSNISQQSLRDAS
-7226 ALNVSICTSDK
+7226 ALDVSNCTSDK
-7237 LKVLFNIAL
+7237 LKVLFNITL
-7246 LAFQTTTRASVALYQ
+7246 QAFQTNSRASVALYQ

-7329 ISKQLQSELDTLNIE
+7329 ISRQTQSELNTLNIG
-7344 LTGGRADSS
+7344 LTGGRVDSS